1 MRRAFERTL
10 LCGVSLL
17 ALSVA
22 GGFGHARSLT
32 PGGNAVAPTMAA
44 QAAAILAAQQAAGA
58 ATQAETS
65 LARAAAA
72 LAAARKLQS
81 DAAAAAQAATSSVP
95 NGLTPGGLMPFGGSA
110 GDPLAG
116 IKADA
121 SKWLGANLPKQTT
134 SGSKVSVDIQQTQKK
149 SILYWDSFNVGTNTT
164 VNFRQSASDWI
175 ALNRVDP
182 SASPSRILGQINAMG
197 GVYLINRNGIIFGAG
212 SQVNVHTLI
221 ASSLDVGKLGS
232 DLAARDQFFLNN
244 GIADLNS
251 FSIYDKDGGAA
262 TNLIAGDIKVERG
275 ASITG
280 NILSDQVSL
289 GSPGSVYLFGA
300 NVYNSGS
307 ITAQG
312 GEVAMVA
319 ARTIDVVPNG
329 YSALPDS
336 VLGEDDKGNT
346 IKFRGTEFRLSQ
358 FASAYNTRTD
368 DPAAPFGYPTAAS
381 AKYLAGTGAVTH
393 DGLIDVSRGIVVM
406 NGDTVTIGNPTD
418 ASGHALTDSAGKLFQ
433 GVISA
438 DTSIDR
444 NSFVLLR
451 AATSVT
457 MDGVISSLPVDDGAA
472 GLTSAQSFAPAYI
485 EMSAQTNVTVGAAGL
500 ISAPAAQV
508 SLRAINFG
516 SQNEAILYQPTLVE
530 GTKKAYGQHLF
541 NQGSV
546 GNAGGN
552 INEVGSNSGDP
563 QSVLLSPGATID
575 VAGLRNVELPA
586 SYNIISFQ
594 PRAEFADMPLQRNGA
609 LYGQTM
615 YIDIRNTGTR
625 SDGTTWVG
633 TPLADASGY
642 VAKVPRSIYQLMTVG
657 GSVSLTTDLSTS
669 NGAASV
675 KTDGSI
681 TNVAGG
687 SVKFLPGMVNTTR
700 LLGSDGRIYSM
711 TNADPNMTYLGI
723 AGQFTVNHAH
733 WGVTETWSTPTQIYS
748 AGFSEGHDAGRVSVV
763 TVNPAL
769 LGTMYFGSTAGE
781 RQISGGQLPLQGS
794 LELTTPSSVQIGATA
809 SANYTTQSTYTTNLS
824 ADILSKYG
832 LSSLKVTA
840 NDFVLSD
847 GNMLNLAAG
856 GSLSVTAG
864 GAIDI
869 AGSVS
874 AAGGNVSLVT
884 DRISING
891 SFAKL
896 FKAPKD
902 PKDPS
907 GNQIAAN
914 VFVEGTI
921 DVSGRFVNDTGR
933 TAGVDAAGPAFIN
946 GGTISITTT
955 KDSASATT
963 GGYYL
968 DTTGSIL
975 LAKSSVLDVSS
986 GGYISPQGKAKTV
999 ATGVMAGK
1007 AGSISL
1013 ALYRGKE
1020 WADQEGPHHP
1030 TPGLATPAVIA
1041 LDGTLRGYGFETN
1054 GSLRL
1059 AAADT
1064 IRIGGTLQD
1073 GETSSIRIGGI
1084 ATTLPES
1091 LLTGGGFGSYIIESV
1106 KDDWSVKD
1114 DGSLVDSQII
1124 VSAGTSLT
1132 LQQKNP
1138 ASLAD
1143 YTATPTGTKLGQ
1155 QAAPQLALLAD
1166 DRRKPVDLTLRADN
1180 IKLDTGSKIIT
1191 DPKASIMMA
1200 AVTKDR
1206 SGSTSTSP
1214 KPSTPDWSVPAQSVE
1229 LLGTIID
1236 HGGSVFINSLAT
1248 HLSSDAKVDLSG
1260 TFVANSLFGTVN
1272 GPRTSGSYIAG
1283 GTFAVEGGTITTIY
1297 TYKDPTGDSSKDQ
1310 FYFTYG
1316 PAGTPQPSY
1325 LVADAGAVV
1334 DVSGA
1339 AGNIRVASARGATT
1353 SQWSW
1358 SDAGTV
1364 SADVS
1369 GFSWGGSFAAAGGRY
1384 VAADGSL
1391 QAESRANG
1399 GTVLLGGG
1407 NIFLQ
1412 QGAAGVINAP
1422 TTINVSADQLAPFD
1436 NVYLYAAAAVGGAAR
1451 IFTDLPG
1458 NTYADTDP
1466 QWGNLTISSSLN
1478 WTVTNRLHIAA
1489 GVIGAPGSGSI
1500 DARIAAPY
1508 VVLTGSG
1515 KERVAGTSTL
1525 TVNAQTIDLE
1535 SGRPSNFKQGDAL
1548 PGLDFSGFSQ
1558 VNLIASG
1565 DLRLGTLKVVNGLKT
1580 DASQTVPTEQSSFT
1594 GRLISTGNLL
1604 LSAQRIY
1611 PVSAVNFTIETRG
1624 NVKFAA
1630 PANSYTGIPLSA
1642 GGGITVIANTIDQAG
1657 NLFAPLGKIA
1667 LGNTDSAVSPIIT
1680 QSVVLEAG
1688 SLTSVSL
1695 ADTTVPYGATSDGT
1709 NWYYNASL
1717 NPLAQPPSKGL
1728 ILAGSNVTRA
1738 DGSTIDLR
1746 GGGDI
1751 QAIEWIAGKGG
1762 SRDSLTTTPSGQ
1774 TVYAL
1779 LPSQIDPIAAYDIHF
1794 ATARSADVGK
1804 TVTAGDTIPLA
1815 GTQITI
1821 DGGNGIPAGTY
1832 TLYPAHYATLPGAM
1846 RVVVYSSDNTGKNIA
1861 TGTRLPDGTVLVT
1874 GHYTQS
1880 TAPGKQSSG
1889 QTVFAVQTS
1898 SVWQQYSEY
1907 SFNGANTYYAQLAA
1921 KNNVTAPRLPMDAGR
1936 LSVSALQSIVLNG
1949 MALTQPGRDGS
1960 GNTGRGSELDISA
1973 PKLAVLSHAEYV
1985 NNDIPSGYVGLD
1997 VTQLNGFES
2006 VLIGGSRSD
2015 SPAGTLITPTASNVV
2030 VDTRG
2035 ETFSAPEILLV
2046 AQQVGQWQ
2054 EVKQSVTVGSQSVL
2068 LDLPV
2073 YVPEAGSGTVTINSG
2088 SIIQTTGVVHARLG
2102 RHYIVASDGQAP
2114 VTAQSLAAA
2123 LGGTLSGTEIVGADL
2138 AKLLDPN
2145 SPARLALGYYAN
2157 GGAQQPGRGALFV
2170 ASNDPTLQLTGPTAT
2185 GASAPALTIK
2195 FKDVAPATAV
2205 LPAGQVTGSLTL
2217 AGGDTSNSG
2226 KVAIAEGV
2234 NISTNTL
2241 TLQATA
2247 SNNAIALNTTDLHAN
2262 LVNLIAPSIGV
2273 GAATAVAGKSLV
2285 LPANSTQFADVQ
2297 TLALRALSGPVTV
2310 YGDFNSGARSLSLDA
2325 TGIALGSE
2333 VLNPG
2338 TSLNLRAG
2346 TVLAFSSS
2354 ATVQFSVGVTVT
2366 SAAGVATTYAAN
2378 TQIALDPNSK
2388 VSVAS
2393 AGTMTVAGSGGATL
2407 TRDGLISASNNITL
2421 KNTGASPSF
2430 SAPAANG
2437 NSLELAAKE
2446 IDLGSGRVNGN
2457 VVNGNFTIAGFA
2469 KVKWSADDSV
2479 VVKGPGTMALG
2490 ANGDK
2495 TDLTV
2500 STPRIFVAGATAGT
2514 PQGFAL
2520 TASGDISIVD
2530 PVTRGS
2536 AATAPD
2542 DSDET
2547 GGILTVTASN
2557 IAVGST
2563 IQAQAGTITLGAI
2576 AGNVTLNSGA
2586 YVSARGYK
2594 KTLVDVDTYLSGGK
2608 VVLYADIGANATGG
2622 GQVITDASSTVDVA
2636 TTSGGQGYGGT
2647 IEVDAL
2653 RGGATLAGRLLGAG
2667 GPGLG
2672 GRFKLDTNGAADLTA
2687 LADILLAGGLTGAID
2702 IHTRTGNLELAAGH
2716 TLKANA
2722 ISLTADDPTWV
2733 PIFAEKQLGQVVIA
2747 GTLDAD
2753 GYSGKTADGTGQA
2766 GGQIGLFGRNAVV
2779 LKSTAQLLARTS
2791 HADERGGDVM
2801 IGTAWSAAS
2810 KIDLQSGSLIDVSG
2824 GTRGGLSGGTV
2835 TLRAPLDGNN
2845 DVKIKGLDATII
2857 GARAVNIQA
2866 FLTINTD
2873 KSPNNVNGIDGSQLT
2888 TKNGKAVWDGYVD
2901 PAGAVTSDG
2910 QLIDFGA
2917 WTNVAGVALN
2927 VMPGSGYKAVPAIS
2941 VISNGSKIDGST
2953 YIDPTTGGVYNEVT
2967 DPVTGTTFRSS
2978 LQVSSIKIDN
2988 GGVYT
2993 STPTVTVT
3001 ADGKDLPSWGGKA
3014 AATAVMKYNDIS
3026 ITGVAVDNSFNGRQM
3041 QLLDGTGTSIAS
3053 GTAVVENG
3061 MLTKVTVIPGTTGT
3075 GALASIRFGGF
3086 GIKPPDVTSD
3096 HFSNVS
3102 LSVAAV
3108 TLAAGGSGY
3117 DSGVSISFSGGGASI
3132 SAAATAT
3139 MGAAVSITGVTKGY
3153 TANKLPSLI
3162 ITDSGSGSG
3171 AVASFASQTTILS
3184 GVTDGKHVFVP
3195 SAGANFIP
3203 IATSKVFNGTGDG
3216 AAVTIVPNLD
3226 HQLLY
3231 SDALANFVQGNG
3243 IQGIGVSGSY
3253 GFSGLFDR
3261 LQNGLV
3267 KQLGAD
3273 VVHVQPGI
3281 ELVNTNSTKNSGN
3294 ITVASN
3300 WNLAAGTAGNLQTG
3314 SLLTSNGNVSINYF
3328 DPALSYVNFTYR
3340 LATPWGGLDAGALT
3354 LRAAGNINV
3363 SASISDGFFQ
3373 FGNYLDK
3380 SYADAVRLYTTSR
3393 VVDPNSITYYLNDYT
3408 SSRLPIAPYQS
3419 GDIGNGISPKSEDLA
3434 SADLFP
3440 HALRVCTTDCSQ
3452 ANIKTAIAPS
3462 SWSYTLTA
3470 GSDVSSANPTAR
3482 TPLTN
3487 GGDVIVDKHGNY
3499 SQPLKASTTSVPV
3512 NIPTMVRTGTGSI
3525 TIAAARDV
3533 IMQDTVAPGVIYA
3546 AGVNTEKFADPYSLQ
3561 TVNGVSSLA
3570 VNNPDGF
3577 FEPRV
3582 LGYGGAPSSVAS
3594 ELYYGPPTAAA
3605 FPEKGGD
3612 VVIDAQRDVVGNTK
3626 VGNKVPQYYQPW
3638 LLSDVDVTPG
3648 ANVAILGAGVFAP
3661 SSTQIASQAAW
3672 WIQYGS
3678 FQQGFLSAGGN
3689 VSVLA
3694 RRDLV
3699 DVSVSVPTTG
3709 RVSGGL
3715 SPSSTPVTH
3724 VYGGG
3729 NMVVSAGRDI
3739 LGGSFY
3745 EGSGHARISSE
3756 GSVGKIGTVSRYSTS
3771 PIQLDDYPLLAV
3783 DTGQIAIAARGAI
3796 SIAGVVNPAELHAQQ
3811 PSFANPLD
3819 PLPSG
3824 KATNSLYMDTYG
3836 PDSKVRLVA
3845 EAGDLTIAISPT
3857 AITDNSVT
3865 GVTASAALYPASF
3878 EAFAL
3883 NGSLVTTGLSR
3894 TDASGAQIPLP
3905 RANIPM
3911 AGIVLSPSEH
3921 GTFELMAQDSIDL
3934 TFGYPN
3940 TTKVFD
3946 GISRP
3951 YISAGA
3957 SLIDAAFDPFQPN
3970 NGSDGSFSAA
3980 VLAHKDDVAQGI
3992 DSIAR
3997 IYAATGDITAT
4008 GSYGR
4013 RTTSDTNPVY
4023 QRIEINRPT
4032 KVFAGRDIV
4041 DLNII
4046 IQNIHASDVSSIE
4059 AGRNITYTGV
4069 NNGGGLQVAGP
4080 GFFVVQAGGDIGPFL
4095 TEARDNATETP
4106 VQEGIVSVGNSSPTP
4121 VGNIYVSAK
4130 EGGSVGIYNQSL
4142 LGPANNP
4149 RRNAALTDAAGTK
4162 QGADII
4168 TMFGVKFGVDYQ
4180 AVTDGYINPANAAAV
4195 PHNYAFN
4202 TDALRS
4208 YLKGDVVYNY
4218 LSTPAGRD
4226 ALSRNNI
4233 NLSAEGNP
4241 KVTDRNKLDRYID
4254 QLATPW
4260 NFFAGVVPSEVQ
4272 RGFVDLGSFLLRFG
4286 VLPQDQASAW
4296 VTFQALPTDLQHVF
4310 IDQLFFAE
4318 LKAVGIG
4325 QKGGTSS
4332 DTQRGYRM
4340 IETMFPARL
4349 GYTANVL
4356 GSGSNGASQLVK
4368 TGDMNLLHATVQTQ
4382 LGGDISMFGPGGNI
4396 IVGSL
4401 AAEPNSALKLRDIGI
4416 LTLGGGAINTFTDES
4431 VLVNSSRVLTTQGG
4445 DILMWSSNGNLDAGR
4460 GSKTTLSAPALQVLY
4475 DQDDYQSIDL
4485 GGFVTGAGIGT
4496 LQASS
4501 KAAASQLYLL
4511 APRGTIDFG
4520 TAGVRAS
4527 GSAVFVAPVIANASN
4542 FQVQGSTTGI
4552 PTVSVPNIGALTA
4565 GSNTAG
4571 AAAKTA
4577 ETPTATGARRQGSIF
4592 IVEVIGYGGGDGQD
4606 DQATDKKES
4615 DTTPSGNDKQ

>member
-1 MRRAFERTL
+1 MRRRQRRARLELAIRKCRSVPHRDSPVSPLGMRRAFDRTL

-32 PGGNAVAPTMAA
+32 SGGNAVAPTMAA

-81 DAAAAAQAATSSVP
+81 DAAAAAAQAATSSVP
-95 NGLTPGGLMPFGGSA
+95 NGLTAGGLMPFGGTT

-149 SILYWDSFNVGTNTT
+149 SILYWDTFNVGANTT

-175 ALNRVDP
+175 ALNRVQDP
-182 SASPSRILGQINAMG
+182 SASPSRILGQINAIG

-262 TNLIAGDIKVERG
+262 TNLIAGDVKVERG

-336 VLGEDDKGNT
+336 VLGKDDKGNT

-393 DGLIDVSRGIVVM
+393 DGVIDASRGIVVM
-406 NGDTVTIGNPTD
+406 NGDTVTIGNPKD
-418 ASGHALTDSAGKLFQ
+418 ASGHDLTDSAGRLIQ

-457 MDGVISSLPVDDGAA
+457 MNGVISSLPVDDGAA
-472 GLTSAQSFAPAYI
+472 GLTSTQSFAPAYI

-516 SQNEAILYQPTLVE
+516 SQNESILYQPTLVE

-552 INEVGSNSGDP
+552 INEVGSNSSDP

-575 VAGLRNVELPA
+575 VAGLQNVELPA

-657 GSVSLTTDLSTS
+657 GSVSLTTDLSTG

-733 WGVTETWSTPTQIYS
+733 WHVTETWSTPSQIYS
-748 AGFSEGHDAGRVSVV
+748 PGFTEGHDAGRVSVV

-809 SANYTTQSTYTTNLS
+809 SANFTTQSTYTTNLS
-824 ADILSKYG
+824 ADILSGYG

-847 GNMLNLAAG
+847 GSMLNLAAG
-856 GSLSVTAG
+856 GNLSVAAG
-864 GAIDI
+864 GVIDI
-869 AGSVS
+869 AGTVS
-874 AAGGNVSLVT
+874 AAGGSVSLVT

-902 PKDPS
+902 SS
-907 GNQIAAN
+907 GNPIAAN

-933 TAGVDAAGPAFIN
+933 TAGVDAAGSAFIN

-955 KDSASATT
+955 KDSASAT

-986 GGYISPQGKAKTV
+986 GGYISPQGKSKTV

-1059 AAADT
+1059 AAADA

-1132 LQQKNP
+1132 LQQKNL

-1155 QAAPQLALLAD
+1155 QAAPRLALLAD

-1180 IKLDTGSKIIT
+1180 IKLDMGSKIIT
-1191 DPKASIMMA
+1191 DPKASITMA

-1206 SGSTSTSP
+1206 SGSTSISP

-1229 LLGTIID
+1229 LRGTIID

-1248 HLSSDAKVDLSG
+1248 HLSSDANIDLSG

-1339 AGNIRVASARGATT
+1339 AGNIQVAGARGATT

-1458 NTYADTDP
+1458 NTYADSDP

-1535 SGRPSNFKQGDAL
+1535 SGRPSNFKPGDAL

-1565 DLRLGTLKVVNGLKT
+1565 DLRLGTLKVVNGLKP

-1594 GRLISTGNLL
+1594 GKLISTGDLL
-1604 LSAQRIY
+1604 FSAQRIY

-1667 LGNTDSAVSPIIT
+1667 LGNTDSAVSSIIT

-1709 NWYYNASL
+1709 DWYYNANL
-1717 NPLAQPPSKGL
+1717 DPLAQPPSKGL

-1751 QAIEWIAGKGG
+1751 QAMEWIAGKGG

-1774 TVYAL
+1774 TIYAL
-1779 LPSQIDPIAAYDIHF
+1779 LPSQINPIAAYDIHF
-1794 ATARSADVGK
+1794 ATTRSADAGK

-1846 RVVVYSSDNTGKNIA
+1846 RVAVYSSDNTGKNIA
-1861 TGTRLPDGTVLVT
+1861 TGTKLPDGTVLMT

-1973 PKLAVLSHAEYV
+1973 PKLAVLGHAEYV

-1997 VTQLNGFES
+1997 VAQLNGFES
-2006 VLIGGSRSD
+2006 ILIGGSRSD
-2015 SPAGTLITPTASNVV
+2015 IPSGTLITPAASNVV

-2102 RHYIVASDGQAP
+2102 RNYIVVSDGQAP

-2170 ASNDPTLQLTGPTAT
+2170 ASNDPTLQLTGPAST
-2185 GASAPALTIK
+2185 GVSAPALTIK
-2195 FKDVAPATAV
+2195 FKDVGTASAT
-2205 LPAGQVTGSLTL
+2205 LPVGPVTGSLTL
-2217 AGGDTSNSG
+2217 AGGDTSDSG
-2226 KVAIAEGV
+2226 KAVIADGAR
-2234 NISTNTL
+2234 ISTNTL

-2262 LVNLIAPSIGV
+2262 LVNLTAPTIGV
-2273 GAATAVAGKSLV
+2273 GTATAVAGKSLV
-2285 LPANSTQFADVQ
+2285 LPANNTQFDDVQ
-2297 TLALRALSGPVTV
+2297 TLALRALSGPITV
-2310 YGDFNSGARSLSLDA
+2310 YGDFNSGARSLTLDA
-2325 TGIALGSE
+2325 NGIILGTE
-2333 VLNPG
+2333 NG
-2338 TSLNLRAG
+2338 
-2346 TVLAFSSS
+2346 LAR
-2354 ATVQFSVGVTVT
+2354 
-2366 SAAGVATTYAAN
+2366 
-2378 TQIALDPNSK
+2378 D
-2388 VSVAS
+2388 AS
-2393 AGTMTVAGSGGATL
+2393 
-2407 TRDGLISASNNITL
+2407 IFASDTITL
-2421 KNTGASPSF
+2421 KTTGGPAF
-2430 SAPAANG
+2430 SGGTTANG
-2437 NSLELAAKE
+2437 NSLALVARE
-2446 IDLGSGRVNGN
+2446 IDLGNG
-2457 VVNGNFTIAGFA
+2457 VVNGSAAATYMTIGGFSN
-2469 KVKWSADDSV
+2469 VGLSASDRV
-2479 VVKGPGTMALG
+2479 VVRGPGTLTLG
-2490 ANGDK
+2490 VTNTDEV
-2495 TDLTV
+2495 DLTIT
-2500 STPRIFVAGATAGT
+2500 TPSVLVAGATGAKSQSFAITDYAGNVVI
-2514 PQGFAL
+2514 QDSVARNGV
-2520 TASGDISIVD
+2520 ASRPADSTEVG
-2530 PVTRGS
+2530 GS
-2536 AATAPD
+2536 LN
-2542 DSDET
+2542 
-2547 GGILTVTASN
+2547 ITASN
-2557 IAVGST
+2557 VTVAST
-2563 IQAQAGTITLGAI
+2563 IQAQGGTIALYAI
-2576 AGNVTLNSGA
+2576 AGNVELKSGA
-2586 YVSARGYK
+2586 YLAAGGYQ
-2594 KTLVDVDTYLSGGK
+2594 KTLVDVDTHVSGGK
-2608 VVLYADIGANATGG
+2608 IVLNADIGTDFLPLVPGA
-2622 GQVITDASSTVDVA
+2622 GQVITDANSVIDV
-2636 TTSGGQGYGGT
+2636 SQPLGGLGYGGEIDVT
-2647 IEVDAL
+2647 AL
-2653 RGGATLAGRLLGAG
+2653 RGGASIAGSLRGGG

-2672 GRFKLDTNGAADLTA
+2672 GVFKLDVQGGADLTA
-2687 LADILLAGGLTGAID
+2687 LADNLLAGGISGAID
-2702 IHTRTGNLELAAGH
+2702 IHTRTGNLELLQNH
-2716 TLKANA
+2716 TLKANSVA
-2722 ISLTADDPTWV
+2722 LTADDTAWDSNPD
-2733 PIFAEKQLGQVVIA
+2733 KQLGQIKIRGRIDA
-2747 GTLDAD
+2747 TGYGGTTLD
-2753 GYSGKTADGTGQA
+2753 GTRQA
-2766 GGQIGLFGRNAVV
+2766 GGKVGLYGANSVFLASSGVIDA
-2779 LKSTAQLLARTS
+2779 STT
-2791 HADERGGDVM
+2791 HADERGGDVT
-2801 IGTAWSAAS
+2801 IGIGWDAKS
-2810 KIDLQSGSLIDVSG
+2810 KIYLQQGAQINVSG
-2824 GTRGGLSGGTV
+2824 GTKGGLSGGTV
-2835 TLRAPLDGNN
+2835 TFRAPLDGNN
-2845 DVKIKGLDATII
+2845 DVKIAMVSNVANPSGTHGSNFYADGDKTFDELPVIDAT
-2857 GARAVNIQA
+2857 
-2866 FLTINTD
+2866 
-2873 KSPNNVNGIDGSQLT
+2873 NNVNDRSKLSIVGARSVAVNGFIAFDTTASNHGIDGSNLGWFGT
-2888 TKNGKAVWDGYVD
+2888 ID
-2901 PAGAVTSDG
+2901 PAGWYKLDQNGNLIPATDG
-2910 QLIDFGA
+2910 S
-2917 WTNVAGVALN
+2917 WTNVSGWQFSGVTTANGFSSVVGGGDPNYSVSIPNSNGAVLKNFVMGIYSFTAADNLGYAPGQTNIPVTIDPPPAGGVAAQGYGQVGADGVLLVVITN
-2927 VMPGSGYKAVPAIS
+2927 PGSGYTSPLAS
-2941 VISNGSKIDGST
+2941 VKVGPDG
-2953 YIDPTTGGVYNEVT
+2953 VV
-2967 DPVTGTTFRSS
+2967 V
-2978 LQVSSIKIDN
+2978 
-2988 GGVYT
+2988 
-2993 STPTVTVT
+2993 
-3001 ADGKDLPSWGGKA
+3001 LPSVGRF
-3014 AATAVMKYNDIS
+3014 S
-3026 ITGVAVDNSFNGRQM
+3026 GVPNSF
-3041 QLLDGTGTSIAS
+3041 LTIVSAD
-3053 GTAVVENG
+3053 VV
-3061 MLTKVTVIPGTTGT
+3061 PG
-3075 GALASIRFGGF
+3075 S
-3086 GIKPPDVTSD
+3086 
-3096 HFSNVS
+3096 
-3102 LSVAAV
+3102 
-3108 TLAAGGSGY
+3108 
-3117 DSGVSISFSGGGASI
+3117 GGAS
-3132 SAAATAT
+3132 SAAQPSVQVKWGSNGNATI
-3139 MGAAVSITGVTKGY
+3139 GFSAA
-3153 TANKLPSLI
+3153 NN
-3162 ITDSGSGSG
+3162 
-3171 AVASFASQTTILS
+3171 LS
-3184 GVTDGKHVFVP
+3184 GTSTRNADGTITFV
-3195 SAGANFIP
+3195 GNTKNFIP
-3203 IATSKVFNGTGDG
+3203 WSSSGVYDTFDPANQGKQGVANFTGDASPDRVFFG
-3216 AAVTIVPNLD
+3216 DTIS
-3226 HQLLY
+3226 QITKGTW
-3231 SDALANFVQGNG
+3231 ANNG
-3243 IQGIGVSGSY
+3243 QSY
-3253 GFSGLFDR
+3253 GFTNLFTR
-3261 LQNGLV
+3261 LTPLV
-3267 KQLGAD
+3267 NSLGAD

-3281 ELVNTNSTKNSGN
+3281 DLVNSKGD
-3294 ITVASN
+3294 ITVSSN
-3300 WNLAAGTAGNLQTG
+3300 WNLAAGTAGQLVT
-3314 SLLTSNGNVSINYF
+3314 NGGVTYF
-3328 DPALSYVNFTYR
+3328 DPASSYINFAYR

-3363 SASISDGFFQ
+3363 NASVSDGFFQ
-3373 FGNYLDK
+3373 FGNYLDQT
-3380 SYADAVRLYTTSR
+3380 YVSR
-3393 VVDPNSITYYLNDYT
+3393 VTTYLGDLAGARSIDRGNISNDGLYAYYLNNST
-3408 SSRLPIAPYQS
+3408 TVPIAPYKAAAN
-3419 GDIGNGISPKSEDLA
+3419 DISASSQDLI

-3440 HALRVCTTDCSQ
+3440 HSLRACTTDCSS
-3452 ANIKTAIAPS
+3452 ANIKTITAPA
-3462 SWSYTLTA
+3462 SWSYNLTA
-3470 GSDVSSANPTAR
+3470 GADVSSANPNAR
-3482 TPLTN
+3482 VPLARGT
-3487 GGDVIVDKHGNY
+3487 GDVIVDKHGSY
-3499 SQPLKASTTSVPV
+3499 SQTLLKDKNSGAAVTVY
-3512 NIPTMVRTGTGSI
+3512 IPTMVRTGTGNI
-3525 TIAAARDV
+3525 AVAAARDV
-3533 IMQDTVAPGVIYA
+3533 ILQDTLAPGVIYA
-3546 AGVNTEKFADPYSLQ
+3546 AGVNTEKLADPSYSLQ
-3561 TVNGVSSLA
+3561 TINGVSSIVA
-3570 VNNPDGF
+3570 GNAAGF
-3577 FEPRV
+3577 LEPRI
-3582 LGYGGAPSSVAS
+3582 LAYGNNEVAHAP
-3594 ELYYGPPTAAA
+3594 ELYYGPPIAAA

-3612 VVIDAQRDVVGNTK
+3612 VVIDAQRDVVGNTTI
-3626 VGNKVPQYYQPW
+3626 GNKVPQYYQPW
-3638 LLSDVDVTPG
+3638 LLSDTGVTPG
-3648 ANVAILGAGVFAP
+3648 SNFSALGAGVFAP
-3661 SSTQIASQAAW
+3661 SSTQIASQTAW

-3689 VSVLA
+3689 VSALA
-3694 RRDLV
+3694 GRDLV
-3699 DVSVSVPTTG
+3699 DVSVSLPTTG

-3715 SPSSTPVTH
+3715 SADSLPVTH
-3724 VYGGG
+3724 LYGSG
-3729 NMVVSAGRDI
+3729 NMVVRAGGNI

-3745 EGSGHARISSE
+3745 EGSGHASIVA
-3756 GSVGKIGTVSRYSTS
+3756 GGDIGRNGTSTVSRYASS
-3771 PIQLDDYPLLAV
+3771 ALKLRDIPLLAV
-3783 DTGQIAIAARGAI
+3783 DTGQIVMTAGGAI
-3796 SIAGVVNPAELHAQQ
+3796 TMAGVVNPAALHAQQ
-3811 PSFANPLD
+3811 PSKANPLD
-3819 PLPSG
+3819 AGNVQSP
-3824 KATNSLYMDTYG
+3824 LYMDTYG
-3836 PDSKVRLVA
+3836 PDSGVRLVA
-3845 EAGDLTIAISPT
+3845 QSGDLTITIAPPTIGTNFVQASPAT
-3857 AITDNSVT
+3857 
-3865 GVTASAALYPASF
+3865 YPASF
-3878 EAFAL
+3878 EAIAL
-3883 NGSLVTTGLSR
+3883 QGDLITTGIAEVDKVPGTTLQVP
-3894 TDASGAQIPLP
+3894 GV
-3905 RANIPM
+3905 
-3911 AGIVLSPSEH
+3911 VLSPSLH
-3921 GTFELMAQDSIDL
+3921 GAFELLAQGSIDL

-3940 TTKVFD
+3940 D
-3946 GISRP
+3946 GTVQKQPRP
-3951 YISAGA
+3951 FISAGP
-3957 SLIDAAFDPFQPN
+3957 SLIDAAFDPFRPN
-3970 NGSDGSFSAA
+3970 SGNDERFSRAI
-3980 VLAHKDDVAQGI
+3980 LAHESDEADGLDTTAK
-3992 DSIAR
+3992 
-3997 IYAATGDITAT
+3997 IYAATGDITGT
-4008 GSYGR
+4008 GRYGS
-4013 RTTSDTNPVY
+4013 RTPGDNLSVY
-4023 QRIEINRPT
+4023 QHIEINRPT
-4032 KVFAGRDIV
+4032 KVYAGRDLK

-4046 IQNIHASDVSSIE
+4046 VQNIHTGDVSTIE
-4059 AGRNITYTGV
+4059 AGRNITYTGF

-4080 GFFVVQAGGDIGPFL
+4080 GFLLVQAGGDIGPFL
-4095 TEARDNATETP
+4095 PAAQNNATEAP

-4121 VGNIYVSAK
+4121 VGNIYVASTTGAG
-4130 EGGSVGIYNQSL
+4130 GGSVGIYNQSL

-4149 RRNAALTDAAGTK
+4149 RRNAALTDTAGTK

-4168 TMFGVKFGVDYQ
+4168 TMFGVKYGIDY
-4180 AVTDGYINPANAAAV
+4180 ASVTDAYVIGGKADGTAIPFSMA
-4195 PHNYAFN
+4195 
-4202 TDALRS
+4202 ALRDIITGALPG
-4208 YLKGDVVYNY
+4208 YLKKDAIAAY
-4218 LSTPAGRD
+4218 LSTSQGQNSLSSYLNSSTGKT
-4226 ALSRNNI
+4226 ALEQL
-4233 NLSAEGNP
+4233 NLKDLFQDGTAN
-4241 KVTDRNKLDRYID
+4241 VIDRQKLD
-4254 QLATPW
+4254 
-4260 NFFAGVVPSEVQ
+4260 S
-4272 RGFVDLGSFLLRFG
+4272 FVG
-4286 VLPQDQASAW
+4286 VLAKSGLDAVWSFFRTVLPSQIQASFFD
-4296 VTFQALPTDLQHVF
+4296 VSTTSQPLMSVRL
-4310 IDQLFFAE
+4310 DQLFFAE
-4318 LKAVGIG
+4318 LKAVGID

-4606 DQATDKKES
+4606 DQADDKKES
-4615 DTTPSGNDKQ
+4615 DTTPSGNDKH

>member
-1 MRRAFERTL
+1 MRLRQRRARLELAIGKCRSVPHRDLLVSAPGMRRAFERTL

-58 ATQAETS
+58 AAQAETS

-81 DAAAAAQAATSSVP
+81 DAAAAAQAAASSVP
-95 NGLTPGGLMPFGGSA
+95 NGLTPGGLMPFGGTA

-149 SILYWDSFNVGTNTT
+149 SILYWDTFNVGANTT

-175 ALNRVDP
+175 ALNRVQDP

-336 VLGEDDKGNT
+336 VLGKDDKGNT
-346 IKFRGTEFRLSQ
+346 IKFRGREFRLSQ
-358 FASAYNTRTD
+358 FASAYNPD
-368 DPAAPFGYPTAAS
+368 DPQAPFGYPS
-381 AKYLAGTGAVTH
+381 ATGGTYLAGTGAVKH
-393 DGLIDVSRGIVVM
+393 DGLIDASRGIVVM
-406 NGDTVTIGNPTD
+406 NGDTVAIDNPTD
-418 ASGHALTDSAGKLFQ
+418 ASGHALTDSAGKLIQ
-433 GVISA
+433 GVISS

-457 MDGVISSLPVDDGAA
+457 MNGVISSLPVDDGAA
-472 GLTSAQSFAPAYI
+472 GLPSTQSFTPAYI
-485 EMSAQTNVTVGAAGL
+485 EASAQTNVTVGSSGL
-500 ISAPAAQV
+500 ISAPSAQV
-508 SLRAINFG
+508 SLNAKLF
-516 SQNEAILYQPTLVE
+516 PTTGDVPGLFQQGRV
-530 GTKKAYGQHLF
+530 GT
-541 NQGSV
+541 S
-546 GNAGGN
+546 GGN
-552 INEVGSNSGDP
+552 GPGVLPNSNAA
-563 QSVLLSPGATID
+563 QSVLLAPGATID
-575 VAGLRNVELPA
+575 VAGLQNVELPA

-723 AGQFTVNHAH
+723 AGQFTVKHAH
-733 WGVTETWSTPTQIYS
+733 WHVTETWSTPTQIYS

-781 RQISGGQLPLQGS
+781 RQIVGGQLPLQGS

-809 SANYTTQSTYTTNLS
+809 SANFTTQSKYRTNLY
-824 ADILSKYG
+824 ADILSNYG

-840 NDFVLSD
+840 NDFVLSA
-847 GNMLNLAAG
+847 GSTLNLAAG

-869 AGSVS
+869 AGTVS
-874 AAGGNVSLVT
+874 AAGGSVNLVT
-884 DRISING
+884 DRVASSSGPNA
-891 SFAKL
+891 SL
-896 FKAPKD
+896 FKAPIDK
-902 PKDPS
+902 S
-907 GNQIAAN
+907 SNVIAAS

-933 TAGVDAAGPAFIN
+933 VAGVDAAGPAFIN
-946 GGTISITTT
+946 GGTISI
-955 KDSASATT
+955 ASDKSSVAD
-963 GGYYL
+963 GAGYR

-975 LAKSSVLDVSS
+975 LATGSVLDVSS
-986 GGYISPQGKAKTV
+986 GGYISPQGKAKS
-999 ATGVMAGK
+999 ASSGVMTGK

-1013 ALYRGKE
+1013 AIYQGAK
-1020 WADQEGPHHP
+1020 WTDDPTGPIRP
-1030 TPGLATPAVIA
+1030 DPAVSKVA
-1041 LDGTLRGYGFETN
+1041 VLQLDGALRGYGFESN
-1054 GSLRL
+1054 GSLRI
-1059 AAADT
+1059 AGADT

-1073 GETSSIRIGGI
+1073 GETSSIRIGGE
-1084 ATTLPES
+1084 ATTLPVS

-1106 KDDWSVKD
+1106 ADDWSGTKAKA
-1114 DGSLVDSQII
+1114 QII

-1132 LQQKNP
+1132 FRQQNL

-1155 QAAPQLALLAD
+1155 QAAPQLALLPD
-1166 DRRKPVDLTLRADN
+1166 DQRKPVDLTLKADN
-1180 IKLDTGSKIIT
+1180 ILLDTGSKIVT
-1191 DPKASIMMA
+1191 DPKAKITLG
-1200 AVTKDR
+1200 AVVDDR
-1206 SGSTSTSP
+1206 KTN
-1214 KPSTPDWSVPAQSVE
+1214 KPSDPTWTVPAKSVE
-1229 LLGTIID
+1229 LRGTIID

-1248 HLSSDAKVDLSG
+1248 HLSSDAKIDLSG

-1297 TYKDPTGDSSKDQ
+1297 TYSDPTGDSSKDK

-1339 AGNIRVASARGATT
+1339 AGNIQVAGARGATT

-1451 IFTDLPG
+1451 IFADLPG
-1458 NTYADTDP
+1458 NTYADSDP

-1535 SGRPSNFKQGDAL
+1535 SGRPSNFKPGDAL

-1565 DLRLGTLKVVNGLKT
+1565 DLRLGTLKVVNGFKP

-1594 GRLISTGNLL
+1594 GKLISTGNLL

-1611 PVSAVNFTIETRG
+1611 PGSAVNFTIETPG
-1624 NVKFAA
+1624 SVKFAA

-1667 LGNTDSAVSPIIT
+1667 LGNTDSAVSSIIT

-1709 NWYYNASL
+1709 NWYYNANL

-1751 QAIEWIAGKGG
+1751 QAMEWIAGKGG

-1779 LPSQIDPIAAYDIHF
+1779 LPSQINPIAAYDIHF
-1794 ATARSADVGK
+1794 ATARSADAGK

-1832 TLYPAHYATLPGAM
+1832 MLYPAHYATLPGAM

-1861 TGTRLPDGTVLVT
+1861 TGTKLPDGTVLMT

-1973 PKLAVLSHAEYV
+1973 PKLAVLGHAEYV

-1997 VTQLNGFES
+1997 VAQLNGFES
-2006 VLIGGSRSD
+2006 ILIGGSRSD
-2015 SPAGTLITPTASNVV
+2015 IPSGTLITPAASNVV

-2088 SIIQTTGVVHARLG
+2088 SIIQTTGVVHAKLG
-2102 RHYIVASDGQAP
+2102 RHYVVASDGQAP

-2123 LGGTLSGTEIVGADL
+2123 LGGTLSGTEIVDAVL

-2145 SPARLALGYYAN
+2145 SPARLALSYYAN

-2170 ASNDPTLQLTGPTAT
+2170 ASNDPTLQVTGPTAT
-2185 GASAPALTIK
+2185 GVSAPTLTIK
-2195 FKDVAPATAV
+2195 FKDVATASAT
-2205 LPAGQVTGSLTL
+2205 LPAGPVTGSLTL

-2226 KVAIAEGV
+2226 KVAIADGV
-2234 NISTNTL
+2234 KISTNTL

-2366 SAAGVATTYAAN
+2366 SAAGVATSYAAN
-2378 TQIALDPNSK
+2378 TQITLDPNSK

-2457 VVNGNFTIAGFA
+2457 VVNGNFTIAGFSR
-2469 KVKWSADDSV
+2469 VKWSADDSV
-2479 VVKGPGTMALG
+2479 VVKGPGTMTLG

-2500 STPRIFVAGATAGT
+2500 STPRILVAGATAGT

-2536 AATAPD
+2536 AAAGPI

-2586 YVSARGYK
+2586 YLSARGYK

-2622 GQVITDASSTVDVA
+2622 GQIITDASSTVDVA

-2653 RGGATLAGRLLGAG
+2653 RGGATLAGRLLGTG

-2733 PIFAEKQLGQVVIA
+2733 HIFAEKQLGQIVIA
-2747 GTLDAD
+2747 GTLDAT
-2753 GYSGKTADGTGQA
+2753 GYSGSTLDGTGQA
-2766 GGQIGLFGRNAVV
+2766 GGKVALYGANSVFLASSGMIDA
-2779 LKSTAQLLARTS
+2779 STT
-2791 HADERGGDVM
+2791 HTDERGGDVT
-2801 IGTAWSAAS
+2801 IGIGWDAKS
-2810 KIDLQSGSLIDVSG
+2810 KIWLQQGTQINVSG
-2824 GTRGGLSGGTV
+2824 GTKGGLSGGTV
-2835 TLRAPLDGNN
+2835 TFRAPLDGNN
-2845 DVKIKGLDATII
+2845 DVKIAAISNVANPSGTHGSKFYADGDKTFDELPVIDAT
-2857 GARAVNIQA
+2857 
-2866 FLTINTD
+2866 
-2873 KSPNNVNGIDGSQLT
+2873 NNVNDRSKVSIVGARSVAVNGFIAFDTAAGNHGIDGSSLGWFGTIDTSGWYKGVDKDGNLIPATEGTWTSVTGFQLDKT
-2888 TKNGKAVWDGYVD
+2888 ISGGTQLPSAPPWVAVNN
-2901 PAGAVTSDG
+2901 S
-2910 QLIDFGA
+2910 
-2917 WTNVAGVALN
+2917 AGVEIARIT
-2927 VMPGSGYKAVPAIS
+2927 IS
-2941 VISNGSKIDGST
+2941 AGVETFQPDTNTLGLSKYFGQNDIPITFDA
-2953 YIDPTTGGVYNEVT
+2953 PTTPGGRT
-2967 DPVTGTTFRSS
+2967 AQGR
-2978 LQVSSIKIDN
+2978 VSF
-2988 GGVYT
+2988 
-2993 STPTVTVT
+2993 T
-3001 ADGKDLPSWGGKA
+3001 ADGVATVTITDAGTGYVTRVASVQIGDIMSVP
-3014 AATAVMKYNDIS
+3014 AATGFLSRVQSTLKIVSAS
-3026 ITGVAVDNSFNGRQM
+3026 LSLTPGSTGF
-3041 QLLDGTGTSIAS
+3041 DG
-3053 GTAVVENG
+3053 N
-3061 MLTKVTVIPGTTGT
+3061 
-3075 GALASIRFGGF
+3075 
-3086 GIKPPDVTSD
+3086 
-3096 HFSNVS
+3096 S
-3102 LSVAAV
+3102 LSVSLGVSGNNGQAIATFTKV
-3108 TLAAGGSGY
+3108 SNLSGATTMVNGSLQFVPTTSDY
-3117 DSGVSISFSGGGASI
+3117 IPLTSSGVY
-3132 SAAATAT
+3132 ATFDP
-3139 MGAAVSITGVTKGY
+3139 
-3153 TANKLPSLI
+3153 ANQGKP
-3162 ITDSGSGSG
+3162 G
-3171 AVASFASQTTILS
+3171 VASFT
-3184 GVTDGKHVFVP
+3184 G
-3195 SAGANFIP
+3195 GA
-3203 IATSKVFNGTGDG
+3203 GTGNAFFGDTVSQITKG
-3216 AAVTIVPNLD
+3216 TWS
-3226 HQLLY
+3226 H
-3231 SDALANFVQGNG
+3231 NG
-3243 IQGIGVSGSY
+3243 QSY
-3253 GFSGLFDR
+3253 GFTNLFTR
-3261 LQNGLV
+3261 LAPLV
-3267 KQLGAD
+3267 NSLGAD
-3273 VVHVQPGI
+3273 VVHVQPGVD
-3281 ELVNTNSTKNSGN
+3281 LVNSRGD
-3294 ITVASN
+3294 ITVSSN
-3300 WNLAAGTAGNLQTG
+3300 WNLAAGVVDRGKPSPTIFN
-3314 SLLTSNGNVSINYF
+3314 
-3328 DPALSYVNFTYR
+3328 PASDYIDFTYR
-3340 LATPWGGLDAGALT
+3340 LATPWGGLDAGVLS

-3363 SASISDGFFQ
+3363 NASISDGFFQ
-3373 FGNYLDK
+3373 FANYLDPI
-3380 SYADAVRLYTTSR
+3380 YAGKVNDYFASNSSLRAI
-3393 VVDPNSITYYLNDYT
+3393 DFNSIYLNDPT
-3408 SSRLPIAPYQS
+3408 SNTLLIAPYKA
-3419 GDIGNGISPKSEDLA
+3419 GDTGNGISPASQDLA
-3434 SADLFP
+3434 TADLFP
-3440 HALRVCTTDCSQ
+3440 HKLLVCTIDCSQ
-3452 ANIKTAIAPS
+3452 ANIKAVTAPS
-3462 SWSYTLTA
+3462 SWSYSLTA
-3470 GSDVSSANPTAR
+3470 GADVSSANPTAR
-3482 TPLTN
+3482 VPLAN
-3487 GGDVIVDKHGNY
+3487 DKGDVIVDKH
-3499 SQPLKASTTSVPV
+3499 ASYDQKVVGSTNPVSV
-3512 NIPTMVRTGTGSI
+3512 NIPTMIRTGSGSI
-3525 TIAAARDV
+3525 TVAAARDV
-3533 IMQDTVAPGVIYA
+3533 VLKDTAAPGVIYA
-3546 AGVNTEKFADPYSLQ
+3546 AGVNTETYANPY
-3561 TVNGVSSLA
+3561 GPSLA
-3570 VNNPDGF
+3570 VNGF
-3577 FEPRV
+3577 FEPR
-3582 LGYGGAPSSVAS
+3582 LMAYGNAAATAAAS

-3612 VVIDAQRDVVGNTK
+3612 VVIDAQRDVVGSTK
-3626 VGNKVPQYYQPW
+3626 VIAIKDENGNTVLKKVPQYYQPW
-3638 LLSDVDVTPG
+3638 LLSNSGVTPSAG
-3648 ANVAILGAGVFAP
+3648 ASILGAGVFAP
-3661 SSTQIASQAAW
+3661 VGTQIASQTAW

-3694 RRDLV
+3694 GRNMI
-3699 DVSVSVPTTG
+3699 DVSVSAPTTG
-3709 RVSGGL
+3709 RVTGGL
-3715 SPSSTPVTH
+3715 SANSTPVTH
-3724 VYGGG
+3724 LYGSG
-3729 NMVVSAGRDI
+3729 NMVVRAGGDI
-3739 LGGSFY
+3739 RGGSFY
-3745 EGSGHARISSE
+3745 EGSGHATIVA
-3756 GSVGKIGTVSRYSTS
+3756 GGDIGQNEYVYRYAKSTLKL
-3771 PIQLDDYPLLAV
+3771 PNLPLLAV
-3783 DTGQIAIAARGAI
+3783 DTGQITMTANGSIAM
-3796 SIAGVVNPAELHAQQ
+3796 AGVVNPAALHAQQ
-3811 PSFANPLD
+3811 PSKANPLEPKPD
-3819 PLPSG
+3819 PTIP
-3824 KATNSLYMDTYG
+3824 LYFDAYG
-3836 PDSKVRLVA
+3836 SASKVRLVA
-3845 EAGDLTIAISPT
+3845 QSGDVTINIAPT
-3857 AITDNSVT
+3857 AIAIIPTNALAVQ
-3865 GVTASAALYPASF
+3865 AAPATYPASF
-3878 EAFAL
+3878 EAIAL
-3883 NGSLVTTGLSR
+3883 QGNLITTGISNILNQNLNQN
-3894 TDASGAQIPLP
+3894 ASGTVPAP
-3905 RANIPM
+3905 
-3911 AGIVLSPSEH
+3911 GIVLSPSAH
-3921 GTFELMAQDSIDL
+3921 GTFNLLAQGSIDL
-3934 TFGYPN
+3934 TFGYPQ
-3940 TTKVFD
+3940 TSTSQS
-3946 GISRP
+3946 ISRP
-3951 YISAGA
+3951 LISAGP
-3957 SLIDAAFDPFQPN
+3957 SLIDAAFDPFRPN
-3970 NGSDGSFSAA
+3970 SGNDEASSRAI
-3980 VLAHKDDVAQGI
+3980 LAHESDVADGL
-3992 DSIAR
+3992 DTIAR
-3997 IYAATGDITAT
+3997 IYAATGDITGT
-4008 GSYGR
+4008 GAYGN
-4013 RTTSDTNPVY
+4013 RTRGDNLSVY
-4023 QRIEINRPT
+4023 QHIEINRPT
-4032 KVFAGRDIV
+4032 KVYAGRDLK

-4046 IQNIHASDVSSIE
+4046 VQNIHTGDVSSIE
-4059 AGRNITYTGV
+4059 AGRNIAYTGF

-4080 GFFVVQAGGDIGPFL
+4080 GFLLVQAGGDIGPFL
-4095 TEARDNATETP
+4095 PAAQNNATEAP

-4121 VGNIYVSAK
+4121 VGNIYVASTRGAG
-4130 EGGSVGIYNQSL
+4130 GGSVGIYNQSL

-4149 RRNAALTDAAGTK
+4149 RRNAVLTDAAGTK

-4168 TMFGVKFGVDYQ
+4168 TMFGTKFGIDYA
-4180 AVTDGYINPANAAAV
+4180 AVAASYIDPANAGSV
-4195 PHNYAFN
+4195 KHNYVS
-4202 TDALRS
+4202 DLRS
-4208 YLKGDVVYNY
+4208 F
-4218 LSTPAGRD
+4218 
-4226 ALSRNNI
+4226 LSRI
-4233 NLSAEGNP
+4233 GKPASDSDSDASVFAAFQGLS
-4241 KVTDRNKLDRYID
+4241 
-4254 QLATPW
+4254 
-4260 NFFAGVVPSEVQ
+4260 
-4272 RGFVDLGSFLLRFG
+4272 
-4286 VLPQDQASAW
+4286 
-4296 VTFQALPTDLQHVF
+4296 TDLQHVF
-4310 IDQLFFAE
+4310 IDQVFFAE
-4318 LKAVGIG
+4318 LKAVGID

-4577 ETPTATGARRQGSIF
+4577 ETPTATGAHRQGSIF

-4606 DQATDKKES
+4606 DQADDKKGS
-4615 DTTPSGNDKQ
+4615 DTTSSGNGKQ

>member
-1 MRRAFERTL
+1 MRLRQRCARLELAIRKCRSVPHRDSPVSPLGMRRAFDRTL

-81 DAAAAAQAATSSVP
+81 DAAAAAQAAASSVP
-95 NGLTPGGLMPFGGSA
+95 NGLTPGGLMPFGGTA

-121 SKWLGANLPKQTT
+121 SKWLGANLPKETT
-134 SGSKVSVDIQQTQKK
+134 NGSKVSVDIQQTQKK
-149 SILYWDSFNVGTNTT
+149 SILYWDTFNVGANTT

-175 ALNRVDP
+175 ALNRVQDP
-182 SASPSRILGQINAMG
+182 GASPSRILGQINAMG

-329 YSALPDS
+329 YSALPDN
-336 VLGEDDKGNT
+336 VLGKDDKGNT

-358 FASAYNTRTD
+358 FASSYND
-368 DPAAPFGYPTAAS
+368 AATADSSRPLGYPTAA
-381 AKYLAGTGAVTH
+381 AGTYLAGTGAVKH
-393 DGLIDVSRGIVVM
+393 DGLIDASRGIVVM
-406 NGDTVTIGNPTD
+406 NGDTVAIGNPKD
-418 ASGHALTDSAGKLFQ
+418 ASGHDLTDSAGRLIQ

-451 AATSVT
+451 AATSVS

-472 GLTSAQSFAPAYI
+472 GLTSPQSFAPAYI

-516 SQNEAILYQPTLVE
+516 SQNESILYQPTLVE

-575 VAGLRNVELPA
+575 VAGLQNVELPA

-594 PRAEFADMPLQRNGA
+594 PRAEFADMPLQRSGA

-700 LLGSDGRIYSM
+700 LLGSDGRIYGM

-723 AGQFTVNHAH
+723 AGQFTVKHAR

-794 LELTTPSSVQIGATA
+794 LELTTPSSVQIGAAA

-824 ADILSKYG
+824 ADILSGYG

-840 NDFVLSD
+840 NDFVLSA
-847 GNMLNLAAG
+847 GSTLNLAAG

-907 GNQIAAN
+907 GNPIAAN

-955 KDSASATT
+955 KDSASAT

-1030 TPGLATPAVIA
+1030 TPGLATPTVIA

-1106 KDDWSVKD
+1106 KDDWSMKD

-1124 VSAGTSLT
+1124 VSAGISLT
-1132 LQQKNP
+1132 LQQKNL

-1191 DPKASIMMA
+1191 DPKASITMA

-1229 LLGTIID
+1229 LRGTIID

-1339 AGNIRVASARGATT
+1339 AGNIQVAGARGATT

-1412 QGAAGVINAP
+1412 QRAAGVINAP

-1535 SGRPSNFKQGDAL
+1535 SGRPSNFKPGDA
-1548 PGLDFSGFSQ
+1548 PRGLDFSGFSQ

-1565 DLRLGTLKVVNGLKT
+1565 DLRLGTLKVVNGLT
-1580 DASQTVPTEQSSFT
+1580 DSSQTVPTEQSSFT

-1611 PVSAVNFTIETRG
+1611 PVSAVNFTIEAGTTDAAG
-1624 NVKFAA
+1624 NVKPGNVQFAA
-1630 PANSYTGIPLSA
+1630 PAGSNTTIPLSA
-1642 GGGITVIANTIDQAG
+1642 GGGITVYANTIDQAG

-1667 LGNTDSAVSPIIT
+1667 LGNTDSAVSSIIT

-1709 NWYYNASL
+1709 NWYYNANL
-1717 NPLAQPPSKGL
+1717 NPLSQPPSKGL
-1728 ILAGSNVTRA
+1728 ILAGSTVTRA

-1751 QAIEWIAGKGG
+1751 QAMEWIAGKGG

-1794 ATARSADVGK
+1794 ATARSADAGK

-1832 TLYPAHYATLPGAM
+1832 MLYPAHYATLPGAM
-1846 RVVVYSSDNTGKNIA
+1846 RVMVYSSDNTGKNIA
-1861 TGTRLPDGTVLVT
+1861 TGTRLPDGTVLMT

-1973 PKLAVLSHAEYV
+1973 PKLAVLGHAEYV

-1997 VTQLNGFES
+1997 VAQLNDFES
-2006 VLIGGSRSD
+2006 ILIGGSRSD

-2054 EVKQSVTVGSQSVL
+2054 EVKQSVTVGSQSLL

-2088 SIIQTTGVVHARLG
+2088 SIIQTTGVVHAGLG
-2102 RHYIVASDGQAP
+2102 RHYIVVSDGQAP

-2123 LGGTLSGTEIVGADL
+2123 LDGTLSGTEIVGADL

-2170 ASNDPTLQLTGPTAT
+2170 ASNDPTLQVTGPSAT
-2185 GASAPALTIK
+2185 GVSAAALTIK
-2195 FKDVAPATAV
+2195 FKDVATASAT
-2205 LPAGQVTGSLTL
+2205 LPAGPVTGSLTL

-2226 KVAIAEGV
+2226 RVATADGV
-2234 NISTNTL
+2234 KISTNTL

-2247 SNNAIALNTTDLHAN
+2247 SNNAITLNTTDLHAN

-2325 TGIALGSE
+2325 AGIALGSE

-2457 VVNGNFTIAGFA
+2457 VVNGNFTIAGFS

-2479 VVKGPGTMALG
+2479 VVKGPGTMTLG

-2514 PQGFAL
+2514 PRGFAL

-2536 AATAPD
+2536 AAAAPD
-2542 DSDET
+2542 DGDET

-2586 YVSARGYK
+2586 YLSARGYK

-2608 VVLYADIGANATGG
+2608 VVLYADIGSNATGG

-2636 TTSGGQGYGGT
+2636 TTSGGHGYGGT

-2733 PIFAEKQLGQVVIA
+2733 PIFAEKQLGQVKIR
-2747 GTLDAD
+2747 GRIDAT
-2753 GYSGKTADGTGQA
+2753 GYSGSTLDGTGQA
-2766 GGQIGLFGRNAVV
+2766 GGKVALYGANSVFLASSGMIDA
-2779 LKSTAQLLARTS
+2779 STT
-2791 HADERGGDVM
+2791 HTDERGGDVT
-2801 IGTAWSAAS
+2801 IGIGWDAKS
-2810 KIDLQSGSLIDVSG
+2810 KIWLQQGTQINVSG
-2824 GTRGGLSGGTV
+2824 GTKGGLSGGTV
-2835 TLRAPLDGNN
+2835 TFRAPLDGNN
-2845 DVKIKGLDATII
+2845 DVKIAAISNVANPSGTHGTNFYVDGDKTFDALAVIDATNDINDRSKVSI
-2857 GARAVNIQA
+2857 VGARSVAVNGFIA
-2866 FLTINTD
+2866 FDTTA
-2873 KSPNNVNGIDGSQLT
+2873 SRYGIDGASLGWFGTIDTAGWYKLDQ
-2888 TKNGKAVWDGYVD
+2888 NGNLVPATDG
-2901 PAGAVTSDG
+2901 S
-2910 QLIDFGA
+2910 
-2917 WTNVAGVALN
+2917 WTNVSGWQFSSVTTANGFSSVVGGGDPNYSVSIPNSNGAVLKNFVMGIYSFTAADNLGYAPGQTNIPVTIDPPPAGGVAAQGYGQVGADGVLLVVITN
-2927 VMPGSGYKAVPAIS
+2927 PGSGYTSPLAS
-2941 VISNGSKIDGST
+2941 VKVGPDG
-2953 YIDPTTGGVYNEVT
+2953 VV
-2967 DPVTGTTFRSS
+2967 V
-2978 LQVSSIKIDN
+2978 
-2988 GGVYT
+2988 
-2993 STPTVTVT
+2993 
-3001 ADGKDLPSWGGKA
+3001 LPSVGRF
-3014 AATAVMKYNDIS
+3014 S
-3026 ITGVAVDNSFNGRQM
+3026 GVANSF
-3041 QLLDGTGTSIAS
+3041 LTIVSAD
-3053 GTAVVENG
+3053 VV
-3061 MLTKVTVIPGTTGT
+3061 PG
-3075 GALASIRFGGF
+3075 S
-3086 GIKPPDVTSD
+3086 
-3096 HFSNVS
+3096 
-3102 LSVAAV
+3102 
-3108 TLAAGGSGY
+3108 
-3117 DSGVSISFSGGGASI
+3117 GGAS
-3132 SAAATAT
+3132 SAAQPSVQVKWGSNGNATI
-3139 MGAAVSITGVTKGY
+3139 GFSAA
-3153 TANKLPSLI
+3153 NN
-3162 ITDSGSGSG
+3162 
-3171 AVASFASQTTILS
+3171 LS
-3184 GVTDGKHVFVP
+3184 GTSTRNADGTITFV
-3195 SAGANFIP
+3195 GNTKNFIP
-3203 IATSKVFNGTGDG
+3203 WSSSGVYDTFDPANQGKQGVANFTGDASPDRVFFG
-3216 AAVTIVPNLD
+3216 DTIS
-3226 HQLLY
+3226 QITKGTW
-3231 SDALANFVQGNG
+3231 ANNG
-3243 IQGIGVSGSY
+3243 QSY
-3253 GFSGLFDR
+3253 GFTNLFTR
-3261 LQNGLV
+3261 LAPLV
-3267 KQLGAD
+3267 NSLGAD
-3273 VVHVQPGI
+3273 VVHVQPGVD
-3281 ELVNTNSTKNSGN
+3281 LVNSRGD
-3294 ITVASN
+3294 ITVSSN
-3300 WNLAAGTAGNLQTG
+3300 WNLAAGVVDRGKPSPTIFN
-3314 SLLTSNGNVSINYF
+3314 
-3328 DPALSYVNFTYR
+3328 PASDYIDFTYR
-3340 LATPWGGLDAGALT
+3340 LATPWGGLDAGVLS

-3363 SASISDGFFQ
+3363 NASISDGFFQ
-3373 FGNYLDK
+3373 FANYLDPI
-3380 SYADAVRLYTTSR
+3380 YAGKVNDYFASNSGLRAI
-3393 VVDPNSITYYLNDYT
+3393 DFNSIYLNDPT
-3408 SSRLPIAPYQS
+3408 TNTLLIAPYKA
-3419 GDIGNGISPKSEDLA
+3419 GDTGNGISPTSQDLA
-3434 SADLFP
+3434 TADLFP
-3440 HALRVCTTDCSQ
+3440 HKLLVCTIDCSQ
-3452 ANIKTAIAPS
+3452 ANIKAVTAPS
-3462 SWSYTLTA
+3462 SWSYSLTA
-3470 GSDVSSANPTAR
+3470 GADVSSANPTAR
-3482 TPLTN
+3482 VPLAN
-3487 GGDVIVDKHGNY
+3487 DKGDVIVDKH
-3499 SQPLKASTTSVPV
+3499 ASYDQKVVGSTNPVSV
-3512 NIPTMVRTGTGSI
+3512 NIPTMIRTGTGSI
-3525 TIAAARDV
+3525 TVAAARDV
-3533 IMQDTVAPGVIYA
+3533 VLKDTAAPGVIYA
-3546 AGVNTEKFADPYSLQ
+3546 AGVNTETYANPYSP
-3561 TVNGVSSLA
+3561 SLA
-3570 VNNPDGF
+3570 VNDPNGF
-3577 FEPRV
+3577 FEPR
-3582 LGYGGAPSSVAS
+3582 LMAYGNAAATAKPEPAL

-3612 VVIDAQRDVVGNTK
+3612 VVIDAQRDILGNTK
-3626 VGNKVPQYYQPW
+3626 VVAKKDENGNTVYKKVPQYYQPW
-3638 LLSDVDVTPG
+3638 LLSNSGVTPSAG
-3648 ANVAILGAGVFAP
+3648 ASILGAGVFAP
-3661 SSTQIASQAAW
+3661 AGTQIASQTAW

-3689 VSVLA
+3689 VSVFAGRNML
-3694 RRDLV
+3694 
-3699 DVSVSVPTTG
+3699 DVSVSAPTTG
-3709 RVSGGL
+3709 RVTGGL
-3715 SPSSTPVTH
+3715 SANSTPVTH
-3724 VYGGG
+3724 LYGSG
-3729 NMVVSAGRDI
+3729 NMVVRAGGDI
-3739 LGGSFY
+3739 RGGSFY
-3745 EGSGHARISSE
+3745 EGSGHASIVA
-3756 GSVGKIGTVSRYSTS
+3756 GGDIGQNDYVYRYADSTLKL
-3771 PIQLDDYPLLAV
+3771 PNLPLLAV
-3783 DTGQIAIAARGAI
+3783 DTGQITMTGSGSIAM
-3796 SIAGVVNPAELHAQQ
+3796 AGVVNPAALHAQQ
-3811 PSFANPLD
+3811 PSKANPLEPQPKPVI
-3819 PLPSG
+3819 PLYFD
-3824 KATNSLYMDTYG
+3824 AYG

-3845 EAGDLTIAISPT
+3845 QSGDVTINIAPT
-3857 AITDNSVT
+3857 AIAIIPTNALAVQ
-3865 GVTASAALYPASF
+3865 AAPATYPASF
-3878 EAFAL
+3878 EAVAL
-3883 NGSLVTTGLSR
+3883 QGNLITTGIGNILNQNLNQK
-3894 TDASGAQIPLP
+3894 ASGTVPAP
-3905 RANIPM
+3905 
-3911 AGIVLSPSEH
+3911 GIVLSPSAH
-3921 GTFELMAQDSIDL
+3921 GTFNLLAQGSIDL
-3934 TFGYPN
+3934 TFGYPQ
-3940 TTKVFD
+3940 TSTPQS
-3946 GISRP
+3946 ISRP
-3951 YISAGA
+3951 LISAGP
-3957 SLIDAAFDPFQPN
+3957 SLIDAAFDPFRPN
-3970 NGSDGSFSAA
+3970 SGNDEASSRAI
-3980 VLAHKDDVAQGI
+3980 LAHQNDVADGL
-3992 DSIAR
+3992 DTTAR
-3997 IYAATGDITAT
+3997 IYAATGDIKAT
-4008 GSYGR
+4008 GSYGK
-4013 RTTSDTNPVY
+4013 RTASSSENVY

-4032 KVFAGRDIV
+4032 SIYAGRDII
-4041 DLNII
+4041 DLNVIV
-4046 IQNIHASDVSSIE
+4046 QNIHTSDVSTIV
-4059 AGRNITYTGV
+4059 AGRNITYTGFS
-4069 NNGGGLQVAGP
+4069 NGGGLQVAGP
-4080 GFFVVQAGGDIGPFL
+4080 GFLVVQAGGDIGPFL
-4095 TEARDNATETP
+4095 PAAFDNATQAP

-4121 VGNIYVSAK
+4121 VGNIYIS
-4130 EGGSVGIYNQSL
+4130 ESTGGGSVGIYNQSL

-4168 TMFGVKFGVDYQ
+4168 TMFGTKFGVDYQ

-4286 VLPQDQASAW
+4286 ALPQDQASAW
-4296 VTFQALPTDLQHVF
+4296 VTFQGLSTDLQHVF
-4310 IDQLFFAE
+4310 IDQVFFAE
-4318 LKAVGIG
+4318 LKAVGID

-4356 GSGSNGASQLVK
+4356 GSGSNGASQLVR

-4527 GSAVFVAPVIANASN
+4527 GSAVFVAPVIANVSN

>member
-1 MRRAFERTL
+1 MRLHQRRARLELAIRKCRSVPHRDILVSPPGMRRAFERTL

-32 PGGNAVAPTMAA
+32 PGASTVVPTAAA
-44 QAAAILAAQQAAGA
+44 QQAAILAAQQAAGA
-58 ATQAETS
+58 ATQAQTS

-81 DAAAAAQAATSSVP
+81 DAAAAAQAAASSVP
-95 NGLTPGGLMPFGGSA
+95 NGLSPGGLMPFGGTA

-149 SILYWDSFNVGTNTT
+149 SILYWDTFNVGANTT

-175 ALNRVDP
+175 ALNRVQDP
-182 SASPSRILGQINAMG
+182 SASPSRILGQINAIG

-232 DLAARDQFFLNN
+232 DLATRDQFFLNN

-262 TNLIAGDIKVERG
+262 TKLIAGDIKVERG

-307 ITAQG
+307 ITTPG

-336 VLGEDDKGNT
+336 VLGKDDKGNT

-358 FASAYNTRTD
+358 FASSYYDVAG
-368 DPAAPFGYPTAAS
+368 DPSKPFGYPTGAAGT
-381 AKYLAGTGAVTH
+381 YLAGTGAVKH
-393 DGLIDVSRGIVVM
+393 DGVIDASRGILVM
-406 NGDTVTIGNPTD
+406 NGDTVAIGNPTD
-418 ASGHALTDSAGKLFQ
+418 ASGHALADSAGRLIQ
-433 GVISA
+433 GVISV

-457 MDGVISSLPVDDGAA
+457 MNGVISSLPVDDGAA
-472 GLTSAQSFAPAYI
+472 GLASTQSFAPAYI
-485 EMSAQTNVTVGAAGL
+485 EMSAQTNVTVGSNGL
-500 ISAPAAQV
+500 ISAPSAQV
-508 SLRAINFG
+508 SLNAKLF
-516 SQNEAILYQPTLVE
+516 PTGDVPNLFQQGRV
-530 GTKKAYGQHLF
+530 GT
-541 NQGSV
+541 S
-546 GNAGGN
+546 GGN
-552 INEVGSNSGDP
+552 EGGVLSNSNAA
-563 QSVLLSPGATID
+563 QSVLLSPGATVD
-575 VAGLRNVELPA
+575 VAGLQNVELPA

-657 GSVSLTTDLSTS
+657 GSVSLATDLSTS

-681 TNVAGG
+681 MNVAGG

-700 LLGSDGRIYSM
+700 LIGSDGRIYSM

-723 AGQFTVNHAH
+723 AGQFIVKHAR

-748 AGFSEGHDAGRVSVV
+748 AGFTEGHDAGRVSVV

-824 ADILSKYG
+824 ADILSGYG

-847 GNMLNLAAG
+847 GSMLNLAAG

-869 AGSVS
+869 AGTVS
-874 AAGGNVSLVT
+874 AAGGSVSLST
-884 DRISING
+884 DRVSVG
-891 SFAKL
+891 GKFSSL
-896 FKAPKD
+896 FKAPTD
-902 PKDPS
+902 QS
-907 GNQIAAN
+907 GHAIAAN
-914 VFVEGTI
+914 IFVEGTI
-921 DVSGRFVNDTGR
+921 DVSGRFVNDIGR
-933 TAGVDAAGPAFIN
+933 VAGVDAAGPAFTN
-946 GGTISITTT
+946 GGTVSITTT
-955 KDSASATT
+955 KDSTAVVD
-963 GGYYL
+963 GYL
-968 DTTGSIL
+968 DATGSIL
-975 LAKSSVLDVSS
+975 LANGSVLDVSS
-986 GGYISPQGKAKTV
+986 GGYISPQGKAKT
-999 ATGVMAGK
+999 AANGVMAGK

-1013 ALYRGKE
+1013 ALYSGGQWE
-1020 WADQEGPHHP
+1020 DINGPHHP
-1030 TPGLATPAVIA
+1030 TPNLAKPAVIG
-1041 LDGTLRGYGFETN
+1041 LDGTLRGYGFESN
-1054 GSLRL
+1054 GSLRV
-1059 AAADT
+1059 AAVGT
-1064 IRIGGTLQD
+1064 IRIEDSQ
-1073 GETSSIRIGGI
+1073 TSSIRIGGK
-1084 ATTLPES
+1084 ASTLPVS
-1091 LLTGGGFGSYIIESV
+1091 LLTGGGFGSYIIETVS
-1106 KDDWSVKD
+1106 DDWSGAD
-1114 DGSLVDSQII
+1114 AQII

-1132 LQQKNP
+1132 LQQKNL

-1155 QAAPQLALLAD
+1155 QPAPQLALLAD
-1166 DRRKPVDLTLRADN
+1166 DRRKPVDLTLRADK

-1191 DPKASIMMA
+1191 DPKASITMA

-1229 LLGTIID
+1229 LRGTIID

-1248 HLSSDAKVDLSG
+1248 HLSSDAKIDLSG

-1283 GTFAVEGGTITTIY
+1283 GTFAVEGGAITTVNTY
-1297 TYKDPTGDSSKDQ
+1297 TDPTDTNKNK
-1310 FYFTYG
+1310 FYFAYG
-1316 PAGTPQPSY
+1316 APGSAGTPQQSY

-1339 AGNIRVASARGATT
+1339 AGNIQVAGARGATT

-1384 VAADGSL
+1384 VAGDGTVHAD
-1391 QAESRANG
+1391 ARANG
-1399 GTVLLGGG
+1399 GTILLGGG

-1412 QGAAGVINAP
+1412 QGAAGVISAP
-1422 TTINVSADQLAPFD
+1422 TTLTVSADQLAPFD
-1436 NVYLYAAAAVGGAAR
+1436 NVYLYAAAAQGGAAR
-1451 IFTDLPG
+1451 IFTDVPG
-1458 NTYADTDP
+1458 TTYGDSDP
-1466 QWGNLTISSSLN
+1466 SWKALTISSSLN
-1478 WTVTNRLHIAA
+1478 WTVTSRLHIAA
-1489 GVIGAPGSGSI
+1489 GDIEAPGSGSI

-1508 VVLTGSG
+1508 VVLTGFSSI
-1515 KERVAGTSTL
+1515 KPVAGTSTL

-1535 SGRPSNFKQGDAL
+1535 SGRPSNFKPGDAQ
-1548 PGLDFSGFSQ
+1548 PGLDFSGFGQ
-1558 VNLIASG
+1558 INLIASG

-1580 DASQTVPTEQSSFT
+1580 NGNDTSATAEQSSFT
-1594 GRLISTGNLL
+1594 GKLVSAGDLL

-1611 PVSAVNFTIETRG
+1611 PVSAVNFTIETPG

-1642 GGGITVIANTIDQAG
+1642 GGGITVYAGTIEQAG

-1667 LGNTDSAVSPIIT
+1667 LGNTDSAVSKIIT

-1709 NWYYNASL
+1709 NWYYNANL

-1751 QAIEWIAGKGG
+1751 QAMEWIAGKGG

-1779 LPSQIDPIAAYDIHF
+1779 LPSQTDPIAAYDIHF
-1794 ATARSADVGK
+1794 ATARSADAGK
-1804 TVTAGDTIPLA
+1804 TVTAGDAIPLA

-1861 TGTRLPDGTVLVT
+1861 TGTKLPDGTVLVT

-1907 SFNGANTYYAQLAA
+1907 SFNGANAYYAQLAA

-1936 LSVSALQSIVLNG
+1936 LSISALQSIVMNG
-1949 MALTQPGRDGS
+1949 VARTLPGQDRN

-1973 PKLAVLSHAEYV
+1973 PKLAVVGHAGYV
-1985 NNDIPSGYVGLD
+1985 NNDIPAGYVGLD
-1997 VTQLNGFES
+1997 VAQLNDFES
-2006 VLIGGSRSD
+2006 ILIGGSRSD
-2015 SPAGTLITPTASNVV
+2015 FATGTLITPTASNVV

-2054 EVKQSVTVGSQSVL
+2054 EVTQSVTVGSQSVL

-2073 YVPEAGSGTVTINSG
+2073 YVPEAGSGTVTINTG
-2088 SIIQTTGVVHARLG
+2088 SIIKTTGVVHAGLG
-2102 RHYIVASDGQAP
+2102 RHYVVAADGQAP

-2138 AKLLDPN
+2138 AKLLDPT

-2185 GASAPALTIK
+2185 GVSAPAFTIK
-2195 FKDVAPATAV
+2195 FKDVATATAV
-2205 LPAGQVTGSLTL
+2205 LPAGPVTGSLTL

-2226 KVAIAEGV
+2226 KVAIADGV
-2234 NISTNTL
+2234 KISTNTL

-2247 SNNAIALNTTDLHAN
+2247 SNNAIAINTTDLHAN
-2262 LVNLIAPSIGV
+2262 LVNLIAPTIGV
-2273 GAATAVAGKSLV
+2273 GAASAVAGKSLV

-2354 ATVQFSVGVTVT
+2354 ATVEFSVGVTVT

-2393 AGTMTVAGSGGATL
+2393 TGTMTVAGSGGATL

-2421 KNTGASPSF
+2421 KNTGASPPV

-2457 VVNGNFTIAGFA
+2457 VVNGDFTIAGFS

-2479 VVKGPGTMALG
+2479 VVKGPGTMTLG

-2500 STPRIFVAGATAGT
+2500 STPRILVSGATAGT
-2514 PQGFAL
+2514 PQGFVL

-2536 AATAPD
+2536 AATAPA

-2576 AGNVTLNSGA
+2576 AGNVTLNPGA
-2586 YVSARGYK
+2586 YISARGYK

-2608 VVLYADIGANATGG
+2608 VVLYADIGSNATGG
-2622 GQVITDASSTVDVA
+2622 GQVITDASSTIDVA

-2653 RGGATLAGRLLGAG
+2653 RGGAMLAGRLLGTG

-2672 GRFKLDTNGAADLTA
+2672 GRFKLDTGGAADLTA

-2716 TLKANA
+2716 TLKANN
-2722 ISLTADDPTWV
+2722 ITLTADDPTWI
-2733 PIFAEKQLGQVVIA
+2733 PIFQERQLGQVIIR
-2747 GTLDAD
+2747 GTLDAT
-2753 GYSGKTADGTGQA
+2753 GYGGSTIDGTGQA
-2766 GGQIGLFGRNAVV
+2766 GGKVALYGANSVFLASSGVIDA
-2779 LKSTAQLLARTS
+2779 STT
-2791 HADERGGDVM
+2791 HADERGGDVT
-2801 IGTAWSAAS
+2801 IGIGWDAKS
-2810 KIDLQSGSLIDVSG
+2810 KIWLQQGTQINVSG

-2835 TLRAPLDGNN
+2835 TFRAPLDGNN
-2845 DVKIKGLDATII
+2845 DVKIAAISNVANPSGTHGTNFYADGDKTFDALPVIDAT
-2857 GARAVNIQA
+2857 
-2866 FLTINTD
+2866 
-2873 KSPNNVNGIDGSQLT
+2873 NNVNDRSKVGIVGARSVAVNGFIAFDTTASNHGLDGSSLGWFGT
-2888 TKNGKAVWDGYVD
+2888 ID
-2901 PAGAVTSDG
+2901 PAGWYKLDPNGNVILATDG
-2910 QLIDFGA
+2910 S
-2917 WTNVAGVALN
+2917 WTNVSGWQFSSVTTANGFTSVVSGDVSIPNSNGAVLKNFVMGIYSFTAADNLGYAPGQTNIPVTIDPPPAGGVAAQGYGQVDANGVLFVVITN
-2927 VMPGSGYKAVPAIS
+2927 PGSGYTSPLAS
-2941 VISNGSKIDGST
+2941 VKVGPNG
-2953 YIDPTTGGVYNEVT
+2953 VV
-2967 DPVTGTTFRSS
+2967 V
-2978 LQVSSIKIDN
+2978 
-2988 GGVYT
+2988 
-2993 STPTVTVT
+2993 
-3001 ADGKDLPSWGGKA
+3001 LPSVGRF
-3014 AATAVMKYNDIS
+3014 S
-3026 ITGVAVDNSFNGRQM
+3026 GVPNSF
-3041 QLLDGTGTSIAS
+3041 LTIVSAD
-3053 GTAVVENG
+3053 VV
-3061 MLTKVTVIPGTTGT
+3061 PG
-3075 GALASIRFGGF
+3075 S
-3086 GIKPPDVTSD
+3086 
-3096 HFSNVS
+3096 
-3102 LSVAAV
+3102 
-3108 TLAAGGSGY
+3108 
-3117 DSGVSISFSGGGASI
+3117 GGASSAVQPSVQVRLGNGNATI
-3132 SAAATAT
+3132 GFSAANNLSGTSKRNPDGT
-3139 MGAAVSITGVTKGY
+3139 ITFVGKTKNFIPWSSSGVYDTFDP
-3153 TANKLPSLI
+3153 ANQGKP
-3162 ITDSGSGSG
+3162 G
-3171 AVASFASQTTILS
+3171 VASF
-3184 GVTDGKHVFVP
+3184 
-3195 SAGANFIP
+3195 
-3203 IATSKVFNGTGDG
+3203 TGDTSPDRVFFG
-3216 AAVTIVPNLD
+3216 DTIS
-3226 HQLLY
+3226 QITKGTWSY
-3231 SDALANFVQGNG
+3231 NG
-3243 IQGIGVSGSY
+3243 QSY
-3253 GFSGLFDR
+3253 GFTNLFTR
-3261 LQNGLV
+3261 LAPLV
-3267 KQLGAD
+3267 DSLGAD
-3273 VVHVQPGI
+3273 VVHVQPGVD
-3281 ELVNTNSTKNSGN
+3281 LVNSKGD
-3294 ITVASN
+3294 ITVSSN
-3300 WNLAAGTAGNLQTG
+3300 WNLAAGTVGNLATDG
-3314 SLLTSNGNVSINYF
+3314 GVTYF
-3328 DPALSYVNFTYR
+3328 DPASSYVNFTYR
-3340 LATPWGGLDAGALT
+3340 LATPWGGLDAGVLS

-3363 SASISDGFFQ
+3363 NASISDGFFQ
-3373 FGNYLDK
+3373 FANYLDK
-3380 SYADAVRLYTTSR
+3380 GYTDKLANYATSR
-3393 VVDPNSITYYLNDYT
+3393 SVDLGSIYLNDYT
-3408 SSRLPIAPYQS
+3408 TGQLPIAPYKI
-3419 GDIGNGISPKSEDLA
+3419 GDSGNGISPASQDLA

-3440 HALRVCTTDCSQ
+3440 HTLLVCTVDCSQ
-3452 ANIKTAIAPS
+3452 ANIKTVTAPS
-3462 SWSYTLTA
+3462 SWAYILTA
-3470 GSDVSSANPTAR
+3470 GSDISSANPTGR
-3482 TPLTN
+3482 VPLAN
-3487 GGDVIVDKHGNY
+3487 GRGDVIVDKHGSY
-3499 SQPLKASTTSVPV
+3499 GQFLKDGTTKVDVS
-3512 NIPTMVRTGTGSI
+3512 IPTMIRTGTGNI
-3525 TIAAARDV
+3525 TISAAQDV
-3533 IMQDTVAPGVIYA
+3533 IMRDVAAPGVIYA
-3546 AGVNTEKFADPYSLQ
+3546 AGVNTATYANPYSLQ
-3561 TVNGVSSLA
+3561 ASGV
-3570 VNNPDGF
+3570 VVTNPDGF

-3582 LGYGGAPSSVAS
+3582 LGYGNAAFAAGAT

-3612 VVIDAQRDVVGNTK
+3612 VVVDAQRDVVGGTK
-3626 VGNKVPQYYQPW
+3626 VIATKDENGNTVYKKVPQYYQPW
-3638 LLSDVDVTPG
+3638 LLSNSAVTPSAG
-3648 ANVAILGAGVFAP
+3648 ASILGAGVFAP
-3661 SSTQIASQAAW
+3661 VGTQIASQTAW

-3694 RRDLV
+3694 GRNML
-3699 DVSVSVPTTG
+3699 DVSVSAPTTG
-3709 RVSGGL
+3709 RVTGGL
-3715 SPSSTPVTH
+3715 SANSTPVTH
-3724 VYGGG
+3724 LYGSG
-3729 NMVVSAGRDI
+3729 NMVVRAGGDI
-3739 LGGSFY
+3739 RGGSFY
-3745 EGSGHARISSE
+3745 EGSGHASIVA
-3756 GSVGKIGTVSRYSTS
+3756 GGDIGQNDYVYKYANSTLKL
-3771 PIQLDDYPLLAV
+3771 PNLPLLAV
-3783 DTGQIAIAARGAI
+3783 DTGQITMTANGSIAM
-3796 SIAGVVNPAELHAQQ
+3796 AGVVNPAALHAQQ
-3811 PSFANPLD
+3811 PSKANPLELKPD
-3819 PLPSG
+3819 PTLP
-3824 KATNSLYMDTYG
+3824 LYFDAYG
-3836 PDSKVRLVA
+3836 SASKVRLVA
-3845 EAGDLTIAISPT
+3845 QSGDVTIAIAPT
-3857 AITDNSVT
+3857 TIAINPANSLNVQ
-3865 GVTASAALYPASF
+3865 AAPATYPASF
-3878 EAFAL
+3878 EAIAL
-3883 NGSLVTTGLSR
+3883 QGNLITTGISNILNQN
-3894 TDASGAQIPLP
+3894 ASGASAAVPAP
-3905 RANIPM
+3905 
-3911 AGIVLSPSEH
+3911 GIVLSPSEH
-3921 GTFELMAQDSIDL
+3921 GTFNLLAQGSIDL
-3934 TFGYPN
+3934 TFGYPQ
-3940 TTKVFD
+3940 TSTSQS
-3946 GISRP
+3946 ISRP
-3951 YISAGA
+3951 LISAGP
-3957 SLIDAAFDPFQPN
+3957 SLIDAAFDPFRPN
-3970 NGSDGSFSAA
+3970 SGNDESSSRAI
-3980 VLAHKDDVAQGI
+3980 LAHENDVADGF
-3992 DSIAR
+3992 DTTAR
-3997 IYAATGDITAT
+3997 IYAATGDIKAT
-4008 GSYGR
+4008 GSYGK
-4013 RTTSDTNPVY
+4013 RTTSSTENVY

-4032 KVFAGRDIV
+4032 SIYAGRDIV

-4046 IQNIHASDVSSIE
+4046 VQNIHTSDVSTIA
-4059 AGRNITYTGV
+4059 AGRNITYTGF

-4080 GFFVVQAGGDIGPFL
+4080 GFLVVQAGGDIGPFL
-4095 TEARDNATETP
+4095 PAAFDNATQAP

-4121 VGNIYVSAK
+4121 VGNIYISEK
-4130 EGGSVGIYNQSL
+4130 TGGGSVGIYNQSL

-4149 RRNAALTDAAGTK
+4149 RRNATLTDAAGTK

-4168 TMFGVKFGVDYQ
+4168 TMFGTKFGVDYA
-4180 AVTDGYINPANAAAV
+4180 AVVNSYIDPANAGSV
-4195 PHNYAFN
+4195 KHNYMSELRSFLSRIGKPAGDSD
-4202 TDALRS
+4202 TDAS
-4208 YLKGDVVYNY
+4208 V
-4218 LSTPAGRD
+4218 
-4226 ALSRNNI
+4226 
-4233 NLSAEGNP
+4233 
-4241 KVTDRNKLDRYID
+4241 
-4254 QLATPW
+4254 
-4260 NFFAGVVPSEVQ
+4260 FA
-4272 RGFVDLGSFLLRFG
+4272 
-4286 VLPQDQASAW
+4286 A
-4296 VTFQALPTDLQHVF
+4296 FQALPADLQHVF
-4310 IDQLFFAE
+4310 IDQVFFAE

-4325 QKGGTSS
+4325 QKDGTSS

-4416 LTLGGGAINTFTDES
+4416 LTLGGGAINTFTDQS
-4431 VLVNSSRVLTTQGG
+4431 ALVNSSRVLTTQGG

-4501 KAAASQLYLL
+4501 QAAASQLYLL

-4571 AAAKTA
+4571 AAAKSA

>member
-32 PGGNAVAPTMAA
+32 PGASTVVPTAAA
-44 QAAAILAAQQAAGA
+44 QQAAILAAQQAAGA
-58 ATQAETS
+58 ATQAQTS

-81 DAAAAAQAATSSVP
+81 DAASAAQAAASSVP
-95 NGLTPGGLMPFGGSA
+95 NGLTPGGLMPFGGTA

-149 SILYWDSFNVGTNTT
+149 SILYWDTFNVGTNTT

-175 ALNRVDP
+175 ALNRVQDP
-182 SASPSRILGQINAMG
+182 SASPSRILGQINAIG

-232 DLAARDQFFLNN
+232 DLATRDQFFLNN

-262 TNLIAGDIKVERG
+262 TKLIAGDIKVERG

-307 ITAQG
+307 ITTPG

-336 VLGEDDKGNT
+336 VLGKDDKGNT

-358 FASAYNTRTD
+358 FASSYYDVAG
-368 DPAAPFGYPTAAS
+368 DPSKPFGYPTGS
-381 AKYLAGTGAVTH
+381 AGTYLAGTGAVKH
-393 DGLIDVSRGIVVM
+393 DGVIDASRGIVVM
-406 NGDTVTIGNPTD
+406 NGDTVAIGNPTD
-418 ASGHALTDSAGKLFQ
+418 ASGHALADSAGKLIQ
-433 GVISA
+433 GVISV

-457 MDGVISSLPVDDGAA
+457 MNGVISSLPVDDGAA
-472 GLTSAQSFAPAYI
+472 GLASTQSFAPAYI
-485 EMSAQTNVTVGAAGL
+485 EMSAQTNVTVGSNGL
-500 ISAPAAQV
+500 ISAPSAQV
-508 SLRAINFG
+508 SLNAKLF
-516 SQNEAILYQPTLVE
+516 PTGDVPNLFQQGRV
-530 GTKKAYGQHLF
+530 GT
-541 NQGSV
+541 S
-546 GNAGGN
+546 GGN
-552 INEVGSNSGDP
+552 EGGVLSNSNAA
-563 QSVLLSPGATID
+563 QSVLLSPGATVD
-575 VAGLRNVELPA
+575 VAGLQNVELPA

-657 GSVSLTTDLSTS
+657 GSVSLATDLSTS

-681 TNVAGG
+681 MNVAGG

-700 LLGSDGRIYSM
+700 LIGSDGRIYSM

-723 AGQFTVNHAH
+723 AGQFIVKHAR

-748 AGFSEGHDAGRVSVV
+748 AGFTEGHDAGRVSVV

-824 ADILSKYG
+824 ADILSGYG

-847 GNMLNLAAG
+847 GSMLNLAAG

-869 AGSVS
+869 AGTVS
-874 AAGGNVSLVT
+874 AAGGSVSLST
-884 DRISING
+884 DRVSVG
-891 SFAKL
+891 GKFSSL
-896 FKAPKD
+896 FKAPTD
-902 PKDPS
+902 QS
-907 GNQIAAN
+907 GHAIAAN
-914 VFVEGTI
+914 IFVEGTI
-921 DVSGRFVNDTGR
+921 DVSGRFVNDIGR
-933 TAGVDAAGPAFIN
+933 VAGVDAAGPAFTN
-946 GGTISITTT
+946 GGTVSITTT
-955 KDSASATT
+955 KDSTAVVD
-963 GGYYL
+963 GYL
-968 DTTGSIL
+968 DATGSIL
-975 LAKSSVLDVSS
+975 LANGSVLDVSS
-986 GGYISPQGKAKTV
+986 GGYISPQGKAKT
-999 ATGVMAGK
+999 AANGVMAGK

-1013 ALYRGKE
+1013 ALYSGGQWE
-1020 WADQEGPHHP
+1020 DINGPHHP
-1030 TPGLATPAVIA
+1030 TPNLAKPAVIG
-1041 LDGTLRGYGFETN
+1041 LDGTLRGYGFESN
-1054 GSLRL
+1054 GSLRV
-1059 AAADT
+1059 AAVGT
-1064 IRIGGTLQD
+1064 IRIEDSQ
-1073 GETSSIRIGGI
+1073 TSSIRIGGK
-1084 ATTLPES
+1084 ASTLPVS
-1091 LLTGGGFGSYIIESV
+1091 LLTGGGFGSYIIETVS
-1106 KDDWSVKD
+1106 DDWSGAD
-1114 DGSLVDSQII
+1114 AQII

-1132 LQQKNP
+1132 LQQKNL

-1155 QAAPQLALLAD
+1155 QPAPQLALLAD
-1166 DRRKPVDLTLRADN
+1166 DRRKPVDLTLRADK

-1191 DPKASIMMA
+1191 DPKASITMA

-1229 LLGTIID
+1229 LRGTIID

-1248 HLSSDAKVDLSG
+1248 HLSSDAKIDLSG

-1283 GTFAVEGGTITTIY
+1283 GTFAVEGGAITTVNTY
-1297 TYKDPTGDSSKDQ
+1297 TDPTDTNKNK
-1310 FYFTYG
+1310 FYFAYG
-1316 PAGTPQPSY
+1316 APGSAGTPQQTY

-1339 AGNIRVASARGATT
+1339 AGNIQVAGARGATT

-1384 VAADGSL
+1384 VAGDGTVHAD
-1391 QAESRANG
+1391 ARANG
-1399 GTVLLGGG
+1399 GTILLGGG

-1412 QGAAGVINAP
+1412 QGAAGVISAP
-1422 TTINVSADQLAPFD
+1422 TTLTVSADQLAPFD
-1436 NVYLYAAAAVGGAAR
+1436 NVYLYAAAAQGGAAR
-1451 IFTDLPG
+1451 IFTDVPG
-1458 NTYADTDP
+1458 TTYGDSDP
-1466 QWGNLTISSSLN
+1466 SWKALTISSSLN
-1478 WTVTNRLHIAA
+1478 WTVTSRLHIAA
-1489 GVIGAPGSGSI
+1489 GDIKAPGSGSI

-1508 VVLTGSG
+1508 VVLTGFSSI
-1515 KERVAGTSTL
+1515 KPVAGTSTL

-1535 SGRPSNFKQGDAL
+1535 SGRPSNFKPGDAQ
-1548 PGLDFSGFSQ
+1548 PGLDFSGFGQ
-1558 VNLIASG
+1558 INLIASG

-1580 DASQTVPTEQSSFT
+1580 NGNDTSATAEQSSFT
-1594 GRLISTGNLL
+1594 GKLVSAGDLL

-1611 PVSAVNFTIETRG
+1611 PVSAVNFTIETPG

-1642 GGGITVIANTIDQAG
+1642 GGGITVYAGTIEQAG

-1667 LGNTDSAVSPIIT
+1667 LGNTDSAVSKIIT

-1709 NWYYNASL
+1709 NWYYNANL

-1751 QAIEWIAGKGG
+1751 QAMEWIAGKGG

-1779 LPSQIDPIAAYDIHF
+1779 LPSQTDPIAAYDIHF
-1794 ATARSADVGK
+1794 ATARSADAGK
-1804 TVTAGDTIPLA
+1804 TVTAGDAIPLA

-1861 TGTRLPDGTVLVT
+1861 TGTKLPDGTVLVT

-1907 SFNGANTYYAQLAA
+1907 SFNGANAYYAQLAA

-1936 LSVSALQSIVLNG
+1936 LSISALQSIVMNG
-1949 MALTQPGRDGS
+1949 VARTLPGQDKN

-1973 PKLAVLSHAEYV
+1973 PKLAVVGHAGYV
-1985 NNDIPSGYVGLD
+1985 NNDIPAGYVGLD
-1997 VTQLNGFES
+1997 VAQLNDFES
-2006 VLIGGSRSD
+2006 ILIGGSRSD
-2015 SPAGTLITPTASNVV
+2015 FATGTLITPTASNVV

-2054 EVKQSVTVGSQSVL
+2054 EVTQSVTVGSQSVL

-2073 YVPEAGSGTVTINSG
+2073 YVPEAGSGTVTINTG
-2088 SIIQTTGVVHARLG
+2088 SIIKTTGVVHAGLG
-2102 RHYIVASDGQAP
+2102 RHYVVAADGQAP

-2138 AKLLDPN
+2138 AKLLDPT

-2185 GASAPALTIK
+2185 GVSAPALTIK
-2195 FKDVAPATAV
+2195 FKDVATATAV
-2205 LPAGQVTGSLTL
+2205 LPAGPVTGSLTL

-2226 KVAIAEGV
+2226 KVAIADGV
-2234 NISTNTL
+2234 KISTNTL

-2247 SNNAIALNTTDLHAN
+2247 SNNAIAINTTDLHAN
-2262 LVNLIAPSIGV
+2262 LVNLIAPTIGV
-2273 GAATAVAGKSLV
+2273 GAASAVAGKSLV

-2354 ATVQFSVGVTVT
+2354 ATVEFSVGVTVT

-2421 KNTGASPSF
+2421 KNTGASPPF

-2457 VVNGNFTIAGFA
+2457 VVNGNFTIAGFS

-2479 VVKGPGTMALG
+2479 VVKGPGTMTLG

-2500 STPRIFVAGATAGT
+2500 STPRILVSGATAGT
-2514 PQGFAL
+2514 PQGFVL

-2536 AATAPD
+2536 AATAPA

-2576 AGNVTLNSGA
+2576 AGNVTLNPGA
-2586 YVSARGYK
+2586 YISARGYK

-2608 VVLYADIGANATGG
+2608 VVLYADIGSNATGG
-2622 GQVITDASSTVDVA
+2622 GQVITDASSTIDVA

-2653 RGGATLAGRLLGAG
+2653 RGGAMLAGRLLGTG

-2672 GRFKLDTNGAADLTA
+2672 GRFKLDTGGAADLTA

-2716 TLKANA
+2716 TLKANN
-2722 ISLTADDPTWV
+2722 ITLTADDPTWI
-2733 PIFAEKQLGQVVIA
+2733 PIFQERQLGQVIIR
-2747 GTLDAD
+2747 GTLDAT
-2753 GYSGKTADGTGQA
+2753 GYGGSTIDGTGQA
-2766 GGQIGLFGRNAVV
+2766 GGKVALYGANSVFLASSGVIDA
-2779 LKSTAQLLARTS
+2779 STT
-2791 HADERGGDVM
+2791 HADERGGDVT
-2801 IGTAWSAAS
+2801 IGIGWDAKS
-2810 KIDLQSGSLIDVSG
+2810 KIWLQQGTQINVSG

-2835 TLRAPLDGNN
+2835 TFRAPLDGNN
-2845 DVKIKGLDATII
+2845 DVKIAAISNVANPSGTHGMNFYADGDKTFDALPVIDATNNINDRSKVSI
-2857 GARAVNIQA
+2857 VGARSVAVNGFIA
-2866 FLTINTD
+2866 FDTTAGRY
-2873 KSPNNVNGIDGSQLT
+2873 GIDGSSLGWFGT
-2888 TKNGKAVWDGYVD
+2888 ID
-2901 PAGAVTSDG
+2901 PAGWYKGVDQNGNLIPATDG
-2910 QLIDFGA
+2910 T
-2917 WTNVAGVALN
+2917 WTNVTGFQLDKTISGGTGLPSVPTSVAVKNSAGIQIATIN
-2927 VMPGSGYKAVPAIS
+2927 VSGGIDTFLPNTTTLSQYFGQSDIPITFPPPATPGGRTAQGRVSFSASGDATVTITDAGTGYLTRVTSVQIGNVTDVPAATGLFGRVLSTVKIVSASLSLAPGSTGY
-2941 VISNGSKIDGST
+2941 
-2953 YIDPTTGGVYNEVT
+2953 
-2967 DPVTGTTFRSS
+2967 
-2978 LQVSSIKIDN
+2978 
-2988 GGVYT
+2988 
-2993 STPTVTVT
+2993 
-3001 ADGKDLPSWGGKA
+3001 
-3014 AATAVMKYNDIS
+3014 
-3026 ITGVAVDNSFNGRQM
+3026 
-3041 QLLDGTGTSIAS
+3041 DGT
-3053 GTAVVENG
+3053 
-3061 MLTKVTVIPGTTGT
+3061 
-3075 GALASIRFGGF
+3075 
-3086 GIKPPDVTSD
+3086 
-3096 HFSNVS
+3096 S
-3102 LSVAAV
+3102 LSVS
-3108 TLAAGGSGY
+3108 L
-3117 DSGVSISFSGGGASI
+3117 GVSGNNGQ
-3132 SAAATAT
+3132 ATAT
-3139 MGAAVSITGVTKGY
+3139 FTKVS
-3153 TANKLPSLI
+3153 NM
-3162 ITDSGSGSG
+3162 SGSTTLVNGSLQFVPTTNDYIPLTSSG
-3171 AVASFASQTTILS
+3171 VYAAFDPANQGKPGVASFT
-3184 GVTDGKHVFVP
+3184 G
-3195 SAGANFIP
+3195 GA
-3203 IATSKVFNGTGDG
+3203 GTGNAFFGDTVSRITKG
-3216 AAVTIVPNLD
+3216 TWS
-3226 HQLLY
+3226 Y
-3231 SDALANFVQGNG
+3231 NG
-3243 IQGIGVSGSY
+3243 QSY
-3253 GFSGLFDR
+3253 GFTNLFTR
-3261 LQNGLV
+3261 LSPLV
-3267 KQLGAD
+3267 NSLGAD
-3273 VVHVQPGI
+3273 VVHVQPGVD
-3281 ELVNTNSTKNSGN
+3281 LVNSKGD
-3294 ITVASN
+3294 ITVSSN
-3300 WNLAAGTAGNLQTG
+3300 WNLAAGVVDRGKPSPTIFN
-3314 SLLTSNGNVSINYF
+3314 
-3328 DPALSYVNFTYR
+3328 PASDYIDFTYR
-3340 LATPWGGLDAGALT
+3340 LATPWGGLDAGVLS

-3363 SASISDGFFQ
+3363 NASISDGFFQ
-3373 FGNYLDK
+3373 FANYLDPV
-3380 SYADAVRLYTTSR
+3380 YAGKVNDYFASNSGLRAI
-3393 VVDPNSITYYLNDYT
+3393 DFNSIYLNDPT
-3408 SSRLPIAPYQS
+3408 SNTLLIAPYRA
-3419 GDIGNGISPKSEDLA
+3419 GDVGNGISPTSQDLA

-3440 HALRVCTTDCSQ
+3440 HKLLVCTIDCSQ
-3452 ANIKTAIAPS
+3452 ANIKAVTAPS
-3462 SWSYTLTA
+3462 SWSYMLTA
-3470 GSDVSSANPTAR
+3470 GADVSSANPTAR
-3482 TPLTN
+3482 VPLAN
-3487 GGDVIVDKHGNY
+3487 DKGDVIVDKH
-3499 SQPLKASTTSVPV
+3499 ASYDQKVVGSTASVSV
-3512 NIPTMVRTGTGSI
+3512 NIPTMIRTGTGSI
-3525 TIAAARDV
+3525 TVAAARDV
-3533 IMQDTVAPGVIYA
+3533 IMKDTDAPGVIYA
-3546 AGVNTEKFADPYSLQ
+3546 AGVNTETYANPYSP
-3561 TVNGVSSLA
+3561 SLA
-3570 VNNPDGF
+3570 VNDPNGF
-3577 FEPRV
+3577 FEPR
-3582 LGYGGAPSSVAS
+3582 LMAYGNAAATAAP

-3612 VVIDAQRDVVGNTK
+3612 VVIDAQRDVVGGTK
-3626 VGNKVPQYYQPW
+3626 VVAIKDANGNTVYKKVPQYYQPW
-3638 LLSDVDVTPG
+3638 LLSSSGVTPSAG
-3648 ANVAILGAGVFAP
+3648 ASILGAGVFAP
-3661 SSTQIASQAAW
+3661 VGTQIASQTAW

-3694 RRDLV
+3694 GRNML
-3699 DVSVSVPTTG
+3699 DVSVSAPTTG
-3709 RVSGGL
+3709 RVTGGL
-3715 SPSSTPVTH
+3715 SANSTPVTH
-3724 VYGGG
+3724 LYGGG
-3729 NMVVSAGRDI
+3729 NMVVRAGGDI
-3739 LGGSFY
+3739 RGGSFY
-3745 EGSGHARISSE
+3745 EGSGHASIVA
-3756 GSVGKIGTVSRYSTS
+3756 GGDIGQNDYVYRYANSTLKL
-3771 PIQLDDYPLLAV
+3771 PNLPLLAV
-3783 DTGQIAIAARGAI
+3783 DTGQTTMTANGSIAM
-3796 SIAGVVNPAELHAQQ
+3796 AGVVNPAALHAQQ
-3811 PSFANPLD
+3811 PSKANPLEPKPD
-3819 PLPSG
+3819 PTLP
-3824 KATNSLYMDTYG
+3824 LYFDAYG
-3836 PDSKVRLVA
+3836 SASKVRLVA
-3845 EAGDLTIAISPT
+3845 QSGDVTIAIAPT
-3857 AITDNSVT
+3857 AISINPANSLNVQ
-3865 GVTASAALYPASF
+3865 AAPATYPASF
-3878 EAFAL
+3878 EAIAL
-3883 NGSLVTTGLSR
+3883 QGNLITTGISNILNQN
-3894 TDASGAQIPLP
+3894 ASGASAAVPAP
-3905 RANIPM
+3905 
-3911 AGIVLSPSEH
+3911 GIVLSPSEH
-3921 GTFELMAQDSIDL
+3921 GTFNLLAQGSIDL
-3934 TFGYPN
+3934 TFGYPQ
-3940 TTKVFD
+3940 TSTSQS
-3946 GISRP
+3946 ISRP
-3951 YISAGA
+3951 LISAGP
-3957 SLIDAAFDPFQPN
+3957 SLIDAAFDPFRPN
-3970 NGSDGSFSAA
+3970 SGNDESSSRAI
-3980 VLAHKDDVAQGI
+3980 LAHENDVADGL
-3992 DSIAR
+3992 DTTAR
-3997 IYAATGDITAT
+3997 IYAATGDIKAT
-4008 GSYGR
+4008 GSYGK
-4013 RTTSDTNPVY
+4013 RTTSSTENVY

-4032 KVFAGRDIV
+4032 SIYAGRDIV

-4046 IQNIHASDVSSIE
+4046 VQNIHTSDVSTIA
-4059 AGRNITYTGV
+4059 AGRNITYTGF

-4080 GFFVVQAGGDIGPFL
+4080 GFLVVQAGGDIGPFL
-4095 TEARDNATETP
+4095 PAAFDNATQAP

-4121 VGNIYVSAK
+4121 VGNIYISEK
-4130 EGGSVGIYNQSL
+4130 TGGGSVGIYNQSL
-4142 LGPANNP
+4142 LGPATNP
-4149 RRNAALTDAAGTK
+4149 RRNATLTDAAGTK

-4168 TMFGVKFGVDYQ
+4168 TMFGTKFGVDYQ

-4233 NLSAEGNP
+4233 NLSADGNP
-4241 KVTDRNKLDRYID
+4241 KVIDRNKLDQYID
-4254 QLATPW
+4254 QLTSPW

-4296 VTFQALPTDLQHVF
+4296 VTFQALPADLQHVF
-4310 IDQLFFAE
+4310 ADQVFFAE

-4325 QKGGTSS
+4325 QKDGTSS
-4332 DTQRGYRM
+4332 NTQRGYRM

-4416 LTLGGGAINTFTDES
+4416 LTLGGGAINTFTDQS

-4501 KAAASQLYLL
+4501 QAAASQLYLL
-4511 APRGTIDFG
+4511 ASRGTIDFG

-4527 GSAVFVAPVIANASN
+4527 GSAVFVAPIIANASN

-4571 AAAKTA
+4571 AAAKSA

-4615 DTTPSGNDKQ
+4615 DTTSSGNDKQ

>member
-1 MRRAFERTL
+1 MRLRQRRARLELAIRKCRSVPHRDSPVSPLGMRRAFDRTL

-32 PGGNAVAPTMAA
+32 PGASAVAPTMAA
-44 QAAAILAAQQAAGA
+44 QQAAILAAQQAAGA

-95 NGLTPGGLMPFGGSA
+95 NGLTPGGLMPFGGTA

-149 SILYWDSFNVGTNTT
+149 SILYWDTFNVGANIT

-175 ALNRVDP
+175 ALNRVQDP

-336 VLGEDDKGNT
+336 VLGKDDKGNT

-358 FASAYNTRTD
+358 FASAYNNTATD
-368 DPAAPFGYPTAAS
+368 DSSRPLGYPSAA
-381 AKYLAGTGAVTH
+381 AGGKYLAGTGAVVH
-393 DGLIDVSRGIVVM
+393 DGLIDASRGIVVM
-406 NGDTVTIGNPTD
+406 NGDTVTIGNPKD
-418 ASGHALTDSAGKLFQ
+418 ASGHALTDSAGKLIQ
-433 GVISA
+433 GVISV

-457 MDGVISSLPVDDGAA
+457 MNGVISSLPVDDGAA
-472 GLTSAQSFAPAYI
+472 GLTSTQSFAPAYI
-485 EMSAQTNVTVGAAGL
+485 EASAQTNVTVGAAGL

-516 SQNEAILYQPTLVE
+516 SQNESILYQPTLVE
-530 GTKKAYGQHLF
+530 GTNKAYGQHLF

-575 VAGLRNVELPA
+575 VAGLQNVELPA

-681 TNVAGG
+681 MNVAGG

-723 AGQFTVNHAH
+723 AGQFTVKHAH
-733 WGVTETWSTPTQIYS
+733 WHVTETWSAPSQIYS
-748 AGFSEGHDAGRVSVV
+748 PGFTEGHDAGRVSVV

-809 SANYTTQSTYTTNLS
+809 SANFTTQSKYRTNLY
-824 ADILSKYG
+824 ADILSNYG

-840 NDFVLSD
+840 NDFVLSA
-847 GNMLNLAAG
+847 GSTLNLAAG

-869 AGSVS
+869 AGTVS
-874 AAGGNVSLVT
+874 AAGGSVNLVT
-884 DRISING
+884 DRVASSSGPNA
-891 SFAKL
+891 SL
-896 FKAPKD
+896 FKAPIDK
-902 PKDPS
+902 S
-907 GNQIAAN
+907 GKVIAAS

-933 TAGVDAAGPAFIN
+933 VAGVDAAGPAFIN
-946 GGTISITTT
+946 GGTISI
-955 KDSASATT
+955 ASDKSSVADGT
-963 GGYYL
+963 GYR

-975 LAKSSVLDVSS
+975 LATGSVLDVSS
-986 GGYISPQGKAKTV
+986 GGYISPQGKAKS
-999 ATGVMAGK
+999 ASSGVMTGK

-1013 ALYRGKE
+1013 AIYQGAK
-1020 WADQEGPHHP
+1020 WTDDPTGPIRP
-1030 TPGLATPAVIA
+1030 DPAVSKVA
-1041 LDGTLRGYGFETN
+1041 VLQLDGALRGYGFESN
-1054 GSLRL
+1054 GSLRI
-1059 AAADT
+1059 AGADT

-1073 GETSSIRIGGI
+1073 GETSSIRIGGE
-1084 ATTLPES
+1084 ATTLPVS

-1106 KDDWSVKD
+1106 ADDWSGTKAKA
-1114 DGSLVDSQII
+1114 QII

-1132 LQQKNP
+1132 FRQQNL

-1155 QAAPQLALLAD
+1155 QAAPQLALLPD
-1166 DRRKPVDLTLRADN
+1166 DQRKPVDLTLKADN
-1180 IKLDTGSKIIT
+1180 ILLDTGSKIVT
-1191 DPKASIMMA
+1191 DPKAKITLA
-1200 AVTKDR
+1200 AVVDDR
-1206 SGSTSTSP
+1206 KTN
-1214 KPSTPDWSVPAQSVE
+1214 KPSDPTWTVPATSVE

-1248 HLSSDAKVDLSG
+1248 HLSSDAKIDLSG

-1297 TYKDPTGDSSKDQ
+1297 TYSDPTGDSSKDK

-1339 AGNIRVASARGATT
+1339 AGNVQVAGARGATT

-1399 GTVLLGGG
+1399 GTILLGGG

-1412 QGAAGVINAP
+1412 QGAAGVISAP

-1458 NTYADTDP
+1458 NTYADSDP

-1535 SGRPSNFKQGDAL
+1535 SGRPSNFKPGDAL

-1565 DLRLGTLKVVNGLKT
+1565 DLRLGTLKVVNGLKP

-1594 GRLISTGNLL
+1594 GKLISTGNLL

-1611 PVSAVNFTIETRG
+1611 PGSAVNFTIETPG

-1667 LGNTDSAVSPIIT
+1667 LGNTDSAVSSIIT

-1709 NWYYNASL
+1709 NWYYNANL

-1751 QAIEWIAGKGG
+1751 QAMEWIAGKGG

-1779 LPSQIDPIAAYDIHF
+1779 LPSQINPIAAYDIHF
-1794 ATARSADVGK
+1794 ATARSADAGK

-1832 TLYPAHYATLPGAM
+1832 MLYPAHYATLPGAM

-1861 TGTRLPDGTVLVT
+1861 TGTKLPDGTVLMT

-1973 PKLAVLSHAEYV
+1973 PKLAVIGHAGYV

-1997 VTQLNGFES
+1997 VAQLNGFES
-2006 VLIGGSRSD
+2006 ILIGGSRSD
-2015 SPAGTLITPTASNVV
+2015 IPSGTLITPAASNVV

-2054 EVKQSVTVGSQSVL
+2054 EVKQTVTVGSQSVL
-2068 LDLPV
+2068 LDLPA
-2073 YVPEAGSGTVTINSG
+2073 YVPDAGSGTVTINSG
-2088 SIIQTTGVVHARLG
+2088 SIIQTTGVVHAGLG
-2102 RHYIVASDGQAP
+2102 RQYIVASDGQAS

-2145 SPARLALGYYAN
+2145 SPARLALSYYAN

-2170 ASNDPTLQLTGPTAT
+2170 ASNDPTLQVTGPTAT
-2185 GASAPALTIK
+2185 GVSAPALTIK
-2195 FKDVAPATAV
+2195 FKDVATASAT
-2205 LPAGQVTGSLTL
+2205 LPAGPVTGSLTL

-2226 KVAIAEGV
+2226 KVAIADGV
-2234 NISTNTL
+2234 KISTNTL

-2378 TQIALDPNSK
+2378 TQITLDPNSK

-2457 VVNGNFTIAGFA
+2457 VVNGNFTIAGFSR
-2469 KVKWSADDSV
+2469 VKWSADDSV
-2479 VVKGPGTMALG
+2479 VVKGPGTMTLG

-2500 STPRIFVAGATAGT
+2500 STPRILVAGATAGT

-2536 AATAPD
+2536 AAAGPI

-2653 RGGATLAGRLLGAG
+2653 RGDATLAGRLLGTG

-2733 PIFAEKQLGQVVIA
+2733 HIFAEKQLGQVKIR
-2747 GTLDAD
+2747 GRIDAT
-2753 GYSGKTADGTGQA
+2753 GYSGSTLDGTGQA
-2766 GGQIGLFGRNAVV
+2766 GGKVALYGANSVFLASSGMIDA
-2779 LKSTAQLLARTS
+2779 STT
-2791 HADERGGDVM
+2791 HTDERGGDVT
-2801 IGTAWSAAS
+2801 IGIGWDAKS
-2810 KIDLQSGSLIDVSG
+2810 KIWLQQGTQINVSG
-2824 GTRGGLSGGTV
+2824 GTKGGLSGGTV
-2835 TLRAPLDGNN
+2835 TFRAPLDGNN
-2845 DVKIKGLDATII
+2845 DVKIAAISNVANPSGTHGTNFYADGDKTFDALAVIDATNDINDRSKVSI
-2857 GARAVNIQA
+2857 VGARSVAVNGFIA
-2866 FLTINTD
+2866 FDTTA
-2873 KSPNNVNGIDGSQLT
+2873 SRYGIDGSSLGWFGTIDTAGWYKGVDQ
-2888 TKNGKAVWDGYVD
+2888 NGNLI
-2901 PAGAVTSDG
+2901 PATQGT
-2910 QLIDFGA
+2910 
-2917 WTNVAGVALN
+2917 WTNVTGFQLDKTISGGTGLPSVPTSVAVKNGAGIQIATISVSGGIDTFQPNTTTLSQYFGQSDIPITFPPPATPGGRTAQGRVSFSASGDATVTITDAGTGYLTRVTSVQIGNVADVPAATLFGRALST
-2927 VMPGSGYKAVPAIS
+2927 VKIVSASLSLVPGSTGY
-2941 VISNGSKIDGST
+2941 
-2953 YIDPTTGGVYNEVT
+2953 
-2967 DPVTGTTFRSS
+2967 
-2978 LQVSSIKIDN
+2978 
-2988 GGVYT
+2988 
-2993 STPTVTVT
+2993 
-3001 ADGKDLPSWGGKA
+3001 
-3014 AATAVMKYNDIS
+3014 
-3026 ITGVAVDNSFNGRQM
+3026 
-3041 QLLDGTGTSIAS
+3041 DGT
-3053 GTAVVENG
+3053 
-3061 MLTKVTVIPGTTGT
+3061 
-3075 GALASIRFGGF
+3075 
-3086 GIKPPDVTSD
+3086 
-3096 HFSNVS
+3096 S
-3102 LSVAAV
+3102 LSVS
-3108 TLAAGGSGY
+3108 L
-3117 DSGVSISFSGGGASI
+3117 GVSGNNGQ
-3132 SAAATAT
+3132 ATAT
-3139 MGAAVSITGVTKGY
+3139 FTKVS
-3153 TANKLPSLI
+3153 NL
-3162 ITDSGSGSG
+3162 SGSTTLVNGSLQFVPTTNDYIPLTSSG
-3171 AVASFASQTTILS
+3171 VYATFDPANQGKPGVASFT
-3184 GVTDGKHVFVP
+3184 G
-3195 SAGANFIP
+3195 GA
-3203 IATSKVFNGTGDG
+3203 GTGNAFFGDTVSQITKG
-3216 AAVTIVPNLD
+3216 TWS
-3226 HQLLY
+3226 H
-3231 SDALANFVQGNG
+3231 NG
-3243 IQGIGVSGSY
+3243 QSY
-3253 GFSGLFDR
+3253 GFTNLFTR
-3261 LQNGLV
+3261 LAPLV
-3267 KQLGAD
+3267 NSLGAD
-3273 VVHVQPGI
+3273 VVHVQPGVD
-3281 ELVNTNSTKNSGN
+3281 LVNSRGD
-3294 ITVASN
+3294 ITVSSN
-3300 WNLAAGTAGNLQTG
+3300 WNLAAGVVDRGKPSPTIFN
-3314 SLLTSNGNVSINYF
+3314 
-3328 DPALSYVNFTYR
+3328 PASDYIDFTYR
-3340 LATPWGGLDAGALT
+3340 LATPWGGLDAGVLS

-3363 SASISDGFFQ
+3363 NASISDGFFQ
-3373 FGNYLDK
+3373 FANYLDPI
-3380 SYADAVRLYTTSR
+3380 YAGKVNDYFASNSGLRAI
-3393 VVDPNSITYYLNDYT
+3393 DFNSIFLNDPT
-3408 SSRLPIAPYQS
+3408 SDTLLIAPYKA
-3419 GDIGNGISPKSEDLA
+3419 GDTGNGISPTSQDLA
-3434 SADLFP
+3434 TADLFP
-3440 HALRVCTTDCSQ
+3440 HKLLVCTIDCSQ
-3452 ANIKTAIAPS
+3452 ANIKAVTAPS
-3462 SWSYTLTA
+3462 SWSYSLTA
-3470 GSDVSSANPTAR
+3470 GADVSSANPTAR
-3482 TPLTN
+3482 VPLAN
-3487 GGDVIVDKHGNY
+3487 DKGDVIVDKHATYDQKVVG
-3499 SQPLKASTTSVPV
+3499 STTPVPV
-3512 NIPTMVRTGTGSI
+3512 NIPTMIRTGTGSI
-3525 TIAAARDV
+3525 TVAAARDV
-3533 IMQDTVAPGVIYA
+3533 VLKDTAAPGVIYA
-3546 AGVNTEKFADPYSLQ
+3546 AGVNTETYANPYSP
-3561 TVNGVSSLA
+3561 SLA
-3570 VNNPDGF
+3570 VNDAIGF
-3577 FEPRV
+3577 FEPR
-3582 LGYGGAPSSVAS
+3582 LMAYGNAAATAAAS

-3612 VVIDAQRDVVGNTK
+3612 VVIDAQRDVVGSTK
-3626 VGNKVPQYYQPW
+3626 VIAIKDENGNTVLKKVPQYYQPW
-3638 LLSDVDVTPG
+3638 LLSNSGVTPSAG
-3648 ANVAILGAGVFAP
+3648 ASILGAGVFAP
-3661 SSTQIASQAAW
+3661 VGTQIASQTAW
-3672 WIQYGS
+3672 WMQYGS

-3694 RRDLV
+3694 GRNMI
-3699 DVSVSVPTTG
+3699 DVSVSAPTTG
-3709 RVSGGL
+3709 RVTGGL
-3715 SPSSTPVTH
+3715 SANSTPVTH
-3724 VYGGG
+3724 LYGSG
-3729 NMVVSAGRDI
+3729 NMVVRAGGDI
-3739 LGGSFY
+3739 RGGSFY
-3745 EGSGHARISSE
+3745 EGSGHATIVA
-3756 GSVGKIGTVSRYSTS
+3756 GGDIGQNEYVYRYAKSTLKL
-3771 PIQLDDYPLLAV
+3771 PNLPLLAV
-3783 DTGQIAIAARGAI
+3783 DTGQITMTANGSIAM
-3796 SIAGVVNPAELHAQQ
+3796 AGVVNPAALHAQQ
-3811 PSFANPLD
+3811 PSKANPLEPKPD
-3819 PLPSG
+3819 PTIP
-3824 KATNSLYMDTYG
+3824 LYFDAYG
-3836 PDSKVRLVA
+3836 SASKVRLVA
-3845 EAGDLTIAISPT
+3845 QSGDVTINIAPT
-3857 AITDNSVT
+3857 AIAIIPTNALAVQ
-3865 GVTASAALYPASF
+3865 AAPATYPASF
-3878 EAFAL
+3878 EAIAL
-3883 NGSLVTTGLSR
+3883 QGNLITTGISNILNQN
-3894 TDASGAQIPLP
+3894 ASGASVPAP
-3905 RANIPM
+3905 
-3911 AGIVLSPSEH
+3911 GIVLSPSEH
-3921 GTFELMAQDSIDL
+3921 GTFNLLAQGSIDL
-3934 TFGYPN
+3934 TFGYPQ
-3940 TTKVFD
+3940 TSTPQS
-3946 GISRP
+3946 ISRP
-3951 YISAGA
+3951 LISAGP
-3957 SLIDAAFDPFQPN
+3957 SLIDAAFDPFRPN
-3970 NGSDGSFSAA
+3970 SGNDEASSRAI
-3980 VLAHKDDVAQGI
+3980 LAHENDVADGL
-3992 DSIAR
+3992 DTTAR
-3997 IYAATGDITAT
+3997 IYAATGDITGT
-4008 GSYGR
+4008 GAYGN
-4013 RTTSDTNPVY
+4013 RTRGDNLSVY
-4023 QRIEINRPT
+4023 QHIEINRPT
-4032 KVFAGRDIV
+4032 KVYAGRDLK

-4046 IQNIHASDVSSIE
+4046 VQNIHTGDVSTIE
-4059 AGRNITYTGV
+4059 AGRNIAYTGF

-4080 GFFVVQAGGDIGPFL
+4080 GFLLVQAGGDIGPFL
-4095 TEARDNATETP
+4095 PAAQNNATEAP

-4121 VGNIYVSAK
+4121 VGNIYVASTKGAG
-4130 EGGSVGIYNQSL
+4130 GGSVGIYNQSL

-4149 RRNAALTDAAGTK
+4149 RRNAALPDAAGTK

-4168 TMFGVKFGVDYQ
+4168 TMFGTKFGIDYA
-4180 AVTDGYINPANAAAV
+4180 AVAASYIDPANASSV
-4195 PHNYAFN
+4195 KHNYVS
-4202 TDALRS
+4202 DLRS
-4208 YLKGDVVYNY
+4208 F
-4218 LSTPAGRD
+4218 
-4226 ALSRNNI
+4226 LSRI
-4233 NLSAEGNP
+4233 GKPASDSDSDASVFAAFQGLS
-4241 KVTDRNKLDRYID
+4241 
-4254 QLATPW
+4254 
-4260 NFFAGVVPSEVQ
+4260 
-4272 RGFVDLGSFLLRFG
+4272 
-4286 VLPQDQASAW
+4286 
-4296 VTFQALPTDLQHVF
+4296 TDLQHVF
-4310 IDQLFFAE
+4310 IDQVFFAE
-4318 LKAVGIG
+4318 LKAVGID

-4577 ETPTATGARRQGSIF
+4577 ETPTATGARRQGSIW

-4606 DQATDKKES
+4606 DQADDKKES
-4615 DTTPSGNDKQ
+4615 DTTSSGNGKQ

>member
-1 MRRAFERTL
+1 MRLRQRRARLELAIRKCRSVPHRDLLVSAPGMRRAFERTL

-44 QAAAILAAQQAAGA
+44 QQAAILAAQQAAGA

-81 DAAAAAQAATSSVP
+81 DAAAAAQAAASSVP
-95 NGLTPGGLMPFGGSA
+95 NGLTAGGLMPFGGTA

-149 SILYWDSFNVGTNTT
+149 SILYWDTFNVGANTT

-175 ALNRVDP
+175 ALNRVQDP
-182 SASPSRILGQINAMG
+182 SASPSRIFGQINAIG

-300 NVYNSGS
+300 NVYNSGTIS
-307 ITAQG
+307 VDG

-336 VLGEDDKGNT
+336 VLGKDDKGNT

-358 FASAYNTRTD
+358 FASAYNNTATD
-368 DPAAPFGYPTAAS
+368 DSSRPLGYPTATGGT
-381 AKYLAGTGAVTH
+381 YLAGTGAVKH
-393 DGLIDVSRGIVVM
+393 DGLIDASRGIVVM
-406 NGDTVTIGNPTD
+406 NGDTVAIGNPTD
-418 ASGHALTDSAGKLFQ
+418 ASGHALTDSAGRLIQ
-433 GVISA
+433 GVISV

-472 GLTSAQSFAPAYI
+472 GLTSTQSFAPAYI

-516 SQNEAILYQPTLVE
+516 SQNESILYQPTLVE
-530 GTKKAYGQHLF
+530 GTNKAYGQHLF

-575 VAGLRNVELPA
+575 VAGLQNVELPA

-700 LLGSDGRIYSM
+700 LLGSDGRIYNM

-723 AGQFTVNHAH
+723 AGQFTVKHAH
-733 WGVTETWSTPTQIYS
+733 WHVTETWSTPTQIYS
-748 AGFSEGHDAGRVSVV
+748 AGFTEGHDAGRVSVV

-794 LELTTPSSVQIGATA
+794 LELTTPSSVQLGATA
-809 SANYTTQSTYTTNLS
+809 SANFTTQSTYTTNLS
-824 ADILSKYG
+824 ADILSGYG

-847 GNMLNLAAG
+847 GSMLNLAAG

-907 GNQIAAN
+907 GNPIAAN

-955 KDSASATT
+955 KDSASAT

-1084 ATTLPES
+1084 ATTLPDS

-1132 LQQKNP
+1132 LQQKNL

-1191 DPKASIMMA
+1191 DPKASITMA

-1214 KPSTPDWSVPAQSVE
+1214 KPSTPDWIVPAQSVE
-1229 LLGTIID
+1229 LRGTIID

-1248 HLSSDAKVDLSG
+1248 HLSSDAKIDLSG

-1283 GTFAVEGGTITTIY
+1283 GTFAVEGGTITTVY
-1297 TYKDPTGDSSKDQ
+1297 TYKDPTGDSSKDK

-1339 AGNIRVASARGATT
+1339 AGNIQVAGARGATT

-1369 GFSWGGSFAAAGGRY
+1369 GFSWGGSFAAVGGRY

-1391 QAESRANG
+1391 QSESRANG
-1399 GTVLLGGG
+1399 GTILLGGG

-1412 QGAAGVINAP
+1412 QGAAGVISAP

-1515 KERVAGTSTL
+1515 KERVAGASTL

-1535 SGRPSNFKQGDAL
+1535 SGRPSNFKPGDAL

-1580 DASQTVPTEQSSFT
+1580 DATQTVPTEQSSFT
-1594 GRLISTGNLL
+1594 GKLISTGNLL

-1611 PVSAVNFTIETRG
+1611 PVSAVNFTIETPG

-1667 LGNTDSAVSPIIT
+1667 LGNTDSAVSSIIT

-1709 NWYYNASL
+1709 NWYYNANL

-1751 QAIEWIAGKGG
+1751 QAMEWISGKGG
-1762 SRDSLTTTPSGQ
+1762 SRDNLTTTPSGQ

-1794 ATARSADVGK
+1794 ATARSADAGK

-1821 DGGNGIPAGTY
+1821 DGGTGIPAGTY

-1846 RVVVYSSDNTGKNIA
+1846 RVAVYSSDNTGKNIA
-1861 TGTRLPDGTVLVT
+1861 TGTKLPDGTVLMT

-1880 TAPGKQSSG
+1880 TALGKQSSG

-1973 PKLAVLSHAEYV
+1973 PKLAVIGHAGYV
-1985 NNDIPSGYVGLD
+1985 NNDIPPGYVGLD
-1997 VTQLNGFES
+1997 VAQLNDFES
-2006 VLIGGSRSD
+2006 ILIGGSRSD
-2015 SPAGTLITPTASNVV
+2015 SPAGTLITPAASNVV

-2123 LGGTLSGTEIVGADL
+2123 LGGTLSGTEIMGADL
-2138 AKLLDPN
+2138 AQLLDPK
-2145 SPARLALGYYAN
+2145 SPARLALGYYAY

-2226 KVAIAEGV
+2226 KVAIADGV
-2234 NISTNTL
+2234 KISTNTL

-2457 VVNGNFTIAGFA
+2457 VVNGNFTIAGFSR
-2469 KVKWSADDSV
+2469 VKWSADDSV
-2479 VVKGPGTMALG
+2479 VVKGPGTMTLG

-2608 VVLYADIGANATGG
+2608 VVLYADIGSNATGG

-2653 RGGATLAGRLLGAG
+2653 RGGATLAGRLLGTG

-2857 GARAVNIQA
+2857 GARAVNVQA

-2873 KSPNNVNGIDGSQLT
+2873 KSPNNVNGIDGSQLM
-2888 TKNGKAVWDGYVD
+2888 TKSGAKAVWDGYVD
-2901 PAGAVTSDG
+2901 PAGAVTKNG
-2910 QLIDFGA
+2910 IAPDFGT
-2917 WTNVAGVALN
+2917 WTNVTGDPFQVT
-2927 VMPGSGYKAVPAIS
+2927 PGTYTAPPNIS
-2941 VISNGSKIDGST
+2941 VDSSAGQTIAGT
-2953 YIDPTTGGVYNEVT
+2953 TFVDPQTGATFYEVT

-2978 LQVSSIKIDN
+2978 LQVTSITVTD
-2988 GGVYT
+2988 GGSYT
-2993 STPTVTVT
+2993 SAPTITLTAADGSKLPNWGVAATAKPTLAFNNVDVSALTSLADQQTYPNISNFVGNKVNLLFIDPATRATKIVGSGTLALVNGVPTVQVTSTTDTSKLPNSVFVFTSFFGGTTYEPGHISTTLKVTGATVT
-3001 ADGKDLPSWGGKA
+3001 AGGVGYA
-3014 AATAVMKYNDIS
+3014 GGIN
-3026 ITGVAVDNSFNGRQM
+3026 VAFSSDPV
-3041 QLLDGTGTSIAS
+3041 TGTSA
-3053 GTAVVENG
+3053 T
-3061 MLTKVTVIPGTTGT
+3061 
-3075 GALASIRFGGF
+3075 
-3086 GIKPPDVTSD
+3086 
-3096 HFSNVS
+3096 
-3102 LSVAAV
+3102 
-3108 TLAAGGSGY
+3108 
-3117 DSGVSISFSGGGASI
+3117 
-3132 SAAATAT
+3132 ATAT
-3139 MGAAVSITGVTKGY
+3139 MGAALTVTKVNKGY
-3153 TANKLPSLI
+3153 QSVADLPK
-3162 ITDSGSGSG
+3162 ITFAGNGG
-3171 AVASFASQTTILS
+3171 ATVSFGSQTTGLV
-3184 GVTDGKHVFVP
+3184 GTTDEAHNFVP
-3195 SAGANFIP
+3195 NGGLSFIP
-3203 IATSKVFNGTGDG
+3203 LADSKVFSGTGDAAALTAVG
-3216 AAVTIVPNLD
+3216 AYQP

-3231 SDALANFVQGNG
+3231 SDVLANFVQGNG
-3243 IQGIGVSGSY
+3243 IQGVDLSGSY

-3300 WNLAAGTAGNLQTG
+3300 WNLAAGTVDPGKASPATFNPA
-3314 SLLTSNGNVSINYF
+3314 SDYVS
-3328 DPALSYVNFTYR
+3328 FTYR
-3340 LATPWGGLDAGALT
+3340 LATPWGRLDAGVLS

-3363 SASISDGFFQ
+3363 NASISDGFFQ
-3373 FGNYLDK
+3373 FANYLDPI
-3380 SYADAVRLYTTSR
+3380 YAGKVNDYFASNSGLRAI
-3393 VVDPNSITYYLNDYT
+3393 DFNSIYLNDPT
-3408 SSRLPIAPYQS
+3408 SNTLLIAPYKA
-3419 GDIGNGISPKSEDLA
+3419 GDTGNGISPTSQDLA
-3434 SADLFP
+3434 TADLFP
-3440 HALRVCTTDCSQ
+3440 HKLLVCTIDCSQ
-3452 ANIKTAIAPS
+3452 ANIKAVTAPS
-3462 SWSYTLTA
+3462 SWSYSLTA
-3470 GSDVSSANPTAR
+3470 GADVSSANPTAR
-3482 TPLTN
+3482 VPLAN
-3487 GGDVIVDKHGNY
+3487 DKGDVIVDKH
-3499 SQPLKASTTSVPV
+3499 ASYDQKVVGSTNPISV
-3512 NIPTMVRTGTGSI
+3512 NIPTTIRTGTGSI
-3525 TIAAARDV
+3525 TVAAARDV
-3533 IMQDTVAPGVIYA
+3533 VLKDTAAPGVIYA
-3546 AGVNTEKFADPYSLQ
+3546 AGVNTETYANPYSP
-3561 TVNGVSSLA
+3561 SLA
-3570 VNNPDGF
+3570 VNGF
-3577 FEPRV
+3577 FEPR
-3582 LGYGGAPSSVAS
+3582 LMAYGNAAATAKPEPAL

-3612 VVIDAQRDVVGNTK
+3612 VVIDAQRDILGNTK
-3626 VGNKVPQYYQPW
+3626 VVAKKDENDNTVYKKVPQYYQPW
-3638 LLSDVDVTPG
+3638 LLSNSGVTPSAG
-3648 ANVAILGAGVFAP
+3648 ASILGAGVFAP
-3661 SSTQIASQAAW
+3661 AGTQMASQTAW

-3694 RRDLV
+3694 GRNML
-3699 DVSVSVPTTG
+3699 DVSVSAPTTG
-3709 RVSGGL
+3709 RVTGGL
-3715 SPSSTPVTH
+3715 SANSTPVTH
-3724 VYGGG
+3724 LYGSG
-3729 NMVVSAGRDI
+3729 NMVVRAGGDI
-3739 LGGSFY
+3739 RGGSFY
-3745 EGSGHARISSE
+3745 EGSGHASIVA
-3756 GSVGKIGTVSRYSTS
+3756 GGDIGQNDYVYRYADSTLKL
-3771 PIQLDDYPLLAV
+3771 PNLPLLAV
-3783 DTGQIAIAARGAI
+3783 DTGQITMTGSGSIAM
-3796 SIAGVVNPAELHAQQ
+3796 AGVVNPAALHAQQ
-3811 PSFANPLD
+3811 PSKANPLEPKPEPVI
-3819 PLPSG
+3819 PLYFD
-3824 KATNSLYMDTYG
+3824 AYG
-3836 PDSKVRLVA
+3836 PDSKVRVVA
-3845 EAGDLTIAISPT
+3845 QSGDVTIDIAPT
-3857 AITDNSVT
+3857 AIAIIPTNKLAVQ
-3865 GVTASAALYPASF
+3865 AAPATYPASF
-3878 EAFAL
+3878 EAVAL
-3883 NGSLVTTGLSR
+3883 QGNLITTGIGNILNQK
-3894 TDASGAQIPLP
+3894 ASGTVPAP
-3905 RANIPM
+3905 
-3911 AGIVLSPSEH
+3911 GIVLSPSAH
-3921 GTFELMAQDSIDL
+3921 GTFSLLAQGSIDL
-3934 TFGYPN
+3934 TFGYPQ
-3940 TTKVFD
+3940 TSTPQL
-3946 GISRP
+3946 ISRP
-3951 YISAGA
+3951 LISAGP
-3957 SLIDAAFDPFQPN
+3957 SLIDAAFDPFRPN
-3970 NGSDGSFSAA
+3970 SGNHEASSRAI
-3980 VLAHKDDVAQGI
+3980 LAHEDDVADGL
-3992 DSIAR
+3992 DTTAR
-3997 IYAATGDITAT
+3997 IYAATGDIKAT
-4008 GSYGR
+4008 GSYGK
-4013 RTTSDTNPVY
+4013 RTASSSENVY

-4032 KVFAGRDIV
+4032 SIYAGRDIV
-4041 DLNII
+4041 DLNVIV
-4046 IQNIHASDVSSIE
+4046 QNIHTSDVSTIV
-4059 AGRNITYTGV
+4059 AGRNIAYTGFS
-4069 NNGGGLQVAGP
+4069 NGGGLQVAGP
-4080 GFFVVQAGGDIGPFL
+4080 GFLVVQAGGDIGPFL
-4095 TEARDNATETP
+4095 PAAFDNATQAP

-4121 VGNIYVSAK
+4121 VGNIYIS
-4130 EGGSVGIYNQSL
+4130 ESTGGGSVGIYNQSL

-4149 RRNAALTDAAGTK
+4149 RRNAVLTDVAGTK

-4168 TMFGVKFGVDYQ
+4168 TMFGTKFGVDYA
-4180 AVTDGYINPANAAAV
+4180 AVAASYIDPANASSV
-4195 PHNYAFN
+4195 KHNYVS
-4202 TDALRS
+4202 DLRS
-4208 YLKGDVVYNY
+4208 F
-4218 LSTPAGRD
+4218 
-4226 ALSRNNI
+4226 LSRI
-4233 NLSAEGNP
+4233 GRPASDSDSDASVFAAFQGLS
-4241 KVTDRNKLDRYID
+4241 
-4254 QLATPW
+4254 
-4260 NFFAGVVPSEVQ
+4260 
-4272 RGFVDLGSFLLRFG
+4272 
-4286 VLPQDQASAW
+4286 
-4296 VTFQALPTDLQHVF
+4296 TDLQHVF
-4310 IDQLFFAE
+4310 IDQVFFAE
-4318 LKAVGIG
+4318 LKAVGID

-4577 ETPTATGARRQGSIF
+4577 ETPTATGARRQGSIW

-4606 DQATDKKES
+4606 DQADDKKES
-4615 DTTPSGNDKQ
+4615 DTTPSGNGKQ

>member
-1 MRRAFERTL
+1 MRLHRRRARLELAIRKCRSVPHRDSLVSPLGMRRAFDRTL

-32 PGGNAVAPTMAA
+32 PGASTVVPTAAA
-44 QAAAILAAQQAAGA
+44 QQAAILAAQQAAGA
-58 ATQAETS
+58 ATQAQTS

-81 DAAAAAQAATSSVP
+81 DAAAAAQAAASSVP
-95 NGLTPGGLMPFGGSA
+95 NGLTPGGLMPFGGTA

-149 SILYWDSFNVGTNTT
+149 SILYWDTFNVGTNTT

-175 ALNRVDP
+175 ALNRVQDP
-182 SASPSRILGQINAMG
+182 SASPSRILGQINAIG

-262 TNLIAGDIKVERG
+262 TKLIAGDIKVERG

-307 ITAQG
+307 ITAPG

-329 YSALPDS
+329 YSLLPDS
-336 VLGEDDKGNT
+336 VLGKDDKGNT

-358 FASAYNTRTD
+358 FASVYYDVAG
-368 DPAAPFGYPTAAS
+368 DPSKPFGYPTAA
-381 AKYLAGTGAVTH
+381 AGTYLAGTGAVKH
-393 DGLIDVSRGIVVM
+393 DGVIDASRGIVVM
-406 NGDTVTIGNPTD
+406 NGDTVAIGNPKD
-418 ASGHALTDSAGKLFQ
+418 ASGHDLADSAGKLIQ
-433 GVISA
+433 GVISV

-457 MDGVISSLPVDDGAA
+457 MNGVISSLPVDDGAA
-472 GLTSAQSFAPAYI
+472 GLPSTQSFAPAYI
-485 EMSAQTNVTVGAAGL
+485 EASAQTNVTVKSSGL

-508 SLRAINFG
+508 VLRATDLVG
-516 SQNEAILYQPTLVE
+516 SQNASKLYQVS
-530 GTKKAYGQHLF
+530 GMDGDTKLYGQRLF
-541 NQGSV
+541 NQG
-546 GNAGGN
+546 A
-552 INEVGSNSGDP
+552 VGSNTGGNANEVRSNSSDP
-563 QSVLLSPGATID
+563 QSVLLAPGATID
-575 VAGLRNVELPA
+575 VAGLQNVELPA

-657 GSVSLTTDLSTS
+657 GSVSLATDLSTS

-681 TNVAGG
+681 MNVAGG

-700 LLGSDGRIYSM
+700 LIGSDGRIYSM

-723 AGQFTVNHAH
+723 AGQFTVKHAR

-748 AGFSEGHDAGRVSVV
+748 AGFTEGHDAGRVSVV

-809 SANYTTQSTYTTNLS
+809 SANFTTQSTYTTNLS
-824 ADILSKYG
+824 ADILSGYG

-840 NDFVLSD
+840 NDFVLSND
-847 GNMLNLAAG
+847 SMLNLAAG
-856 GSLSVTAG
+856 GSLSVSAG

-869 AGSVS
+869 AGTVS
-874 AAGGNVSLVT
+874 AAGGSVSLST
-884 DRISING
+884 DRVSVG
-891 SFAKL
+891 GKFSSL
-896 FKAPKD
+896 FKAPTD
-902 PKDPS
+902 QS
-907 GNQIAAN
+907 GHTIAAN
-914 VFVEGTI
+914 IFVEGTI
-921 DVSGRFVNDTGR
+921 DVSGRFVNDIGR
-933 TAGVDAAGPAFIN
+933 VAGVDAAGPAFTN
-946 GGTISITTT
+946 GGTVSITTT
-955 KDSASATT
+955 KDSTAVV
-963 GGYYL
+963 GGYL
-968 DTTGSIL
+968 DATGSIL
-975 LAKSSVLDVSS
+975 LANGSVLDVSS
-986 GGYISPQGKAKTV
+986 GGYISPQGKAKTA

-1013 ALYRGKE
+1013 ALYSGKE
-1020 WADQEGPHHP
+1020 WEPINGPHPP
-1030 TPGLATPAVIA
+1030 TPNLATPAVIG
-1041 LDGTLRGYGFETN
+1041 LDGTLRGYGFESN
-1054 GSLRL
+1054 GSLRI
-1059 AAADT
+1059 AAAGT
-1064 IRIGGTLQD
+1064 IRIEDSQ
-1073 GETSSIRIGGI
+1073 TSSIRIGGQ
-1084 ATTLPES
+1084 ASTLPVS
-1091 LLTGGGFGSYIIESV
+1091 LLTSGGFGSYIIETVS
-1106 KDDWSVKD
+1106 DDWSGAKA
-1114 DGSLVDSQII
+1114 QII

-1132 LQQKNP
+1132 LQQKNL

-1155 QAAPQLALLAD
+1155 QPAPQLALLAD

-1191 DPKASIMMA
+1191 DPKASITMA

-1229 LLGTIID
+1229 LRGTIID

-1248 HLSSDAKVDLSG
+1248 HLSSDAKIDLSG

-1283 GTFAVEGGTITTIY
+1283 GTFAVEGGAITRVDTY
-1297 TYKDPTGDSSKDQ
+1297 TDPTDTSKNQ
-1310 FYFTYG
+1310 FYFTYDR
-1316 PAGTPQPSY
+1316 PGTLQTSH
-1325 LVADAGAVV
+1325 LVADAGALV

-1339 AGNIRVASARGATT
+1339 AGNIQVAGARGATT

-1384 VAADGSL
+1384 VAADGAL
-1391 QAESRANG
+1391 HADSRANG
-1399 GTVLLGGG
+1399 GTILLGGG
-1407 NIFLQ
+1407 NISLQ
-1412 QGAAGVINAP
+1412 QGAAGVISAP
-1422 TTINVSADQLAPFD
+1422 TTLTVSADQLAPFD

-1458 NTYADTDP
+1458 TTYGDSDP
-1466 QWGNLTISSSLN
+1466 SWKALTISSSLN

-1489 GVIGAPGSGSI
+1489 GDINALGSGSI

-1508 VVLTGSG
+1508 VVLTGFSSN
-1515 KERVAGTSTL
+1515 KPVAGTSTL

-1535 SGRPSNFKQGDAL
+1535 SGRPSNFKPGDAQ

-1558 VNLIASG
+1558 INLIASG

-1580 DASQTVPTEQSSFT
+1580 NGNDTSATAEQSSFT
-1594 GRLISTGNLL
+1594 GKLVSAGDLL

-1611 PVSAVNFTIETRG
+1611 PVSAVNFTIETPG

-1630 PANSYTGIPLSA
+1630 PADSYTGIPLSA
-1642 GGGITVIANTIDQAG
+1642 GGGITVYAGTIEQAG

-1667 LGNTDSAVSPIIT
+1667 LGNTDSAVSKIIT
-1680 QSVVLEAG
+1680 QLVVLEAG

-1709 NWYYNASL
+1709 NWYYNANL

-1751 QAIEWIAGKGG
+1751 QAMEWIAGKGG
-1762 SRDSLTTTPSGQ
+1762 SRDNLTTTPSGQ

-1779 LPSQIDPIAAYDIHF
+1779 LPSQTDPIAAYDIHF
-1794 ATARSADVGK
+1794 ATARSADAGK
-1804 TVTAGDTIPLA
+1804 TVTAGDAIPLA

-1861 TGTRLPDGTVLVT
+1861 TGTKLPDGTVLVT

-1936 LSVSALQSIVLNG
+1936 LSVSALRSIVLNG
-1949 MALTQPGRDGS
+1949 MALTQPGQDSS
-1960 GNTGRGSELDISA
+1960 GNIGRGSELDISA
-1973 PKLAVLSHAEYV
+1973 PKLAVLGHAGYV
-1985 NNDIPSGYVGLD
+1985 NNDIPPGYVGVDL
-1997 VTQLNGFES
+1997 TQLNGFES
-2006 VLIGGSRSD
+2006 ILIGGSRSD

-2046 AQQVGQWQ
+2046 AQQVGEWQ
-2054 EVKQSVTVGSQSVL
+2054 EIKQTVTVGSQSVL

-2088 SIIQTTGVVHARLG
+2088 SIIKTTGVVHAGPG
-2102 RHYIVASDGQAP
+2102 RNYIVVSDGQAP

-2123 LGGTLSGTEIVGADL
+2123 LDGTLSGTEIAGANL

-2145 SPARLALGYYAN
+2145 SLARLALAYYAN

-2170 ASNDPTLQLTGPTAT
+2170 ASNDPTLQVRGPSAT
-2185 GASAPALTIK
+2185 GVSAPALTIK
-2195 FKDVAPATAV
+2195 FKDVATASAT
-2205 LPAGQVTGSLTL
+2205 LPAGPVTGSLTL

-2226 KVAIAEGV
+2226 KVAIADGV
-2234 NISTNTL
+2234 KISTNTL

-2388 VSVAS
+2388 VRVAS

-2407 TRDGLISASNNITL
+2407 TRDGLISASNHITL
-2421 KNTGASPSF
+2421 KNTGASPPV

-2457 VVNGNFTIAGFA
+2457 VVNGNFTIAGFS

-2479 VVKGPGTMALG
+2479 VVKGPGTMTLG

-2500 STPRIFVAGATAGT
+2500 STPRILVAGATAGT

-2536 AATAPD
+2536 AAAAPA

-2586 YVSARGYK
+2586 YLSARGYK

-2608 VVLYADIGANATGG
+2608 VVLYADIGANATGD
-2622 GQVITDASSTVDVA
+2622 GQVITDASSTIDVA
-2636 TTSGGQGYGGT
+2636 TTSGGRGYGGT

-2653 RGGATLAGRLLGAG
+2653 RGGATLAGRLLGTG

-2672 GRFKLDTNGAADLTA
+2672 GRFKLDTKGAADLTA
-2687 LADILLAGGLTGAID
+2687 LADNLLAGGLTGGID
-2702 IHTRTGNLELAAGH
+2702 IHTRVGNLELTAGH

-2722 ISLTADDPTWV
+2722 ITLTADDTAWDSGD
-2733 PIFAEKQLGQVVIA
+2733 ASKQFGQVKIRGRIDA
-2747 GTLDAD
+2747 TGYGGSTL
-2753 GYSGKTADGTGQA
+2753 DGTGQA
-2766 GGQIGLFGRNAVV
+2766 GGKVALYGANSVFLASSGVIDA
-2779 LKSTAQLLARTS
+2779 STT
-2791 HADERGGDVM
+2791 HTDERGGDVT
-2801 IGTAWSAAS
+2801 IGIGWDAKS
-2810 KIDLQSGSLIDVSG
+2810 KIWLQQGTQINVSG
-2824 GTRGGLSGGTV
+2824 GTKGGLSGGTV
-2835 TLRAPLDGNN
+2835 TFRAPLDGNN
-2845 DVKIKGLDATII
+2845 DVKIAAISNVANPSGAHGTNFYADGDKTFDALAVIDATNNINDRSKVSI
-2857 GARAVNIQA
+2857 VGARSVAVNGFIA
-2866 FLTINTD
+2866 FDTTAGRY
-2873 KSPNNVNGIDGSQLT
+2873 GIDGSSLGWFGT
-2888 TKNGKAVWDGYVD
+2888 ID
-2901 PAGAVTSDG
+2901 PAGWYKGVDQNGNLIPATDG
-2910 QLIDFGA
+2910 T
-2917 WTNVAGVALN
+2917 WTNVTGFQLDKTISGGTGLPSVPTSVAVKNSAGIQIATIN
-2927 VMPGSGYKAVPAIS
+2927 VSGGIDTFLPNTTTLSQYFGQSDIPITFPPPATPGGRTAQGRVSFSASGDATVTITDAGTGYLTRVTSVQIGNVTDVPAATGLFGRVLSTVKIVSASLSLAPGSTGY
-2941 VISNGSKIDGST
+2941 
-2953 YIDPTTGGVYNEVT
+2953 
-2967 DPVTGTTFRSS
+2967 
-2978 LQVSSIKIDN
+2978 
-2988 GGVYT
+2988 
-2993 STPTVTVT
+2993 
-3001 ADGKDLPSWGGKA
+3001 
-3014 AATAVMKYNDIS
+3014 
-3026 ITGVAVDNSFNGRQM
+3026 
-3041 QLLDGTGTSIAS
+3041 DGT
-3053 GTAVVENG
+3053 
-3061 MLTKVTVIPGTTGT
+3061 
-3075 GALASIRFGGF
+3075 
-3086 GIKPPDVTSD
+3086 
-3096 HFSNVS
+3096 S
-3102 LSVAAV
+3102 LSVS
-3108 TLAAGGSGY
+3108 L
-3117 DSGVSISFSGGGASI
+3117 GVSGNNGQ
-3132 SAAATAT
+3132 ATAT
-3139 MGAAVSITGVTKGY
+3139 FTKVS
-3153 TANKLPSLI
+3153 NM
-3162 ITDSGSGSG
+3162 SGSTTLVNGSLQFVPTTNDYIPLTSSG
-3171 AVASFASQTTILS
+3171 VYAAFDPANQGKPGVASFT
-3184 GVTDGKHVFVP
+3184 G
-3195 SAGANFIP
+3195 GA
-3203 IATSKVFNGTGDG
+3203 GTGNAFFGDTVSQITKG
-3216 AAVTIVPNLD
+3216 TWS
-3226 HQLLY
+3226 Y
-3231 SDALANFVQGNG
+3231 NG
-3243 IQGIGVSGSY
+3243 QSY
-3253 GFSGLFDR
+3253 GFTNLFTR
-3261 LQNGLV
+3261 LSPLV
-3267 KQLGAD
+3267 NSLGAD
-3273 VVHVQPGI
+3273 VVHVQPGVD
-3281 ELVNTNSTKNSGN
+3281 LVNSKGD
-3294 ITVASN
+3294 ITVSSN
-3300 WNLAAGTAGNLQTG
+3300 WNLAAGVVDRGKPSPTIFN
-3314 SLLTSNGNVSINYF
+3314 
-3328 DPALSYVNFTYR
+3328 PASDYIDFTYR
-3340 LATPWGGLDAGALT
+3340 LATPWGGLDAGVLS

-3363 SASISDGFFQ
+3363 NASISDGFFQ
-3373 FGNYLDK
+3373 FANYLDPV
-3380 SYADAVRLYTTSR
+3380 YAGKVNDYFTSNSGLR
-3393 VVDPNSITYYLNDYT
+3393 AIDFNSIYLNDPT
-3408 SSRLPIAPYQS
+3408 SNTLLIAPYRA
-3419 GDIGNGISPKSEDLA
+3419 GDVGNGISPTSQDLA

-3440 HALRVCTTDCSQ
+3440 HKLLVCTIDCSQ
-3452 ANIKTAIAPS
+3452 ANIKAVTAPS
-3462 SWSYTLTA
+3462 SWSYMLTA
-3470 GSDVSSANPTAR
+3470 GADVSSANPTAR
-3482 TPLTN
+3482 VPLAN
-3487 GGDVIVDKHGNY
+3487 DKGDVIVDKH
-3499 SQPLKASTTSVPV
+3499 ASYDQKVVGSTAPVSV
-3512 NIPTMVRTGTGSI
+3512 NIPTMIRTGTGSI
-3525 TIAAARDV
+3525 TVAAARDV
-3533 IMQDTVAPGVIYA
+3533 IMKDTDAPGVIYA
-3546 AGVNTEKFADPYSLQ
+3546 AGVNTETYANPYSP
-3561 TVNGVSSLA
+3561 SLA
-3570 VNNPDGF
+3570 VNDPNGF
-3577 FEPRV
+3577 FEPR
-3582 LGYGGAPSSVAS
+3582 LMAYGNAAATAAP

-3612 VVIDAQRDVVGNTK
+3612 VVIDAQRDVVGGTK
-3626 VGNKVPQYYQPW
+3626 VVAIKDANGNTVYKKVPQYYQPW
-3638 LLSDVDVTPG
+3638 LLSSSGVTPSAG
-3648 ANVAILGAGVFAP
+3648 ASILGAGVFAP
-3661 SSTQIASQAAW
+3661 VGTQIASQTAW

-3694 RRDLV
+3694 GRNML
-3699 DVSVSVPTTG
+3699 DVSVSAPTTG
-3709 RVSGGL
+3709 RVTGGL
-3715 SPSSTPVTH
+3715 SANSTPVTYL
-3724 VYGGG
+3724 YGGG
-3729 NMVVSAGRDI
+3729 NMVVRAGGDI
-3739 LGGSFY
+3739 RGGSFY
-3745 EGSGHARISSE
+3745 EGSGHASIVA
-3756 GSVGKIGTVSRYSTS
+3756 GGDIGQNDYVYRYANSTLKL
-3771 PIQLDDYPLLAV
+3771 PNLPLLAV
-3783 DTGQIAIAARGAI
+3783 DTGQITMTANGSIAM
-3796 SIAGVVNPAELHAQQ
+3796 AGVVNPAALHAQQ
-3811 PSFANPLD
+3811 PSKANPLEPKPD
-3819 PLPSG
+3819 PTIP
-3824 KATNSLYMDTYG
+3824 LYFDAYG
-3836 PDSKVRLVA
+3836 SASKVRLVA
-3845 EAGDLTIAISPT
+3845 QSGDVTIAIAPT
-3857 AITDNSVT
+3857 AISINPANSLNVQ
-3865 GVTASAALYPASF
+3865 AAPATYPASF
-3878 EAFAL
+3878 EAIAL
-3883 NGSLVTTGLSR
+3883 QGNLITTGISNILNQN
-3894 TDASGAQIPLP
+3894 ASGASAAVPAP
-3905 RANIPM
+3905 
-3911 AGIVLSPSEH
+3911 GIVLSPSEH
-3921 GTFELMAQDSIDL
+3921 GTFNLLAQGSIDL
-3934 TFGYPN
+3934 TFGYPQ
-3940 TTKVFD
+3940 TSTSQS
-3946 GISRP
+3946 ISRP
-3951 YISAGA
+3951 LISAGP
-3957 SLIDAAFDPFQPN
+3957 SLIDAAFDPFRPN
-3970 NGSDGSFSAA
+3970 SGNDESSSRAI
-3980 VLAHKDDVAQGI
+3980 LAHENDVADGF
-3992 DSIAR
+3992 DTTAR
-3997 IYAATGDITAT
+3997 IYAATGDIKAT
-4008 GSYGR
+4008 GSYGK
-4013 RTTSDTNPVY
+4013 RTTSSTENVY

-4032 KVFAGRDIV
+4032 SIYAGRDIV

-4046 IQNIHASDVSSIE
+4046 VQNIHTSDVSTIA
-4059 AGRNITYTGV
+4059 AGRNITYTGF

-4080 GFFVVQAGGDIGPFL
+4080 GFLVVQAGGDIGPFL
-4095 TEARDNATETP
+4095 PAAFDNATQAP

-4121 VGNIYVSAK
+4121 VGNIYISEK
-4130 EGGSVGIYNQSL
+4130 TGGGSVGIYNQSL

-4149 RRNAALTDAAGTK
+4149 RRNATLTDAAGTK

-4168 TMFGVKFGVDYQ
+4168 TMFGTKFGIDYA
-4180 AVTDGYINPANAAAV
+4180 AVAASYIDPANANSV
-4195 PHNYAFN
+4195 KHNYVSDLRSFLSRIGKPASDGD
-4202 TDALRS
+4202 TDAS
-4208 YLKGDVVYNY
+4208 V
-4218 LSTPAGRD
+4218 
-4226 ALSRNNI
+4226 
-4233 NLSAEGNP
+4233 
-4241 KVTDRNKLDRYID
+4241 
-4254 QLATPW
+4254 
-4260 NFFAGVVPSEVQ
+4260 FA
-4272 RGFVDLGSFLLRFG
+4272 
-4286 VLPQDQASAW
+4286 A
-4296 VTFQALPTDLQHVF
+4296 FQALPADLQHVF
-4310 IDQLFFAE
+4310 IDQVFFAE

-4325 QKGGTSS
+4325 QKDGTSS

-4416 LTLGGGAINTFTDES
+4416 LTLGGGAINTFTDQS

-4501 KAAASQLYLL
+4501 QAAASQLYLL

-4571 AAAKTA
+4571 AAAKSA

>member
-1 MRRAFERTL
+1 MRLRQRRARLELAIGKCRSVPHRDLLVSPPGMRRAFERTL

-32 PGGNAVAPTMAA
+32 PGANAVAPTMAA
-44 QAAAILAAQQAAGA
+44 QQAAILAAQQAAGA

-95 NGLTPGGLMPFGGSA
+95 NGLTPGGLMPFGGTA

-149 SILYWDSFNVGTNTT
+149 SILYWDTFNVGANTT

-175 ALNRVDP
+175 ALNRVQDP
-182 SASPSRILGQINAMG
+182 SASPSRIFGQINAIG

-232 DLAARDQFFLNN
+232 DLATRDQFFLNN

-262 TNLIAGDIKVERG
+262 TKLIAGDIKVERG

-336 VLGEDDKGNT
+336 VLGKDDKGNT
-346 IKFRGTEFRLSQ
+346 IKFRGREFRLSQ
-358 FASAYNTRTD
+358 FASAYNPD
-368 DPAAPFGYPTAAS
+368 DPQAPFGYPS
-381 AKYLAGTGAVTH
+381 ATGGTYLAGTGAVKH
-393 DGLIDVSRGIVVM
+393 DGLIDASRGIVVM
-406 NGDTVTIGNPTD
+406 NGDTVAIDNPTD
-418 ASGHALTDSAGKLFQ
+418 ASGHALTDSAGKLIQ
-433 GVISA
+433 GVISS

-457 MDGVISSLPVDDGAA
+457 MNGVISSLPVDDGAA
-472 GLTSAQSFAPAYI
+472 GLTSTQSFTPAYI
-485 EMSAQTNVTVGAAGL
+485 EASAQTNVTVGSSGL
-500 ISAPAAQV
+500 ISAPSAQV
-508 SLRAINFG
+508 SLNAKLF
-516 SQNEAILYQPTLVE
+516 PTTGDVPGLFQQGRV
-530 GTKKAYGQHLF
+530 GTT
-541 NQGSV
+541 
-546 GNAGGN
+546 GGN
-552 INEVGSNSGDP
+552 GPGVLPNSNAA
-563 QSVLLSPGATID
+563 QSVLLAPGATID
-575 VAGLRNVELPA
+575 VAGLQNVELPA

-657 GSVSLTTDLSTS
+657 GSVSLATDLSTS

-681 TNVAGG
+681 MNVAGG

-700 LLGSDGRIYSM
+700 LLGSDGRIYGM

-723 AGQFTVNHAH
+723 AGQFTVKHAH
-733 WGVTETWSTPTQIYS
+733 WHVTETWSTPTQIYS
-748 AGFSEGHDAGRVSVV
+748 AGFTEGHDAGRVSVV

-794 LELTTPSSVQIGATA
+794 LDLTTPSSVQIGATA
-809 SANYTTQSTYTTNLS
+809 SANFTTQSTYTTNLS
-824 ADILSKYG
+824 ADILSGYG

-847 GNMLNLAAG
+847 GSMLNLAAG

-884 DRISING
+884 DRVSING

-902 PKDPS
+902 SKDPS
-907 GNQIAAN
+907 GNPIAAN

-921 DVSGRFVNDTGR
+921 DVSGRFVNDIGR
-933 TAGVDAAGPAFIN
+933 TTGVDAAGPAFIN

-955 KDSASATT
+955 KDSASAT

-975 LAKSSVLDVSS
+975 LAKRSVLDVSS
-986 GGYISPQGKAKTV
+986 GGYISPQGKAKTA

-1030 TPGLATPAVIA
+1030 TRDLATPAVIA

-1073 GETSSIRIGGI
+1073 GETSSIRIGGQ
-1084 ATTLPES
+1084 ARPLPVS
-1091 LLTGGGFGSYIIESV
+1091 LLTGGGFGSYIIETVS
-1106 KDDWSVKD
+1106 DDWS
-1114 DGSLVDSQII
+1114 GAGAQII

-1132 LQQKNP
+1132 LQQKNL

-1143 YTATPTGTKLGQ
+1143 YTAMPTGTKLGQ
-1155 QAAPQLALLAD
+1155 QTAPQLALLAD

-1180 IKLDTGSKIIT
+1180 IKLDAGSKIFT
-1191 DPKASIMMA
+1191 DPKASITMA

-1229 LLGTIID
+1229 LRGTIID

-1248 HLSSDAKVDLSG
+1248 HLSSDAKIDLSG

-1272 GPRTSGSYIAG
+1272 GARTSGSYIAG

-1297 TYKDPTGDSSKDQ
+1297 TYRDPTGDSSKDK

-1339 AGNIRVASARGATT
+1339 AGNIQVAGARGATT

-1384 VAADGSL
+1384 VAADGTL
-1391 QAESRANG
+1391 HAESRANG

-1458 NTYADTDP
+1458 NIYADTDP
-1466 QWGNLTISSSLN
+1466 QWGKLTISSSLN

-1535 SGRPSNFKQGDAL
+1535 SGRPSNFKPGDAQ

-1580 DASQTVPTEQSSFT
+1580 DPSQTVPTEQSSFT

-1611 PVSAVNFTIETRG
+1611 PGSAVNFTIETPG

-1667 LGNTDSAVSPIIT
+1667 LGNTDSAVSSIIT

-1709 NWYYNASL
+1709 NWYYNANL

-1751 QAIEWIAGKGG
+1751 QAMEWIAGKGG

-1779 LPSQIDPIAAYDIHF
+1779 LPSQINPIAAYDIHF
-1794 ATARSADVGK
+1794 ATARSADAGK

-1861 TGTRLPDGTVLVT
+1861 TGTKLPDGTVLVT
-1874 GHYTQS
+1874 GHYMQS

-1985 NNDIPSGYVGLD
+1985 NDDIPSGYVGLD
-1997 VTQLNGFES
+1997 VAQLNGFES
-2006 VLIGGSRSD
+2006 ILIGGSRSD
-2015 SPAGTLITPTASNVV
+2015 SPSSTLITPAASNVV

-2054 EVKQSVTVGSQSVL
+2054 EVKQTVTVGSQSVL

-2073 YVPEAGSGTVTINSG
+2073 YVPEAGSGMVTINAG
-2088 SIIQTTGVVHARLG
+2088 SIIKTTGVVHAKLG
-2102 RHYIVASDGQAP
+2102 RNYVVVSDGQAP

-2123 LGGTLSGTEIVGADL
+2123 LGGTFSGTEIAGADL
-2138 AKLLDPN
+2138 AKLLDLT

-2170 ASNDPTLQLTGPTAT
+2170 ASNDPTLQVTGPSAT
-2185 GASAPALTIK
+2185 GVSAPALTIK
-2195 FKDVAPATAV
+2195 FKDVATASAT
-2205 LPAGQVTGSLTL
+2205 LPAGPVTGSLTL

-2226 KVAIAEGV
+2226 RVATADGV
-2234 NISTNTL
+2234 KISTNTL

-2247 SNNAIALNTTDLHAN
+2247 SNNAITLNTTDLHAN

-2273 GAATAVAGKSLV
+2273 GAATAIAGKSLV

-2388 VSVAS
+2388 IRVAS

-2457 VVNGNFTIAGFA
+2457 VVNGNFTIAGFSR
-2469 KVKWSADDSV
+2469 VKWSADDSV
-2479 VVKGPGTMALG
+2479 VVKGPGTMTLG

-2500 STPRIFVAGATAGT
+2500 STPRILVAGATAGT

-2520 TASGDISIVD
+2520 TVSGDISIVD

-2536 AATAPD
+2536 AAAAPD

-2586 YVSARGYK
+2586 YLSARGYK

-2622 GQVITDASSTVDVA
+2622 GQVITDASSTIDVA
-2636 TTSGGQGYGGT
+2636 TTSGGHGYGGT
-2647 IEVDAL
+2647 IEVDTL
-2653 RGGATLAGRLLGAG
+2653 RGGATLAGRLLGTG

-2687 LADILLAGGLTGAID
+2687 LADNLLAGGLTGAID

-2791 HADERGGDVM
+2791 HADERGGDVL

-2824 GTRGGLSGGTV
+2824 GTKGGLSGGTV

-2857 GARAVNIQA
+2857 GARAVNVQA
-2866 FLTINTD
+2866 FLTVNTD
-2873 KSPNNVNGIDGSQLT
+2873 KSPNNINGIDGSQLM
-2888 TKNGKAVWDGYVD
+2888 TKSGAKVVWDGYVD
-2901 PAGAVTSDG
+2901 PAGSVTKNG
-2910 QLIDFGA
+2910 IAPDFGT
-2917 WTNVAGVALN
+2917 WTNVTGDPFQVT
-2927 VMPGSGYKAVPAIS
+2927 PGTYTAPPNIS
-2941 VISNGSKIDGST
+2941 VVSSAGQTIAGT
-2953 YIDPTTGGVYNEVT
+2953 TFVDPQTGATFYEVT

-2978 LQVSSIKIDN
+2978 LQVTSITVTD
-2988 GGVYT
+2988 GGSYT
-2993 STPTVTVT
+2993 SAPTITLTAADGSKLPNWGVPATAKPTLAFNNVDVSALTSLADQQTYPNISNFVGNKVNLLFIDPATGATKIVGSGTLALVNGVPTVQVTSTTDTSKLPNSVFVFTSFFGGTTYEPGHISTTLKVTGATVT
-3001 ADGKDLPSWGGKA
+3001 AGGVGYA
-3014 AATAVMKYNDIS
+3014 GGIN
-3026 ITGVAVDNSFNGRQM
+3026 VAFSSDPV
-3041 QLLDGTGTSIAS
+3041 TGTS
-3053 GTAVVENG
+3053 
-3061 MLTKVTVIPGTTGT
+3061 
-3075 GALASIRFGGF
+3075 
-3086 GIKPPDVTSD
+3086 
-3096 HFSNVS
+3096 
-3102 LSVAAV
+3102 
-3108 TLAAGGSGY
+3108 
-3117 DSGVSISFSGGGASI
+3117 
-3132 SAAATAT
+3132 ATAT
-3139 MGAAVSITGVTKGY
+3139 AIMGAALTVTTVSKGY
-3153 TANKLPSLI
+3153 QSVADLPK
-3162 ITDSGSGSG
+3162 ITFAGNGG
-3171 AVASFASQTTILS
+3171 ATVSFGSQTTGLV
-3184 GVTDGKHVFVP
+3184 GTTDEAHNFVP
-3195 SAGANFIP
+3195 NGGLSFIP
-3203 IATSKVFNGTGDG
+3203 LADSKVFSGTGDAAALTAVG
-3216 AAVTIVPNLD
+3216 AYQP

-3231 SDALANFVQGNG
+3231 SDVLANFVQGNG
-3243 IQGIGVSGSY
+3243 IQGVDLSGSY

-3300 WNLAAGTAGNLQTG
+3300 WNLAAGKVDPGKASPATFNPA
-3314 SLLTSNGNVSINYF
+3314 SDYVS
-3328 DPALSYVNFTYR
+3328 FTYR

-3363 SASISDGFFQ
+3363 NASISDGFFQ
-3373 FGNYLDK
+3373 FGNYLDPTYVGQV
-3380 SYADAVRLYTTSR
+3380 SAYLGANLAAARSIDRGNISRDGLYA
-3393 VVDPNSITYYLNDYT
+3393 YYLNDGAAV
-3408 SSRLPIAPYQS
+3408 PIAPYNAAA
-3419 GDIGNGISPKSEDLA
+3419 NGISPTSQDLIL
-3434 SADLFP
+3434 ADLFP
-3440 HALRVCTTDCSQ
+3440 HTLRACTTDCSA
-3452 ANIKTAIAPS
+3452 ANIKPITAPA
-3462 SWSYTLTA
+3462 SWAYTLAA
-3470 GSDVSSANPTAR
+3470 GADVSSANPSAR
-3482 TPLTN
+3482 VPLARGT
-3487 GGDVIVDKHGNY
+3487 GDVIVDKHGSYNQ
-3499 SQPLKASTTSVPV
+3499 SLLEDRFTKASVTVY
-3512 NIPTMVRTGTGSI
+3512 IPTMVRTGTGSI
-3525 TIAAARDV
+3525 AIAAARDV
-3533 IMQDTVAPGVIYA
+3533 ILQDTLAPGVIYA
-3546 AGVNTEKFADPYSLQ
+3546 AGVNTEKLADPSYSLQ
-3561 TVNGVSSLA
+3561 TINGVSSLIA
-3570 VNNPDGF
+3570 GNAAGF
-3577 FEPRV
+3577 FEPRI
-3582 LGYGGAPSSVAS
+3582 LAYGNNEVDHAP

-3612 VVIDAQRDVVGNTK
+3612 VTIDAQRDVVGNTT

-3638 LLSDVDVTPG
+3638 LLSDTGVTPG
-3648 ANVAILGAGVFAP
+3648 SNFSALGAGVFAP
-3661 SSTQIASQAAW
+3661 SSTQIASQTAW

-3694 RRDLV
+3694 GHDLV
-3699 DVSVSVPTTG
+3699 GVSVSLPTTG

-3715 SPSSTPVTH
+3715 SADSLPVTH
-3724 VYGGG
+3724 LYGSG
-3729 NMVVSAGRDI
+3729 NMVVRAGGDI

-3745 EGSGHARISSE
+3745 EGSGHASIVA
-3756 GSVGKIGTVSRYSTS
+3756 GGDIGQNGDNSTVSRYASS
-3771 PIQLDDYPLLAV
+3771 ALKLPDVPLLAV
-3783 DTGQIAIAARGAI
+3783 DTGQITMTAAGTI
-3796 SIAGVVNPAELHAQQ
+3796 TMAGVVNPAALHAQQ
-3811 PSFANPLD
+3811 PSKANPLD
-3819 PLPSG
+3819 TGNIQSP
-3824 KATNSLYMDTYG
+3824 LYMDTYG
-3836 PDSKVRLVA
+3836 PDSAVRVLA
-3845 EAGDLTIAISPT
+3845 KSGDLTITIAPPT
-3857 AITDNSVT
+3857 IGTNYVQ
-3865 GVTASAALYPASF
+3865 AAPATYPASF
-3878 EAFAL
+3878 EAVAL
-3883 NGSLVTTGLSR
+3883 QGDLITTGIAEITKVAGSTL
-3894 TDASGAQIPLP
+3894 QMP
-3905 RANIPM
+3905 
-3911 AGIVLSPSEH
+3911 GIVLSPSLH
-3921 GTFELMAQDSIDL
+3921 GSFELLAQGSIDL
-3934 TFGYPN
+3934 TFGYP
-3940 TTKVFD
+3940 TD
-3946 GISRP
+3946 GTELGNPRP
-3951 YISAGA
+3951 FISAGP
-3957 SLIDAAFDPFQPN
+3957 SLIDAAFDPFRPN
-3970 NGSDGSFSAA
+3970 SGNNERFSRAI
-3980 VLAHKDDVAQGI
+3980 LAHESDVADGL
-3992 DSIAR
+3992 DTIAR
-3997 IYAATGDITAT
+3997 IYAATGDITGT
-4008 GSYGR
+4008 GHYGN
-4013 RTTSDTNPVY
+4013 RTRGDNLNVY
-4023 QRIEINRPT
+4023 QHIEINRPT
-4032 KVFAGRDIV
+4032 KVYAGRDLK

-4046 IQNIHASDVSSIE
+4046 VQNIHTGDVSTIE
-4059 AGRNITYTGV
+4059 AGRNIAYTGF

-4080 GFFVVQAGGDIGPFL
+4080 GFLVVQAGGDIGPFL
-4095 TEARDNATETP
+4095 PAAFDNATAAP

-4121 VGNIYVSAK
+4121 VGNDYVMSTTG
-4130 EGGSVGIYNQSL
+4130 GGSVGIYNQSL

-4168 TMFGVKFGVDYQ
+4168 TMFGTKFGIDY
-4180 AVTDGYINPANAAAV
+4180 AAV
-4195 PHNYAFN
+4195 AASYIDPTNASSVKHNYVS
-4202 TDALRS
+4202 DLRS
-4208 YLKGDVVYNY
+4208 F
-4218 LSTPAGRD
+4218 
-4226 ALSRNNI
+4226 LSRI
-4233 NLSAEGNP
+4233 GKPASDSDSDAS
-4241 KVTDRNKLDRYID
+4241 V
-4254 QLATPW
+4254 
-4260 NFFAGVVPSEVQ
+4260 FA
-4272 RGFVDLGSFLLRFG
+4272 
-4286 VLPQDQASAW
+4286 A
-4296 VTFQALPTDLQHVF
+4296 FQALPADLQHVF
-4310 IDQLFFAE
+4310 TDEVFFAE
-4318 LKAVGIG
+4318 LKAVGID

>member
-32 PGGNAVAPTMAA
+32 PGASTVVPTAAA
-44 QAAAILAAQQAAGA
+44 QQAAIQAAQQAAGA
-58 ATQAETS
+58 ATQAQAS

-81 DAAAAAQAATSSVP
+81 DAAAAAQAAASSVP
-95 NGLTPGGLMPFGGSA
+95 NGLTSGGLMPFGGTA

-121 SKWLGANLPKQTT
+121 SKWLGANLPQQTT

-149 SILYWDSFNVGTNTT
+149 SILYWDTFNVGANTT

-175 ALNRVDP
+175 ALNRVQDP
-182 SASPSRILGQINAMG
+182 SASPSRILGQINAIG

-232 DLAARDQFFLNN
+232 DLATRDQFFLNN

-262 TNLIAGDIKVERG
+262 TKLIAGDIKVERG

-329 YSALPDS
+329 YSLLPDS
-336 VLGEDDKGNT
+336 VLGKDDKGNT

-358 FASAYNTRTD
+358 FASVYNPD
-368 DPAAPFGYPTAAS
+368 DPQAPFGYPKTNT
-381 AKYLAGTGAVTH
+381 YLPGTGAVAH
-393 DGLIDVSRGIVVM
+393 DGLIDASRGIVVM
-406 NGDTVTIGNPTD
+406 NGDTVAIGNPKD
-418 ASGHALTDSAGKLFQ
+418 ASGHDLADSAGKLIQ
-433 GVISA
+433 GVISV

-457 MDGVISSLPVDDGAA
+457 MNGVISSLPVDDGAA
-472 GLTSAQSFAPAYI
+472 GLASTQSFTPAYI
-485 EMSAQTNVTVGAAGL
+485 EASAQTNVTVGSSGL
-500 ISAPAAQV
+500 ISAPSAQV
-508 SLRAINFG
+508 SLNAKLF
-516 SQNEAILYQPTLVE
+516 PTGDVPNLFQQGRV
-530 GTKKAYGQHLF
+530 GT
-541 NQGSV
+541 S
-546 GNAGGN
+546 GGN
-552 INEVGSNSGDP
+552 EGGVLPNSNAA
-563 QSVLLSPGATID
+563 QSVLLAPGATID
-575 VAGLRNVELPA
+575 VAGLQNVELPA

-657 GSVSLTTDLSTS
+657 GSVSLTTDLSTN

-681 TNVAGG
+681 MNVAGG

-700 LLGSDGRIYSM
+700 LIGSDGRIYSM
-711 TNADPNMTYLGI
+711 TNADPNMTYVGI
-723 AGQFTVNHAH
+723 AGQFIVKHAR

-748 AGFSEGHDAGRVSVV
+748 AGFTEGHDAGRVSVV

-794 LELTTPSSVQIGATA
+794 LELTTPSSVQIGAAA
-809 SANYTTQSTYTTNLS
+809 STNYTTQSTYTTNLS
-824 ADILSKYG
+824 ADILSGYG

-840 NDFVLSD
+840 NDFVLSS
-847 GNMLNLAAG
+847 GSMLNLAAG
-856 GSLSVTAG
+856 GSLSVNAG

-869 AGSVS
+869 AGTVS
-874 AAGGNVSLVT
+874 AAGGSVSLST
-884 DRISING
+884 DRISVG
-891 SFAKL
+891 GKFSSL
-896 FKAPKD
+896 FKAPTD
-902 PKDPS
+902 QS
-907 GNQIAAN
+907 GHTIAAN
-914 VFVEGTI
+914 IFVEGTI
-921 DVSGRFVNDTGR
+921 DVSGRLVNDIGR
-933 TAGVDAAGPAFIN
+933 VAGVDAAGPAFIN

-955 KDSASATT
+955 KDSTAVA
-963 GGYYL
+963 GGYL
-968 DTTGSIL
+968 DATGSIL
-975 LAKSSVLDVSS
+975 LANGSLLDVSS
-986 GGYISPQGKAKTV
+986 GGYISPQGKAKTA

-1013 ALYRGKE
+1013 ALYSGKE
-1020 WADQEGPHHP
+1020 WEDINGPHHP
-1030 TPGLATPAVIA
+1030 TPNLATPAVIG
-1041 LDGTLRGYGFETN
+1041 LDGTLRGYGFESN
-1054 GSLRL
+1054 GSLRI
-1059 AAADT
+1059 AATGT
-1064 IRIGGTLQD
+1064 IRIED
-1073 GETSSIRIGGI
+1073 NHTSSIRIGGQ
-1084 ATTLPES
+1084 ASTLPVS
-1091 LLTGGGFGSYIIESV
+1091 LLTSGGFGSYIIETVS
-1106 KDDWSVKD
+1106 DDWS
-1114 DGSLVDSQII
+1114 GAGAQII

-1132 LQQKNP
+1132 LQQKNL

-1155 QAAPQLALLAD
+1155 QPAPQLALLAD
-1166 DRRKPVDLTLRADN
+1166 DRRKPVDLTLRADK

-1191 DPKASIMMA
+1191 DPKASITLA

-1214 KPSTPDWSVPAQSVE
+1214 KPSNPDWSVPAQSVE
-1229 LLGTIID
+1229 LRGTIID

-1248 HLSSDAKVDLSG
+1248 HLSSDAKIDLSG

-1283 GTFAVEGGTITTIY
+1283 GTFAVEGGAITTVD

-1316 PAGTPQPSY
+1316 APGSAGTPQQSY
-1325 LVADAGAVV
+1325 LVADAGALV

-1339 AGNIRVASARGATT
+1339 AGNIQVAGARGATT

-1384 VAADGSL
+1384 VAGDGTLHAD
-1391 QAESRANG
+1391 ARANG
-1399 GTVLLGGG
+1399 GTILLGGG
-1407 NIFLQ
+1407 NISLQ
-1412 QGAAGVINAP
+1412 QGAAGVISAP
-1422 TTINVSADQLAPFD
+1422 TTLIVSADQLAPFD
-1436 NVYLYAAAAVGGAAR
+1436 NVYLYAAGAVGGAAR

-1458 NTYADTDP
+1458 NTYGDSDP
-1466 QWGNLTISSSLN
+1466 SWKALAISSSLN

-1515 KERVAGTSTL
+1515 KDRVAGTSTL

-1535 SGRPSNFKQGDAL
+1535 SGRPSNFKPGDAL

-1580 DASQTVPTEQSSFT
+1580 DPAQTVPTEQSSFT
-1594 GRLISTGNLL
+1594 GKLVSTGNLL

-1611 PVSAVNFTIETRG
+1611 PVSAVNFTIETPG

-1642 GGGITVIANTIDQAG
+1642 GGGITVIANSIDQAG

-1667 LGNTDSAVSPIIT
+1667 LGNTDRAVSQIIT
-1680 QSVVLEAG
+1680 QSVMLEPG

-1695 ADTTVPYGATSDGT
+1695 VDTTVPYGATSDGT
-1709 NWYYNASL
+1709 NWYYNANL

-1751 QAIEWIAGKGG
+1751 QAMEWIAGKGG
-1762 SRDSLTTTPSGQ
+1762 SRDSLTTTPSVQ

-1779 LPSQIDPIAAYDIHF
+1779 LPSQTDPIAAYDIHF
-1794 ATARSADVGK
+1794 ATARSADAGK
-1804 TVTAGDTIPLA
+1804 TVTAGDAIPLA
-1815 GTQITI
+1815 GTQVTI

-1846 RVVVYSSDNTGKNIA
+1846 RVVVYSNDNTGKNIA
-1861 TGTRLPDGTVLVT
+1861 TGTKLPDGTVLVT

-1880 TAPGKQSSG
+1880 TAPGKQSFG
-1889 QTVFAVQTS
+1889 QTVFAVQTG

-1949 MALTQPGRDGS
+1949 MALTQPGGDSS

-1973 PKLAVLSHAEYV
+1973 PKLAVLGHAEYV
-1985 NNDIPSGYVGLD
+1985 NNDIPAGYVGLD
-1997 VTQLNGFES
+1997 VAQLNGFES
-2006 VLIGGSRSD
+2006 ILIGGSRSD

-2054 EVKQSVTVGSQSVL
+2054 AVTQSVTVGSQSVL

-2088 SIIQTTGVVHARLG
+2088 SIINTTGVVHAGLG
-2102 RHYIVASDGQAP
+2102 RNYIVVSDGQAP
-2114 VTAQSLAAA
+2114 VTAQSLATA

-2138 AKLLDPN
+2138 ARLLDPN

-2170 ASNDPTLQLTGPTAT
+2170 ASNDPTLQVTGPSAT
-2185 GASAPALTIK
+2185 GVSAPALTIK
-2195 FKDVAPATAV
+2195 FKDVATASAT
-2205 LPAGQVTGSLTL
+2205 LPAGPVTGSLTL

-2226 KVAIAEGV
+2226 KVAIADGV
-2234 NISTNTL
+2234 KISTNTL

-2378 TQIALDPNSK
+2378 TQIALDPSSK

-2393 AGTMTVAGSGGATL
+2393 AGTMTVAGSAGATL

-2457 VVNGNFTIAGFA
+2457 VVNGNFTIAGFS

-2479 VVKGPGTMALG
+2479 VVKGPGAMTLG

-2500 STPRIFVAGATAGT
+2500 STPRILVAGATAGT

-2536 AATAPD
+2536 AAAAPA

-2586 YVSARGYK
+2586 YLSARGYK

-2608 VVLYADIGANATGG
+2608 VVLYADIGTNATGG
-2622 GQVITDASSTVDVA
+2622 GQVITDASSTIDVA
-2636 TTSGGQGYGGT
+2636 TTSGGRGYGGS

-2653 RGGATLAGRLLGAG
+2653 RGSATLAGRLLGAG

-2672 GRFKLDTNGAADLTA
+2672 GRFKLDTKGAADLTA
-2687 LADILLAGGLTGAID
+2687 LADNLLAGGLTGAID
-2702 IHTRTGNLELAAGH
+2702 IHTRTGNLELTAGH

-2722 ISLTADDPTWV
+2722 ITLTADDTAWDSGD
-2733 PIFAEKQLGQVVIA
+2733 AGKQFGQVKIRGRVDA
-2747 GTLDAD
+2747 TGYGGSTLD
-2753 GYSGKTADGTGQA
+2753 GSGQA
-2766 GGQIGLFGRNAVV
+2766 GGKVALYGANSVFLASSGVIDA
-2779 LKSTAQLLARTS
+2779 STT
-2791 HADERGGDVM
+2791 HTDERGGDVT
-2801 IGTAWSAAS
+2801 IGIGWDAKS
-2810 KIDLQSGSLIDVSG
+2810 KIWLQQGTQINVSG
-2824 GTRGGLSGGTV
+2824 GTKGGMSGGTV
-2835 TLRAPLDGNN
+2835 TFRAPLDGNN
-2845 DVKIKGLDATII
+2845 DVKIAAISNVANPSGTHGTNFYADGDKTFDALAVIDATNNINDRSKVSI
-2857 GARAVNIQA
+2857 VGARSVAVNGFIA
-2866 FLTINTD
+2866 FDTTAGRY
-2873 KSPNNVNGIDGSQLT
+2873 GIDGSSLGWFGT
-2888 TKNGKAVWDGYVD
+2888 ID
-2901 PAGAVTSDG
+2901 PAGWYKGVDQNGNLIPATDG
-2910 QLIDFGA
+2910 I
-2917 WTNVAGVALN
+2917 WTNVTGFQLDKTISGGTGLPSVPTSVAVKNSAGIQIATIN
-2927 VMPGSGYKAVPAIS
+2927 VSGGIDTFLPNTTTLSQYFGQSDIPITFPPPATPGGRTAQGRVSFSASGDATVTITDAGTGYLTRVTSVQIGNVTDVPAATGLFGRVLSTVKIVSASLSLAPGSTGY
-2941 VISNGSKIDGST
+2941 
-2953 YIDPTTGGVYNEVT
+2953 
-2967 DPVTGTTFRSS
+2967 
-2978 LQVSSIKIDN
+2978 
-2988 GGVYT
+2988 
-2993 STPTVTVT
+2993 
-3001 ADGKDLPSWGGKA
+3001 
-3014 AATAVMKYNDIS
+3014 
-3026 ITGVAVDNSFNGRQM
+3026 
-3041 QLLDGTGTSIAS
+3041 DGT
-3053 GTAVVENG
+3053 
-3061 MLTKVTVIPGTTGT
+3061 
-3075 GALASIRFGGF
+3075 
-3086 GIKPPDVTSD
+3086 
-3096 HFSNVS
+3096 S
-3102 LSVAAV
+3102 LSVSLAV
-3108 TLAAGGSGY
+3108 SGNN
-3117 DSGVSISFSGGGASI
+3117 GQ
-3132 SAAATAT
+3132 ATAT
-3139 MGAAVSITGVTKGY
+3139 FTKVS
-3153 TANKLPSLI
+3153 NM
-3162 ITDSGSGSG
+3162 SGSTTLVNGSLQFVPTTNDYIPLTSSG
-3171 AVASFASQTTILS
+3171 VYAAFDPANQGKPGVASFT
-3184 GVTDGKHVFVP
+3184 G
-3195 SAGANFIP
+3195 GA
-3203 IATSKVFNGTGDG
+3203 GTGHAFFGD
-3216 AAVTIVPNLD
+3216 TIS
-3226 HQLLY
+3226 QITKGTWSY
-3231 SDALANFVQGNG
+3231 NG
-3243 IQGIGVSGSY
+3243 QSY
-3253 GFSGLFDR
+3253 GFTNLFTR
-3261 LQNGLV
+3261 LAPLV
-3267 KQLGAD
+3267 NSLGAD
-3273 VVHVQPGI
+3273 VVHVQPGVD
-3281 ELVNTNSTKNSGN
+3281 LVNSKGD
-3294 ITVASN
+3294 ITVSSN
-3300 WNLAAGTAGNLQTG
+3300 WNLAAGVVDRGKPSPTIFN
-3314 SLLTSNGNVSINYF
+3314 
-3328 DPALSYVNFTYR
+3328 PASDYIDFTYR
-3340 LATPWGGLDAGALT
+3340 LATPWGGLDAGVLS

-3363 SASISDGFFQ
+3363 NASISDGFFQ
-3373 FGNYLDK
+3373 FANYLDPI
-3380 SYADAVRLYTTSR
+3380 YAGKVNEYFASNGGSR
-3393 VVDPNSITYYLNDYT
+3393 AIDFNSIYLNDPT
-3408 SSRLPIAPYQS
+3408 SNTLLIAPYKA
-3419 GDIGNGISPKSEDLA
+3419 GDTGNGISPTSQDLA
-3434 SADLFP
+3434 TADLFP
-3440 HALRVCTTDCSQ
+3440 HKLLVCTIDCSQ
-3452 ANIKTAIAPS
+3452 ANIKAVTAPS
-3462 SWSYTLTA
+3462 SWSYSLTA
-3470 GSDVSSANPTAR
+3470 GADVSSANPTAR
-3482 TPLTN
+3482 VPLAN
-3487 GGDVIVDKHGNY
+3487 DKGDVIVDKHASYDQKVVG
-3499 SQPLKASTTSVPV
+3499 STTPVSV
-3512 NIPTMVRTGTGSI
+3512 NIPTMIRTGTGSI
-3525 TIAAARDV
+3525 TVAAARDV
-3533 IMQDTVAPGVIYA
+3533 IMKDTDAPGVIYA
-3546 AGVNTEKFADPYSLQ
+3546 AGVNTETYANPYSP
-3561 TVNGVSSLA
+3561 SLA
-3570 VNNPDGF
+3570 VNDPNSF
-3577 FEPRV
+3577 FEPR
-3582 LGYGGAPSSVAS
+3582 LMAYGNAAATAAP

-3612 VVIDAQRDVVGNTK
+3612 VVIDAQRDVVGGAKVIAIKDANGNTVYK
-3626 VGNKVPQYYQPW
+3626 KVPQYYQPW
-3638 LLSDVDVTPG
+3638 LLSNSSVTPSAG
-3648 ANVAILGAGVFAP
+3648 ASILGAGVFAP
-3661 SSTQIASQAAW
+3661 AGTQIASQTAW

-3694 RRDLV
+3694 GRNML
-3699 DVSVSVPTTG
+3699 DVSVSAPTTG
-3709 RVSGGL
+3709 RVTGGL
-3715 SPSSTPVTH
+3715 SANSTPVTH
-3724 VYGGG
+3724 LYGSG
-3729 NMVVSAGRDI
+3729 NMVVRAGGDI
-3739 LGGSFY
+3739 RGGSFY
-3745 EGSGHARISSE
+3745 EGSGHASIVA
-3756 GSVGKIGTVSRYSTS
+3756 GGDIGQNDYIYRYANSTLKL
-3771 PIQLDDYPLLAV
+3771 PNLPLLAV
-3783 DTGQIAIAARGAI
+3783 DTGQITMTANGSIAM
-3796 SIAGVVNPAELHAQQ
+3796 AGVVNPAALHAQQ
-3811 PSFANPLD
+3811 PSKANPLEAKPD
-3819 PLPSG
+3819 PTIP
-3824 KATNSLYMDTYG
+3824 LYFDAYG
-3836 PDSKVRLVA
+3836 SASKVRLVA
-3845 EAGDLTIAISPT
+3845 QSGDVTIDIAPT
-3857 AITDNSVT
+3857 AIAINPANSLNVR
-3865 GVTASAALYPASF
+3865 AAPATYPASF
-3878 EAFAL
+3878 EAIAL
-3883 NGSLVTTGLSR
+3883 QGNLITTGISNILNQN
-3894 TDASGAQIPLP
+3894 ASGASAAVPAP
-3905 RANIPM
+3905 
-3911 AGIVLSPSEH
+3911 GIVLSPSEH
-3921 GTFELMAQDSIDL
+3921 GTFNLLAQGSIDL
-3934 TFGYPN
+3934 TFGYPQ
-3940 TTKVFD
+3940 TSAAQS
-3946 GISRP
+3946 ISRP
-3951 YISAGA
+3951 LISAGP
-3957 SLIDAAFDPFQPN
+3957 SLIDAAFDPFRPN
-3970 NGSDGSFSAA
+3970 SGNDEASSRAI
-3980 VLAHKDDVAQGI
+3980 LAHENDVADGL
-3992 DSIAR
+3992 DTTAR
-3997 IYAATGDITAT
+3997 IYAVTGDIKAT
-4008 GSYGR
+4008 GSYGK
-4013 RTTSDTNPVY
+4013 RTTSSSENVY

-4032 KVFAGRDIV
+4032 SIYAGRDIV
-4041 DLNII
+4041 DLNVIV
-4046 IQNIHASDVSSIE
+4046 QNIHTSDVSTIV
-4059 AGRNITYTGV
+4059 AGRNITYTGFS
-4069 NNGGGLQVAGP
+4069 NGGGLQVAGP
-4080 GFFVVQAGGDIGPFL
+4080 GFLMVQAGGDIGPFL
-4095 TEARDNATETP
+4095 PAAFDNATQAP

-4121 VGNIYVSAK
+4121 VGNTYISNTTG
-4130 EGGSVGIYNQSL
+4130 GGSVGIYNQSL

-4149 RRNAALTDAAGTK
+4149 RRNAVLTDAAGTK

-4168 TMFGVKFGVDYQ
+4168 TMFGVKYGIDY
-4180 AVTDGYINPANAAAV
+4180 ASVTDAYVIGGKASNTALP
-4195 PHNYAFN
+4195 FN
-4202 TDALRS
+4202 MAALRDIIS
-4208 YLKGDVVYNY
+4208 GALPGYLKKDSIAAY
-4218 LSTPAGRD
+4218 LSTPQGQD
-4226 ALSRNNI
+4226 ALSSYLNSSTGKTALAQL
-4233 NLSAEGNP
+4233 NLKDLFQDGTAN
-4241 KVTDRNKLDRYID
+4241 VIDRTKLDSFTD
-4254 QLATPW
+4254 VLAKNGLDAVW
-4260 NFFAGVVPSEVQ
+4260 SFF
-4272 RGFVDLGSFLLRFG
+4272 RT
-4286 VLPQDQASAW
+4286 VLPSQIQASFFD
-4296 VTFQALPTDLQHVF
+4296 VSTTSQPLMFVRL
-4310 IDQLFFAE
+4310 DQLFFAE

-4356 GSGSNGASQLVK
+4356 GSGSNGANQLVK

-4416 LTLGGGAINTFTDES
+4416 LTLGGGAINTFTDQS

-4501 KAAASQLYLL
+4501 SAAASQLYLL

>member
-1 MRRAFERTL
+1 MRLRQRRARLELAIRKCRSVPHSDSLVSPLGMRRAFDRTL

-44 QAAAILAAQQAAGA
+44 QQAAILAAQQAAGA

-95 NGLTPGGLMPFGGSA
+95 NGLTLGGLMPFGGTA

-149 SILYWDSFNVGTNTT
+149 SILYWDTFNVGANTT

-175 ALNRVDP
+175 ALNRVQDP
-182 SASPSRILGQINAMG
+182 SASPSRILGQINAIG

-336 VLGEDDKGNT
+336 VLGKDDKGNT
-346 IKFRGTEFRLSQ
+346 IKFRGREFRLSQ
-358 FASAYNTRTD
+358 FALAYNPD
-368 DPAAPFGYPTAAS
+368 DPQAPFGYPHTS
-381 AKYLAGTGAVTH
+381 TYLPGTGAVVH
-393 DGLIDVSRGIVVM
+393 DGLIDASRGIVVM

-418 ASGHALTDSAGKLFQ
+418 ASGHALTESAGKLIQ

-457 MDGVISSLPVDDGAA
+457 MNGVISSLPVDDGAA
-472 GLTSAQSFAPAYI
+472 GLPSTQSFTPAYI
-485 EMSAQTNVTVGAAGL
+485 EASAQTNVTVGSSGL
-500 ISAPAAQV
+500 ISAPSAQV
-508 SLRAINFG
+508 SLNAKLF
-516 SQNEAILYQPTLVE
+516 PTTGDVPGLFQQGRV
-530 GTKKAYGQHLF
+530 GT
-541 NQGSV
+541 S
-546 GNAGGN
+546 GGN
-552 INEVGSNSGDP
+552 GPGVLPNSNAA
-563 QSVLLSPGATID
+563 QSVLLAPGATID
-575 VAGLRNVELPA
+575 VAGLQNVELPA

-669 NGAASV
+669 NGAASI

-723 AGQFTVNHAH
+723 AGQFTVKHAH
-733 WGVTETWSTPTQIYS
+733 WHVTETWSTPTQIYS
-748 AGFSEGHDAGRVSVV
+748 PGFTDGHDAGRVSVV

-809 SANYTTQSTYTTNLS
+809 SANFTAQSTYTTNLS

-840 NDFVLSD
+840 NDFVLSS
-847 GNMLNLAAG
+847 GSTLNLAAG

-869 AGSVS
+869 AGTVS
-874 AAGGNVSLVT
+874 AAGGSVNLVT
-884 DRISING
+884 DRVASSSGPNA
-891 SFAKL
+891 SL
-896 FKAPKD
+896 FKAPIDK
-902 PKDPS
+902 S
-907 GNQIAAN
+907 GNVIAAS

-933 TAGVDAAGPAFIN
+933 VAGVDAAGPAFIN
-946 GGTISITTT
+946 GGTISIASD
-955 KDSASATT
+955 KSSADAS
-963 GGYYL
+963 GIR

-975 LAKSSVLDVSS
+975 LATGSLLDVSS
-986 GGYISPQGKAKTV
+986 GGYISPQGKAKS
-999 ATGVMAGK
+999 ASSGVMTGK

-1013 ALYRGKE
+1013 AIYQGAK
-1020 WADQEGPHHP
+1020 WTDDPTGPIRP
-1030 TPGLATPAVIA
+1030 DPAVSKVA
-1041 LDGTLRGYGFETN
+1041 VLQLDGALRGYGFESN
-1054 GSLRL
+1054 GSLRI
-1059 AAADT
+1059 AGADT

-1073 GETSSIRIGGI
+1073 GETSSIRIGGK
-1084 ATTLPES
+1084 ATTLPVS

-1106 KDDWSVKD
+1106 ADDWSGTKAKA
-1114 DGSLVDSQII
+1114 QIL

-1132 LQQKNP
+1132 LQQQNL

-1155 QAAPQLALLAD
+1155 QAAPQLALLPD
-1166 DRRKPVDLTLRADN
+1166 DQRKPVDLTLKADN
-1180 IKLDTGSKIIT
+1180 ILLDTGSKIVT
-1191 DPKASIMMA
+1191 DPKAKITLA
-1200 AVTKDR
+1200 AVVDDR
-1206 SGSTSTSP
+1206 KTN
-1214 KPSTPDWSVPAQSVE
+1214 KPSDPTWTVPAQSVE
-1229 LLGTIID
+1229 LRGTIID

-1248 HLSSDAKVDLSG
+1248 HLSSDAKIDLSG

-1283 GTFAVEGGTITTIY
+1283 GTFAAEGGTITTIY
-1297 TYKDPTGDSSKDQ
+1297 TYRDPTGDSSKDK

-1339 AGNIRVASARGATT
+1339 AGNIQVAGARGATT

-1384 VAADGSL
+1384 VANDGTLHAD
-1391 QAESRANG
+1391 SRANG
-1399 GTVLLGGG
+1399 GTILLGGG

-1458 NTYADTDP
+1458 NTYADSDP
-1466 QWGNLTISSSLN
+1466 QWGNLTISNSLN

-1535 SGRPSNFKQGDAL
+1535 SGRPSNFKPGDAL

-1611 PVSAVNFTIETRG
+1611 PVSAVNFTIETPG

-1630 PANSYTGIPLSA
+1630 PASSYTGIPLSA

-1695 ADTTVPYGATSDGT
+1695 ADTTVPYGSTSDGT

-1751 QAIEWIAGKGG
+1751 QAMEWIAGKGG
-1762 SRDSLTTTPSGQ
+1762 SRDSLTTTPPGQ

-1832 TLYPAHYATLPGAM
+1832 MLYPAHYATLPGAM

-1861 TGTRLPDGTVLVT
+1861 TGTKLPDGTVLMT

-1973 PKLAVLSHAEYV
+1973 PKLAVLGHAGYV

-1997 VTQLNGFES
+1997 VAQLNGFES
-2006 VLIGGSRSD
+2006 ILIGGSRSD
-2015 SPAGTLITPTASNVV
+2015 ITSGTLITPAASNVV

-2123 LGGTLSGTEIVGADL
+2123 LGGTLSGTEIVAADL

-2170 ASNDPTLQLTGPTAT
+2170 ASNDPTLQVTGPTAT

-2195 FKDVAPATAV
+2195 FKDVATASAT
-2205 LPAGQVTGSLTL
+2205 LPAGPVAGSLTL

-2226 KVAIAEGV
+2226 KVTIADGV
-2234 NISTNTL
+2234 SISTNTL

-2354 ATVQFSVGVTVT
+2354 ATVQFSVGVTVM

-2388 VSVAS
+2388 VRVAS
-2393 AGTMTVAGSGGATL
+2393 AGTMTVAGSGSATL
-2407 TRDGLISASNNITL
+2407 TRDGLISASNNVTL

-2457 VVNGNFTIAGFA
+2457 VVNGNFTIAGFSR
-2469 KVKWSADDSV
+2469 VKWSADDSV
-2479 VVKGPGTMALG
+2479 VVKGPGTMTLG

-2500 STPRIFVAGATAGT
+2500 STPRILVAGATAGT

-2536 AATAPD
+2536 AAAAPD

-2608 VVLYADIGANATGG
+2608 VVLYADIGSNATGG
-2622 GQVITDASSTVDVA
+2622 GQVITDASSTIDVA
-2636 TTSGGQGYGGT
+2636 TTSGGHGYGGT

-2653 RGGATLAGRLLGAG
+2653 RGGATLAGRLLGTG

-2747 GTLDAD
+2747 GALDAD

-2791 HADERGGDVM
+2791 HSDERGGDVM

-2824 GTRGGLSGGTV
+2824 GTRGGLSGGTL

-2845 DVKIKGLDATII
+2845 DVKIKGLDATIV
-2857 GARAVNIQA
+2857 GARAVNVQA
-2866 FLTINTD
+2866 FLTVNTD

-2888 TKNGKAVWDGYVD
+2888 TKSGAKAVWDGYVD
-2901 PAGAVTSDG
+2901 PAGSVTSDG

-2927 VMPGSGYKAVPAIS
+2927 VVPGSGYKAVPAIS

-3041 QLLDGTGTSIAS
+3041 QLLDGTGKSIAS

-3061 MLTKVTVIPGTTGT
+3061 MLTKVTVTSGTTGT

-3086 GIKPPDVTSD
+3086 GVKPPDVTSD
-3096 HFSNVS
+3096 HFSNVT

-3162 ITDSGSGSG
+3162 ITASGSGSG
-3171 AVASFASQTTILS
+3171 AVASFASQTTILG

-3203 IATSKVFNGTGDG
+3203 IATSKVFDGTADN
-3216 AAVTIVPNLD
+3216 ASLTIVPNLD

-3231 SDALANFVQGNG
+3231 SDVLANFVQGNG
-3243 IQGIGVSGSY
+3243 IQGASLTGSY
-3253 GFSGLFDR
+3253 RFSGLFDR

-3281 ELVNTNSTKNSGN
+3281 ELVNSSSTKNGGN

-3408 SSRLPIAPYQS
+3408 SSGLPIAPYQS

-3440 HALRVCTTDCSQ
+3440 HALRVCTTGCSQ
-3452 ANIKTAIAPS
+3452 ANIKTVIAPS
-3462 SWSYTLTA
+3462 SWSYTLAA
-3470 GSDVSSANPTAR
+3470 GSDISSANPTAR

-3499 SQPLKASTTSVPV
+3499 SQPLKTSTTSVPV
-3512 NIPTMVRTGTGSI
+3512 NIPTMVRTGTGNI
-3525 TIAAARDV
+3525 TIAATRDV

-3612 VVIDAQRDVVGNTK
+3612 VVIDAQRDVLGNTK

-3745 EGSGHARISSE
+3745 EGSGHARISSG

-3921 GTFELMAQDSIDL
+3921 GTFELMAQDNIDL

-3970 NGSDGSFSAA
+3970 NGSDGSFSAT

-4168 TMFGVKFGVDYQ
+4168 TMFGVKFGVDYA
-4180 AVTDGYINPANAAAV
+4180 AVAASYIDPANASSV
-4195 PHNYAFN
+4195 KHNYVS
-4202 TDALRS
+4202 DLRS
-4208 YLKGDVVYNY
+4208 F
-4218 LSTPAGRD
+4218 
-4226 ALSRNNI
+4226 LSRI
-4233 NLSAEGNP
+4233 GKPASDSDSDAS
-4241 KVTDRNKLDRYID
+4241 V
-4254 QLATPW
+4254 
-4260 NFFAGVVPSEVQ
+4260 FA
-4272 RGFVDLGSFLLRFG
+4272 
-4286 VLPQDQASAW
+4286 A
-4296 VTFQALPTDLQHVF
+4296 FQALPADLQHVF
-4310 IDQLFFAE
+4310 IDEVFFAE

-4401 AAEPNSALKLRDIGI
+4401 AAEPNAALKLRDIGI

-4501 KAAASQLYLL
+4501 SAAASQLYLL

>member
-32 PGGNAVAPTMAA
+32 PGANAVAPTAAA
-44 QAAAILAAQQAAGA
+44 QQAAIQAAQQAAGA
-58 ATQAETS
+58 ATQAQAS

-72 LAAARKLQS
+72 LGAARKLQS
-81 DAAAAAQAATSSVP
+81 DAAAAAQAAGSSVP
-95 NGLTPGGLMPFGGSA
+95 NGLTPGGLMPFGGTAS
-110 GDPLAG
+110 DPLAG

-121 SKWLGANLPKQTT
+121 SKWLGANAPKQTT
-134 SGSKVSVDIQQTQKK
+134 STSSSKVSVDIQQTQKK
-149 SILYWDSFNVGTNTT
+149 SILYWDTFNVGANTT
-164 VNFRQSASDWI
+164 VNFWQSASDWI
-175 ALNRVDP
+175 ALNRVQDP
-182 SASPSRILGQINAMG
+182 SASPSRILGQISAIG

-232 DLAARDQFFLNN
+232 DLATRDKFFLDQ
-244 GIADLNS
+244 GIANLNS

-262 TNLIAGDIKVERG
+262 TKLIAGDIRVERG
-275 ASITG
+275 ASITA

-307 ITAQG
+307 ITVHG

-319 ARTIDVVPNG
+319 ARMIDVVPNG

-336 VLGEDDKGNT
+336 VLGKDDKGNT
-346 IKFRGTEFRLSQ
+346 VKFPGTEFRLSQ
-358 FASAYNTRTD
+358 FASSYNPD
-368 DPAAPFGYPTAAS
+368 DPQAPFGYPHSNT
-381 AKYLAGTGAVTH
+381 YLPGTGAVVH
-393 DGLIDVSRGIVVM
+393 DGLIDASRGIVVM
-406 NGDTVTIGNPTD
+406 NGDTVAIGNPKD
-418 ASGHALTDSAGKLFQ
+418 ASGHDLTDSAGKLIQ
-433 GVISA
+433 GVISV

-457 MDGVISSLPVDDGAA
+457 MNGVISSLPVDDGAK
-472 GLTSAQSFAPAYI
+472 GLTSAQSFTPAYI
-485 EMSAQTNVTVGAAGL
+485 EASAQTNVTVGSSGL
-500 ISAPAAQV
+500 ISAPSAQV
-508 SLRAINFG
+508 SLNAKVFPTGDVPNLFQQGRVG
-516 SQNEAILYQPTLVE
+516 TSGGNEAGVLPNSNAAQSILL
-530 GTKKAYGQHLF
+530 A
-541 NQGSV
+541 
-546 GNAGGN
+546 
-552 INEVGSNSGDP
+552 
-563 QSVLLSPGATID
+563 PGATID
-575 VAGLRNVELPA
+575 VAGLQNVELPA
-586 SYNIISFQ
+586 SYNIIAFTPLAQ
-594 PRAEFADMPLQRNGA
+594 FADMPLQRPPYAAVGA
-609 LYGQTM
+609 DGKGAVYGQTL
-615 YIDIRNTGTR
+615 YIDIRNSGTR
-625 SDGTTWVG
+625 SDGTSWVG
-633 TPLADASGY
+633 TPLADASGD
-642 VAKVPRSIYQLMTVG
+642 VAKVPRSIQQLMTVG
-657 GSVSLTTDLSTS
+657 GSISLKTDLTTT
-669 NGAASV
+669 NGAPSV

-681 TNVAGG
+681 MNVAGG

-700 LLGSDGRIYSM
+700 LIGSDGRIYSM

-723 AGQFTVNHAH
+723 AGQFIVKHAR

-748 AGFSEGHDAGRVSVV
+748 AGFTEGHDAGRVSVV

-809 SANYTTQSTYTTNLS
+809 SANFTTQSTYTTNLS
-824 ADILSKYG
+824 ADILSGYG

-840 NDFVLSD
+840 NDFVLSS
-847 GNMLNLAAG
+847 GSALNLAAG

-884 DRISING
+884 DRDSVSGNFTA
-891 SFAKL
+891 SL

-902 PKDPS
+902 SS
-907 GNQIAAN
+907 GKSIAAN

-946 GGTISITTT
+946 GGSISI
-955 KDSASATT
+955 ATGKSSDGAT
-963 GGYYL
+963 GSIR

-975 LAKSSVLDVSS
+975 LAAGSILDVSS
-986 GGYISPQGKAKTV
+986 GGYVSSQGKAKTV
-999 ATGVMAGK
+999 ATGLMAGK
-1007 AGSISL
+1007 GGNISL
-1013 ALYRGKE
+1013 AIYQGAR
-1020 WADQEGPHHP
+1020 WADPNSPGPQKP
-1030 TPGLATPAVIA
+1030 TPGPGNSIAVLQ
-1041 LDGTLRGYGFETN
+1041 LDGALRGYGFESN
-1054 GSLRL
+1054 GNLRI
-1059 AAADT
+1059 AGADT
-1064 IRIGGTLQD
+1064 IRIGGKLQD
-1073 GETSSIRIGGI
+1073 GETSSIRINGN

-1114 DGSLVDSQII
+1114 DGSPVAGQII
-1124 VSAGTSLT
+1124 VSAETSLT
-1132 LQQKNP
+1132 FQQQNL

-1143 YTATPTGTKLGQ
+1143 YSAMPTGTKLGQ
-1155 QAAPQLALLAD
+1155 QAAPQLVLVPD
-1166 DRRKPVDLTLRADN
+1166 NQRKAVDLTLKADN
-1180 IKLDTGSKIIT
+1180 ITLDTGSKIIT
-1191 DPKASIMMA
+1191 DPKAKITMA
-1200 AVTKDR
+1200 AVTSDR
-1206 SGSTSTSP
+1206 RGATTADP
-1214 KPSTPDWSVPAQSVE
+1214 KLNLATPNTPDWNVPATSVE
-1229 LLGTIID
+1229 LRGTIID

-1248 HLSSDAKVDLSG
+1248 HLSSDAKIDLSG

-1272 GPRTSGSYIAG
+1272 RPRTSGSYIAG
-1283 GTFAVEGGTITTIY
+1283 GTFAVEGGAITTVY

-1316 PAGTPQPSY
+1316 PPGSPGTPQQSY
-1325 LVADAGAVV
+1325 LVADAGALV

-1339 AGNIRVASARGATT
+1339 AGNIQVAGARGATT

-1384 VAADGSL
+1384 VANDGTVHAD
-1391 QAESRANG
+1391 SRANG
-1399 GTVLLGGG
+1399 GTILLGGG

-1412 QGAAGVINAP
+1412 QGAAGVISAP
-1422 TTINVSADQLAPFD
+1422 TTLTVSADQLAPFD
-1436 NVYLYAAAAVGGAAR
+1436 NVYLYAAGAVGGAAR

-1458 NTYADTDP
+1458 NTYADRDP

-1478 WTVTNRLHIAA
+1478 WTVANRLHIAA
-1489 GVIGAPGSGSI
+1489 GVIAAPGSGSI

-1515 KERVAGTSTL
+1515 NDRVAGTSTL

-1535 SGRPSNFKQGDAL
+1535 SGRPSNFKPGDAL

-1580 DASQTVPTEQSSFT
+1580 DAAQTVPTEQSSFT
-1594 GRLISTGNLL
+1594 GKLISTGNLL

-1611 PVSAVNFTIETRG
+1611 PVSAVNFTIETPG

-1630 PANSYTGIPLSA
+1630 PANSYTRIPLSA

-1667 LGNTDSAVSPIIT
+1667 LGNTDRAVSQIIT
-1680 QSVVLEAG
+1680 QSVVLESG

-1709 NWYYNASL
+1709 NWYYNANL

-1751 QAIEWIAGKGG
+1751 QAMEWIAGKGG

-1779 LPSQIDPIAAYDIHF
+1779 LPSQTDPIAAYDIHF
-1794 ATARSADVGK
+1794 ATARSADAGK
-1804 TVTAGDTIPLA
+1804 TVTAGDAIPLA

-1861 TGTRLPDGTVLVT
+1861 TGTKLPDGTVLVT

-1907 SFNGANTYYAQLAA
+1907 SFNGANAYYAQLAA

-1949 MALTQPGRDGS
+1949 MVLTQPGRDGS

-1973 PKLAVLSHAEYV
+1973 PKLAVLGHAEYV
-1985 NNDIPSGYVGLD
+1985 NNDIPAGYVGVD
-1997 VTQLNGFES
+1997 VAQLNGFES
-2006 VLIGGSRSD
+2006 ILIGGSRSD

-2054 EVKQSVTVGSQSVL
+2054 EVTQTVTVGSQSVL

-2073 YVPEAGSGTVTINSG
+2073 YVPEAGSGTVTVNSG
-2088 SIIQTTGVVHARLG
+2088 SIITTTGVVHAGLG
-2102 RHYIVASDGQAP
+2102 RHYIVVSDGQAP

-2138 AKLLDPN
+2138 AKLLDPT

-2170 ASNDPTLQLTGPTAT
+2170 ASNDPTLQVTGPSAT
-2185 GASAPALTIK
+2185 GVSAPALTIK
-2195 FKDVAPATAV
+2195 FKDVATASAT
-2205 LPAGQVTGSLTL
+2205 LPAGPVTGSLTL
-2217 AGGDTSNSG
+2217 TGGDTSNSG
-2226 KVAIAEGV
+2226 KVAIADGV
-2234 NISTNTL
+2234 KISTNTL

-2262 LVNLIAPSIGV
+2262 LVNLIAPSIGI
-2273 GAATAVAGKSLV
+2273 GAATAVAGKSLL

-2325 TGIALGSE
+2325 SGIALGSE
-2333 VLNPG
+2333 VLNSG
-2338 TSLNLRAG
+2338 ASLNLRAG

-2393 AGTMTVAGSGGATL
+2393 AGAMTVAGSGGATL

-2457 VVNGNFTIAGFA
+2457 VVNGNFTIAGFS

-2479 VVKGPGTMALG
+2479 VVKGPGTMTLG

-2536 AATAPD
+2536 AAAAPA

-2586 YVSARGYK
+2586 YLSARGYK

-2608 VVLYADIGANATGG
+2608 VLLYADIGANATGD
-2622 GQVITDASSTVDVA
+2622 GQVITDASSTIDVA
-2636 TTSGGQGYGGT
+2636 TTSGGRGYGGT

-2653 RGGATLAGRLLGAG
+2653 RGGATLAGRLLGTG

-2672 GRFKLDTNGAADLTA
+2672 GRFKLDTKGAADLTA
-2687 LADILLAGGLTGAID
+2687 LADNLLAGGLTGAID
-2702 IHTRTGNLELAAGH
+2702 IHTRTGNLELTAGH

-2722 ISLTADDPTWV
+2722 ITLTADDTAWDSGD
-2733 PIFAEKQLGQVVIA
+2733 ASKQFGQVKIR
-2747 GTLDAD
+2747 GRIDAT
-2753 GYSGKTADGTGQA
+2753 GYSGSTLDGTGQA
-2766 GGQIGLFGRNAVV
+2766 GGKVALYGANSVFLASSGVIDA
-2779 LKSTAQLLARTS
+2779 STT
-2791 HADERGGDVM
+2791 HTDERGGDVT
-2801 IGTAWSAAS
+2801 IGIGWDAKS
-2810 KIDLQSGSLIDVSG
+2810 KIWLQQGTQINVSG
-2824 GTRGGLSGGTV
+2824 GTKGGLSGGTV
-2835 TLRAPLDGNN
+2835 TFRAPLDGNN
-2845 DVKIKGLDATII
+2845 DVKIAAISNVANPSGTHGTNFYADGDKTFDALAVIDATNNINDGSKVSI
-2857 GARAVNIQA
+2857 VGARSVAVNGFIA
-2866 FLTINTD
+2866 FDTTAGRY
-2873 KSPNNVNGIDGSQLT
+2873 GIDGSSLGWFGT
-2888 TKNGKAVWDGYVD
+2888 ID
-2901 PAGAVTSDG
+2901 PAGWYKGVDPNGNLIPATDG
-2910 QLIDFGA
+2910 T
-2917 WTNVAGVALN
+2917 WTNVTGFQLDKTISGGTGLPSVPTSVAVKNSAGIQIATINVSGGIETFLPNTTTLSQYFGQSDIPITFPPPATPGGRTAQGRVSFSTSGDATVTITDAGTGYLTRVTSVQIGNVTDVPAATGLFGRVLSTVKVVSASLSLAPGSTGYDGTSLSVSLGVSGNNGQATATFTKVSNMSGSTTLVNGSLQFVPTTNDYIPLTSSGVYAAFDPANQGKPGVA
-2927 VMPGSGYKAVPAIS
+2927 SF
-2941 VISNGSKIDGST
+2941 
-2953 YIDPTTGGVYNEVT
+2953 TGGAG
-2967 DPVTGTTFRSS
+2967 TGNAFFGDT
-2978 LQVSSIKIDN
+2978 VSQ
-2988 GGVYT
+2988 
-2993 STPTVTVT
+2993 
-3001 ADGKDLPSWGGKA
+3001 
-3014 AATAVMKYNDIS
+3014 
-3026 ITGVAVDNSFNGRQM
+3026 ITKGTWSFNGQ
-3041 QLLDGTGTSIAS
+3041 
-3053 GTAVVENG
+3053 
-3061 MLTKVTVIPGTTGT
+3061 
-3075 GALASIRFGGF
+3075 
-3086 GIKPPDVTSD
+3086 
-3096 HFSNVS
+3096 
-3102 LSVAAV
+3102 
-3108 TLAAGGSGY
+3108 
-3117 DSGVSISFSGGGASI
+3117 
-3132 SAAATAT
+3132 
-3139 MGAAVSITGVTKGY
+3139 
-3153 TANKLPSLI
+3153 
-3162 ITDSGSGSG
+3162 
-3171 AVASFASQTTILS
+3171 
-3184 GVTDGKHVFVP
+3184 
-3195 SAGANFIP
+3195 
-3203 IATSKVFNGTGDG
+3203 
-3216 AAVTIVPNLD
+3216 
-3226 HQLLY
+3226 
-3231 SDALANFVQGNG
+3231 
-3243 IQGIGVSGSY
+3243 SY
-3253 GFSGLFDR
+3253 GFTNLFTR
-3261 LQNGLV
+3261 LAPLV
-3267 KQLGAD
+3267 NSLGAD
-3273 VVHVQPGI
+3273 VVHVQPGVD
-3281 ELVNTNSTKNSGN
+3281 LVNSKGD
-3294 ITVASN
+3294 ITVSSN
-3300 WNLAAGTAGNLQTG
+3300 WNLAAGVVDRGKPSPTIFN
-3314 SLLTSNGNVSINYF
+3314 
-3328 DPALSYVNFTYR
+3328 PASDYIDFTYR
-3340 LATPWGGLDAGALT
+3340 LATPWGGLDAGVLS

-3363 SASISDGFFQ
+3363 NASISDGFFQ
-3373 FGNYLDK
+3373 FGNYLDTNYQ
-3380 SYADAVRLYTTSR
+3380 SAVGLYAGPNGTSR
-3393 VVDPNSITYYLNDYT
+3393 WIDKYGNNYTAYTYYLIDAA
-3408 SSRLPIAPYQS
+3408 SGAAPQAPYNAA
-3419 GDIGNGISPKSEDLA
+3419 GNSISPTSQDLV

-3440 HALRVCTTDCSQ
+3440 HTLLVCTVDCSQ
-3452 ANIKTAIAPS
+3452 ANIKTVTAPS
-3462 SWSYTLTA
+3462 SWSYNFTA
-3470 GSDVSSANPTAR
+3470 GADVSSANPNTRIPLAR
-3482 TPLTN
+3482 GT
-3487 GGDVIVDKHGNY
+3487 GDVIVDKHGSYDQALLRDN
-3499 SQPLKASTTSVPV
+3499 PANAGKASASVD
-3512 NIPTMVRTGTGSI
+3512 IPTMVRTGTGSI
-3525 TIAAARDV
+3525 NIAAARDV
-3533 IMQDTVAPGVIYA
+3533 ILRDTAAPGVIYA
-3546 AGVNTEKFADPYSLQ
+3546 AGVNTSTYANPYSVQ
-3561 TVNGVSSLA
+3561 TVNGVPS
-3570 VNNPDGF
+3570 VVVTNPDGF

-3582 LGYGGAPSSVAS
+3582 LAYGNNADVRGAAD
-3594 ELYYGPPTAAA
+3594 LYYGPPTAAA

-3612 VVIDAQRDVVGNTK
+3612 VFIDAQRDIIGNVTTDKK
-3626 VGNKVPQYYQPW
+3626 VLQYYQPW
-3638 LLSDVDVTPG
+3638 LLSNSGVTPSAG
-3648 ANVAILGAGVFAP
+3648 ASILGAGVFAP
-3661 SSTQIASQAAW
+3661 VGTQIASQTAW

-3694 RRDLV
+3694 GRNML
-3699 DVSVSVPTTG
+3699 DVSVSAPTSG
-3709 RVSGGL
+3709 RVTGGL
-3715 SPSSTPVTH
+3715 SANSTPVTH
-3724 VYGGG
+3724 LYGSG
-3729 NMVVSAGRDI
+3729 NMVVRAGGDI
-3739 LGGSFY
+3739 RGGSFY
-3745 EGSGHARISSE
+3745 EGSGHASIVA
-3756 GSVGKIGTVSRYSTS
+3756 GGDIGQNEYVYRYANSTLKL
-3771 PIQLDDYPLLAV
+3771 PDLPLLAV
-3783 DTGQIAIAARGAI
+3783 DTGQITMTANGSIAM
-3796 SIAGVVNPAELHAQQ
+3796 AGVVNPAALHAQQ
-3811 PSFANPLD
+3811 PS
-3819 PLPSG
+3819 
-3824 KATNSLYMDTYG
+3824 KANSLEPKPEPVTPLYFDAYG
-3836 PDSKVRLVA
+3836 PDSKVRVVA
-3845 EAGDLTIAISPT
+3845 QSGDVTIGIAPT
-3857 AITDNSVT
+3857 AIDL
-3865 GVTASAALYPASF
+3865 GVVHAVAAAYPASF
-3878 EAFAL
+3878 EAVAL
-3883 NGSLVTTGLSR
+3883 QGSLTTTGIDKLLNVA
-3894 TDASGAQIPLP
+3894 TVPTP
-3905 RANIPM
+3905 
-3911 AGIVLSPSEH
+3911 GIVLSPSEH
-3921 GTFELMAQDSIDL
+3921 GTFNLLAQGSIDL
-3934 TFGYPN
+3934 TFGYPQ
-3940 TTKVFD
+3940 TSTQQL
-3946 GISRP
+3946 ISRP
-3951 YISAGA
+3951 LISAGP
-3957 SLIDAAFDPFQPN
+3957 SLIDAAFDPFRPN
-3970 NGSDGSFSAA
+3970 SGNDEASSRAI
-3980 VLAHKDDVAQGI
+3980 LAHENDVADGL
-3992 DSIAR
+3992 DTTAR
-3997 IYAATGDITAT
+3997 IYAATGDIKAT
-4008 GSYGR
+4008 GSYGQ
-4013 RTTSDTNPVY
+4013 RTTSSSENVY

-4032 KVFAGRDIV
+4032 SIYAGRDIV
-4041 DLNII
+4041 DLNVIV
-4046 IQNIHASDVSSIE
+4046 QNIHTSDVSTIV
-4059 AGRNITYTGV
+4059 AGRNITYTGF

-4080 GFFVVQAGGDIGPFL
+4080 GFLVVQAGGDIGPFL
-4095 TEARDNATETP
+4095 PAAFDNATQAP

-4121 VGNIYVSAK
+4121 VGNTYISNSTG
-4130 EGGSVGIYNQSL
+4130 GGSVGIYNQSL

-4241 KVTDRNKLDRYID
+4241 KVIDRNKLDRYID

-4286 VLPQDQASAW
+4286 ALPQDQASAW

-4310 IDQLFFAE
+4310 IDQVFSAE
-4318 LKAVGIG
+4318 LKAVGVG
-4325 QKGGTSS
+4325 QQGGTSS

-4416 LTLGGGAINTFTDES
+4416 LTLGGGAINTFTDQS

-4501 KAAASQLYLL
+4501 SAAASQLYLL

-4571 AAAKTA
+4571 AAAKSA

-4615 DTTPSGNDKQ
+4615 DTTPTGNDKQ

>member
-1 MRRAFERTL
+1 MRLRQRRARLELAIRKCRSVPHRDSLVSPLGMRRAFDRTL

-95 NGLTPGGLMPFGGSA
+95 NGLTPGGLMPFGGTA

-149 SILYWDSFNVGTNTT
+149 SILYWDTFNVGANTT

-175 ALNRVDP
+175 ALNRVQDP
-182 SASPSRILGQINAMG
+182 SASPSRILGQINAIG

-336 VLGEDDKGNT
+336 VLGKDDKGNT
-346 IKFRGTEFRLSQ
+346 IKFRGREFRLSQ
-358 FASAYNTRTD
+358 FALAYNPD
-368 DPAAPFGYPTAAS
+368 DPQAPFGYPHTS
-381 AKYLAGTGAVTH
+381 TYLPGTGAVVH
-393 DGLIDVSRGIVVM
+393 DGLIDASRGIVVM

-418 ASGHALTDSAGKLFQ
+418 ASGHALTESAGKLIQ

-457 MDGVISSLPVDDGAA
+457 MNGVISSLPVDDGAA
-472 GLTSAQSFAPAYI
+472 GLPSTQSFTPAYI
-485 EMSAQTNVTVGAAGL
+485 EASAQTNVTVGSSGL
-500 ISAPAAQV
+500 ISAPSAQV
-508 SLRAINFG
+508 SLNAKLF
-516 SQNEAILYQPTLVE
+516 PTTGDVPGLFQQGRV
-530 GTKKAYGQHLF
+530 GT
-541 NQGSV
+541 S
-546 GNAGGN
+546 GGN
-552 INEVGSNSGDP
+552 GPGVLPNSNAA
-563 QSVLLSPGATID
+563 QSVLLAPGATID
-575 VAGLRNVELPA
+575 VAGLQNVELPA

-625 SDGTTWVG
+625 SDGTIWVG

-711 TNADPNMTYLGI
+711 TKADPNMTYLGI
-723 AGQFTVNHAH
+723 AGQFTVKHAH
-733 WGVTETWSTPTQIYS
+733 WRVTETWSTPTQIYS
-748 AGFSEGHDAGRVSVV
+748 AGFIEGHDAGRVSVV

-794 LELTTPSSVQIGATA
+794 LDLTTPSSVQIGATA
-809 SANYTTQSTYTTNLS
+809 SANFTTQSTYTTNLS

-840 NDFVLSD
+840 NDFVLSS
-847 GNMLNLAAG
+847 GSTLNLAAG

-869 AGSVS
+869 AGTVS
-874 AAGGNVSLVT
+874 AAGGSVNLVT
-884 DRISING
+884 DRVASSSGPNA
-891 SFAKL
+891 SL
-896 FKAPKD
+896 FKAPIDK
-902 PKDPS
+902 S
-907 GNQIAAN
+907 GNVIAAS

-933 TAGVDAAGPAFIN
+933 VAGVDAAGPAFIN
-946 GGTISITTT
+946 GGTISIASD
-955 KDSASATT
+955 KSSADAS
-963 GGYYL
+963 GIR

-975 LAKSSVLDVSS
+975 LATGSLLDVSS
-986 GGYISPQGKAKTV
+986 GGYISPQGKAKS
-999 ATGVMAGK
+999 ASSGVMTGK

-1013 ALYRGKE
+1013 AIYQGAK
-1020 WADQEGPHHP
+1020 WTDDPTGPIRP
-1030 TPGLATPAVIA
+1030 DPAVSKVA
-1041 LDGTLRGYGFETN
+1041 VLQLDGALRGYGFESN
-1054 GSLRL
+1054 GSLRI
-1059 AAADT
+1059 AGADT

-1073 GETSSIRIGGI
+1073 GETSSIRIGGK
-1084 ATTLPES
+1084 ATTLPVS

-1106 KDDWSVKD
+1106 ADDWSGTKAKA
-1114 DGSLVDSQII
+1114 QIL

-1132 LQQKNP
+1132 LQQQNL

-1155 QAAPQLALLAD
+1155 QAAPQLALLPD
-1166 DRRKPVDLTLRADN
+1166 DQRKPVDLTLKADN
-1180 IKLDTGSKIIT
+1180 ILLDTGSKIVT
-1191 DPKASIMMA
+1191 DPKAKITLA
-1200 AVTKDR
+1200 AVVDDR
-1206 SGSTSTSP
+1206 KTN
-1214 KPSTPDWSVPAQSVE
+1214 KPSDPTWTVPAQSVE
-1229 LLGTIID
+1229 LRGTIVD
-1236 HGGSVFINSLAT
+1236 HGGSIFINSLAT
-1248 HLSSDAKVDLSG
+1248 HLSSDAKIDLSG

-1283 GTFAVEGGTITTIY
+1283 GTFAVEDGTITTIY
-1297 TYKDPTGDSSKDQ
+1297 TYRDPTGDSSKDK

-1339 AGNIRVASARGATT
+1339 AGNIQVAGARGATT

-1384 VAADGSL
+1384 VANDGTLHAD
-1391 QAESRANG
+1391 SRANG
-1399 GTVLLGGG
+1399 GTILLGGG

-1458 NTYADTDP
+1458 NTYADSDP
-1466 QWGNLTISSSLN
+1466 QWGNLTISNSLN

-1515 KERVAGTSTL
+1515 NERVAGTSTL

-1535 SGRPSNFKQGDAL
+1535 SGRPSNFKPGDAL

-1611 PVSAVNFTIETRG
+1611 PVSAVNFTIETPG
-1624 NVKFAA
+1624 NVEFAA
-1630 PANSYTGIPLSA
+1630 PASSYTGIPLSA

-1709 NWYYNASL
+1709 NWYYNANL

-1751 QAIEWIAGKGG
+1751 QAMEWIAGKGG

-1832 TLYPAHYATLPGAM
+1832 MLYPAHYATLPGAM

-1861 TGTRLPDGTVLVT
+1861 TGTKLPDGTVLMT

-1973 PKLAVLSHAEYV
+1973 PKLAVLGHAEYV

-1997 VTQLNGFES
+1997 VAQLNGFES
-2006 VLIGGSRSD
+2006 ILIGGSRSD
-2015 SPAGTLITPTASNVV
+2015 IPSGTLITPAASNVV

-2123 LGGTLSGTEIVGADL
+2123 LGGTLSGTEIVAADL

-2157 GGAQQPGRGALFV
+2157 GGAQQPGRGVLFV

-2185 GASAPALTIK
+2185 GASAPALAIK

-2226 KVAIAEGV
+2226 KVAIADGV
-2234 NISTNTL
+2234 KISTNTL

-2247 SNNAIALNTTDLHAN
+2247 SNNAIALNTTDLHVN

-2388 VSVAS
+2388 VRVAS
-2393 AGTMTVAGSGGATL
+2393 AGTMTVAGSGSAAL
-2407 TRDGLISASNNITL
+2407 TRDGLISASKNVTL

-2457 VVNGNFTIAGFA
+2457 VVNGNFTIAGFSR
-2469 KVKWSADDSV
+2469 VKWSADDSV
-2479 VVKGPGTMALG
+2479 VVKGPGTMTLG

-2500 STPRIFVAGATAGT
+2500 STPRILVAGATAGT

-2536 AATAPD
+2536 AAAAPD

-2608 VVLYADIGANATGG
+2608 IVLYADIGSNATGG
-2622 GQVITDASSTVDVA
+2622 GQVITDASSTIDVA
-2636 TTSGGQGYGGT
+2636 TTSGGHGYGGT

-2653 RGGATLAGRLLGAG
+2653 RGGATLTGRLLGAG

-2791 HADERGGDVM
+2791 HSDERGGDVM

-2845 DVKIKGLDATII
+2845 DVKIKGLDATIV
-2857 GARAVNIQA
+2857 GARAVNVQA
-2866 FLTINTD
+2866 FLTVNTD

-2888 TKNGKAVWDGYVD
+2888 TKSGAKAVWDGYVD
-2901 PAGAVTSDG
+2901 PAGSVTSDG

-2927 VMPGSGYKAVPAIS
+2927 VIPGSGYKAVPAIS

-3041 QLLDGTGTSIAS
+3041 QLLDGTGKSIAS

-3061 MLTKVTVIPGTTGT
+3061 ILTKVTVTSGTTGT

-3086 GIKPPDVTSD
+3086 GVKPPDVTSD
-3096 HFSNVS
+3096 HFSNVT

-3108 TLAAGGSGY
+3108 TLAVGGSGY

-3162 ITDSGSGSG
+3162 ITASGSGSG

-3203 IATSKVFNGTGDG
+3203 IATSKVFDGTADN
-3216 AAVTIVPNLD
+3216 ASLTIVPNLD

-3231 SDALANFVQGNG
+3231 SDVLANFVQGNG
-3243 IQGIGVSGSY
+3243 IQGASLTGSY

-3267 KQLGAD
+3267 KQLSAD

-3281 ELVNTNSTKNSGN
+3281 ELVNSSSTKNGGN

-3408 SSRLPIAPYQS
+3408 SSGLPIAPYQS

-3452 ANIKTAIAPS
+3452 ANIKTVIAPS

-3499 SQPLKASTTSVPV
+3499 SQPLKTSTTSVPV
-3512 NIPTMVRTGTGSI
+3512 NIPTMVRTGTGNI
-3525 TIAAARDV
+3525 TIAATRDV

-3546 AGVNTEKFADPYSLQ
+3546 AGVNTEKFADPYGLQ
-3561 TVNGVSSLA
+3561 TVNGVPSLA

-3715 SPSSTPVTH
+3715 SLSSTPVTH

-3745 EGSGHARISSE
+3745 EGSGHARISSG

-4168 TMFGVKFGVDYQ
+4168 TMFGVKFGVDYA
-4180 AVTDGYINPANAAAV
+4180 AVAASYIDPANASSV
-4195 PHNYAFN
+4195 KHNYVS
-4202 TDALRS
+4202 DLRS
-4208 YLKGDVVYNY
+4208 F
-4218 LSTPAGRD
+4218 
-4226 ALSRNNI
+4226 LSRI
-4233 NLSAEGNP
+4233 GKPASDSDSDAS
-4241 KVTDRNKLDRYID
+4241 V
-4254 QLATPW
+4254 
-4260 NFFAGVVPSEVQ
+4260 FAAFQ
-4272 RGFVDLGSFLLRFG
+4272 T
-4286 VLPQDQASAW
+4286 LPA
-4296 VTFQALPTDLQHVF
+4296 DLQHVF
-4310 IDQLFFAE
+4310 IDEVFFAE

-4325 QKGGTSS
+4325 QKSGTSS

-4401 AAEPNSALKLRDIGI
+4401 AAEPNAALKLRDIGI

-4501 KAAASQLYLL
+4501 SAAASQLYLL

>member
-32 PGGNAVAPTMAA
+32 PGASTVVPTAAA
-44 QAAAILAAQQAAGA
+44 QQAAILAAQQAAGA
-58 ATQAETS
+58 ATQAQAS

-81 DAAAAAQAATSSVP
+81 DAAAAAQAAASSVP
-95 NGLTPGGLMPFGGSA
+95 NGLTPGGLMPFGGTA

-121 SKWLGANLPKQTT
+121 SKWLGANLPQQTT

-149 SILYWDSFNVGTNTT
+149 SILYWDTFNVGANTT

-175 ALNRVDP
+175 ALNRVQDP
-182 SASPSRILGQINAMG
+182 SASPSRILGQINAIG

-232 DLAARDQFFLNN
+232 DLATRDQFFLNN

-262 TNLIAGDIKVERG
+262 TKLIASDIKVERG

-329 YSALPDS
+329 YSLLPDS
-336 VLGEDDKGNT
+336 VLGKDDKGNT

-358 FASAYNTRTD
+358 FASVYNPD
-368 DPAAPFGYPTAAS
+368 DPQAPFGYPKTNT
-381 AKYLAGTGAVTH
+381 YLPGTGAVAH
-393 DGLIDVSRGIVVM
+393 DGLIDASRGIVVM
-406 NGDTVTIGNPTD
+406 NGDTVAIGNPKD
-418 ASGHALTDSAGKLFQ
+418 ASGHDLADSAGKLIQ
-433 GVISA
+433 GVISV

-457 MDGVISSLPVDDGAA
+457 MNGVISSLPVDDGAA
-472 GLTSAQSFAPAYI
+472 GLASTQSFTPAYI
-485 EMSAQTNVTVGAAGL
+485 EASAQTNVTVGSSGL
-500 ISAPAAQV
+500 ISAPSAQV
-508 SLRAINFG
+508 SLNAKLF
-516 SQNEAILYQPTLVE
+516 PTGDVPNLFQQGRV
-530 GTKKAYGQHLF
+530 GT
-541 NQGSV
+541 S
-546 GNAGGN
+546 GGN
-552 INEVGSNSGDP
+552 EGGVLPNSNAA
-563 QSVLLSPGATID
+563 QSVLLAPGATID
-575 VAGLRNVELPA
+575 VAGLQNVELPA

-657 GSVSLTTDLSTS
+657 GSVSLTTDLSTN

-681 TNVAGG
+681 MNVAGG

-700 LLGSDGRIYSM
+700 LIGSDGRIYSM
-711 TNADPNMTYLGI
+711 TNADPNVTYVGI
-723 AGQFTVNHAH
+723 AGQFIVKHAR

-748 AGFSEGHDAGRVSVV
+748 AGFTEGHDAGRVSVV

-794 LELTTPSSVQIGATA
+794 LELTTPSSVQIGAAA
-809 SANYTTQSTYTTNLS
+809 STNYTTQSTYTTNLS
-824 ADILSKYG
+824 ADILSGYG

-840 NDFVLSD
+840 NDFVLSS
-847 GNMLNLAAG
+847 GSMLNLAAG
-856 GSLSVTAG
+856 GSLSVNAG

-869 AGSVS
+869 AGTVS
-874 AAGGNVSLVT
+874 AAGGSVSLST
-884 DRISING
+884 DRISVG
-891 SFAKL
+891 GKFSSL
-896 FKAPKD
+896 FKAPTD
-902 PKDPS
+902 QS
-907 GNQIAAN
+907 GHTIAAN
-914 VFVEGTI
+914 IFVEGTI
-921 DVSGRFVNDTGR
+921 DVSGRLVNDIGR
-933 TAGVDAAGPAFIN
+933 VAGVDAAGPAFIN

-955 KDSASATT
+955 KDSTAVA
-963 GGYYL
+963 GGYL
-968 DTTGSIL
+968 DATGSIL
-975 LAKSSVLDVSS
+975 LANGSVVDVSS
-986 GGYISPQGKAKTV
+986 GGYISPQGKAKTA

-1013 ALYRGKE
+1013 ALYSGKE
-1020 WADQEGPHHP
+1020 WEDINGPHHP
-1030 TPGLATPAVIA
+1030 TPNLATPAVIG
-1041 LDGTLRGYGFETN
+1041 LDGTLRGYGFESN
-1054 GSLRL
+1054 GSLRI
-1059 AAADT
+1059 AATGT
-1064 IRIGGTLQD
+1064 IRIEDSQ
-1073 GETSSIRIGGI
+1073 TSSIRIGGQ
-1084 ATTLPES
+1084 ASTLPVS
-1091 LLTGGGFGSYIIESV
+1091 LLTSGGFGSYIIETVS
-1106 KDDWSVKD
+1106 DDWS
-1114 DGSLVDSQII
+1114 GAGAQII

-1132 LQQKNP
+1132 LQQKNL

-1155 QAAPQLALLAD
+1155 QPAPQLALLAD
-1166 DRRKPVDLTLRADN
+1166 DRRKPVDLTLRADK

-1191 DPKASIMMA
+1191 DPKASITLA

-1214 KPSTPDWSVPAQSVE
+1214 KPSNPDWSVPAQSVE
-1229 LLGTIID
+1229 LRGTIID

-1248 HLSSDAKVDLSG
+1248 HLSSDAKIDLSG

-1283 GTFAVEGGTITTIY
+1283 GTFAVEGGAITTVD

-1316 PAGTPQPSY
+1316 APGSAGTPQQSY

-1339 AGNIRVASARGATT
+1339 AGNIQVAGARGATT

-1384 VAADGSL
+1384 VAGDGTVHAD
-1391 QAESRANG
+1391 ARANG
-1399 GTVLLGGG
+1399 GTILLGGG
-1407 NIFLQ
+1407 NISLQ
-1412 QGAAGVINAP
+1412 QGDAGAISAP
-1422 TTINVSADQLAPFD
+1422 TTLIVSADQLAPFD
-1436 NVYLYAAAAVGGAAR
+1436 NVYLYAAGAVGGAAR

-1458 NTYADTDP
+1458 NTYGDSDP
-1466 QWGNLTISSSLN
+1466 SWKALTISSSLN

-1515 KERVAGTSTL
+1515 KDRVAGTSTL

-1535 SGRPSNFKQGDAL
+1535 SGRPSNFKPGDAL

-1580 DASQTVPTEQSSFT
+1580 DPAQTVPTEQSSFT
-1594 GRLISTGNLL
+1594 GKLVSTGNLL

-1611 PVSAVNFTIETRG
+1611 PVSAVNFTIETPG

-1642 GGGITVIANTIDQAG
+1642 GGGITVIANSIDQAG

-1709 NWYYNASL
+1709 NWYYNANL

-1751 QAIEWIAGKGG
+1751 QAMEWIAGKGG

-1779 LPSQIDPIAAYDIHF
+1779 LPSQTDPIAAYDIHF
-1794 ATARSADVGK
+1794 ATARSADAGK
-1804 TVTAGDTIPLA
+1804 TVTAGDAIPLA
-1815 GTQITI
+1815 GTQVTI
-1821 DGGNGIPAGTY
+1821 DGGNGISAGTY

-1861 TGTRLPDGTVLVT
+1861 TGTKLPDGTVLVT

-1889 QTVFAVQTS
+1889 QTVFAVQTG

-1949 MALTQPGRDGS
+1949 MALTQPGRDSS

-1973 PKLAVLSHAEYV
+1973 PKLAVLGHAEYV
-1985 NNDIPSGYVGLD
+1985 NNDIPAGYVGLD
-1997 VTQLNGFES
+1997 VAQLNGFES
-2006 VLIGGSRSD
+2006 ILIGGSRSD
-2015 SPAGTLITPTASNVV
+2015 SPAGTLIAPTASNVV

-2054 EVKQSVTVGSQSVL
+2054 AVTQSVTVGSQSVL

-2073 YVPEAGSGTVTINSG
+2073 YVPEAGSGTVTINSS
-2088 SIIQTTGVVHARLG
+2088 SIINATGVVHAGLG
-2102 RHYIVASDGQAP
+2102 RNYIVVSDGQAP
-2114 VTAQSLAAA
+2114 VTAQSLATA

-2170 ASNDPTLQLTGPTAT
+2170 ASNDPTLQVTGPSAT
-2185 GASAPALTIK
+2185 GVSAPALTIK
-2195 FKDVAPATAV
+2195 FKDVATASAT
-2205 LPAGQVTGSLTL
+2205 LPAGPVTGSLTL

-2226 KVAIAEGV
+2226 KVAIADGV
-2234 NISTNTL
+2234 KISTNTL

-2285 LPANSTQFADVQ
+2285 LPANNTQFADVQ

-2310 YGDFNSGARSLSLDA
+2310 YGDFNSGARGLSLDA

-2393 AGTMTVAGSGGATL
+2393 AGTMTVAGSAGATL

-2457 VVNGNFTIAGFA
+2457 VVNGNFTIAGFS

-2479 VVKGPGTMALG
+2479 VVKGPGAMTLG

-2500 STPRIFVAGATAGT
+2500 STPRILVAGATAGT

-2536 AATAPD
+2536 AATAPA

-2586 YVSARGYK
+2586 YLSARGYK

-2608 VVLYADIGANATGG
+2608 VVLYADIGTNATGG
-2622 GQVITDASSTVDVA
+2622 GQVITDASSTIDVA
-2636 TTSGGQGYGGT
+2636 TTSGGRGYGGS

-2672 GRFKLDTNGAADLTA
+2672 GRFKLDTKGAADLTA
-2687 LADILLAGGLTGAID
+2687 LADNLLAGGLTGAID
-2702 IHTRTGNLELAAGH
+2702 IHTRTGNLELTAGH

-2722 ISLTADDPTWV
+2722 ITLTADDTAWDSGD
-2733 PIFAEKQLGQVVIA
+2733 AGKQFGQVKIR
-2747 GTLDAD
+2747 GRIDAT
-2753 GYSGKTADGTGQA
+2753 GYGGSTPDGTGQA
-2766 GGQIGLFGRNAVV
+2766 GGKVALYGANSVFLASSGVIDA
-2779 LKSTAQLLARTS
+2779 STT
-2791 HADERGGDVM
+2791 HTDERGGDVT
-2801 IGTAWSAAS
+2801 IGIGWDAKS
-2810 KIDLQSGSLIDVSG
+2810 KIWLQQGTQINVSG
-2824 GTRGGLSGGTV
+2824 GTKGGLSGGTV
-2835 TLRAPLDGNN
+2835 TFRAPLDGNN
-2845 DVKIKGLDATII
+2845 DVKIAAISNVANPSGTHGTNFYADGDKTFDALAVIDATNNINDRSKVSI
-2857 GARAVNIQA
+2857 VGARSVAVNGFIA
-2866 FLTINTD
+2866 FDTTAGRY
-2873 KSPNNVNGIDGSQLT
+2873 GIDGSSLGWFGT
-2888 TKNGKAVWDGYVD
+2888 ID
-2901 PAGAVTSDG
+2901 PAGWYKGVDQNGNLIPATDG
-2910 QLIDFGA
+2910 T
-2917 WTNVAGVALN
+2917 WTNVAGFQLDKTISGGTGLPSVPTSVAVKNSAGIQIATIN
-2927 VMPGSGYKAVPAIS
+2927 VSGGIDTFLPNTTTLSQYFGQSDIPITFPPPATPGGRTAQGRVSFSASG
-2941 VISNGSKIDGST
+2941 D
-2953 YIDPTTGGVYNEVT
+2953 
-2967 DPVTGTTFRSS
+2967 
-2978 LQVSSIKIDN
+2978 
-2988 GGVYT
+2988 
-2993 STPTVTVT
+2993 PTVTITDAGTGYLTRVT
-3001 ADGKDLPSWGGKA
+3001 SVQIGNVTGVP
-3014 AATAVMKYNDIS
+3014 AATGLFGRVLSTVKIVSASLSLAPDSTGYDGTSLSVSLGVSGNNGQATATFTKVSNMSGSTTLVNGSLQFVPTTNDYIPLTS
-3026 ITGVAVDNSFNGRQM
+3026 SGVYAAFDPANQGKPGVASFTG
-3041 QLLDGTGTSIAS
+3041 GTGTGHAF
-3053 GTAVVENG
+3053 
-3061 MLTKVTVIPGTTGT
+3061 
-3075 GALASIRFGGF
+3075 FG
-3086 GIKPPDVTSD
+3086 DT
-3096 HFSNVS
+3096 
-3102 LSVAAV
+3102 
-3108 TLAAGGSGY
+3108 
-3117 DSGVSISFSGGGASI
+3117 ISQI
-3132 SAAATAT
+3132 
-3139 MGAAVSITGVTKGY
+3139 TKGTWSY
-3153 TANKLPSLI
+3153 
-3162 ITDSGSGSG
+3162 
-3171 AVASFASQTTILS
+3171 
-3184 GVTDGKHVFVP
+3184 
-3195 SAGANFIP
+3195 
-3203 IATSKVFNGTGDG
+3203 NG
-3216 AAVTIVPNLD
+3216 
-3226 HQLLY
+3226 Q
-3231 SDALANFVQGNG
+3231 
-3243 IQGIGVSGSY
+3243 SY
-3253 GFSGLFDR
+3253 GFTNLFTR
-3261 LQNGLV
+3261 LAPLV
-3267 KQLGAD
+3267 NSLGAD
-3273 VVHVQPGI
+3273 VVHVQPGVD
-3281 ELVNTNSTKNSGN
+3281 LVNSKGD
-3294 ITVASN
+3294 ITVSSN
-3300 WNLAAGTAGNLQTG
+3300 WNLAAGVVDRGKPSPTIFN
-3314 SLLTSNGNVSINYF
+3314 
-3328 DPALSYVNFTYR
+3328 PASDYIDFTYR
-3340 LATPWGGLDAGALT
+3340 LATPWGGLDAGVLS

-3363 SASISDGFFQ
+3363 NASISDGFFQ
-3373 FGNYLDK
+3373 FANYLDPI
-3380 SYADAVRLYTTSR
+3380 YAGKVNDYFASNGGSR
-3393 VVDPNSITYYLNDYT
+3393 AIDFNSIYLNDPT
-3408 SSRLPIAPYQS
+3408 SNTLLIAPYKA
-3419 GDIGNGISPKSEDLA
+3419 GDAGNGISPTSQDLA
-3434 SADLFP
+3434 TADLFP
-3440 HALRVCTTDCSQ
+3440 HKLLVCTIDCSQ
-3452 ANIKTAIAPS
+3452 ANIKAVTAPS
-3462 SWSYTLTA
+3462 SWSYSLTA
-3470 GSDVSSANPTAR
+3470 GADVSSANPTAR
-3482 TPLTN
+3482 VPLAN
-3487 GGDVIVDKHGNY
+3487 DKGDVIVDKHASYDQKVVG
-3499 SQPLKASTTSVPV
+3499 STTPVSV
-3512 NIPTMVRTGTGSI
+3512 NIPTMIRTGTGSI
-3525 TIAAARDV
+3525 TVAAARDV
-3533 IMQDTVAPGVIYA
+3533 IMKDTDAPGVIYA
-3546 AGVNTEKFADPYSLQ
+3546 AGVNTETYANPYSP
-3561 TVNGVSSLA
+3561 SLA
-3570 VNNPDGF
+3570 VNDPNGF
-3577 FEPRV
+3577 FEPR
-3582 LGYGGAPSSVAS
+3582 LMAYGNAAATAAP

-3612 VVIDAQRDVVGNTK
+3612 VVIDAQRDVVGGAKVIAIKDANGNTVYK
-3626 VGNKVPQYYQPW
+3626 KVPQYYQPW
-3638 LLSDVDVTPG
+3638 LLSNSSVTPSAG
-3648 ANVAILGAGVFAP
+3648 ASILGAGVFAP
-3661 SSTQIASQAAW
+3661 AGTQIASQTAW

-3694 RRDLV
+3694 GRNML
-3699 DVSVSVPTTG
+3699 DVSVSAPTTG
-3709 RVSGGL
+3709 RVTGGL
-3715 SPSSTPVTH
+3715 SANSTPVTH
-3724 VYGGG
+3724 LYGSG
-3729 NMVVSAGRDI
+3729 NMVVRAGGDI
-3739 LGGSFY
+3739 RGGSFY
-3745 EGSGHARISSE
+3745 EGSGHASIVA
-3756 GSVGKIGTVSRYSTS
+3756 GGDIGQNDYIYRYANSTLKL
-3771 PIQLDDYPLLAV
+3771 PNLPLLAV
-3783 DTGQIAIAARGAI
+3783 DTGQITMTANGSIAM
-3796 SIAGVVNPAELHAQQ
+3796 AGVVNPAALHAQQ
-3811 PSFANPLD
+3811 PSKANPLEAKPD
-3819 PLPSG
+3819 PTIP
-3824 KATNSLYMDTYG
+3824 LYFDAYG
-3836 PDSKVRLVA
+3836 SASKVRLVA
-3845 EAGDLTIAISPT
+3845 QSGDVTIDIAPT
-3857 AITDNSVT
+3857 AIAINPANSLNVR
-3865 GVTASAALYPASF
+3865 AAPATYPASF
-3878 EAFAL
+3878 EAIAL
-3883 NGSLVTTGLSR
+3883 QGNLITTGISNILNQN
-3894 TDASGAQIPLP
+3894 ASGASAAVPAP
-3905 RANIPM
+3905 
-3911 AGIVLSPSEH
+3911 GIVLSPSEH
-3921 GTFELMAQDSIDL
+3921 GTFNLLAQGSIDL
-3934 TFGYPN
+3934 TFGYPQ
-3940 TTKVFD
+3940 TSAAQS
-3946 GISRP
+3946 ISRP
-3951 YISAGA
+3951 LISAGP
-3957 SLIDAAFDPFQPN
+3957 SLIDAAFDPFRPN
-3970 NGSDGSFSAA
+3970 SGNDEASSRAI
-3980 VLAHKDDVAQGI
+3980 LAHENDVADGL
-3992 DSIAR
+3992 DTTAR
-3997 IYAATGDITAT
+3997 IYAVTGDIKVT
-4008 GSYGR
+4008 GSYGK
-4013 RTTSDTNPVY
+4013 RTTSSSENVY

-4032 KVFAGRDIV
+4032 SIYAGRDIV
-4041 DLNII
+4041 DLNVIV
-4046 IQNIHASDVSSIE
+4046 QNIHTSDVSTIV
-4059 AGRNITYTGV
+4059 AGRNITYTGFS
-4069 NNGGGLQVAGP
+4069 NGGGLQVAGP
-4080 GFFVVQAGGDIGPFL
+4080 GFLVVQAGGDIGPFL
-4095 TEARDNATETP
+4095 PAAFDNATQAP

-4121 VGNIYVSAK
+4121 VGNTYISNTTG
-4130 EGGSVGIYNQSL
+4130 GGSVGIYNQSL

-4149 RRNAALTDAAGTK
+4149 RRNAVLTDAAGTK
-4162 QGADII
+4162 QGADIV
-4168 TMFGVKFGVDYQ
+4168 TMFGVKYGIDY
-4180 AVTDGYINPANAAAV
+4180 ASVTDAYVIGGKAGNTALP
-4195 PHNYAFN
+4195 FN
-4202 TDALRS
+4202 MAALRDIIS
-4208 YLKGDVVYNY
+4208 GALPGYLKKDSIAAY
-4218 LSTPAGRD
+4218 LSTPQGQD
-4226 ALSRNNI
+4226 ALSSYLNSSTGKTALAQL
-4233 NLSAEGNP
+4233 NLKDLFQDGTAN
-4241 KVTDRNKLDRYID
+4241 VIDRTKLDSFTD
-4254 QLATPW
+4254 VLAKNGLDAVW
-4260 NFFAGVVPSEVQ
+4260 SFF
-4272 RGFVDLGSFLLRFG
+4272 RT
-4286 VLPQDQASAW
+4286 VLPSQIQASFFD
-4296 VTFQALPTDLQHVF
+4296 VSTTSQPLMSVRL
-4310 IDQLFFAE
+4310 DQLFFAE

-4416 LTLGGGAINTFTDES
+4416 LTLGGGAINTFTDQS

-4501 KAAASQLYLL
+4501 SAAASQLYLL

>member
-1 MRRAFERTL
+1 MRLRSAGALDWKLQSESARSVPHRDSPVSPLGMRRAFDRTL

-81 DAAAAAQAATSSVP
+81 DAAAAAQAAASSVP
-95 NGLTPGGLMPFGGSA
+95 NGLTPGGLMPFGGTA

-149 SILYWDSFNVGTNTT
+149 SILYWDTFNVGANTT

-175 ALNRVDP
+175 ALNRVQDP
-182 SASPSRILGQINAMG
+182 SASPSRILGQINAIG

-300 NVYNSGS
+300 NVYNSGT

-336 VLGEDDKGNT
+336 VLGKDDKGNT

-358 FASAYNTRTD
+358 FASSYNTVTG
-368 DPAAPFGYPTAAS
+368 DPSRPLGYPTAAGGT
-381 AKYLAGTGAVTH
+381 YLAGTGAVKH
-393 DGLIDVSRGIVVM
+393 DGVIDASRGIVVV

-418 ASGHALTDSAGKLFQ
+418 ASGHDLTDSAGRLIQ

-457 MDGVISSLPVDDGAA
+457 MNGVISSLPVDDGAA
-472 GLTSAQSFAPAYI
+472 GLTSTQSFAPAYI
-485 EMSAQTNVTVGAAGL
+485 EMSAQTNVTVGAGGL
-500 ISAPAAQV
+500 ISAPAAEV

-516 SQNEAILYQPTLVE
+516 SQNEAILYQPTLVS
-530 GTKKAYGQHLF
+530 GTTKAYGQHLF

-552 INEVGSNSGDP
+552 INEVGSNSRDP

-575 VAGLRNVELPA
+575 VAGLQNVELPA

-687 SVKFLPGMVNTTR
+687 SVKFLAGMVNTTR

-723 AGQFTVNHAH
+723 AGQFTVKHAH
-733 WGVTETWSTPTQIYS
+733 WHVTETWSTPSQIYS
-748 AGFSEGHDAGRVSVV
+748 PGFTEGHDAGGV
-763 TVNPAL
+763 TVATVVPS
-769 LGTMYFGSTAGE
+769 LGTIYFGSTAGE
-781 RQISGGQLPLQGS
+781 RQIIGGQLPLQGS

-809 SANYTTQSTYTTNLS
+809 SANYTTQSTYTTNLY
-824 ADILSKYG
+824 ADILSNYG
-832 LSSLKVTA
+832 LSSLKVTT
-840 NDFVLSD
+840 NDFVLSA
-847 GNMLNLAAG
+847 GSTLNLAAG

-869 AGSVS
+869 AGTVS
-874 AAGGNVSLVT
+874 AAGGSVNLVT
-884 DRISING
+884 DRVG
-891 SFAKL
+891 SSSGPNASL
-896 FKAPKD
+896 FKAPIDK
-902 PKDPS
+902 S
-907 GNQIAAN
+907 GNVIAAN

-933 TAGVDAAGPAFIN
+933 VAGVDAAGPAFIN
-946 GGTISITTT
+946 GGTISIASD
-955 KDSASATT
+955 KSSADAS
-963 GGYYL
+963 GIR

-975 LAKSSVLDVSS
+975 LANSSLLDVSS
-986 GGYISPQGKAKTV
+986 GGYISPQGKAKS
-999 ATGVMAGK
+999 ASSGVMTGK

-1013 ALYRGKE
+1013 AIYQGAK
-1020 WADQEGPHHP
+1020 WTDDPTGPIRP
-1030 TPGLATPAVIA
+1030 DPAVSKVA
-1041 LDGTLRGYGFETN
+1041 VLQLDGALRGYGFESN
-1054 GSLRL
+1054 GSLRI
-1059 AAADT
+1059 AGADT

-1073 GETSSIRIGGI
+1073 GETSSIRIGGE
-1084 ATTLPES
+1084 ATTLPVS
-1091 LLTGGGFGSYIIESV
+1091 LLTGGGFGSYVIESV
-1106 KDDWSVKD
+1106 KDDWSGAK
-1114 DGSLVDSQII
+1114 SQII
-1124 VSAGTSLT
+1124 VSTGTSLT
-1132 LQQKNP
+1132 LQQQNL

-1155 QAAPQLALLAD
+1155 QAAPQLALLPD
-1166 DRRKPVDLTLRADN
+1166 DQRKPVDLTLKADN
-1180 IKLDTGSKIIT
+1180 ILLDTGSKIVT
-1191 DPKASIMMA
+1191 DPKAKITLA
-1200 AVTKDR
+1200 AVVDDR
-1206 SGSTSTSP
+1206 KTN
-1214 KPSTPDWSVPAQSVE
+1214 KPSDPTWTVPAASVE
-1229 LLGTIID
+1229 LLGFIVD
-1236 HGGSVFINSLAT
+1236 HGGTVFINALTT
-1248 HLSSDAKVDLSG
+1248 HLSSDAKIDLSG
-1260 TFVANSLFGTVN
+1260 TFVANSQFGTVN

-1283 GTFAVEGGTITTIY
+1283 GTFAVEAGTINQNQTQTSY
-1297 TYKDPTGDSSKDQ
+1297 AYSLPDAAHFPN
-1310 FYFTYG
+1310 
-1316 PAGTPQPSY
+1316 Y
-1325 LVADAGAVV
+1325 LVADAGALV

-1339 AGNIRVASARGATT
+1339 AGNIRVAGARGATT

-1384 VAADGSL
+1384 VAGDGTVHAD
-1391 QAESRANG
+1391 SRANG
-1399 GTVLLGGG
+1399 GTILLGGG
-1407 NIFLQ
+1407 NITLQ
-1412 QGAAGVINAP
+1412 QGAAGVIRAP
-1422 TTINVSADQLAPFD
+1422 TALTVSADQLAPFD
-1436 NVYLYAAAAVGGAAR
+1436 NVYLYAAAAEGGAAR

-1458 NTYADTDP
+1458 NTYGDKDP
-1466 QWGNLTISSSLN
+1466 LWATLTISGSLD
-1478 WTVTNRLHIAA
+1478 WTVANRLHIAA
-1489 GVIGAPGSGSI
+1489 GIISAPKSGSV
-1500 DARIAAPY
+1500 DAHIAASY
-1508 VVLTGSG
+1508 VALTGSSMDS
-1515 KERVAGTSTL
+1515 VAGTSTL

-1535 SGRPSNFKQGDAL
+1535 SGRPSNFKPGDPQ
-1548 PGLDFSGFSQ
+1548 PGLVFSGFSQ
-1558 VNLIASG
+1558 VNLIAGG

-1580 DASQTVPTEQSSFT
+1580 DSTDTTATAEQSSFT
-1594 GRLISTGNLL
+1594 GKLISTGNLL

-1611 PVSAVNFTIETRG
+1611 PVSAVNFTIETPG

-1667 LGNTDSAVSPIIT
+1667 LGNTDSAVSSIIT

-1709 NWYYNASL
+1709 NWYYNANL

-1751 QAIEWIAGKGG
+1751 QAMEWIGGKGG

-1794 ATARSADVGK
+1794 ATARSADAGN

-1821 DGGNGIPAGTY
+1821 DGGDGIPAGTY

-1861 TGTRLPDGTVLVT
+1861 TGTKLPDGTVLMT

-1907 SFNGANTYYAQLAA
+1907 SFSGANTYYAQLAA

-1973 PKLAVLSHAEYV
+1973 PKLAVRGHAGYV

-1997 VTQLNGFES
+1997 VAQLNGFES
-2006 VLIGGSRSD
+2006 ILIGGSRSD

-2102 RHYIVASDGQAP
+2102 RHYIVASDGQA

-2123 LGGTLSGTEIVGADL
+2123 LDGTLSGTEIVGADL
-2138 AKLLDPN
+2138 AKLLDPD
-2145 SPARLALGYYAN
+2145 SPARLALSYYSN

-2170 ASNDPTLQLTGPTAT
+2170 ASNDPTLQLTGPSAT

-2195 FKDVAPATAV
+2195 FKDVATASAV

-2217 AGGDTSNSG
+2217 AGGDTGNSG
-2226 KVAIAEGV
+2226 KVAIADGV
-2234 NISTNTL
+2234 KISTNTL

-2297 TLALRALSGPVTV
+2297 TLALRALSGPLTV

-2338 TSLNLRAG
+2338 ASLNLRAG

-2354 ATVQFSVGVTVT
+2354 ATVQFSIGVTVT
-2366 SAAGVATTYAAN
+2366 SAAGVATSYAAN

-2407 TRDGLISASNNITL
+2407 TRDGLISASNDITL

-2430 SAPAANG
+2430 SAPTANG

-2457 VVNGNFTIAGFA
+2457 VVNGNFTIAGFSR
-2469 KVKWSADDSV
+2469 VKWSADDSV
-2479 VVKGPGTMALG
+2479 VVKGPGTMTLG

-2500 STPRIFVAGATAGT
+2500 STSRILVAGATAGT

-2536 AATAPD
+2536 DATAPD

-2608 VVLYADIGANATGG
+2608 VVLYADIGSNATGG

-2747 GTLDAD
+2747 GALDAD

-2824 GTRGGLSGGTV
+2824 GTKGGLSGGTV

-2857 GARAVNIQA
+2857 GARAVNVQA
-2866 FLTINTD
+2866 FLTINTG

-2888 TKNGKAVWDGYVD
+2888 TKSGAKVVWDGYVD
-2901 PAGAVTSDG
+2901 PAGSVTSDG
-2910 QLIDFGA
+2910 TLIDFGA
-2917 WTNVAGVALN
+2917 WTNVTGVALN
-2927 VMPGSGYKAVPAIS
+2927 VTPGSGYKTVPAIS
-2941 VISNGSKIDGST
+2941 VVINGSQVNSTT

-2988 GGVYT
+2988 GGTYT

-3001 ADGKDLPSWGGKA
+3001 ASDGKELPAWGSKA
-3014 AATAVMKYNDIS
+3014 AAQVSMRYNGIVLANGGFSLVDS
-3026 ITGVAVDNSFNGRQM
+3026 LGAYTGDRVVT
-3041 QLLDGTGTSIAS
+3041 LLDTAGNKLAS
-3053 GTAVVENG
+3053 GNAHLTNG
-3061 MLTKVTVIPGTTGT
+3061 IVTDVSFDANTTGT
-3075 GALASIRFGGF
+3075 AITGTPAKIHFVVLFGAQLPEIPASQFSA
-3086 GIKPPDVTSD
+3086 VT
-3096 HFSNVS
+3096 

-3108 TLAAGGSGY
+3108 TLTTGGSGY
-3117 DSGVSISFSGGGASI
+3117 TGAANVSFSGGGASV

-3153 TANKLPSLI
+3153 TDKLPSLVI
-3162 ITDSGSGSG
+3162 SAIGASSG
-3171 AVASFASQTTILS
+3171 AIASFASLPTVLS
-3184 GVTDGKHVFVP
+3184 GVTDSDHVFVP
-3195 SAGANFIP
+3195 SQGTNFIP

-3231 SDALANFVQGNG
+3231 SDVLANFVQGNG
-3243 IQGIGVSGSY
+3243 IQGAGLTGSY

-3267 KQLGAD
+3267 KQLGTD

-3281 ELVNTNSTKNSGN
+3281 EFVNTNSTKNGGN

-3314 SLLTSNGNVSINYF
+3314 SLLTSKGTVPINYF
-3328 DPALSYVNFTYR
+3328 DPALSYVNFAYR

-3452 ANIKTAIAPS
+3452 ANIKTVIAPS

-3482 TPLTN
+3482 TPLMN

-3499 SQPLKASTTSVPV
+3499 SQPLKTSTTSVPV

-3612 VVIDAQRDVVGNTK
+3612 VVIDAQRDAVGNTK

-3694 RRDLV
+3694 GRDLV

-3729 NMVVSAGRDI
+3729 NMAVSAGRDI

-3745 EGSGHARISSE
+3745 EGSGHARISAG
-3756 GSVGKIGTVSRYSTS
+3756 GSVGKIGTVSRYATS
-3771 PIQLDDYPLLAV
+3771 PLKLDDYPLLAV

-3819 PLPSG
+3819 PLASG
-3824 KATNSLYMDTYG
+3824 KATNSLYMDIYG

-3845 EAGDLTIAISPT
+3845 ETGDLTIAISPT
-3857 AITDNSVT
+3857 AITDKSVT
-3865 GVTASAALYPASF
+3865 GITAAAALYPASF
-3878 EAFAL
+3878 EALAL
-3883 NGSLVTTGLSR
+3883 NGSLVTTGLSS
-3894 TDASGAQIPLP
+3894 TDASGARIPLP
-3905 RANIPM
+3905 NALIPM

-3946 GISRP
+3946 SVSRP

-3970 NGSDGSFSAA
+3970 NGFDGSFSAA

-3992 DSIAR
+3992 NSIAR

-4095 TEARDNATETP
+4095 TAARDNATEAP
-4106 VQEGIVSVGNSSPTP
+4106 VQEGIVSVGNSNPTP
-4121 VGNIYVSAK
+4121 VGNIYFSAK

-4149 RRNAALTDAAGTK
+4149 RRNAVLTDAAGTK

-4168 TMFGVKFGVDYQ
+4168 TMFGTKFGIDYA
-4180 AVTDGYINPANAAAV
+4180 AVAASYIDPANASSV
-4195 PHNYAFN
+4195 KHNYVS
-4202 TDALRS
+4202 DLRS
-4208 YLKGDVVYNY
+4208 F
-4218 LSTPAGRD
+4218 
-4226 ALSRNNI
+4226 LSRI
-4233 NLSAEGNP
+4233 GKPASDSDSDASVFAAFQGLS
-4241 KVTDRNKLDRYID
+4241 
-4254 QLATPW
+4254 
-4260 NFFAGVVPSEVQ
+4260 
-4272 RGFVDLGSFLLRFG
+4272 
-4286 VLPQDQASAW
+4286 
-4296 VTFQALPTDLQHVF
+4296 TDLQHVF
-4310 IDQLFFAE
+4310 IDQVFFAE
-4318 LKAVGIG
+4318 LKAVGID

-4382 LGGDISMFGPGGNI
+4382 RGGDISMFGPGGNI

-4577 ETPTATGARRQGSIF
+4577 ETPTATGARRQGSIW

-4606 DQATDKKES
+4606 DQAGDKKES

>member
-1 MRRAFERTL
+1 MRLHQRRARLELAIGKCRSVPHRDLLVSAPGMRRAFERTL

-95 NGLTPGGLMPFGGSA
+95 NGLTPGGLMPFGGTA

-121 SKWLGANLPKQTT
+121 SKWLGANLPKETT
-134 SGSKVSVDIQQTQKK
+134 NGSKVSVDIQQTQKK

-175 ALNRVDP
+175 ALNRVQDP
-182 SASPSRILGQINAMG
+182 GASPSRILGQINAMG

-336 VLGEDDKGNT
+336 VLGKDDKGNT

-358 FASAYNTRTD
+358 FASVYNTVP
-368 DPAAPFGYPTAAS
+368 DPFLPLGYPSAA
-381 AKYLAGTGAVTH
+381 AGGKYLAGTGAVVH
-393 DGLIDVSRGIVVM
+393 DGLIDASRGIVVM
-406 NGDTVTIGNPTD
+406 NGDAVTIGNPKD
-418 ASGHALTDSAGKLFQ
+418 ASGHALTDSAGKLIQ
-433 GVISA
+433 GVISV

-457 MDGVISSLPVDDGAA
+457 MNGVISSLPVDDGAA
-472 GLTSAQSFAPAYI
+472 GLTSTQSFAPAYI
-485 EMSAQTNVTVGAAGL
+485 EVSAQTNVTVGSSGL
-500 ISAPAAQV
+500 ISAPSAQV
-508 SLRAINFG
+508 SLNAKLF
-516 SQNEAILYQPTLVE
+516 PTTGDVPGLFQQGRV
-530 GTKKAYGQHLF
+530 GT
-541 NQGSV
+541 S
-546 GNAGGN
+546 GGN
-552 INEVGSNSGDP
+552 GPGVLPNSNAA
-563 QSVLLSPGATID
+563 QSVLLAPGATID
-575 VAGLRNVELPA
+575 VAGLQNVELPA

-733 WGVTETWSTPTQIYS
+733 WHVTETWSTPSQIYS
-748 AGFSEGHDAGRVSVV
+748 PGFTEGHDAGRVSIV

-794 LELTTPSSVQIGATA
+794 LELTTPSSVQIGAAA
-809 SANYTTQSTYTTNLS
+809 SANFTTQSTYTTNLS
-824 ADILSKYG
+824 ADILSGYG

-847 GNMLNLAAG
+847 GSMLNLAAG
-856 GSLSVTAG
+856 GNLSVAAG
-864 GAIDI
+864 GVIDI
-869 AGSVS
+869 AGTVS
-874 AAGGNVSLVT
+874 AAGGSVSLVT

-902 PKDPS
+902 TKDPS
-907 GNQIAAN
+907 GNPIAAN
-914 VFVEGTI
+914 IFVEGTI

-955 KDSASATT
+955 KDSASAT

-968 DTTGSIL
+968 ETTGSIL

-1073 GETSSIRIGGI
+1073 GETSSIRIGGQ
-1084 ATTLPES
+1084 ARTLPVS
-1091 LLTGGGFGSYIIESV
+1091 LLTGGGFGSYIIETVS
-1106 KDDWSVKD
+1106 DDWS
-1114 DGSLVDSQII
+1114 GAGAQII

-1132 LQQKNP
+1132 FQQQNL

-1180 IKLDTGSKIIT
+1180 IKLDTGSKIVT
-1191 DPKASIMMA
+1191 DPKASITMA

-1206 SGSTSTSP
+1206 SGSTSISP
-1214 KPSTPDWSVPAQSVE
+1214 KPSAPDWSVPAQSVE
-1229 LLGTIID
+1229 LRGTIID

-1248 HLSSDAKVDLSG
+1248 HLSSDAKIDLSG

-1316 PAGTPQPSY
+1316 SAGTPQPSY

-1339 AGNIRVASARGATT
+1339 AGNIQVAGARGATT

-1384 VAADGSL
+1384 VAGDGSL

-1399 GTVLLGGG
+1399 GTILLGGG

-1458 NTYADTDP
+1458 NTYADSDP
-1466 QWGNLTISSSLN
+1466 QWGKLTISSSLN

-1535 SGRPSNFKQGDAL
+1535 SGRPSNFKPGDAL

-1565 DLRLGTLKVVNGLKT
+1565 DLRLGTLKVVNGLKP

-1594 GRLISTGNLL
+1594 GKLISTGNLL

-1611 PVSAVNFTIETRG
+1611 PVSAVNFTIETPG

-1667 LGNTDSAVSPIIT
+1667 LGNTDSAASPIIT
-1680 QSVVLEAG
+1680 QSVVLAPG

-1709 NWYYNASL
+1709 DWYYNANL

-1751 QAIEWIAGKGG
+1751 QAMEWIAGKGG

-1779 LPSQIDPIAAYDIHF
+1779 LPSQINPIAAYDIHF
-1794 ATARSADVGK
+1794 ATARSADAGK
-1804 TVTAGDTIPLA
+1804 TVTTGDTIPLA

-1861 TGTRLPDGTVLVT
+1861 TGTKLPDGTVLMT

-1936 LSVSALQSIVLNG
+1936 LSVSALRSIVLNG
-1949 MALTQPGRDGS
+1949 MALTQPGQDSS
-1960 GNTGRGSELDISA
+1960 GNIGRGSELDISA
-1973 PKLAVLSHAEYV
+1973 PKLAVIGHAGYI
-1985 NNDIPSGYVGLD
+1985 NNDIPAGYVGLD

-2006 VLIGGSRSD
+2006 ILIGGSRSGIT
-2015 SPAGTLITPTASNVV
+2015 SGTLIAPTASNVV

-2102 RHYIVASDGQAP
+2102 RNYIVVSDGQAP

-2170 ASNDPTLQLTGPTAT
+2170 ASNDPTLQLTGPAST
-2185 GASAPALTIK
+2185 GVSAPALAIK
-2195 FKDVAPATAV
+2195 FKDVATASAT
-2205 LPAGQVTGSLTL
+2205 LPAGPVTGSLTL
-2217 AGGDTSNSG
+2217 AGGDTSDSG
-2226 KVAIAEGV
+2226 KAVIADGAR
-2234 NISTNTL
+2234 ISTNTL

-2262 LVNLIAPSIGV
+2262 LVNLTAPTIGV
-2273 GAATAVAGKSLV
+2273 GTATAVAGKSLV
-2285 LPANSTQFADVQ
+2285 LPANNTQFADVQ
-2297 TLALRALSGPVTV
+2297 ALALRALSGPITV
-2310 YGDFNSGARSLSLDA
+2310 YGNFNSGARDLTLDA
-2325 TGIALGSE
+2325 NGITLGTE
-2333 VLNPG
+2333 N
-2338 TSLNLRAG
+2338 
-2346 TVLAFSSS
+2346 
-2354 ATVQFSVGVTVT
+2354 
-2366 SAAGVATTYAAN
+2366 GVAHDAS
-2378 TQIALDPNSK
+2378 I
-2388 VSVAS
+2388 VAS
-2393 AGTMTVAGSGGATL
+2393 DT
-2407 TRDGLISASNNITL
+2407 ITL
-2421 KNTGASPSF
+2421 KTTDGPAF
-2430 SAPAANG
+2430 SGGTTANG
-2437 NSLELAAKE
+2437 NSLALVARE
-2446 IDLGSGRVNGN
+2446 IDLGNG
-2457 VVNGNFTIAGFA
+2457 VVNGSAAATYMTIGGFSN
-2469 KVKWSADDSV
+2469 VGLSASDRV
-2479 VVKGPGTMALG
+2479 VVRGPGTLTLG
-2490 ANGDK
+2490 VTNADK
-2495 TDLTV
+2495 VDLTIT
-2500 STPRIFVAGATAGT
+2500 TPSVLVAGATGAKSQSFAITDYAGNVVI
-2514 PQGFAL
+2514 QDSVARNGV
-2520 TASGDISIVD
+2520 ASRPVD
-2530 PVTRGS
+2530 STEVGGS
-2536 AATAPD
+2536 LN
-2542 DSDET
+2542 
-2547 GGILTVTASN
+2547 ITASN
-2557 IAVGST
+2557 VTVAST
-2563 IQAQAGTITLGAI
+2563 IQAQGGTIALYAI
-2576 AGNVTLNSGA
+2576 AGNVELKSGA
-2586 YVSARGYK
+2586 YLAAGGYK
-2594 KTLVDVDTYLSGGK
+2594 KTLVDVDTHVSGGK
-2608 VVLYADIGANATGG
+2608 IVLNADIGTDFLPLVPGA
-2622 GQVITDASSTVDVA
+2622 GQVITDANSVIDV
-2636 TTSGGQGYGGT
+2636 SQPLGGLGYGGEIDVT
-2647 IEVDAL
+2647 AL
-2653 RGGATLAGRLLGAG
+2653 RGGASIAGSLRGGG

-2672 GRFKLDTNGAADLTA
+2672 GVFKLDVQGGADLTA
-2687 LADILLAGGLTGAID
+2687 LADNLLAGGISGAID
-2702 IHTRTGNLELAAGH
+2702 IHTRTGNLELLQNH
-2716 TLKANA
+2716 TLKANSVA
-2722 ISLTADDPTWV
+2722 LTADDTAWDSNPD
-2733 PIFAEKQLGQVVIA
+2733 KQFGQIKIRGRIDA
-2747 GTLDAD
+2747 TGYGGTTLD
-2753 GYSGKTADGTGQA
+2753 GTRQA
-2766 GGQIGLFGRNAVV
+2766 GGKVGLYGANSVFLASSGVIDA
-2779 LKSTAQLLARTS
+2779 STT
-2791 HADERGGDVM
+2791 HADERGGDVT
-2801 IGTAWSAAS
+2801 IGIGWDAKS
-2810 KIDLQSGSLIDVSG
+2810 KIYLQQGAQINVSG
-2824 GTRGGLSGGTV
+2824 GTKGGLSGGTV
-2835 TLRAPLDGNN
+2835 TFRAPLDGNN
-2845 DVKIKGLDATII
+2845 DVKIAMVSNVANPSGTHGTNFYVDGDKTFDALAVIDATNDINDRSKVSI
-2857 GARAVNIQA
+2857 VGARSVAVNGFIA
-2866 FLTINTD
+2866 FDTTA
-2873 KSPNNVNGIDGSQLT
+2873 SHHGIDGSNLGWFGT
-2888 TKNGKAVWDGYVD
+2888 ID
-2901 PAGAVTSDG
+2901 PAGWYKLDQNGNLIPATDG
-2910 QLIDFGA
+2910 S
-2917 WTNVAGVALN
+2917 WTNVSGWQFSGVTTANGFSSVVGGGDPNYSVSIPNSNGAVLKNFVMGIYSFTAADNLGYAPGQTNIPVTIDPPPAGGVAAQGYGQVGADGVLLVVITN
-2927 VMPGSGYKAVPAIS
+2927 PGSGYTSPLAS
-2941 VISNGSKIDGST
+2941 VKVGPDG
-2953 YIDPTTGGVYNEVT
+2953 VV
-2967 DPVTGTTFRSS
+2967 V
-2978 LQVSSIKIDN
+2978 
-2988 GGVYT
+2988 
-2993 STPTVTVT
+2993 
-3001 ADGKDLPSWGGKA
+3001 LPSVGRF
-3014 AATAVMKYNDIS
+3014 S
-3026 ITGVAVDNSFNGRQM
+3026 GVPNSF
-3041 QLLDGTGTSIAS
+3041 LTIVSAD
-3053 GTAVVENG
+3053 VV
-3061 MLTKVTVIPGTTGT
+3061 PG
-3075 GALASIRFGGF
+3075 S
-3086 GIKPPDVTSD
+3086 
-3096 HFSNVS
+3096 
-3102 LSVAAV
+3102 
-3108 TLAAGGSGY
+3108 
-3117 DSGVSISFSGGGASI
+3117 GGAS
-3132 SAAATAT
+3132 SAAQPSVQVKWGSNGNATI
-3139 MGAAVSITGVTKGY
+3139 GFSAA
-3153 TANKLPSLI
+3153 NN
-3162 ITDSGSGSG
+3162 
-3171 AVASFASQTTILS
+3171 LS
-3184 GVTDGKHVFVP
+3184 GTSTRNADGTITFV
-3195 SAGANFIP
+3195 GNTKNFIP
-3203 IATSKVFNGTGDG
+3203 WSSSGVYDTFDPANQGKQGVANFTGDASPDRVFFG
-3216 AAVTIVPNLD
+3216 DTIS
-3226 HQLLY
+3226 QITKGTW
-3231 SDALANFVQGNG
+3231 ANNG
-3243 IQGIGVSGSY
+3243 QSY
-3253 GFSGLFDR
+3253 GFTNLFTR
-3261 LQNGLV
+3261 LTPLV
-3267 KQLGAD
+3267 NSLGAD

-3281 ELVNTNSTKNSGN
+3281 DLVNSKGD
-3294 ITVASN
+3294 ITVSSN
-3300 WNLAAGTAGNLQTG
+3300 WNLAAGTAGQLVT
-3314 SLLTSNGNVSINYF
+3314 NGGVTYF
-3328 DPALSYVNFTYR
+3328 DPASSYINFAYR

-3363 SASISDGFFQ
+3363 NASVSDGFFQ
-3373 FGNYLDK
+3373 FGNYLDQT
-3380 SYADAVRLYTTSR
+3380 YVSR
-3393 VVDPNSITYYLNDYT
+3393 VTTYLGDLAGARSIDRGNISNDGLYAYYLNNST
-3408 SSRLPIAPYQS
+3408 AVPIAPYKAAAN
-3419 GDIGNGISPKSEDLA
+3419 DISASSQDLI

-3440 HALRVCTTDCSQ
+3440 HSLRACTTDCSS
-3452 ANIKTAIAPS
+3452 ANIKTITAPA
-3462 SWSYTLTA
+3462 SWSYNLTA
-3470 GSDVSSANPTAR
+3470 GADVSSANPNAR
-3482 TPLTN
+3482 VPLARGT
-3487 GGDVIVDKHGNY
+3487 GDVIVDKHGSY
-3499 SQPLKASTTSVPV
+3499 SQTLLKDKNSGAAVTVY
-3512 NIPTMVRTGTGSI
+3512 IPTMVRTGTGNI
-3525 TIAAARDV
+3525 AVAAARDV
-3533 IMQDTVAPGVIYA
+3533 ILQDTLAPGVIYA
-3546 AGVNTEKFADPYSLQ
+3546 AGVNTEKLADPSYSLQ
-3561 TVNGVSSLA
+3561 TINGVSSIVA
-3570 VNNPDGF
+3570 GNAAGF
-3577 FEPRV
+3577 LEPRI
-3582 LGYGGAPSSVAS
+3582 LAYGNNEVAHAP
-3594 ELYYGPPTAAA
+3594 ELYYGPPIAAA

-3612 VVIDAQRDVVGNTK
+3612 VVIDAQRDVVGNTTI
-3626 VGNKVPQYYQPW
+3626 GNKVPQYYQPW
-3638 LLSDVDVTPG
+3638 LLSDTGVTPG
-3648 ANVAILGAGVFAP
+3648 SNFSALGAGVFAP
-3661 SSTQIASQAAW
+3661 SSTQIASQTAW

-3694 RRDLV
+3694 GRDLV
-3699 DVSVSVPTTG
+3699 DVSVSLPTTG

-3715 SPSSTPVTH
+3715 SADSLPVTH
-3724 VYGGG
+3724 LYGSG
-3729 NMVVSAGRDI
+3729 NMVVRAGGNI

-3745 EGSGHARISSE
+3745 EGSGHASIVA
-3756 GSVGKIGTVSRYSTS
+3756 GGDIGRNGDNSTVSRYASS
-3771 PIQLDDYPLLAV
+3771 ALKLPDVPLLAV
-3783 DTGQIAIAARGAI
+3783 DTGQIAMTAGGAI
-3796 SIAGVVNPAELHAQQ
+3796 TMAGVVNPAALHAQQ
-3811 PSFANPLD
+3811 PSKANPLD
-3819 PLPSG
+3819 TGNIQSP
-3824 KATNSLYMDTYG
+3824 LYMDTYG
-3836 PDSKVRLVA
+3836 PDSAVRVLA
-3845 EAGDLTIAISPT
+3845 KSGDLTITIAPPT
-3857 AITDNSVT
+3857 IGTNYVQ
-3865 GVTASAALYPASF
+3865 AAPATYPASF
-3878 EAFAL
+3878 EAVAL
-3883 NGSLVTTGLSR
+3883 QGDLITTGIAEITKVAGSTL
-3894 TDASGAQIPLP
+3894 QMP
-3905 RANIPM
+3905 
-3911 AGIVLSPSEH
+3911 GIVLSPSLH
-3921 GTFELMAQDSIDL
+3921 GSFELLAQGSIDL
-3934 TFGYPN
+3934 TFGYP
-3940 TTKVFD
+3940 TD
-3946 GISRP
+3946 GTVLGNPRP
-3951 YISAGA
+3951 FISAGP
-3957 SLIDAAFDPFQPN
+3957 SLIDAAFDPFRPN
-3970 NGSDGSFSAA
+3970 SGNNERFSRAI
-3980 VLAHKDDVAQGI
+3980 LAHESDVADGL
-3992 DSIAR
+3992 DTIAR
-3997 IYAATGDITAT
+3997 IYAATGDITGT
-4008 GSYGR
+4008 GHYGN
-4013 RTTSDTNPVY
+4013 RTPGDNLNIY
-4023 QRIEINRPT
+4023 QHIEINRPT
-4032 KVFAGRDIV
+4032 KVYAGRDLK

-4046 IQNIHASDVSSIE
+4046 VQNIHTGDVSTIE
-4059 AGRNITYTGV
+4059 AGRNITYTGF

-4080 GFFVVQAGGDIGPFL
+4080 GFLLVQAGGDIGPFL
-4095 TEARDNATETP
+4095 PAAQNNATEAP

-4121 VGNIYVSAK
+4121 VGNIYVASTTGAG
-4130 EGGSVGIYNQSL
+4130 GGSVGIYNQSL

-4168 TMFGVKFGVDYQ
+4168 TMFGTKFGIDYA
-4180 AVTDGYINPANAAAV
+4180 AVAASYIDPANAGSV
-4195 PHNYAFN
+4195 KHNYVS
-4202 TDALRS
+4202 DLRS
-4208 YLKGDVVYNY
+4208 F
-4218 LSTPAGRD
+4218 
-4226 ALSRNNI
+4226 LSRI
-4233 NLSAEGNP
+4233 GKPASDSDSDAS
-4241 KVTDRNKLDRYID
+4241 V
-4254 QLATPW
+4254 
-4260 NFFAGVVPSEVQ
+4260 FAA
-4272 RGFVDLGSFLLRFG
+4272 L
-4286 VLPQDQASAW
+4286 
-4296 VTFQALPTDLQHVF
+4296 QALPTDLQHVF
-4310 IDQLFFAE
+4310 IDQVFFAE
-4318 LKAVGIG
+4318 LKAVGID

-4606 DQATDKKES
+4606 DQADDKKES
-4615 DTTPSGNDKQ
+4615 DTTSSGNGKQ

>member
-1 MRRAFERTL
+1 MPHRDSLVSPLGMRRAFDRTL

-32 PGGNAVAPTMAA
+32 PGASTVVPTAAA
-44 QAAAILAAQQAAGA
+44 QQAAILAAQQAAGA
-58 ATQAETS
+58 ATQAQTS

-81 DAAAAAQAATSSVP
+81 DAAAAAQAAASSVP
-95 NGLTPGGLMPFGGSA
+95 NGLTPGGLMPFGGTA

-149 SILYWDSFNVGTNTT
+149 SILYWDTFNVGTNTT

-175 ALNRVDP
+175 ALNRVQDP
-182 SASPSRILGQINAMG
+182 SASPSRILGQINAIG

-262 TNLIAGDIKVERG
+262 TKLIAGDIKVERG

-307 ITAQG
+307 ITAPG

-329 YSALPDS
+329 YSLLPDS
-336 VLGEDDKGNT
+336 VLGKDDKGNT

-358 FASAYNTRTD
+358 FASVYYDVAG
-368 DPAAPFGYPTAAS
+368 DPSKPFGYPTAA
-381 AKYLAGTGAVTH
+381 AGTYLAGTGAVKH
-393 DGLIDVSRGIVVM
+393 DGVIDASRGIVVM
-406 NGDTVTIGNPTD
+406 NGDTVAIGNPKD
-418 ASGHALTDSAGKLFQ
+418 ASGHDLADSAGKLIQ
-433 GVISA
+433 GVISV

-457 MDGVISSLPVDDGAA
+457 MNGVISSLPVDDGAA
-472 GLTSAQSFAPAYI
+472 GLPSTQSFAPAYI
-485 EMSAQTNVTVGAAGL
+485 EASAQTNVTVKSSGL

-508 SLRAINFG
+508 VLRATDLVG
-516 SQNEAILYQPTLVE
+516 SQNASKLYQVS
-530 GTKKAYGQHLF
+530 GMDGDTKLYGQRLF
-541 NQGSV
+541 NQG
-546 GNAGGN
+546 A
-552 INEVGSNSGDP
+552 VGSNTGGNANEVRSNSSDP
-563 QSVLLSPGATID
+563 QSVLLAPGATID
-575 VAGLRNVELPA
+575 VAGLQNVELPA

-657 GSVSLTTDLSTS
+657 GSVSLATDLSTS

-681 TNVAGG
+681 MNVAGG

-700 LLGSDGRIYSM
+700 LIGSDGRIYSM

-723 AGQFTVNHAH
+723 AGQFTVKHAR

-748 AGFSEGHDAGRVSVV
+748 AGFTEGHDAGRVSVV

-809 SANYTTQSTYTTNLS
+809 SANFTTQSTYTTNLS
-824 ADILSKYG
+824 ADILSGYG

-840 NDFVLSD
+840 NDFVLSND
-847 GNMLNLAAG
+847 SMLNLAAG
-856 GSLSVTAG
+856 GSLSVSAG

-869 AGSVS
+869 AGTVS
-874 AAGGNVSLVT
+874 AAGGSVSLST
-884 DRISING
+884 DRVSVG
-891 SFAKL
+891 GKFSSL
-896 FKAPKD
+896 FKAPTD
-902 PKDPS
+902 QS
-907 GNQIAAN
+907 GHTIAAN
-914 VFVEGTI
+914 IFVEGTI
-921 DVSGRFVNDTGR
+921 DVSGRFVNDIGR
-933 TAGVDAAGPAFIN
+933 VAGVDAAGPAFTN
-946 GGTISITTT
+946 GGTVSITTT
-955 KDSASATT
+955 KDSTAVV
-963 GGYYL
+963 GGYL
-968 DTTGSIL
+968 DATGSIL
-975 LAKSSVLDVSS
+975 LANGSVLDVSS
-986 GGYISPQGKAKTV
+986 GGYISPQGKAKTA

-1013 ALYRGKE
+1013 ALYSGKE
-1020 WADQEGPHHP
+1020 WEPINGPHPP
-1030 TPGLATPAVIA
+1030 TPNLATPAVIG
-1041 LDGTLRGYGFETN
+1041 LDGTLRGYGFESN
-1054 GSLRL
+1054 GSLRI
-1059 AAADT
+1059 AAAGT
-1064 IRIGGTLQD
+1064 IRIEDSQ
-1073 GETSSIRIGGI
+1073 TSSIRIGGQ
-1084 ATTLPES
+1084 ASTLPVS
-1091 LLTGGGFGSYIIESV
+1091 LLTSGGFGSYIIETVS
-1106 KDDWSVKD
+1106 DDWSGAKA
-1114 DGSLVDSQII
+1114 QII

-1132 LQQKNP
+1132 LQQKNL

-1155 QAAPQLALLAD
+1155 QPAPQLALLAD

-1191 DPKASIMMA
+1191 DPKASITMA

-1229 LLGTIID
+1229 LRGTIID

-1248 HLSSDAKVDLSG
+1248 HLSSDAKIDLSG

-1283 GTFAVEGGTITTIY
+1283 GTFAVEGGAITRVDTY
-1297 TYKDPTGDSSKDQ
+1297 TDPTDTSKNQ
-1310 FYFTYG
+1310 FYFTYDR
-1316 PAGTPQPSY
+1316 PGTLQTSH
-1325 LVADAGAVV
+1325 LVADAGALV

-1339 AGNIRVASARGATT
+1339 AGNIQVAGARGATT

-1384 VAADGSL
+1384 VAADGAL
-1391 QAESRANG
+1391 HADSRANG
-1399 GTVLLGGG
+1399 GTILLGGG
-1407 NIFLQ
+1407 NISLQ
-1412 QGAAGVINAP
+1412 QGAAGVISAP
-1422 TTINVSADQLAPFD
+1422 TTLTVSADQLAPFD

-1458 NTYADTDP
+1458 TTYGDSDP
-1466 QWGNLTISSSLN
+1466 SWKALTISSSLN

-1489 GVIGAPGSGSI
+1489 GDINALGSGSI

-1508 VVLTGSG
+1508 VVLTGFSSN
-1515 KERVAGTSTL
+1515 KPVAGTSTL

-1535 SGRPSNFKQGDAL
+1535 SGRPSNFKPGDAQ

-1558 VNLIASG
+1558 INLIASG

-1580 DASQTVPTEQSSFT
+1580 NGNDTSATAEQSSFT
-1594 GRLISTGNLL
+1594 GKLVSAGDLL

-1611 PVSAVNFTIETRG
+1611 PVSAVNFTIETPG

-1630 PANSYTGIPLSA
+1630 PADSYTGIPLSA
-1642 GGGITVIANTIDQAG
+1642 GGGITVYAGTIEQAG

-1667 LGNTDSAVSPIIT
+1667 LGNTDSAVSKIIT
-1680 QSVVLEAG
+1680 QLVVLEAG

-1709 NWYYNASL
+1709 NWYYNANL

-1751 QAIEWIAGKGG
+1751 QAMEWIAGKGG
-1762 SRDSLTTTPSGQ
+1762 SRDNLTTTPSGQ

-1779 LPSQIDPIAAYDIHF
+1779 LPSQTDPIAAYDIHF
-1794 ATARSADVGK
+1794 ATARSADAGK
-1804 TVTAGDTIPLA
+1804 TVTAGDAIPLA

-1861 TGTRLPDGTVLVT
+1861 TGTKLPDGTVLVT

-1936 LSVSALQSIVLNG
+1936 LSVSALRSIVLNG
-1949 MALTQPGRDGS
+1949 MALTQPGQDSS
-1960 GNTGRGSELDISA
+1960 GNIGRGSELDISA
-1973 PKLAVLSHAEYV
+1973 PKLAVLGHAGYV
-1985 NNDIPSGYVGLD
+1985 NNDIPPGYVGVDL
-1997 VTQLNGFES
+1997 TQLNGFES
-2006 VLIGGSRSD
+2006 ILIGGSRSD

-2046 AQQVGQWQ
+2046 AQQVGEWQ
-2054 EVKQSVTVGSQSVL
+2054 EIKQTVTVGSQSVL

-2088 SIIQTTGVVHARLG
+2088 SIIKTTGVVHAGPG
-2102 RHYIVASDGQAP
+2102 RNYIVVSDGQAP

-2123 LGGTLSGTEIVGADL
+2123 LDGTLSGTEIAGANL

-2145 SPARLALGYYAN
+2145 SLARLALAYYAN

-2170 ASNDPTLQLTGPTAT
+2170 ASNDPTLQVRGPSAT
-2185 GASAPALTIK
+2185 GVSAPALTIK
-2195 FKDVAPATAV
+2195 FKDVATASAT
-2205 LPAGQVTGSLTL
+2205 LPAGPVTGSLTL

-2226 KVAIAEGV
+2226 KVAIADGV
-2234 NISTNTL
+2234 KISTNTL

-2388 VSVAS
+2388 VRVAS

-2407 TRDGLISASNNITL
+2407 TRDGLISASNHITL
-2421 KNTGASPSF
+2421 KNTGASPPV

-2457 VVNGNFTIAGFA
+2457 VVNGNFTIAGFS

-2479 VVKGPGTMALG
+2479 VVKGPGTMTLG

-2500 STPRIFVAGATAGT
+2500 STPRILVAGATAGT

-2536 AATAPD
+2536 AAAAPA

-2586 YVSARGYK
+2586 YLSARGYK

-2608 VVLYADIGANATGG
+2608 VVLYADIGANATGD
-2622 GQVITDASSTVDVA
+2622 GQVITDASSTIDVA
-2636 TTSGGQGYGGT
+2636 TTSGGRGYGGT

-2653 RGGATLAGRLLGAG
+2653 RGGATLAGRLLGTG

-2672 GRFKLDTNGAADLTA
+2672 GRFKLDTKGAADLTA
-2687 LADILLAGGLTGAID
+2687 LADNLLAGGLTGGID
-2702 IHTRTGNLELAAGH
+2702 IHTRVGNLELTAGH

-2722 ISLTADDPTWV
+2722 ITLTADDTAWDSGD
-2733 PIFAEKQLGQVVIA
+2733 ASKQFGQVKIRGRIDA
-2747 GTLDAD
+2747 TGYGGSTL
-2753 GYSGKTADGTGQA
+2753 DGTGQA
-2766 GGQIGLFGRNAVV
+2766 GGKVALYGANSVFLASSGVIDA
-2779 LKSTAQLLARTS
+2779 STT
-2791 HADERGGDVM
+2791 HTDERGGDVT
-2801 IGTAWSAAS
+2801 IGIGWDAKS
-2810 KIDLQSGSLIDVSG
+2810 KIWLQQGTQINVSG
-2824 GTRGGLSGGTV
+2824 GTKGGLSGGTV
-2835 TLRAPLDGNN
+2835 TFRAPLDGNN
-2845 DVKIKGLDATII
+2845 DVKIAAISNVANPSGAHGTNFYADGDKTFDALAVIDATNNINDRSKVSI
-2857 GARAVNIQA
+2857 VGARSVAVNGFIA
-2866 FLTINTD
+2866 FDTTAGRY
-2873 KSPNNVNGIDGSQLT
+2873 GIDGSSLGWFGT
-2888 TKNGKAVWDGYVD
+2888 ID
-2901 PAGAVTSDG
+2901 PAGWYKGVDQNGNLIPATDG
-2910 QLIDFGA
+2910 T
-2917 WTNVAGVALN
+2917 WTNVTGFQLDKTISGGTGLPSVPTSVAVKNSAGIQIATIN
-2927 VMPGSGYKAVPAIS
+2927 VSGGIDTFLPNTTTLSQYFGQSDIPITFPPPATPGGRTAQGRVSFSASGDATVTITDAGTGYLTRVTSVQIGNVTDVPAATGLFGRVLSTVKIVSASLSLAPGSTGY
-2941 VISNGSKIDGST
+2941 
-2953 YIDPTTGGVYNEVT
+2953 
-2967 DPVTGTTFRSS
+2967 
-2978 LQVSSIKIDN
+2978 
-2988 GGVYT
+2988 
-2993 STPTVTVT
+2993 
-3001 ADGKDLPSWGGKA
+3001 
-3014 AATAVMKYNDIS
+3014 
-3026 ITGVAVDNSFNGRQM
+3026 
-3041 QLLDGTGTSIAS
+3041 DGT
-3053 GTAVVENG
+3053 
-3061 MLTKVTVIPGTTGT
+3061 
-3075 GALASIRFGGF
+3075 
-3086 GIKPPDVTSD
+3086 
-3096 HFSNVS
+3096 S
-3102 LSVAAV
+3102 LSVS
-3108 TLAAGGSGY
+3108 L
-3117 DSGVSISFSGGGASI
+3117 GVSGNNGQ
-3132 SAAATAT
+3132 ATAT
-3139 MGAAVSITGVTKGY
+3139 FTKVS
-3153 TANKLPSLI
+3153 NM
-3162 ITDSGSGSG
+3162 SGSTTLVNGSLQFVPTTNDYIPLTSSG
-3171 AVASFASQTTILS
+3171 VYAAFDPANQGKPGVASFT
-3184 GVTDGKHVFVP
+3184 G
-3195 SAGANFIP
+3195 GA
-3203 IATSKVFNGTGDG
+3203 GTGNAFFGDTVSQITKG
-3216 AAVTIVPNLD
+3216 TWS
-3226 HQLLY
+3226 Y
-3231 SDALANFVQGNG
+3231 NG
-3243 IQGIGVSGSY
+3243 QSY
-3253 GFSGLFDR
+3253 GFTNLFTR
-3261 LQNGLV
+3261 LSPLV
-3267 KQLGAD
+3267 NSLGAD
-3273 VVHVQPGI
+3273 VVHVQPGVD
-3281 ELVNTNSTKNSGN
+3281 LVNSKGD
-3294 ITVASN
+3294 ITVSSN
-3300 WNLAAGTAGNLQTG
+3300 WNLAAGVVDRGKPSPTIFN
-3314 SLLTSNGNVSINYF
+3314 
-3328 DPALSYVNFTYR
+3328 PASDYIDFTYR
-3340 LATPWGGLDAGALT
+3340 LATPWGGLDAGVLS

-3363 SASISDGFFQ
+3363 NASISDGFFQ
-3373 FGNYLDK
+3373 FANYLDPV
-3380 SYADAVRLYTTSR
+3380 YAGKVNDYFTSNSGLR
-3393 VVDPNSITYYLNDYT
+3393 AIDFNSIYLNDPT
-3408 SSRLPIAPYQS
+3408 SNTLLIAPYRA
-3419 GDIGNGISPKSEDLA
+3419 GDVGNGISPTSQDLA

-3440 HALRVCTTDCSQ
+3440 HKLLVCTIDCSQ
-3452 ANIKTAIAPS
+3452 ANIKAVTAPS
-3462 SWSYTLTA
+3462 SWSYMLTA
-3470 GSDVSSANPTAR
+3470 GADVSSANPTAR
-3482 TPLTN
+3482 VPLAN
-3487 GGDVIVDKHGNY
+3487 DKGDVIVDKH
-3499 SQPLKASTTSVPV
+3499 ASYDQKVVGSTAPVSV
-3512 NIPTMVRTGTGSI
+3512 NIPTMIRTGTGSI
-3525 TIAAARDV
+3525 TVAAARDV
-3533 IMQDTVAPGVIYA
+3533 IMKDTDAPGVIYA
-3546 AGVNTEKFADPYSLQ
+3546 AGVNTETYANPYSP
-3561 TVNGVSSLA
+3561 SLA
-3570 VNNPDGF
+3570 VNDPNGF
-3577 FEPRV
+3577 FEPR
-3582 LGYGGAPSSVAS
+3582 LMAYGNAAATAAP

-3612 VVIDAQRDVVGNTK
+3612 VVIDAQRDVVGGTK
-3626 VGNKVPQYYQPW
+3626 VVAIKDANGNTVYKKVPQYYQPW
-3638 LLSDVDVTPG
+3638 LLSSSGVTPSAG
-3648 ANVAILGAGVFAP
+3648 ASILGAGVFAP
-3661 SSTQIASQAAW
+3661 VGTQIASQTAW

-3694 RRDLV
+3694 GRNML
-3699 DVSVSVPTTG
+3699 DVSVSAPTTG
-3709 RVSGGL
+3709 RVTGGL
-3715 SPSSTPVTH
+3715 SANSTPVTYL
-3724 VYGGG
+3724 YGGG
-3729 NMVVSAGRDI
+3729 NMVVRAGGDI
-3739 LGGSFY
+3739 RGGSFY
-3745 EGSGHARISSE
+3745 EGSGHASIVA
-3756 GSVGKIGTVSRYSTS
+3756 GGDIGQNDYVYRYANSTLKL
-3771 PIQLDDYPLLAV
+3771 PNLPLLAV
-3783 DTGQIAIAARGAI
+3783 DTGQITMTANGSIAM
-3796 SIAGVVNPAELHAQQ
+3796 AGVVNPAALHAQQ
-3811 PSFANPLD
+3811 PSKANPLEPKPD
-3819 PLPSG
+3819 PTIP
-3824 KATNSLYMDTYG
+3824 LYFDAYG
-3836 PDSKVRLVA
+3836 SASKVRLVA
-3845 EAGDLTIAISPT
+3845 QSGDVTIAIAPT
-3857 AITDNSVT
+3857 AISINPANSLNVQ
-3865 GVTASAALYPASF
+3865 AAPATYPASF
-3878 EAFAL
+3878 EAIAL
-3883 NGSLVTTGLSR
+3883 QGNLITTGISNILNQN
-3894 TDASGAQIPLP
+3894 ASGASAAVPAP
-3905 RANIPM
+3905 
-3911 AGIVLSPSEH
+3911 GIVLSPSEH
-3921 GTFELMAQDSIDL
+3921 GTFNLLAQGSIDL
-3934 TFGYPN
+3934 TFGYPQ
-3940 TTKVFD
+3940 TSTSQS
-3946 GISRP
+3946 ISRP
-3951 YISAGA
+3951 LISAGP
-3957 SLIDAAFDPFQPN
+3957 SLIDAAFDPFRPN
-3970 NGSDGSFSAA
+3970 SGNDESSSRAI
-3980 VLAHKDDVAQGI
+3980 LAHENDVADGF
-3992 DSIAR
+3992 DTTAR
-3997 IYAATGDITAT
+3997 IYAATGDIKAT
-4008 GSYGR
+4008 GSYGK
-4013 RTTSDTNPVY
+4013 RTTSSTENVY

-4032 KVFAGRDIV
+4032 SIYAGRDIV

-4046 IQNIHASDVSSIE
+4046 VQNIHTSDVSTIA
-4059 AGRNITYTGV
+4059 AGRNITYTGF

-4080 GFFVVQAGGDIGPFL
+4080 GFLVVQAGGDIGPFL
-4095 TEARDNATETP
+4095 PAAFDNATQAP

-4121 VGNIYVSAK
+4121 VGNIYISEK
-4130 EGGSVGIYNQSL
+4130 TGGGSVGIYNQSL

-4149 RRNAALTDAAGTK
+4149 RRNATLTDAAGTK

-4168 TMFGVKFGVDYQ
+4168 TMFGTKFGIDYA
-4180 AVTDGYINPANAAAV
+4180 AVAASYIDPANANSV
-4195 PHNYAFN
+4195 KHNYVSDLRSFLSRIGKPASDGD
-4202 TDALRS
+4202 TDAS
-4208 YLKGDVVYNY
+4208 V
-4218 LSTPAGRD
+4218 
-4226 ALSRNNI
+4226 
-4233 NLSAEGNP
+4233 
-4241 KVTDRNKLDRYID
+4241 
-4254 QLATPW
+4254 
-4260 NFFAGVVPSEVQ
+4260 FA
-4272 RGFVDLGSFLLRFG
+4272 
-4286 VLPQDQASAW
+4286 A
-4296 VTFQALPTDLQHVF
+4296 FQALPADLQHVF
-4310 IDQLFFAE
+4310 IDQVFFAE

-4325 QKGGTSS
+4325 QKDGTSS

-4416 LTLGGGAINTFTDES
+4416 LTLGGGAINTFTDQS

-4501 KAAASQLYLL
+4501 QAAASQLYLL

-4571 AAAKTA
+4571 AAAKSA

>member
-1 MRRAFERTL
+1 MRLRQRRARLELAIRKCRSVPHRDRLVSPPGMRRAFDRTL

-22 GGFGHARSLT
+22 GGFGHARSLP
-32 PGGNAVAPTMAA
+32 PGGNAVVPTAAA
-44 QAAAILAAQQAAGA
+44 QQAAIQAAQQAAGA
-58 ATQAETS
+58 ANQAQVS

-72 LAAARKLQS
+72 LGAARKLQS
-81 DAAAAAQAATSSVP
+81 DAAAAARAAASSVP
-95 NGLTPGGLMPFGGSA
+95 NGLTPGGLMPFGGTA

-121 SKWLGANLPKQTT
+121 SKWLGANLPKQTQT
-134 SGSKVSVDIQQTQKK
+134 TDGSKVSVDIQQTQKK
-149 SILYWDSFNVGTNTT
+149 SILYWDTFNVGANTT
-164 VNFRQSASDWI
+164 VNFLQSASDWI
-175 ALNRVDP
+175 ALNRVQDP
-182 SASPSRILGQINAMG
+182 SASPSRILGKINAIG

-232 DLAARDQFFLNN
+232 DLATRDQFFLNN

-251 FSIYDKDGGAA
+251 FSIYDKNGGAA

-329 YSALPDS
+329 YSVLPDD
-336 VLGEDDKGNT
+336 VLGKDDKGKT

-358 FASAYNTRTD
+358 FASSYNPD
-368 DPAAPFGYPTAAS
+368 DPQAPFGYPHTS
-381 AKYLAGTGAVTH
+381 TYLQGTGAVVH
-393 DGLIDVSRGIVVM
+393 DGLIDAARGIVVM
-406 NGDTVTIGNPTD
+406 NGDTVAIGNPKD
-418 ASGHALTDSAGKLFQ
+418 ASGHDLADSTGKLIR
-433 GVISA
+433 GVISV

-457 MDGVISSLPVDDGAA
+457 MNGVISSRPMDDGAA
-472 GLTSAQSFAPAYI
+472 GLPSTQSFTPAYI
-485 EMSAQTNVTVGAAGL
+485 EMTAQTNVEVGSSGL
-500 ISAPAAQV
+500 ISAPSAQV
-508 SLRAINFG
+508 VLNAQVFSHLRTING
-516 SQNEAILYQPTLVE
+516 VQVVVPN
-530 GTKKAYGQHLF
+530 LF
-541 NQGSV
+541 NQGMTAAGG
-546 GNAGGN
+546 GNADVLPN
-552 INEVGSNSGDP
+552 SNAA

-575 VAGLRNVELPA
+575 VAGLQNVELPA

-681 TNVAGG
+681 MNVAGG

-700 LLGSDGRIYSM
+700 LIGSDGRIYSM

-723 AGQFTVNHAH
+723 AGQFTVKHAR

-748 AGFSEGHDAGRVSVV
+748 AGFTEGHDAGSVKVV

-781 RQISGGQLPLQGS
+781 RQISGGLLPLQGS

-824 ADILSKYG
+824 ADILSGYG

-840 NDFVLSD
+840 NDFVLSS
-847 GNMLNLAAG
+847 GSTLNLAAG

-869 AGSVS
+869 AGTVS
-874 AAGGNVSLVT
+874 AAGGSVDLVT
-884 DRISING
+884 DRVASTGGPNA
-891 SFAKL
+891 SL
-896 FKAPKD
+896 FKAPIDK
-902 PKDPS
+902 S
-907 GNQIAAN
+907 GKVIAAN

-933 TAGVDAAGPAFIN
+933 VAGVDAVGPAFIN
-946 GGTISITTT
+946 GGTISITTNKSSLDT
-955 KDSASATT
+955 S
-963 GGYYL
+963 GIR

-975 LAKSSVLDVSS
+975 LASGSVLDVSS
-986 GGYISPQGKAKTV
+986 GGYISAQGKAKT
-999 ATGVMAGK
+999 ASSGVMAGK
-1007 AGSISL
+1007 AGGISL
-1013 ALYRGKE
+1013 AIYQGAIWKE
-1020 WADQEGPHHP
+1020 PLQGSP
-1030 TPGLATPAVIA
+1030 TRPDPAVSKVA
-1041 LDGTLRGYGFETN
+1041 VLQLDGALRGYGFESN

-1059 AAADT
+1059 AGADT
-1064 IRIGGTLQD
+1064 IRIGGKLQD
-1073 GETSSIRIGGI
+1073 GETSSIRVGGE
-1084 ATTLPES
+1084 ASTLPES

-1106 KDDWSVKD
+1106 KDDWSVKR
-1114 DGSLVDSQII
+1114 DGSLVDANII

-1132 LQQKNP
+1132 LQQKNLS
-1138 ASLAD
+1138 SLAD
-1143 YTATPTGTKLGQ
+1143 YTAMSTGTKLGQ
-1155 QAAPQLALLAD
+1155 QAAPQLALLPD
-1166 DRRKPVDLTLRADN
+1166 DQRKAVDLTLKADN

-1191 DPKASIMMA
+1191 DPKARITMA
-1200 AVTKDR
+1200 AVVADR
-1206 SGSTSTSP
+1206 STI
-1214 KPSTPDWSVPAQSVE
+1214 KPSDPTWNVPAGSVE
-1229 LLGTIID
+1229 LFGSIVD
-1236 HGGSVFINSLAT
+1236 HGGTVFINALKT
-1248 HLSSDAKVDLSG
+1248 HLSSQAKIDLSG
-1260 TFVANSLFGTVN
+1260 TFVANSQFGTIK
-1272 GPRTSGSYIAG
+1272 GPATSGTYIAG
-1283 GTFAVEGGTITTIY
+1283 GTFAVEAGAIELNQTKTSYAYAPPGG
-1297 TYKDPTGDSSKDQ
+1297 
-1310 FYFTYG
+1310 
-1316 PAGTPQPSY
+1316 ANY
-1325 LVADAGAVV
+1325 LVADAGALV

-1339 AGNIRVASARGATT
+1339 AGNIQVAGARGATT

-1384 VAADGSL
+1384 VGGDGAVHAD
-1391 QAESRANG
+1391 SRANG
-1399 GTVLLGGG
+1399 GTILLGGG
-1407 NIFLQ
+1407 NISLQ
-1412 QGAAGVINAP
+1412 QGAAGVISAP
-1422 TTINVSADQLAPFD
+1422 TTLTVSADQLAPFD
-1436 NVYLYAAAAVGGAAR
+1436 NVYLYAAAAMGGAAR

-1458 NTYADTDP
+1458 TTYGDTDP
-1466 QWGNLTISSSLN
+1466 SWKALTISSSLD

-1489 GVIGAPGSGSI
+1489 GTISAPGSGSI

-1515 KERVAGTSTL
+1515 SDRVAGTSTL
-1525 TVNAQTIDLE
+1525 TVKAQTIDLE
-1535 SGRPSNFKQGDAL
+1535 SGRPSNFKPGDTL
-1548 PGLDFSGFSQ
+1548 PGLDFLGFSQ

-1565 DLRLGTLKVVNGLKT
+1565 DLRLGTLKVVNGLNT
-1580 DASQTVPTEQSSFT
+1580 STTGTVPTEQSSFT
-1594 GRLISTGNLL
+1594 GKLLSTGDLL

-1611 PVSAVNFTIETRG
+1611 PVSAVNFTIETPG

-1642 GGGITVIANTIDQAG
+1642 GGGITVIAKTIDQAG

-1667 LGNTDSAVSPIIT
+1667 LGNTDSAVSTIIT
-1680 QSVVLEAG
+1680 QSVVLEPG

-1695 ADTTVPYGATSDGT
+1695 ADTTVPYGATADGT
-1709 NWYYNASL
+1709 NWYYNANL
-1717 NPLAQPPSKGL
+1717 NPLSQPPSKGL
-1728 ILAGSNVTRA
+1728 ILAGSTVTRA

-1751 QAIEWIAGKGG
+1751 QAMEWIAGKGG

-1779 LPSQIDPIAAYDIHF
+1779 LPSQTDPIAAYDIHF

-1804 TVTAGDTIPLA
+1804 TVTAGDAIPLA

-1861 TGTRLPDGTVLVT
+1861 TGTKLPDGTVLVT

-1880 TAPGKQSSG
+1880 TLPGKQSSG

-1898 SVWQQYSEY
+1898 SVWRQYSEY
-1907 SFNGANTYYAQLAA
+1907 SLNGANTYYAQLAA

-1936 LSVSALQSIVLNG
+1936 LSVSALQSIVMNG

-1960 GNTGRGSELDISA
+1960 GNIGRGSELDISA
-1973 PKLAVLSHAEYV
+1973 PKLAVLGHAEYV
-1985 NNDIPSGYVGLD
+1985 NNDIPAGYVGLD
-1997 VTQLNGFES
+1997 VAQLNGFES
-2006 VLIGGSRSD
+2006 ILIGGSRSD
-2015 SPAGTLITPTASNVV
+2015 IPTGTLITPAASNVV

-2054 EVKQSVTVGSQSVL
+2054 EVKQTVTVGSQSVL

-2088 SIIQTTGVVHARLG
+2088 SIIKTTGVVHARLG
-2102 RHYIVASDGQAP
+2102 RHYVVVADGQAP

-2138 AKLLDPN
+2138 AKLLDPQN
-2145 SPARLALGYYAN
+2145 PARLALGYYAN

-2170 ASNDPTLQLTGPTAT
+2170 ASNDPTLQVTGPSAT
-2185 GASAPALTIK
+2185 GVLAPALTIK
-2195 FKDVAPATAV
+2195 FKDVAPATAT
-2205 LPAGQVTGSLTL
+2205 LPAGPVTGSLTL
-2217 AGGDTSNSG
+2217 AGGDTSDSG
-2226 KVAIAEGV
+2226 KVVIADGAR
-2234 NISTNTL
+2234 ISTNTL

-2457 VVNGNFTIAGFA
+2457 VVNGNFTIAGFSKA
-2469 KVKWSADDSV
+2469 KWSADDSV
-2479 VVKGPGTMALG
+2479 VVKGPGKMTLG
-2490 ANGDK
+2490 ANGDT

-2500 STPRIFVAGATAGT
+2500 STPRILVAGATAGT
-2514 PQGFAL
+2514 PQGYAL

-2536 AATAPD
+2536 AATAPV

-2586 YVSARGYK
+2586 YISARGYK

-2608 VVLYADIGANATGG
+2608 VVLYADIGSNATGG
-2622 GQVITDASSTVDVA
+2622 GQVITDASSTIDVA
-2636 TTSGGQGYGGT
+2636 TTSGGHGYGGT
-2647 IEVDAL
+2647 IEVDAV
-2653 RGGATLAGRLLGAG
+2653 RGGAALSGRLLGAG

-2672 GRFKLDTNGAADLTA
+2672 GRFKLDTGGAADLTA

-2722 ISLTADDPTWV
+2722 ISLTADDPTWI
-2733 PIFAEKQLGQVVIA
+2733 PIFAEKQLGQVIIA

-2779 LKSTAQLLARTS
+2779 LKSTAQLLARTA

-2824 GTRGGLSGGTV
+2824 GTKGGLSGGTV

-2857 GARAVNIQA
+2857 GARAVNVQA

-2873 KSPNNVNGIDGSQLT
+2873 KSPNNVNGIDGSQLIA
-2888 TKNGKAVWDGYVD
+2888 TKSGTKVAWDGYVD
-2901 PAGAVTSDG
+2901 PKGSVTNDG

-2927 VMPGSGYKAVPAIS
+2927 VIPGSDYKTVPAIS
-2941 VISNGSKIDGST
+2941 VVNNGSNIDGTT
-2953 YIDPTTGGVYNEVT
+2953 YIDPTTGGVYNQVT

-2978 LQVSSIKIDN
+2978 LQVSSIKIDS

-3026 ITGVAVDNSFNGRQM
+3026 ITGVAVDDSFNGRQM
-3041 QLLDGTGTSIAS
+3041 QLLDGTGKQIAS
-3053 GTAVVENG
+3053 GTAVVESG
-3061 MLTKVTVIPGTTGT
+3061 MLTKVTVDPGTTGT

-3086 GIKPPDVTSD
+3086 GTKPADVTSD
-3096 HFSNVS
+3096 HFSSVT

-3117 DSGVSISFSGGGASI
+3117 TGVANVSFSGGGATV
-3132 SAAATAT
+3132 SAAATAS
-3139 MGAAVSITGVTKGY
+3139 MGAAVTITGVKKGY
-3153 TANKLPSLI
+3153 KDTLPSLV
-3162 ITDSGSGSG
+3162 ITGSGSG
-3171 AVASFASQTTILS
+3171 AIASFAAQSTVLS
-3184 GVTDGKHVFVP
+3184 GATDKDHVFVP
-3195 SAGANFIP
+3195 SLGANFVP
-3203 IATSKVFNGTGDG
+3203 FATSKVFDGTADN
-3216 AAVTIVPNLD
+3216 ASLTIVPNQD

-3231 SDALANFVQGNG
+3231 SDVLANFVQGNG
-3243 IQGIGVSGSY
+3243 IQGIGLTGSY

-3281 ELVNTNSTKNSGN
+3281 ELVNTSSTKNSGN

-3300 WNLAAGTAGNLQTG
+3300 WNLAAGTAGNLQSVSLPTSAG
-3314 SLLTSNGNVSINYF
+3314 SVTINAF

-3354 LRAAGNINV
+3354 LRTAGNINV
-3363 SASISDGFFQ
+3363 NASISDGFFQ
-3373 FGNYLDK
+3373 FGNYLDN
-3380 SYADAVRLYTTSR
+3380 SYADAVRLYVTSR
-3393 VVDPNSITYYLNDYT
+3393 TVDPNTLTYYLNDYT
-3408 SSRLPIAPYQS
+3408 SSQLPVAPYQP
-3419 GDIGNGISPKSEDLA
+3419 GDIGNSISPKSEDLA

-3440 HALRVCTTDCSQ
+3440 HALRVCTTDCSP
-3452 ANIKTAIAPS
+3452 ANIKTVIAPS

-3482 TPLTN
+3482 ASLAN
-3487 GGDVIVDKHGNY
+3487 GGGDVIVDKRGSY
-3499 SQPLKASTTSVPV
+3499 SQPLKTSTTPVTV

-3525 TIAAARDV
+3525 TIAAGRDV

-3546 AGVNTEKFADPYSLQ
+3546 AGVNTEKFANPYSLQ
-3561 TVNGVSSLA
+3561 TVNGVSSL
-3570 VNNPDGF
+3570 VVSNPDGF

-3582 LGYGGAPSSVAS
+3582 LGYGGAVS
-3594 ELYYGPPTAAA
+3594 YYGPPTAAA

-3612 VVIDAQRDVVGNTK
+3612 VVIDAQRDVVGNTTI
-3626 VGNKVPQYYQPW
+3626 GNKVPQYYQPW

-3648 ANVAILGAGVFAP
+3648 ANVSALGAGVFAP

-3694 RRDLV
+3694 GRDLV
-3699 DVSVSVPTTG
+3699 DVSVSLPTTG

-3724 VYGGG
+3724 VYDGG
-3729 NMVVSAGRDI
+3729 NMVVTAGRDV

-3745 EGSGHARISSE
+3745 EGSGHARISAG
-3756 GSVGKIGTVSRYSTS
+3756 GSVGKNGTVSRYATS
-3771 PIQLDDYPLLAV
+3771 PIKLDDVPVLAV
-3783 DTGQIAIAARGAI
+3783 DTGQIAITARGSI

-3811 PSFANPLD
+3811 PSLANPLD
-3819 PLPSG
+3819 PLPRG
-3824 KATNSLYMDTYG
+3824 IPTNSLYMDTYG

-3845 EAGDLTIAISPT
+3845 EAGDLTISISPT

-3865 GVTASAALYPASF
+3865 GITAAAALYPASF
-3878 EAFAL
+3878 EAIAL
-3883 NGSLVTTGLSR
+3883 NGSLVTTGLST

-3905 RANIPM
+3905 RASIPM
-3911 AGIVLSPSEH
+3911 PGIVLSPSEH
-3921 GTFELMAQDSIDL
+3921 GTFVLMAHDSIDL
-3934 TFGYPN
+3934 TFGYPTN
-3940 TTKVFD
+3940 TTEVFN

-3957 SLIDAAFDPFQPN
+3957 SLIDTAFDPFQPN
-3970 NGSDGSFSAA
+3970 NGFDGSFSGA

-3992 DSIAR
+3992 NSIAR

-4008 GSYGR
+4008 GSYGK
-4013 RTTSDTNPVY
+4013 RTTSDLNPGY
-4023 QRIEINRPT
+4023 QHIEINRPT
-4032 KVFAGRDIV
+4032 KIFAGGNIV

-4046 IQNIHASDVSSIE
+4046 IQNIHAGDVSSIE
-4059 AGRNITYTGV
+4059 AGRNITYTGF

-4080 GFFVVQAGGDIGPFL
+4080 GFLVVQAGGDIGPFL
-4095 TEARDNATETP
+4095 PAARDNAIEAP
-4106 VQEGIVSVGNSSPTP
+4106 VQEGIVSVGNSNLTP
-4121 VGNIYVSAK
+4121 VGNIYVSALD
-4130 EGGSVGIYNQSL
+4130 GGSVGLYNQSL

-4168 TMFGVKFGVDYQ
+4168 TMFGTKFGVDYA
-4180 AVTDGYINPANAAAV
+4180 AVVNSYIDPANAGGV
-4195 PHNYAFN
+4195 KHNYMSELRSFLSRVDKPASDSD
-4202 TDALRS
+4202 TDAS
-4208 YLKGDVVYNY
+4208 V
-4218 LSTPAGRD
+4218 
-4226 ALSRNNI
+4226 
-4233 NLSAEGNP
+4233 
-4241 KVTDRNKLDRYID
+4241 
-4254 QLATPW
+4254 
-4260 NFFAGVVPSEVQ
+4260 FA
-4272 RGFVDLGSFLLRFG
+4272 
-4286 VLPQDQASAW
+4286 A
-4296 VTFQALPTDLQHVF
+4296 FQALPADLQHVF
-4310 IDQLFFAE
+4310 IDQVFFAE

-4325 QKGGTSS
+4325 QVGGASS

-4340 IETMFPARL
+4340 VETMFPARL
-4349 GYTANVL
+4349 GYTANAL
-4356 GSGSNGASQLVK
+4356 GGGSNGAGQLVK

-4501 KAAASQLYLL
+4501 AAAASQLYLL

-4577 ETPTATGARRQGSIF
+4577 EPPTASGARRQGSIF

-4606 DQATDKKES
+4606 DQAADKKES
-4615 DTTPSGNDKQ
+4615 DTTSSGNGKP

>member
-1 MRRAFERTL
+1 MRVHQRRARLELVIRKCRSVPHRDILVSPPGMRRAFERTL

-32 PGGNAVAPTMAA
+32 PGASTVVPTAAA
-44 QAAAILAAQQAAGA
+44 QQAAILAAQQAAGA
-58 ATQAETS
+58 ATQAQTS

-81 DAAAAAQAATSSVP
+81 DAAAAAQAAASSVP
-95 NGLTPGGLMPFGGSA
+95 NGLTPGGLMPFGGTA

-149 SILYWDSFNVGTNTT
+149 SILYWDMFNVGTNTT

-175 ALNRVDP
+175 ALNRVQDP
-182 SASPSRILGQINAMG
+182 SASPSRILGQINAIG

-262 TNLIAGDIKVERG
+262 TKLIAGDIKVERG

-336 VLGEDDKGNT
+336 VLGKDDKGNT

-358 FASAYNTRTD
+358 FASSYYDVAG
-368 DPAAPFGYPTAAS
+368 DPFKPFGYPTGAAGT
-381 AKYLAGTGAVTH
+381 YLAGTGAVKH
-393 DGLIDVSRGIVVM
+393 DGVIDASRGIVVM
-406 NGDTVTIGNPTD
+406 NGDTVAIGNPTD
-418 ASGHALTDSAGKLFQ
+418 ASGHALADSAGKLIQ
-433 GVISA
+433 GVISV

-457 MDGVISSLPVDDGAA
+457 MNGVISSLPVDDGAA
-472 GLTSAQSFAPAYI
+472 GLASTQSFGPAYI
-485 EMSAQTNVTVGAAGL
+485 EMSAQTNVTVGSNGL
-500 ISAPAAQV
+500 ISAPSAQV
-508 SLRAINFG
+508 SLNAKLF
-516 SQNEAILYQPTLVE
+516 PTGDVPNLFQQGRV
-530 GTKKAYGQHLF
+530 GT
-541 NQGSV
+541 S
-546 GNAGGN
+546 GGN
-552 INEVGSNSGDP
+552 EGGVLSNSNAA
-563 QSVLLSPGATID
+563 QSVLLSPGATVD
-575 VAGLRNVELPA
+575 VAGLQNVELPA

-681 TNVAGG
+681 MNVAGG

-700 LLGSDGRIYSM
+700 LIGSDGRIYSV

-723 AGQFTVNHAH
+723 AGQFIVKHAR

-748 AGFSEGHDAGRVSVV
+748 AGFTEGHDAGRVSVV

-809 SANYTTQSTYTTNLS
+809 SANFTTQSTYTTNLS
-824 ADILSKYG
+824 ADILSGYG

-840 NDFVLSD
+840 NDFVLS
-847 GNMLNLAAG
+847 GGSALNLAAG

-884 DRISING
+884 DRDSVSS
-891 SFAKL
+891 SFTTSL

-902 PKDPS
+902 SS
-907 GNQIAAN
+907 GKSIAAN

-933 TAGVDAAGPAFIN
+933 TAGVDATGPAFIN
-946 GGTISITTT
+946 GGSISI
-955 KDSASATT
+955 ATGKSSEGEGT
-963 GGYYL
+963 AGIR

-975 LAKSSVLDVSS
+975 LAAGSVLDVSS
-986 GGYISPQGKAKTV
+986 GGYVSSQGKAKIV

-1007 AGSISL
+1007 GGNISL
-1013 ALYRGKE
+1013 AIYQGAA
-1020 WADQEGPHHP
+1020 WVGPS
-1030 TPGLATPAVIA
+1030 TPGPERPSPVAGNPIAVLQ
-1041 LDGTLRGYGFETN
+1041 LDGALRGYGFENN

-1059 AAADT
+1059 AGADT
-1064 IRIGGTLQD
+1064 IRIGGKLQD
-1073 GETSSIRIGGI
+1073 GETSSIRINGS

-1106 KDDWSVKD
+1106 KDDWSVKG
-1114 DGSLVDSQII
+1114 DGSIVDANII
-1124 VSAGTSLT
+1124 VSASTSLT
-1132 LQQKNP
+1132 FQQKNLS
-1138 ASLAD
+1138 SLAD
-1143 YTATPTGTKLGQ
+1143 YTAMSTGTKLGQ
-1155 QAAPQLALLAD
+1155 QAAPQLALLPD
-1166 DRRKPVDLTLRADN
+1166 DQRKAVDLTLKADN
-1180 IKLDTGSKIIT
+1180 IKLDTGSKIVT
-1191 DPKASIMMA
+1191 DPKAKITMA
-1200 AVTKDR
+1200 AVTGDR
-1206 SGSTSTSP
+1206 RGATSTDPKLIVP
-1214 KPSTPDWSVPAQSVE
+1214 KPSTPDWNVPATSVE
-1229 LLGTIID
+1229 LRGTIID

-1248 HLSSDAKVDLSG
+1248 HLSSDAKIDLSG
-1260 TFVANSLFGTVN
+1260 TFVANSLFGAVN

-1283 GTFAVEGGTITTIY
+1283 GTFAVEGGAITTVNTY
-1297 TYKDPTGDSSKDQ
+1297 TDPTDTNKNK
-1310 FYFTYG
+1310 FYFAYG
-1316 PAGTPQPSY
+1316 APGSAGTPQQSY
-1325 LVADAGAVV
+1325 LVADAGALV

-1339 AGNIRVASARGATT
+1339 AGNIQVAGARGATT

-1384 VAADGSL
+1384 VAADGTVH
-1391 QAESRANG
+1391 ADSRANG
-1399 GTVLLGGG
+1399 GTILLGGG
-1407 NIFLQ
+1407 NISLQ
-1412 QGAAGVINAP
+1412 QGAAGVISAP
-1422 TTINVSADQLAPFD
+1422 TTLTVSADQLAPFD

-1458 NTYADTDP
+1458 TTHGDSDP
-1466 QWGNLTISSSLN
+1466 SWKALTISSSLN

-1489 GVIGAPGSGSI
+1489 GDINAPGSGSI

-1508 VVLTGSG
+1508 VVLTGFSSN
-1515 KERVAGTSTL
+1515 KPVAGTSTL

-1535 SGRPSNFKQGDAL
+1535 SGRPSNFKPGDAQ

-1558 VNLIASG
+1558 INLIASG

-1580 DASQTVPTEQSSFT
+1580 NGNDTSATAEQSSFT
-1594 GRLISTGNLL
+1594 GKLVSAGDLL

-1611 PVSAVNFTIETRG
+1611 PVSAVNFTIETPG

-1642 GGGITVIANTIDQAG
+1642 GGGITVYAGTIEQAG

-1667 LGNTDSAVSPIIT
+1667 LGNTDSAVSKIIT
-1680 QSVVLEAG
+1680 QSVVLEPG

-1709 NWYYNASL
+1709 NWYYNANL

-1751 QAIEWIAGKGG
+1751 QAMEWIAGKGG

-1779 LPSQIDPIAAYDIHF
+1779 LPSQTDPIAAYDIHF
-1794 ATARSADVGK
+1794 ATARSADAGK
-1804 TVTAGDTIPLA
+1804 TITAGDTVPLA
-1815 GTQITI
+1815 GTRITI

-1861 TGTRLPDGTVLVT
+1861 TGTKLPDGTVLVT

-1907 SFNGANTYYAQLAA
+1907 SFNGANAYYAQLAA

-1936 LSVSALQSIVLNG
+1936 LSISALRSIVLNG
-1949 MALTQPGRDGS
+1949 MALTQPGQDSS
-1960 GNTGRGSELDISA
+1960 GNIGRGSELDISA
-1973 PKLAVLSHAEYV
+1973 PKLAVLGHAGYV
-1985 NNDIPSGYVGLD
+1985 NNDIPPGYVGVDL
-1997 VTQLNGFES
+1997 TQLNGFES
-2006 VLIGGSRSD
+2006 ILIGGSRND
-2015 SPAGTLITPTASNVV
+2015 SPAATLITPTASNVV

-2054 EVKQSVTVGSQSVL
+2054 EVKQTVTVGSQSVL

-2088 SIIQTTGVVHARLG
+2088 SIIKTTGVVHAGPG
-2102 RHYIVASDGQAP
+2102 RNYIVVSDGQAP

-2123 LGGTLSGTEIVGADL
+2123 LDGTLSGTEIVGANL

-2145 SPARLALGYYAN
+2145 SLARLALSYYAN

-2170 ASNDPTLQLTGPTAT
+2170 ASNDPTLQVRGPSAT
-2185 GASAPALTIK
+2185 GVSAPALTIK
-2195 FKDVAPATAV
+2195 FKDVATASAT
-2205 LPAGQVTGSLTL
+2205 LPAGPVTGSLTL

-2226 KVAIAEGV
+2226 KVAIADGV
-2234 NISTNTL
+2234 KISTNTL

-2393 AGTMTVAGSGGATL
+2393 TGTMTVAGSGGATL

-2421 KNTGASPSF
+2421 KNTGASPPV

-2457 VVNGNFTIAGFA
+2457 VVNGNFTIAGFS

-2479 VVKGPGTMALG
+2479 VVKGPGTMTLG

-2500 STPRIFVAGATAGT
+2500 STPRILVAGATAGT

-2536 AATAPD
+2536 AAAAPA

-2586 YVSARGYK
+2586 YLSARGYK

-2608 VVLYADIGANATGG
+2608 VVLYADIGANATGD
-2622 GQVITDASSTVDVA
+2622 GQVITDASSTIDVA

-2653 RGGATLAGRLLGAG
+2653 RGSATLAGRLLGTG

-2672 GRFKLDTNGAADLTA
+2672 GRFKLDTKGAADLTA
-2687 LADILLAGGLTGAID
+2687 LADNLLAGGLTGGID
-2702 IHTRTGNLELAAGH
+2702 IHTRTGNLELTAGH

-2722 ISLTADDPTWV
+2722 ITLTADDTAWDSGDASNQ
-2733 PIFAEKQLGQVVIA
+2733 FGQVKIRGRIDA
-2747 GTLDAD
+2747 TGYGGSTL
-2753 GYSGKTADGTGQA
+2753 DGTGQA
-2766 GGQIGLFGRNAVV
+2766 GGKVALYGANSVFLASSGVIDA
-2779 LKSTAQLLARTS
+2779 STT
-2791 HADERGGDVM
+2791 HTDERGGDVT
-2801 IGTAWSAAS
+2801 IGIGWDAKS
-2810 KIDLQSGSLIDVSG
+2810 KIWLQQGTQINVSG
-2824 GTRGGLSGGTV
+2824 GTKGGLSGGTV
-2835 TLRAPLDGNN
+2835 TFRAPLDGNN
-2845 DVKIKGLDATII
+2845 DVKIAAISNVANPSGAHGTNFYADGDKTFDALAVIDAT
-2857 GARAVNIQA
+2857 
-2866 FLTINTD
+2866 
-2873 KSPNNVNGIDGSQLT
+2873 NNVNDRSKVSIVGARSVAVNGFIAFDTTAGRYGIDGSSLGWFGT
-2888 TKNGKAVWDGYVD
+2888 ID
-2901 PAGAVTSDG
+2901 PAGWYKGVDQNGNLIPATDG
-2910 QLIDFGA
+2910 T
-2917 WTNVAGVALN
+2917 WTNVTGFQLDKTISGGTGLPSVPTSVAVKNSAGIQIATIN
-2927 VMPGSGYKAVPAIS
+2927 VSGGIDTFLPNTTTLSQYFGQSDIPITFPPPATPGGRIAQGRVSFSASGDATVTITDAGTGYLTRVTSVQIGNVTDVPAATGLFGRVLSTVKIVSASLSLAPGSTGY
-2941 VISNGSKIDGST
+2941 
-2953 YIDPTTGGVYNEVT
+2953 
-2967 DPVTGTTFRSS
+2967 
-2978 LQVSSIKIDN
+2978 
-2988 GGVYT
+2988 
-2993 STPTVTVT
+2993 
-3001 ADGKDLPSWGGKA
+3001 
-3014 AATAVMKYNDIS
+3014 
-3026 ITGVAVDNSFNGRQM
+3026 
-3041 QLLDGTGTSIAS
+3041 DGT
-3053 GTAVVENG
+3053 
-3061 MLTKVTVIPGTTGT
+3061 
-3075 GALASIRFGGF
+3075 
-3086 GIKPPDVTSD
+3086 
-3096 HFSNVS
+3096 S
-3102 LSVAAV
+3102 LSVS
-3108 TLAAGGSGY
+3108 L
-3117 DSGVSISFSGGGASI
+3117 GVSGNNGQ
-3132 SAAATAT
+3132 ATAT
-3139 MGAAVSITGVTKGY
+3139 FTKVS
-3153 TANKLPSLI
+3153 NM
-3162 ITDSGSGSG
+3162 SGSTTLVNGSLQFVPTTNDYIPLTSSG
-3171 AVASFASQTTILS
+3171 VYAAFDPANQGKPGVASFT
-3184 GVTDGKHVFVP
+3184 G
-3195 SAGANFIP
+3195 GA
-3203 IATSKVFNGTGDG
+3203 GTGNAFFGDTVSQITKG
-3216 AAVTIVPNLD
+3216 TWS
-3226 HQLLY
+3226 Y
-3231 SDALANFVQGNG
+3231 NG
-3243 IQGIGVSGSY
+3243 QSY
-3253 GFSGLFDR
+3253 GFTNLFTR
-3261 LQNGLV
+3261 LSPLV
-3267 KQLGAD
+3267 NSLGAD
-3273 VVHVQPGI
+3273 VVHVQPGVD
-3281 ELVNTNSTKNSGN
+3281 LVNSKGD
-3294 ITVASN
+3294 ITVSSN
-3300 WNLAAGTAGNLQTG
+3300 WNLAAGVVDRGKPSPTIFN
-3314 SLLTSNGNVSINYF
+3314 
-3328 DPALSYVNFTYR
+3328 PASDYIDFTYR
-3340 LATPWGGLDAGALT
+3340 LATPWGGLDAGVLS

-3363 SASISDGFFQ
+3363 NASISDGFFQ
-3373 FGNYLDK
+3373 FANYLDPV
-3380 SYADAVRLYTTSR
+3380 YAGKVNDYFASNSGLRAI
-3393 VVDPNSITYYLNDYT
+3393 DFNSIYLNDPT
-3408 SSRLPIAPYQS
+3408 SNTLLIAPYRA
-3419 GDIGNGISPKSEDLA
+3419 GDVGNGISPTSQDLA

-3440 HALRVCTTDCSQ
+3440 HKLLVCTIDCSQ
-3452 ANIKTAIAPS
+3452 ANIKAVTAPS
-3462 SWSYTLTA
+3462 SWSYMLTA
-3470 GSDVSSANPTAR
+3470 GADVSSANPTAR
-3482 TPLTN
+3482 VPLAN
-3487 GGDVIVDKHGNY
+3487 DKGDVIVDKH
-3499 SQPLKASTTSVPV
+3499 ASYDQKVVGSTAPVSV
-3512 NIPTMVRTGTGSI
+3512 NIPTMIRTGTGSI
-3525 TIAAARDV
+3525 TVAAARDV
-3533 IMQDTVAPGVIYA
+3533 IMKDTDAPGVIYA
-3546 AGVNTEKFADPYSLQ
+3546 AGVNTETYANPYSP
-3561 TVNGVSSLA
+3561 SLA
-3570 VNNPDGF
+3570 VNDPNGF
-3577 FEPRV
+3577 FEPR
-3582 LGYGGAPSSVAS
+3582 LMAYGNAAATAAP

-3612 VVIDAQRDVVGNTK
+3612 VVIDAQRDVVGGTK
-3626 VGNKVPQYYQPW
+3626 VVAIKDANGNTVYKKVPQYYQPW
-3638 LLSDVDVTPG
+3638 LLSSSGVTPSAG
-3648 ANVAILGAGVFAP
+3648 ASILGAGVFAP
-3661 SSTQIASQAAW
+3661 VGTQIASQTAW

-3694 RRDLV
+3694 GRNML
-3699 DVSVSVPTTG
+3699 DVSVSAPTTG
-3709 RVSGGL
+3709 RVTGGL
-3715 SPSSTPVTH
+3715 SANSTPVTH
-3724 VYGGG
+3724 LYGGG
-3729 NMVVSAGRDI
+3729 NMVVRAGRDI
-3739 LGGSFY
+3739 RGGSFY
-3745 EGSGHARISSE
+3745 EGSGHASIVA
-3756 GSVGKIGTVSRYSTS
+3756 GGDIGQNDYVYRYANSTLKL
-3771 PIQLDDYPLLAV
+3771 PNLPLLAV
-3783 DTGQIAIAARGAI
+3783 DTGQITMTANGSIAM
-3796 SIAGVVNPAELHAQQ
+3796 AGVVNPAALHAQQ
-3811 PSFANPLD
+3811 PSKANPLEPKPD
-3819 PLPSG
+3819 PTLP
-3824 KATNSLYMDTYG
+3824 LYFDAYG
-3836 PDSKVRLVA
+3836 SASKVRLVA
-3845 EAGDLTIAISPT
+3845 QSGDVTIAIAPT
-3857 AITDNSVT
+3857 AISINPANSLNVQ
-3865 GVTASAALYPASF
+3865 AAPATYPASF
-3878 EAFAL
+3878 EAIAL
-3883 NGSLVTTGLSR
+3883 QGNLITTGISNILNQN
-3894 TDASGAQIPLP
+3894 ASGASAAVPAP
-3905 RANIPM
+3905 
-3911 AGIVLSPSEH
+3911 GIVLSPSEH
-3921 GTFELMAQDSIDL
+3921 GTFNLLAQGSIDL
-3934 TFGYPN
+3934 TFGYPQ
-3940 TTKVFD
+3940 TSTSQS
-3946 GISRP
+3946 ISRP
-3951 YISAGA
+3951 LISAGP
-3957 SLIDAAFDPFQPN
+3957 SLIDAAFDPFRPN
-3970 NGSDGSFSAA
+3970 SGNDESSSRAI
-3980 VLAHKDDVAQGI
+3980 LAHENDVADGL
-3992 DSIAR
+3992 DTTAR
-3997 IYAATGDITAT
+3997 IYAATGDIKAT
-4008 GSYGR
+4008 GSYGK
-4013 RTTSDTNPVY
+4013 RTTSSTENVY

-4032 KVFAGRDIV
+4032 SIYAGRDIV

-4046 IQNIHASDVSSIE
+4046 VQNIHTSDVSTIA
-4059 AGRNITYTGV
+4059 AGRNITYTGF

-4080 GFFVVQAGGDIGPFL
+4080 GFLVVQAGGDIGPFL
-4095 TEARDNATETP
+4095 PAAFDNATQAP

-4121 VGNIYVSAK
+4121 VGNIYISEK
-4130 EGGSVGIYNQSL
+4130 TGGGSVGIYNQSL

-4149 RRNAALTDAAGTK
+4149 RRNATLTDAAGTK

-4168 TMFGVKFGVDYQ
+4168 TMFGTKFGVDYA
-4180 AVTDGYINPANAAAV
+4180 AVAASYIDPANASSV
-4195 PHNYAFN
+4195 KHNYVSE
-4202 TDALRS
+4202 LRS
-4208 YLKGDVVYNY
+4208 F
-4218 LSTPAGRD
+4218 
-4226 ALSRNNI
+4226 LSRI
-4233 NLSAEGNP
+4233 GKPASDSDSDAS
-4241 KVTDRNKLDRYID
+4241 V
-4254 QLATPW
+4254 
-4260 NFFAGVVPSEVQ
+4260 FA
-4272 RGFVDLGSFLLRFG
+4272 
-4286 VLPQDQASAW
+4286 A
-4296 VTFQALPTDLQHVF
+4296 FQALPTDLQHVF
-4310 IDQLFFAE
+4310 IDQVFFAE

-4325 QKGGTSS
+4325 QKDGTSS

-4416 LTLGGGAINTFTDES
+4416 LTLGGGAINTFTDQS

-4501 KAAASQLYLL
+4501 QAAASQLYLL

-4571 AAAKTA
+4571 AAAKSA

>member
-1 MRRAFERTL
+1 MRLRQRRARLELAIRKCRSVPHRDILVSPPGMRRAFERTL

-32 PGGNAVAPTMAA
+32 PGASTVVPTAAA
-44 QAAAILAAQQAAGA
+44 QQAAILAAQQAAGA
-58 ATQAETS
+58 ATQAQTS

-81 DAAAAAQAATSSVP
+81 DAAAAAQAAASSVP
-95 NGLTPGGLMPFGGSA
+95 NGLTPGGLMPFGGTA

-149 SILYWDSFNVGTNTT
+149 SILYWDTFNVGTNTT

-175 ALNRVDP
+175 ALNRVQDP
-182 SASPSRILGQINAMG
+182 SASPSRILGQINAIG

-212 SQVNVHTLI
+212 SQVNVHTMI

-262 TNLIAGDIKVERG
+262 TKLIAGDIKVERG
-275 ASITG
+275 AFITG

-307 ITAQG
+307 ITAPG

-329 YSALPDS
+329 YSLLPDS
-336 VLGEDDKGNT
+336 VLGKDDKGNT

-358 FASAYNTRTD
+358 FASVYNPD
-368 DPAAPFGYPTAAS
+368 DPQAPFGYPKTS
-381 AKYLAGTGAVTH
+381 TYLPGTGAVVH
-393 DGLIDVSRGIVVM
+393 DGLIDASRGIVVM
-406 NGDTVTIGNPTD
+406 NGDTVAIGNPKD
-418 ASGHALTDSAGKLFQ
+418 ASGHGLADSTGKLIQ
-433 GVISA
+433 GVISV

-457 MDGVISSLPVDDGAA
+457 MNGVISSLPVDDGAA
-472 GLTSAQSFAPAYI
+472 GLTSTQSFAPAYI
-485 EMSAQTNVTVGAAGL
+485 EMTAQTNVEVGSNGL
-500 ISAPAAQV
+500 ISAPSAQV
-508 SLRAINFG
+508 ALNAQIFSHLRTING
-516 SQNEAILYQPTLVE
+516 EQVVVPN
-530 GTKKAYGQHLF
+530 LF
-541 NQGSV
+541 NQGMTSTGG
-546 GNAGGN
+546 GNADVLPN
-552 INEVGSNSGDP
+552 SNAA
-563 QSVLLSPGATID
+563 QSVLLAPGATID
-575 VAGLRNVELPA
+575 VAGLQNVELPA

-625 SDGTTWVG
+625 SDGTAWVG

-681 TNVAGG
+681 MNVAGG

-700 LLGSDGRIYSM
+700 LIGSDGRIYSM

-723 AGQFTVNHAH
+723 AGQFTVKHAR

-748 AGFSEGHDAGRVSVV
+748 AGFTEGHDAGRVSVV

-809 SANYTTQSTYTTNLS
+809 SANFTTQSTYTTNLS
-824 ADILSKYG
+824 ADILSGYG

-840 NDFVLSD
+840 NDFVLS
-847 GNMLNLAAG
+847 GGSMLNLAAG
-856 GSLSVTAG
+856 GSLSVNAG

-869 AGSVS
+869 AGTVS
-874 AAGGNVSLVT
+874 AAGGSVDLVT
-884 DRISING
+884 DRVAS
-891 SFAKL
+891 SSQPL
-896 FKAPKD
+896 FKAPIDKSGKD
-902 PKDPS
+902 
-907 GNQIAAN
+907 IAAN

-921 DVSGRFVNDTGR
+921 DVSGRFVNDIGR
-933 TAGVDAAGPAFIN
+933 VAGVDAAGPAYIN
-946 GGTISITTT
+946 GGSISIATSKSS
-955 KDSASATT
+955 KDRI
-963 GGYYL
+963 

-975 LAKSSVLDVSS
+975 LAKSAVLDVSS
-986 GGYISPQGKAKTV
+986 GGYISPQGKAKT
-999 ATGVMAGK
+999 ASSGVMAGK

-1013 ALYRGKE
+1013 AIYQGLVWRLPTDG
-1020 WADQEGPHHP
+1020 ADP
-1030 TPGLATPAVIA
+1030 TLPDPSLSRSIAVIG
-1041 LDGTLRGYGFETN
+1041 LDGTLRGYGFESN
-1054 GSLRL
+1054 GSLRI
-1059 AAADT
+1059 AGADT
-1064 IRIGGTLQD
+1064 IRIGGELQA
-1073 GETSSIRIGGI
+1073 GETSSIRVNGI

-1091 LLTGGGFGSYIIESV
+1091 LLTGGGFGSYTLESV
-1106 KDDWSVKD
+1106 SDGWS
-1114 DGSLVDSQII
+1114 GAAANII
-1124 VSAGTSLT
+1124 VSAGTSLAF
-1132 LQQKNP
+1132 QQQNF

-1143 YTATPTGTKLGQ
+1143 YTATSTGTKLGQ
-1155 QAAPQLALLAD
+1155 QATPQLALLPD
-1166 DRRKPVDLTLRADN
+1166 NQRKAVDLTLKADN
-1180 IKLDTGSKIIT
+1180 IKLDTGSKIVT
-1191 DPKASIMMA
+1191 DPKAKITLA
-1200 AVTKDR
+1200 AVVDDR
-1206 SGSTSTSP
+1206 KTN
-1214 KPSTPDWSVPAQSVE
+1214 KPSDPTWTVPAKSVE
-1229 LLGTIID
+1229 LRGTIID

-1248 HLSSDAKVDLSG
+1248 HLLSDAKIDLSG

-1283 GTFAVEGGTITTIY
+1283 GTFAVEGGTITTVN

-1310 FYFTYG
+1310 FYFAYG
-1316 PAGTPQPSY
+1316 APGSAGTPQQSY

-1339 AGNIRVASARGATT
+1339 AGNIQVAGARGATT

-1384 VAADGSL
+1384 VTGDGTVHAD
-1391 QAESRANG
+1391 ARANG
-1399 GTVLLGGG
+1399 GTILLGGG

-1412 QGAAGVINAP
+1412 QGAAGVISAP
-1422 TTINVSADQLAPFD
+1422 TTLTVSADQLAPFD
-1436 NVYLYAAAAVGGAAR
+1436 NVYLYAAGAVGGAAR

-1458 NTYADTDP
+1458 NTYGDSDP

-1489 GVIGAPGSGSI
+1489 GVITAPASGSV
-1500 DARIAAPY
+1500 DAHIAASY
-1508 VVLTGSG
+1508 VALTGSG
-1515 KERVAGTSTL
+1515 KNPAAGTSTL

-1535 SGRPSNFKQGDAL
+1535 SGRPSNFKPGDAQ

-1580 DASQTVPTEQSSFT
+1580 DPSQTVPTEQSSFT
-1594 GRLISTGNLL
+1594 GKLVSAGDLL

-1611 PVSAVNFTIETRG
+1611 PVSAVNFTIEAGTTDAAGNVKPG

-1630 PANSYTGIPLSA
+1630 PAGSNTTIPLSA
-1642 GGGITVIANTIDQAG
+1642 GGGISVYAGTIEQAG

-1667 LGNTDSAVSPIIT
+1667 LGNTDSAVSKIIT
-1680 QSVVLEAG
+1680 QSVVLEPG

-1709 NWYYNASL
+1709 NWYYNANL

-1751 QAIEWIAGKGG
+1751 QAMEWIAGKGG

-1779 LPSQIDPIAAYDIHF
+1779 LPSQTDPIAAYDIHF
-1794 ATARSADVGK
+1794 ATARSADAGK
-1804 TVTAGDTIPLA
+1804 TVTAGDTVPLA

-1861 TGTRLPDGTVLVT
+1861 TGTKLPDGTVLVT
-1874 GHYTQS
+1874 GHYAQS

-1936 LSVSALQSIVLNG
+1936 LSISALQSIVMNG
-1949 MALTQPGRDGS
+1949 VARTLPGQDKN

-1973 PKLAVLSHAEYV
+1973 PKLAVVGHAGYV
-1985 NNDIPSGYVGLD
+1985 NNDIPAGYVGLD
-1997 VTQLNGFES
+1997 VAQLNDFES
-2006 VLIGGSRSD
+2006 ILIGGSRSD
-2015 SPAGTLITPTASNVV
+2015 FATGTLITPTASNVV

-2054 EVKQSVTVGSQSVL
+2054 EVTQSVTVGSQSVL

-2073 YVPEAGSGTVTINSG
+2073 YVPEAGSGTVTISTG
-2088 SIIQTTGVVHARLG
+2088 SIIKTTGVVHAGLG
-2102 RHYIVASDGQAP
+2102 RHYVVAADGQAP

-2138 AKLLDPN
+2138 AKLLDPT

-2185 GASAPALTIK
+2185 GVSAPALTIK
-2195 FKDVAPATAV
+2195 FKDVATATAV
-2205 LPAGQVTGSLTL
+2205 LPAGPVTGSLTL
-2217 AGGDTSNSG
+2217 TGGDTSNSG
-2226 KVAIAEGV
+2226 KVAIADGV
-2234 NISTNTL
+2234 KISTNTL

-2247 SNNAIALNTTDLHAN
+2247 SNNAIAINTTDLHAN
-2262 LVNLIAPSIGV
+2262 LVNLIAPTIGV
-2273 GAATAVAGKSLV
+2273 GAASAVAGKSLV

-2354 ATVQFSVGVTVT
+2354 ATVEFSVGVTVT

-2421 KNTGASPSF
+2421 KNTGASPPF

-2457 VVNGNFTIAGFA
+2457 VVNGNFTIAGFS

-2479 VVKGPGTMALG
+2479 VVKGPGTMTLG

-2500 STPRIFVAGATAGT
+2500 STPRILVSGATAGT
-2514 PQGFAL
+2514 PQGFVL

-2536 AATAPD
+2536 AATAPA

-2576 AGNVTLNSGA
+2576 AGNVTLNPGA
-2586 YVSARGYK
+2586 YISARGYK

-2608 VVLYADIGANATGG
+2608 VVLYADIGSNATGG
-2622 GQVITDASSTVDVA
+2622 GQVITDASSTIDVA

-2653 RGGATLAGRLLGAG
+2653 RGGAMLAGRLLGTG

-2672 GRFKLDTNGAADLTA
+2672 GRFKLDTGGAADLTA

-2716 TLKANA
+2716 TLKANN
-2722 ISLTADDPTWV
+2722 ITLTADDPTWI
-2733 PIFAEKQLGQVVIA
+2733 PIFQERQLGQVIIR
-2747 GTLDAD
+2747 GTLDAT
-2753 GYSGKTADGTGQA
+2753 GYGGSTIDGTGQA
-2766 GGQIGLFGRNAVV
+2766 GGKVALYGANSVFLASSGVIDA
-2779 LKSTAQLLARTS
+2779 STT
-2791 HADERGGDVM
+2791 HADERGGDVT
-2801 IGTAWSAAS
+2801 IGIGWDAKS
-2810 KIDLQSGSLIDVSG
+2810 KIWLQQGTQINVSG

-2835 TLRAPLDGNN
+2835 TFRAPLDGNN
-2845 DVKIKGLDATII
+2845 DVKIAAISNVANPSGTHGMNFYADGDKTFDALPVIDATNNINDRSKVSIVGARSVAVNGFIAFDTTASNHGLDGSSLGWFGTI
-2857 GARAVNIQA
+2857 
-2866 FLTINTD
+2866 
-2873 KSPNNVNGIDGSQLT
+2873 
-2888 TKNGKAVWDGYVD
+2888 D
-2901 PAGAVTSDG
+2901 PAGWYKLDPNGNVILATDG
-2910 QLIDFGA
+2910 S
-2917 WTNVAGVALN
+2917 WTNVSGWQFSSVTTANGFTSVVSGDVSIPNSNGAVLKNFVMGIYSFTAADNLGYAPGQTNIPVTIDPPPAGGVAALGYGQVDAN
-2927 VMPGSGYKAVPAIS
+2927 GVLFVVITNPGSGYTSPLAS
-2941 VISNGSKIDGST
+2941 VKVGPNG
-2953 YIDPTTGGVYNEVT
+2953 VV
-2967 DPVTGTTFRSS
+2967 V
-2978 LQVSSIKIDN
+2978 
-2988 GGVYT
+2988 
-2993 STPTVTVT
+2993 
-3001 ADGKDLPSWGGKA
+3001 LPSVGRF
-3014 AATAVMKYNDIS
+3014 S
-3026 ITGVAVDNSFNGRQM
+3026 GVPNSF
-3041 QLLDGTGTSIAS
+3041 LTIVSAD
-3053 GTAVVENG
+3053 VV
-3061 MLTKVTVIPGTTGT
+3061 PG
-3075 GALASIRFGGF
+3075 S
-3086 GIKPPDVTSD
+3086 
-3096 HFSNVS
+3096 
-3102 LSVAAV
+3102 
-3108 TLAAGGSGY
+3108 
-3117 DSGVSISFSGGGASI
+3117 GGASSAVQPSVQVRLGNGNATI
-3132 SAAATAT
+3132 GFSAANNLSGTSKRNPDGT
-3139 MGAAVSITGVTKGY
+3139 ITFVGKTKNFIPWSSSGVYDTFDP
-3153 TANKLPSLI
+3153 ANQGKP
-3162 ITDSGSGSG
+3162 G
-3171 AVASFASQTTILS
+3171 VASF
-3184 GVTDGKHVFVP
+3184 
-3195 SAGANFIP
+3195 
-3203 IATSKVFNGTGDG
+3203 TGDTSPDRVFFG
-3216 AAVTIVPNLD
+3216 DTIS
-3226 HQLLY
+3226 QIAKGTWSY
-3231 SDALANFVQGNG
+3231 NG
-3243 IQGIGVSGSY
+3243 QSY
-3253 GFSGLFDR
+3253 GFTNLFTR
-3261 LQNGLV
+3261 LAPLV
-3267 KQLGAD
+3267 DSLGAD
-3273 VVHVQPGI
+3273 VVHVQPGVD
-3281 ELVNTNSTKNSGN
+3281 LVNSKGD
-3294 ITVASN
+3294 ITVSSN
-3300 WNLAAGTAGNLQTG
+3300 WNLAAGTVGNLATDG
-3314 SLLTSNGNVSINYF
+3314 GVTYF
-3328 DPALSYVNFTYR
+3328 DPASSYVNFTYR
-3340 LATPWGGLDAGALT
+3340 LATPWGGLDAGVLS

-3363 SASISDGFFQ
+3363 NASISDGFFQ
-3373 FGNYLDK
+3373 FANYLDK
-3380 SYADAVRLYTTSR
+3380 GYTDKLANYATSR
-3393 VVDPNSITYYLNDYT
+3393 SVDLGSIYLNDYT
-3408 SSRLPIAPYQS
+3408 TGQLPIAPYKI
-3419 GDIGNGISPKSEDLA
+3419 GDSGNGISPASQDLA

-3440 HALRVCTTDCSQ
+3440 HTLLVCTVDCNQ
-3452 ANIKTAIAPS
+3452 ANIKTVTAPS
-3462 SWSYTLTA
+3462 SWAYILTA
-3470 GSDVSSANPTAR
+3470 GSDVSSANPTGR
-3482 TPLTN
+3482 VPLAN
-3487 GGDVIVDKHGNY
+3487 GRGDVIVDKHGSY
-3499 SQPLKASTTSVPV
+3499 GQFLKDGTTKVDVS
-3512 NIPTMVRTGTGSI
+3512 IPTMIRTGTGNI
-3525 TIAAARDV
+3525 TISAAQDV
-3533 IMQDTVAPGVIYA
+3533 IMRDVAAPGVIYA
-3546 AGVNTEKFADPYSLQ
+3546 AGVNTATYANPYSLQ
-3561 TVNGVSSLA
+3561 ASGV
-3570 VNNPDGF
+3570 VVTNPDGF

-3582 LGYGGAPSSVAS
+3582 LGYGNAAFAAGAT

-3612 VVIDAQRDVVGNTK
+3612 VVIDAQRDVVGGTK
-3626 VGNKVPQYYQPW
+3626 VIAIKDANGNTVYKKVPQYYQPW
-3638 LLSDVDVTPG
+3638 LLSNSGVTPSAG
-3648 ANVAILGAGVFAP
+3648 ASILGAGVFAP
-3661 SSTQIASQAAW
+3661 VGTQIASQTAW

-3694 RRDLV
+3694 GRNML
-3699 DVSVSVPTTG
+3699 DVSVSAPTTG
-3709 RVSGGL
+3709 RVTGGL
-3715 SPSSTPVTH
+3715 SANSTPVTH
-3724 VYGGG
+3724 LYGSG
-3729 NMVVSAGRDI
+3729 NMVVRAGGDI
-3739 LGGSFY
+3739 RGGSFY
-3745 EGSGHARISSE
+3745 EGSGHASIVA
-3756 GSVGKIGTVSRYSTS
+3756 GGDIGQNDYVYRYANSTLKL
-3771 PIQLDDYPLLAV
+3771 PNLPLLAV
-3783 DTGQIAIAARGAI
+3783 DTGQITMTANGSIAM
-3796 SIAGVVNPAELHAQQ
+3796 AGVVNPAALHAQQ
-3811 PSFANPLD
+3811 PSRANPLD
-3819 PLPSG
+3819 TGNVQSP
-3824 KATNSLYMDTYG
+3824 LYMDTYG

-3845 EAGDLTIAISPT
+3845 QSGDVTIAIAPT
-3857 AITDNSVT
+3857 AIRIQPANSLNVL
-3865 GVTASAALYPASF
+3865 AAPATYPASF
-3878 EAFAL
+3878 EAIAL
-3883 NGSLVTTGLSR
+3883 QGNLITTGIGDILKQNVLANAA
-3894 TDASGAQIPLP
+3894 ASVPTP
-3905 RANIPM
+3905 
-3911 AGIVLSPSEH
+3911 GIVLSPSLH
-3921 GTFELMAQDSIDL
+3921 GTFNLLAQGNIDL
-3934 TFGYPN
+3934 TFGYPD
-3940 TTKVFD
+3940 TSAPQS
-3946 GISRP
+3946 ISRP
-3951 YISAGA
+3951 LISAGP
-3957 SLIDAAFDPFQPN
+3957 SLIDAAFDPFRPN
-3970 NGSDGSFSAA
+3970 SGNGEASSRAL
-3980 VLAHKDDVAQGI
+3980 LAHENDVADGLETT
-3992 DSIAR
+3992 AR
-3997 IYAATGDITAT
+3997 IYAATGDIKAT
-4008 GSYGR
+4008 GSFGV
-4013 RTTSDTNPVY
+4013 RTIGDGQRVY

-4032 KVFAGRDIV
+4032 SIYAGRDIV
-4041 DLNII
+4041 DLNVIV
-4046 IQNIHASDVSSIE
+4046 QNIHASDVSTIA
-4059 AGRNITYTGV
+4059 AGRNITYTGFQ
-4069 NNGGGLQVAGP
+4069 NGGGLQVAGP
-4080 GFFVVQAGGDIGPFL
+4080 GFLVVQAGGDIGPFL
-4095 TEARDNATETP
+4095 PAAFDNATQAP

-4121 VGNIYVSAK
+4121 VGNIYISNTTG
-4130 EGGSVGIYNQSL
+4130 GGSVGIYNQSL

-4149 RRNAALTDAAGTK
+4149 RRNAVLTDVAGTK

-4168 TMFGVKFGVDYQ
+4168 TMFGTKFGVDYA
-4180 AVTDGYINPANAAAV
+4180 AVAASYIDPANASSV
-4195 PHNYAFN
+4195 KHNYVSDLRSFLSRIGKPAGDSD
-4202 TDALRS
+4202 TDAS
-4208 YLKGDVVYNY
+4208 V
-4218 LSTPAGRD
+4218 
-4226 ALSRNNI
+4226 
-4233 NLSAEGNP
+4233 
-4241 KVTDRNKLDRYID
+4241 
-4254 QLATPW
+4254 
-4260 NFFAGVVPSEVQ
+4260 FA
-4272 RGFVDLGSFLLRFG
+4272 
-4286 VLPQDQASAW
+4286 A
-4296 VTFQALPTDLQHVF
+4296 FQALPTDLQHVF
-4310 IDQLFFAE
+4310 IDQVFFAE

-4325 QKGGTSS
+4325 QKDGTSS

-4416 LTLGGGAINTFTDES
+4416 LTLGGGAINTFTDQS

-4501 KAAASQLYLL
+4501 QAAASQLYLL

-4527 GSAVFVAPVIANASN
+4527 GSAVFVAPIIANASN

-4571 AAAKTA
+4571 AAAKSA

-4615 DTTPSGNDKQ
+4615 DTTSSGNDKQ

>member
-95 NGLTPGGLMPFGGSA
+95 NGLTPGGLMPFGGTA

-149 SILYWDSFNVGTNTT
+149 SILYWDTFNVGANTT

-175 ALNRVDP
+175 ALNRVQDP

-336 VLGEDDKGNT
+336 VLGKDDKGNT

-358 FASAYNTRTD
+358 FASVYNTVP
-368 DPAAPFGYPTAAS
+368 DPFLPLGYPSAA
-381 AKYLAGTGAVTH
+381 AGGKYLAGTGAVVH
-393 DGLIDVSRGIVVM
+393 DGLIDASRGIVVM
-406 NGDTVTIGNPTD
+406 NGDTVTIGNPKD
-418 ASGHALTDSAGKLFQ
+418 ASGHALTDSAGKLIQ
-433 GVISA
+433 GVISV

-457 MDGVISSLPVDDGAA
+457 MNGVISSLPVDDGAA
-472 GLTSAQSFAPAYI
+472 GLTSTQSFAPAYI
-485 EMSAQTNVTVGAAGL
+485 EVSAQTNVTVGSSGL
-500 ISAPAAQV
+500 ISAPSAQV
-508 SLRAINFG
+508 SLNAKLF
-516 SQNEAILYQPTLVE
+516 PTTGDVPGLFQQGRV
-530 GTKKAYGQHLF
+530 GT
-541 NQGSV
+541 S
-546 GNAGGN
+546 GGN
-552 INEVGSNSGDP
+552 GPGVLPNSNAA
-563 QSVLLSPGATID
+563 QSVLLAPGATID
-575 VAGLRNVELPA
+575 VAGLQNVELPA

-657 GSVSLTTDLSTS
+657 GSVSLATDLSTS

-733 WGVTETWSTPTQIYS
+733 WHVTETWSTPSQIYS
-748 AGFSEGHDAGRVSVV
+748 PGFTEGHDAGRVSVV

-809 SANYTTQSTYTTNLS
+809 SANFTTQSTYTTNLS
-824 ADILSKYG
+824 ADILSGYG

-847 GNMLNLAAG
+847 GSMLNLAAG
-856 GSLSVTAG
+856 GNLSVAAG
-864 GAIDI
+864 GVIDI
-869 AGSVS
+869 AGTVS
-874 AAGGNVSLVT
+874 AAGGSVSLVT

-902 PKDPS
+902 TKDPS
-907 GNQIAAN
+907 GNPIAAN
-914 VFVEGTI
+914 IFVEGTI

-955 KDSASATT
+955 KDSASAT

-968 DTTGSIL
+968 ETTGSIL

-1073 GETSSIRIGGI
+1073 GETSSIRIGGQ
-1084 ATTLPES
+1084 ARTLPVS
-1091 LLTGGGFGSYIIESV
+1091 LLTGGGFGSYIIETVS
-1106 KDDWSVKD
+1106 DDWS
-1114 DGSLVDSQII
+1114 GAGAQII

-1132 LQQKNP
+1132 LQQKNL

-1191 DPKASIMMA
+1191 DPKASITMA

-1206 SGSTSTSP
+1206 SGSTSISP

-1229 LLGTIID
+1229 LRGTIID

-1248 HLSSDAKVDLSG
+1248 HLSSDAKIDLSG

-1316 PAGTPQPSY
+1316 SAGTPQPSY

-1339 AGNIRVASARGATT
+1339 AGNIQVAGARGATT

-1384 VAADGSL
+1384 VAGDGTL
-1391 QAESRANG
+1391 HAESRANG
-1399 GTVLLGGG
+1399 GTILLGGG

-1412 QGAAGVINAP
+1412 QGAAGVISAP
-1422 TTINVSADQLAPFD
+1422 TTINVSVDQLAPFD

-1458 NTYADTDP
+1458 NTYADSDP

-1489 GVIGAPGSGSI
+1489 GVIRAPGSGSI

-1535 SGRPSNFKQGDAL
+1535 SGRPSNFKPGDAL

-1565 DLRLGTLKVVNGLKT
+1565 DLRLGTLKVVNGLKP

-1594 GRLISTGNLL
+1594 GKLISTGNLL

-1611 PVSAVNFTIETRG
+1611 PVSAVNFTIETPG

-1667 LGNTDSAVSPIIT
+1667 LGNTDSAVSSIIT

-1709 NWYYNASL
+1709 DWYYNANL

-1751 QAIEWIAGKGG
+1751 QAMEWIAGKGG

-1779 LPSQIDPIAAYDIHF
+1779 LPSQINPIAAYDIHF
-1794 ATARSADVGK
+1794 ATARSADAGK

-1861 TGTRLPDGTVLVT
+1861 TGTKLPDGTVLMT

-1936 LSVSALQSIVLNG
+1936 LSVSALRSIVLNG
-1949 MALTQPGRDGS
+1949 MALTQPGQDSS
-1960 GNTGRGSELDISA
+1960 GNIGRGSELDISA
-1973 PKLAVLSHAEYV
+1973 PKLAVIGHAGYI
-1985 NNDIPSGYVGLD
+1985 NNDIPAGYVGLD

-2006 VLIGGSRSD
+2006 ILIGGSRSD
-2015 SPAGTLITPTASNVV
+2015 ITSGTLIAPTASNVV

-2054 EVKQSVTVGSQSVL
+2054 EVKQTVTVGSQSVL

-2073 YVPEAGSGTVTINSG
+2073 YVPETGSGTVTINSG
-2088 SIIQTTGVVHARLG
+2088 SIIQTTGIVHARLG
-2102 RHYIVASDGQAP
+2102 RNYIVVSDGQAP

-2138 AKLLDPN
+2138 AKLLDSN

-2170 ASNDPTLQLTGPTAT
+2170 ASNDPTLQVTGPSAI
-2185 GASAPALTIK
+2185 GVSAPALAIK
-2195 FKDVAPATAV
+2195 FKDVATASAT
-2205 LPAGQVTGSLTL
+2205 LPAGPVTGSLTL
-2217 AGGDTSNSG
+2217 AGGDTSGSG
-2226 KVAIAEGV
+2226 KAVIADGAR
-2234 NISTNTL
+2234 ISTNTL

-2262 LVNLIAPSIGV
+2262 LVNLTAPTIGV
-2273 GAATAVAGKSLV
+2273 GTATAVAGKSLV
-2285 LPANSTQFADVQ
+2285 LPANNTQFADVQ
-2297 TLALRALSGPVTV
+2297 TLALRALSGPITV
-2310 YGDFNSGARSLSLDA
+2310 YGNFNSGARNLTLDA
-2325 TGIALGSE
+2325 NGITLGTE
-2333 VLNPG
+2333 N
-2338 TSLNLRAG
+2338 
-2346 TVLAFSSS
+2346 
-2354 ATVQFSVGVTVT
+2354 
-2366 SAAGVATTYAAN
+2366 GVAHDAS
-2378 TQIALDPNSK
+2378 I
-2388 VSVAS
+2388 VAS
-2393 AGTMTVAGSGGATL
+2393 DT
-2407 TRDGLISASNNITL
+2407 ITL
-2421 KNTGASPSF
+2421 KTTGGPAF
-2430 SAPAANG
+2430 SGGTTANG
-2437 NSLELAAKE
+2437 NSLALVARE
-2446 IDLGSGRVNGN
+2446 IDLGNG
-2457 VVNGNFTIAGFA
+2457 VVNGSAAATYMTIGGFSN
-2469 KVKWSADDSV
+2469 VGLSANDRV
-2479 VVKGPGTMALG
+2479 VVRGPGTLTLG
-2490 ANGDK
+2490 VTNADK
-2495 TDLTV
+2495 VDLTIT
-2500 STPRIFVAGATAGT
+2500 TPSVLVAGATGAKSQSFAITDYAGNVVI
-2514 PQGFAL
+2514 QDSVARNGV
-2520 TASGDISIVD
+2520 ASRPADSTEVG
-2530 PVTRGS
+2530 GS
-2536 AATAPD
+2536 LN
-2542 DSDET
+2542 
-2547 GGILTVTASN
+2547 ITASN
-2557 IAVGST
+2557 VTVAST
-2563 IQAQAGTITLGAI
+2563 IQAQGGTIALYAI
-2576 AGNVTLNSGA
+2576 AGNVELKSGA
-2586 YVSARGYK
+2586 YLAAGGYK
-2594 KTLVDVDTYLSGGK
+2594 KTLVDVDTHVSGGK
-2608 VVLYADIGANATGG
+2608 IVLNADIGTDFLPLVPGA
-2622 GQVITDASSTVDVA
+2622 GQVITDANSVIDV
-2636 TTSGGQGYGGT
+2636 SQPLGGLGYGGEIDVT
-2647 IEVDAL
+2647 AL
-2653 RGGATLAGRLLGAG
+2653 RGGASIAGSLRGGG

-2672 GRFKLDTNGAADLTA
+2672 GVFKLDVQGGADLTA
-2687 LADILLAGGLTGAID
+2687 LADNLLAGGISGAID
-2702 IHTRTGNLELAAGH
+2702 IHTRTGNLELLQNH
-2716 TLKANA
+2716 TLKANSVA
-2722 ISLTADDPTWV
+2722 LTADDTAWDSNPD
-2733 PIFAEKQLGQVVIA
+2733 KQFGQIKIRGRIDA
-2747 GTLDAD
+2747 TGYGGTTLD
-2753 GYSGKTADGTGQA
+2753 GTRQA
-2766 GGQIGLFGRNAVV
+2766 GGKVGLYGANSVFLASSGVIDA
-2779 LKSTAQLLARTS
+2779 STT
-2791 HADERGGDVM
+2791 HADERGGDVT
-2801 IGTAWSAAS
+2801 IGIGWDAKS
-2810 KIDLQSGSLIDVSG
+2810 KIYLQQGAQINVSG
-2824 GTRGGLSGGTV
+2824 GTKGGLSGGTV
-2835 TLRAPLDGNN
+2835 TFRAPLDGNN
-2845 DVKIKGLDATII
+2845 DVKIAMVSNVANPSGTHGSNFYADGDKTFDELPVIDAT
-2857 GARAVNIQA
+2857 
-2866 FLTINTD
+2866 
-2873 KSPNNVNGIDGSQLT
+2873 NNVNDRSKLSIVGARSVAVNGFIAFDTTASNHGIDGSNLGWFGT
-2888 TKNGKAVWDGYVD
+2888 ID
-2901 PAGAVTSDG
+2901 PAGWYKLDQNGNLIPATDG
-2910 QLIDFGA
+2910 S
-2917 WTNVAGVALN
+2917 WTNVSGWQFSGVTTANGFSSVVGGGDPNYSVSIPNSNGAVLKNFVMGIYSFTAADNLGYAPGQTNIPVTIDPPPAGGVAAQGYGQVGADGVLLVVITN
-2927 VMPGSGYKAVPAIS
+2927 PGSGYTSPLASVKVGPDGVVVLPSVGRFSGVPNSFLTIVSADVVPGSGGAGSAAQPS
-2941 VISNGSKIDGST
+2941 VQVKWGSNGNATIGFSAANNLSG
-2953 YIDPTTGGVYNEVT
+2953 
-2967 DPVTGTTFRSS
+2967 
-2978 LQVSSIKIDN
+2978 
-2988 GGVYT
+2988 T
-2993 STPTVTVT
+2993 STRN
-3001 ADGKDLPSWGGKA
+3001 ADG
-3014 AATAVMKYNDIS
+3014 T
-3026 ITGVAVDNSFNGRQM
+3026 ITFVGN
-3041 QLLDGTGTSIAS
+3041 
-3053 GTAVVENG
+3053 
-3061 MLTKVTVIPGTTGT
+3061 TK
-3075 GALASIRFGGF
+3075 
-3086 GIKPPDVTSD
+3086 
-3096 HFSNVS
+3096 
-3102 LSVAAV
+3102 
-3108 TLAAGGSGY
+3108 
-3117 DSGVSISFSGGGASI
+3117 
-3132 SAAATAT
+3132 
-3139 MGAAVSITGVTKGY
+3139 
-3153 TANKLPSLI
+3153 
-3162 ITDSGSGSG
+3162 
-3171 AVASFASQTTILS
+3171 
-3184 GVTDGKHVFVP
+3184 
-3195 SAGANFIP
+3195 NFIP
-3203 IATSKVFNGTGDG
+3203 WSSSGVYDTFDPANQGKQGVANFTGDASPDRVFFG
-3216 AAVTIVPNLD
+3216 DTISQITKGTWTN
-3226 HQLLY
+3226 
-3231 SDALANFVQGNG
+3231 NG
-3243 IQGIGVSGSY
+3243 QSY
-3253 GFSGLFDR
+3253 GFTNLFTR
-3261 LQNGLV
+3261 LTPLV
-3267 KQLGAD
+3267 NSLGAD

-3281 ELVNTNSTKNSGN
+3281 DLVNSKGD
-3294 ITVASN
+3294 ITVSSN
-3300 WNLAAGTAGNLQTG
+3300 WNLAAGTAGQLVT
-3314 SLLTSNGNVSINYF
+3314 NGGVTYF
-3328 DPALSYVNFTYR
+3328 DPASSYINFAYR

-3363 SASISDGFFQ
+3363 NASVSDGFFQ
-3373 FGNYLDK
+3373 FGNYLDQT
-3380 SYADAVRLYTTSR
+3380 YVSR
-3393 VVDPNSITYYLNDYT
+3393 VTTYLGDLAGARSIDRGNISNDGLYAYYLNNST
-3408 SSRLPIAPYQS
+3408 TVPIAPYKAAAN
-3419 GDIGNGISPKSEDLA
+3419 DISASSQDLI

-3440 HALRVCTTDCSQ
+3440 HSLRACTTDCSS
-3452 ANIKTAIAPS
+3452 ANIKTITAPA
-3462 SWSYTLTA
+3462 SWSYNLTA
-3470 GSDVSSANPTAR
+3470 GADVSSANPNAR
-3482 TPLTN
+3482 VPLARGT
-3487 GGDVIVDKHGNY
+3487 GDVIVDKHGSY
-3499 SQPLKASTTSVPV
+3499 SQTLLKDKNSGAAVTVY
-3512 NIPTMVRTGTGSI
+3512 IPTMVRTGTGNI
-3525 TIAAARDV
+3525 AVAAARDV
-3533 IMQDTVAPGVIYA
+3533 ILQDTLAPGVIYA
-3546 AGVNTEKFADPYSLQ
+3546 AGVNTEKLADPSYSLQ
-3561 TVNGVSSLA
+3561 TINGVSSIVA
-3570 VNNPDGF
+3570 GNAAGF
-3577 FEPRV
+3577 LEPRI
-3582 LGYGGAPSSVAS
+3582 LAYGNNEVAHAP
-3594 ELYYGPPTAAA
+3594 ELYYGPPIAAA

-3612 VVIDAQRDVVGNTK
+3612 VVIDAQRDVVGNTTI
-3626 VGNKVPQYYQPW
+3626 GNKVPQYYQPW
-3638 LLSDVDVTPG
+3638 LLSDTGVTPG
-3648 ANVAILGAGVFAP
+3648 SNFSALGAGVFAP
-3661 SSTQIASQAAW
+3661 SSTQIASQTAW

-3694 RRDLV
+3694 GRDLV
-3699 DVSVSVPTTG
+3699 DVSVSLPTTG

-3715 SPSSTPVTH
+3715 SADSLPVTH
-3724 VYGGG
+3724 LYGSG
-3729 NMVVSAGRDI
+3729 NMVVRAGGNI

-3745 EGSGHARISSE
+3745 EGSGHASIVA
-3756 GSVGKIGTVSRYSTS
+3756 GGDIGRNGTSTVSRYASS
-3771 PIQLDDYPLLAV
+3771 ALKLRDIPLLAV
-3783 DTGQIAIAARGAI
+3783 DTGQIVMTAGGAI
-3796 SIAGVVNPAELHAQQ
+3796 TMAGVVNPAALHAQQ
-3811 PSFANPLD
+3811 PSKANPLD
-3819 PLPSG
+3819 AGNVQSP
-3824 KATNSLYMDTYG
+3824 LYMDTYG
-3836 PDSKVRLVA
+3836 PDSGVRLVA
-3845 EAGDLTIAISPT
+3845 QSGDLTITIAPPTIGTNFVQASPAT
-3857 AITDNSVT
+3857 
-3865 GVTASAALYPASF
+3865 YPASF
-3878 EAFAL
+3878 EAIAL
-3883 NGSLVTTGLSR
+3883 QGDLITTGIAEIDKVPGTTLQVP
-3894 TDASGAQIPLP
+3894 GV
-3905 RANIPM
+3905 
-3911 AGIVLSPSEH
+3911 VLSPSLH
-3921 GTFELMAQDSIDL
+3921 GAFELLAQGSIDL

-3940 TTKVFD
+3940 D
-3946 GISRP
+3946 GTVQKQPRP
-3951 YISAGA
+3951 FISAGP
-3957 SLIDAAFDPFQPN
+3957 SLIDAAFDPFRPN
-3970 NGSDGSFSAA
+3970 SGNDERFSRAI
-3980 VLAHKDDVAQGI
+3980 LAHESDEADGLDTTAK
-3992 DSIAR
+3992 
-3997 IYAATGDITAT
+3997 IYAATGDITGT
-4008 GSYGR
+4008 GRYGS
-4013 RTTSDTNPVY
+4013 RTPGDNLNVY
-4023 QRIEINRPT
+4023 QHIEINRPT
-4032 KVFAGRDIV
+4032 KVYAGRDLK

-4046 IQNIHASDVSSIE
+4046 VQNIHASDVSSIE
-4059 AGRNITYTGV
+4059 AGRNITYTGF

-4080 GFFVVQAGGDIGPFL
+4080 GFLLVQAGGDIGPFL
-4095 TEARDNATETP
+4095 PAAQNNATEAP

-4121 VGNIYVSAK
+4121 VGNIYVASTTGAG
-4130 EGGSVGIYNQSL
+4130 GGSVGIYNQSL

-4168 TMFGVKFGVDYQ
+4168 TMFGTKFGIDYA
-4180 AVTDGYINPANAAAV
+4180 AVAASYIDPANAGSV
-4195 PHNYAFN
+4195 KHNYVS
-4202 TDALRS
+4202 DLRS
-4208 YLKGDVVYNY
+4208 F
-4218 LSTPAGRD
+4218 
-4226 ALSRNNI
+4226 LSRI
-4233 NLSAEGNP
+4233 GKPASDSDSDAS
-4241 KVTDRNKLDRYID
+4241 V
-4254 QLATPW
+4254 
-4260 NFFAGVVPSEVQ
+4260 FAA
-4272 RGFVDLGSFLLRFG
+4272 L
-4286 VLPQDQASAW
+4286 
-4296 VTFQALPTDLQHVF
+4296 QALPTDLQHVF
-4310 IDQLFFAE
+4310 IDQVFFAE
-4318 LKAVGIG
+4318 LKAVGID

-4368 TGDMNLLHATVQTQ
+4368 IGDMNLLHATVQTQ

>member
-1 MRRAFERTL
+1 MRLHQRRARLELAIRKCRSVPHRDILVSPPGMRRAFERTL

-32 PGGNAVAPTMAA
+32 PGASTVVPTAAA
-44 QAAAILAAQQAAGA
+44 QQAAILAAQQAAGA
-58 ATQAETS
+58 ATQAQTS

-81 DAAAAAQAATSSVP
+81 DAAAAAQAAASSVP
-95 NGLTPGGLMPFGGSA
+95 NGLTPGGLMPSGGTA

-149 SILYWDSFNVGTNTT
+149 SILYWDTFNVGTNTT

-175 ALNRVDP
+175 ALNRVQDP
-182 SASPSRILGQINAMG
+182 SASPSRILGQINAIG

-232 DLAARDQFFLNN
+232 DLATRDQFFLNN

-262 TNLIAGDIKVERG
+262 TKLIAGDIKVERG

-307 ITAQG
+307 ITTPG

-336 VLGEDDKGNT
+336 VLGKDDKGNT

-358 FASAYNTRTD
+358 FASSYYDVAG
-368 DPAAPFGYPTAAS
+368 DPSKPFGYPTGAAGT
-381 AKYLAGTGAVTH
+381 YLAGTGAVKH
-393 DGLIDVSRGIVVM
+393 DGVIDASRGIVVM
-406 NGDTVTIGNPTD
+406 NGDTVAIGNPTD
-418 ASGHALTDSAGKLFQ
+418 ASGHALADSAGKLIQ
-433 GVISA
+433 GVISV

-457 MDGVISSLPVDDGAA
+457 MNGVISSLPVDDGAA
-472 GLTSAQSFAPAYI
+472 GLASTQSFAPAYI
-485 EMSAQTNVTVGAAGL
+485 EMSAQTNVTVGSNGL
-500 ISAPAAQV
+500 ISAPSAQV
-508 SLRAINFG
+508 SLNAKLF
-516 SQNEAILYQPTLVE
+516 PTGDVPNLFQQGRV
-530 GTKKAYGQHLF
+530 GT
-541 NQGSV
+541 S
-546 GNAGGN
+546 GGN
-552 INEVGSNSGDP
+552 EGGVLSNSNAA
-563 QSVLLSPGATID
+563 QSVLLSPGATVD
-575 VAGLRNVELPA
+575 VAGLQNVELPA

-657 GSVSLTTDLSTS
+657 GSVSLATDLSTS

-681 TNVAGG
+681 MNVAGG

-700 LLGSDGRIYSM
+700 LIGSDGRIYSM

-723 AGQFTVNHAH
+723 AGQFTVKHAR

-748 AGFSEGHDAGRVSVV
+748 AGFTEGHDAGRVSVV

-809 SANYTTQSTYTTNLS
+809 SANFTTQSTYTTNLS
-824 ADILSKYG
+824 ADILSNYG

-840 NDFVLSD
+840 NDFVLS
-847 GNMLNLAAG
+847 GGSTLNLAAG

-869 AGSVS
+869 AGTVS
-874 AAGGNVSLVT
+874 AAGGSVSLST
-884 DRISING
+884 DRVSVG
-891 SFAKL
+891 GKFSSL
-896 FKAPKD
+896 FKAPTD
-902 PKDPS
+902 QS
-907 GNQIAAN
+907 GHAIAAN
-914 VFVEGTI
+914 IFVEGTI
-921 DVSGRFVNDTGR
+921 DVSGRFVNDIGR
-933 TAGVDAAGPAFIN
+933 VAGVDAAGPAFTN
-946 GGTISITTT
+946 GGTISLSTAM
-955 KDSASATT
+955 DSTAVT
-963 GGYYL
+963 GGYL
-968 DTTGSIL
+968 DATGSIL
-975 LAKSSVLDVSS
+975 LANGSLLDVSS
-986 GGYISPQGKAKTV
+986 GGYISAQGKAKTA

-1007 AGSISL
+1007 AGAISL
-1013 ALYRGKE
+1013 ALYSGGQWE
-1020 WADQEGPHHP
+1020 DINGPHHP
-1030 TPGLATPAVIA
+1030 TPNLAKPAVIG
-1041 LDGTLRGYGFETN
+1041 LDGTLRGYGFESN
-1054 GSLRL
+1054 GSLRI
-1059 AAADT
+1059 AAAGT
-1064 IRIGGTLQD
+1064 IRIEDSQ
-1073 GETSSIRIGGI
+1073 TSSIRIGGQ
-1084 ATTLPES
+1084 ASTLPVS
-1091 LLTGGGFGSYIIESV
+1091 LLTGGGFGSYIIETVS
-1106 KDDWSVKD
+1106 DDWS
-1114 DGSLVDSQII
+1114 GAGAQII

-1132 LQQKNP
+1132 LQQKNL

-1155 QAAPQLALLAD
+1155 QPAPQLALLAD

-1180 IKLDTGSKIIT
+1180 IRLDTGSTIIT
-1191 DPKASIMMA
+1191 DPKASITMA

-1229 LLGTIID
+1229 LRGTIID

-1248 HLSSDAKVDLSG
+1248 HLSSDAKIDLSG

-1272 GPRTSGSYIAG
+1272 GPRTSGSYIVG
-1283 GTFAVEGGTITTIY
+1283 GTFAVEGGTITTVY

-1316 PAGTPQPSY
+1316 PPGSAGTPQQSY

-1339 AGNIRVASARGATT
+1339 AGNIQVAGARGATT

-1384 VAADGSL
+1384 VGGDGAVHAD
-1391 QAESRANG
+1391 SRANG
-1399 GTVLLGGG
+1399 GTILLGGG
-1407 NIFLQ
+1407 NISLQ
-1412 QGAAGVINAP
+1412 QGAAGVISAP
-1422 TTINVSADQLAPFD
+1422 TTLNVSADQLAPFD
-1436 NVYLYAAAAVGGAAR
+1436 NVYLYAAGAVGGAAR

-1458 NTYADTDP
+1458 NIYGDKDP
-1466 QWGNLTISSSLN
+1466 QWGALTISSSLN

-1489 GVIGAPGSGSI
+1489 GVISAPGSGSI

-1515 KERVAGTSTL
+1515 NNPVAGTSTL

-1535 SGRPSNFKQGDAL
+1535 SGRPSNFKPGDAL

-1580 DASQTVPTEQSSFT
+1580 DPAQTVPTEQSSFT
-1594 GRLISTGNLL
+1594 GKLVSTGDLL

-1611 PVSAVNFTIETRG
+1611 PVSAVNFTIETPG

-1642 GGGITVIANTIDQAG
+1642 GGGITVYAGTIEQAG

-1667 LGNTDSAVSPIIT
+1667 LGNTDSAVSKIIT
-1680 QSVVLEAG
+1680 QSVVLEPG

-1709 NWYYNASL
+1709 NWYYNANL

-1751 QAIEWIAGKGG
+1751 QAMEWIAGKGG
-1762 SRDSLTTTPSGQ
+1762 SRDSLTMTPSGQ

-1779 LPSQIDPIAAYDIHF
+1779 LPSQTDPIAAYDIHF
-1794 ATARSADVGK
+1794 ATARSADAGK
-1804 TVTAGDTIPLA
+1804 TITAGDTVPLA

-1861 TGTRLPDGTVLVT
+1861 TGTKLADGTVLVT

-1889 QTVFAVQTS
+1889 QTLFAVQTNA
-1898 SVWQQYSEY
+1898 VWKQYSEY
-1907 SFNGANTYYAQLAA
+1907 SFNGANTYYTQLAA

-1936 LSVSALQSIVLNG
+1936 LSVSALRSIVLNG
-1949 MALTQPGRDGS
+1949 MALTQPGQDSS
-1960 GNTGRGSELDISA
+1960 GNIGRGSELDISA
-1973 PKLAVLSHAEYV
+1973 PKLAVLGHAGYV
-1985 NNDIPSGYVGLD
+1985 NNDIPPGYVGVDL
-1997 VTQLNGFES
+1997 TQLNGFES
-2006 VLIGGSRSD
+2006 ILIGGSRSD
-2015 SPAGTLITPTASNVV
+2015 SPAATLITPTASNVV

-2088 SIIQTTGVVHARLG
+2088 SIIKTTGVVHAGPG
-2102 RHYIVASDGQAP
+2102 RNYIVVSDGQAP

-2123 LGGTLSGTEIVGADL
+2123 LDGTLSGTEIAGANL

-2145 SPARLALGYYAN
+2145 SLARLALAYYAN

-2170 ASNDPTLQLTGPTAT
+2170 ASNDPTLQVRGPSAT
-2185 GASAPALTIK
+2185 GVSAPALTIK
-2195 FKDVAPATAV
+2195 FKDVATASAT
-2205 LPAGQVTGSLTL
+2205 LPAGPVTGSLTL

-2226 KVAIAEGV
+2226 KVAIADGV
-2234 NISTNTL
+2234 KISTNTL

-2421 KNTGASPSF
+2421 KNTGASPPV

-2457 VVNGNFTIAGFA
+2457 VVNGNFTIAGFS

-2479 VVKGPGTMALG
+2479 VVKGPGAMTLG

-2500 STPRIFVAGATAGT
+2500 STPRILVAGATAGT

-2536 AATAPD
+2536 AAAAPA

-2586 YVSARGYK
+2586 YLSARGYK

-2608 VVLYADIGANATGG
+2608 VVLYADIGANATGD
-2622 GQVITDASSTVDVA
+2622 GQVITDASSTIDVA
-2636 TTSGGQGYGGT
+2636 TTSGGRGYGGT

-2653 RGGATLAGRLLGAG
+2653 RGGATLAGRLLGTG

-2672 GRFKLDTNGAADLTA
+2672 GRFKLDTKGAADLTA
-2687 LADILLAGGLTGAID
+2687 LADNLLAGGLTGGID
-2702 IHTRTGNLELAAGH
+2702 IHTRVGNLELTAGH

-2722 ISLTADDPTWV
+2722 ITLTADDTAWDSGD
-2733 PIFAEKQLGQVVIA
+2733 ASKQFGQVKIRGRIDA
-2747 GTLDAD
+2747 TGYGGSTL
-2753 GYSGKTADGTGQA
+2753 DGTGQA
-2766 GGQIGLFGRNAVV
+2766 GGKVALYGANSVFLASSGVIDA
-2779 LKSTAQLLARTS
+2779 STT
-2791 HADERGGDVM
+2791 HTDERGGDVT
-2801 IGTAWSAAS
+2801 IGIGWDAKS
-2810 KIDLQSGSLIDVSG
+2810 KIWLQQGTQINVSG
-2824 GTRGGLSGGTV
+2824 GTKGGLSGGTV
-2835 TLRAPLDGNN
+2835 TFRAPLDGNN
-2845 DVKIKGLDATII
+2845 DVKIAAISNVANPSGAHGTNFYADGDKIFDALAVIDATNNINDRSKVSI
-2857 GARAVNIQA
+2857 VGARSVAVNGFIA
-2866 FLTINTD
+2866 FDTTAGRY
-2873 KSPNNVNGIDGSQLT
+2873 GIDGSSLGWFGT
-2888 TKNGKAVWDGYVD
+2888 ID
-2901 PAGAVTSDG
+2901 PAGWYKGVDQNGNLIPATDG
-2910 QLIDFGA
+2910 T
-2917 WTNVAGVALN
+2917 WTNVTGFQLDKTISGGTGLPSVPTSVAVKNSAGIQIATIN
-2927 VMPGSGYKAVPAIS
+2927 VSGGIDTFLPNTTTLSQYFGQSDIPITFPPPATPGGRTAQGRVSFSASGDATVTITDAGTGYLTRVTSVQIGNVTDVPAATGLFGRVLSTVKIVSASLSLAPGSTGY
-2941 VISNGSKIDGST
+2941 
-2953 YIDPTTGGVYNEVT
+2953 
-2967 DPVTGTTFRSS
+2967 
-2978 LQVSSIKIDN
+2978 
-2988 GGVYT
+2988 
-2993 STPTVTVT
+2993 
-3001 ADGKDLPSWGGKA
+3001 
-3014 AATAVMKYNDIS
+3014 
-3026 ITGVAVDNSFNGRQM
+3026 
-3041 QLLDGTGTSIAS
+3041 DGT
-3053 GTAVVENG
+3053 
-3061 MLTKVTVIPGTTGT
+3061 
-3075 GALASIRFGGF
+3075 
-3086 GIKPPDVTSD
+3086 
-3096 HFSNVS
+3096 S
-3102 LSVAAV
+3102 LSVS
-3108 TLAAGGSGY
+3108 L
-3117 DSGVSISFSGGGASI
+3117 GVSGNNGQ
-3132 SAAATAT
+3132 ATAT
-3139 MGAAVSITGVTKGY
+3139 FTKVS
-3153 TANKLPSLI
+3153 NM
-3162 ITDSGSGSG
+3162 SGSTTLVNGSLQFVPTTNDYIPLTSSG
-3171 AVASFASQTTILS
+3171 VYAAFDPANQGKPGVASFI
-3184 GVTDGKHVFVP
+3184 G
-3195 SAGANFIP
+3195 GA
-3203 IATSKVFNGTGDG
+3203 GTGNAFFGDTVSQITKG
-3216 AAVTIVPNLD
+3216 TWS
-3226 HQLLY
+3226 Y
-3231 SDALANFVQGNG
+3231 NG
-3243 IQGIGVSGSY
+3243 QSY
-3253 GFSGLFDR
+3253 GFTNLFTR
-3261 LQNGLV
+3261 LSPLV
-3267 KQLGAD
+3267 NSLGAD
-3273 VVHVQPGI
+3273 VVHVQPGVD
-3281 ELVNTNSTKNSGN
+3281 LVNSKGD
-3294 ITVASN
+3294 ITVSSN
-3300 WNLAAGTAGNLQTG
+3300 WNLAAGVVDRGKPSPTIFN
-3314 SLLTSNGNVSINYF
+3314 
-3328 DPALSYVNFTYR
+3328 PASDYIDFTYR
-3340 LATPWGGLDAGALT
+3340 LATPWGGLDAGALS

-3363 SASISDGFFQ
+3363 NASISDGFFQ
-3373 FGNYLDK
+3373 FANYLDPV
-3380 SYADAVRLYTTSR
+3380 YAGKVNDYFASNSGLRAI
-3393 VVDPNSITYYLNDYT
+3393 DFNSIYLNDPT
-3408 SSRLPIAPYQS
+3408 SNTLLIAPYRA
-3419 GDIGNGISPKSEDLA
+3419 GDVGNGISPTSQDIA

-3440 HALRVCTTDCSQ
+3440 HKLLVCTIDCSQ
-3452 ANIKTAIAPS
+3452 ANIKAVTAPS
-3462 SWSYTLTA
+3462 SWSYMLTA
-3470 GSDVSSANPTAR
+3470 GADVSSANPTAR
-3482 TPLTN
+3482 VPLAN
-3487 GGDVIVDKHGNY
+3487 DKGDVIVDKH
-3499 SQPLKASTTSVPV
+3499 ASYDQKVVGSTAPVSV
-3512 NIPTMVRTGTGSI
+3512 NIPTMIRTGTGSI
-3525 TIAAARDV
+3525 TVAAARDV
-3533 IMQDTVAPGVIYA
+3533 IMKDTDAPGVIYA
-3546 AGVNTEKFADPYSLQ
+3546 AGVNTETYANPYSP
-3561 TVNGVSSLA
+3561 SLA
-3570 VNNPDGF
+3570 VNDPNGF
-3577 FEPRV
+3577 FEPR
-3582 LGYGGAPSSVAS
+3582 LMAYGNAAATAAP

-3612 VVIDAQRDVVGNTK
+3612 VVIDAQRDVVGGTK
-3626 VGNKVPQYYQPW
+3626 VVAIKDANGNTVYKKVPQYYQPW
-3638 LLSDVDVTPG
+3638 LLSSSGVTPSAG
-3648 ANVAILGAGVFAP
+3648 ASILGAGVFAP
-3661 SSTQIASQAAW
+3661 VGTQIASQTAW

-3694 RRDLV
+3694 GRNML
-3699 DVSVSVPTTG
+3699 DVSVSAPTTG
-3709 RVSGGL
+3709 RVTGGL
-3715 SPSSTPVTH
+3715 SANSTPVTH
-3724 VYGGG
+3724 LYGGG
-3729 NMVVSAGRDI
+3729 NMVVRAGGDI
-3739 LGGSFY
+3739 RGGSFY
-3745 EGSGHARISSE
+3745 EGSGHASIVA
-3756 GSVGKIGTVSRYSTS
+3756 GGDIGQNDYVYRYANSTLKL
-3771 PIQLDDYPLLAV
+3771 PNLPLLAV
-3783 DTGQIAIAARGAI
+3783 DTGQITMTANGSIAM
-3796 SIAGVVNPAELHAQQ
+3796 AGVVNPAALHAQQ
-3811 PSFANPLD
+3811 PSKANPLEPKPD
-3819 PLPSG
+3819 PTIP
-3824 KATNSLYMDTYG
+3824 LYFDAYG
-3836 PDSKVRLVA
+3836 SASKVRLVA
-3845 EAGDLTIAISPT
+3845 QSGDVTIAIAPT
-3857 AITDNSVT
+3857 AIAINPGNSLHVQ
-3865 GVTASAALYPASF
+3865 AAPATYPASF
-3878 EAFAL
+3878 EAIAL
-3883 NGSLVTTGLSR
+3883 QGNLITTGISNILNQNV
-3894 TDASGAQIPLP
+3894 SGASAAVPAP
-3905 RANIPM
+3905 
-3911 AGIVLSPSEH
+3911 GIVLSPSEH
-3921 GTFELMAQDSIDL
+3921 GTFNLLAQGGIDL
-3934 TFGYPN
+3934 TFGYPQ
-3940 TTKVFD
+3940 TSTSQS
-3946 GISRP
+3946 ISRP
-3951 YISAGA
+3951 FISAGP
-3957 SLIDAAFDPFQPN
+3957 SLIDAAFDPFRPN
-3970 NGSDGSFSAA
+3970 SGNDAA
-3980 VLAHKDDVAQGI
+3980 SSRAILAHENDVADGL
-3992 DSIAR
+3992 DTTAR
-3997 IYAATGDITAT
+3997 IYAATGDIKAT
-4008 GSYGR
+4008 GNYGKR
-4013 RTTSDTNPVY
+4013 SLNSPPEEKVY
-4023 QRIEINRPT
+4023 QHIEINRPISIY
-4032 KVFAGRDIV
+4032 AGRDIV
-4041 DLNII
+4041 DLNVIV
-4046 IQNIHASDVSSIE
+4046 QNIHTSDVSTIA
-4059 AGRNITYTGV
+4059 AGRNITYTGF

-4080 GFFVVQAGGDIGPFL
+4080 GFLVVQAGGDIGPFL
-4095 TEARDNATETP
+4095 PAAFDNATQAP

-4121 VGNIYVSAK
+4121 VGNIYISNSTG
-4130 EGGSVGIYNQSL
+4130 GGSVGIYNQSL

-4149 RRNAALTDAAGTK
+4149 RRNAVLTDVAGTK

-4168 TMFGVKFGVDYQ
+4168 TMFGTKFGIDYA
-4180 AVTDGYINPANAAAV
+4180 AVAASYIDPANANSV
-4195 PHNYAFN
+4195 KHNYVSELRSFLSRIGKPASDSD
-4202 TDALRS
+4202 TDAS
-4208 YLKGDVVYNY
+4208 V
-4218 LSTPAGRD
+4218 
-4226 ALSRNNI
+4226 
-4233 NLSAEGNP
+4233 
-4241 KVTDRNKLDRYID
+4241 
-4254 QLATPW
+4254 
-4260 NFFAGVVPSEVQ
+4260 FA
-4272 RGFVDLGSFLLRFG
+4272 
-4286 VLPQDQASAW
+4286 A
-4296 VTFQALPTDLQHVF
+4296 FQALPADLQHVF
-4310 IDQLFFAE
+4310 IDQVFFAE

-4325 QKGGTSS
+4325 QKDGTSS

-4340 IETMFPARL
+4340 IEAMFPARL

-4416 LTLGGGAINTFTDES
+4416 LTLGGGAINTFTDQS

-4501 KAAASQLYLL
+4501 QAAASQLYLL

-4571 AAAKTA
+4571 AAAKSA

>member
-1 MRRAFERTL
+1 MRLHQRRARLELAIRKCRSVPHRDILVSPPGMRRAFERTL

-32 PGGNAVAPTMAA
+32 PGASTVVPTAAA
-44 QAAAILAAQQAAGA
+44 QQAAILAAQQAAGA
-58 ATQAETS
+58 ATQAQTS

-81 DAAAAAQAATSSVP
+81 DAAAAAQAAASSVP
-95 NGLTPGGLMPFGGSA
+95 NGLSPGGLMPFGGTA

-149 SILYWDSFNVGTNTT
+149 SILYWDTFNVGANTT

-175 ALNRVDP
+175 ALNRVQDP
-182 SASPSRILGQINAMG
+182 SASPSRILGQINAIG

-232 DLAARDQFFLNN
+232 DLATRDQFFLNN

-262 TNLIAGDIKVERG
+262 TKLIAGDIKVERG

-307 ITAQG
+307 ITAPG

-329 YSALPDS
+329 YSLLPDS
-336 VLGEDDKGNT
+336 VLGKDDKGNT

-358 FASAYNTRTD
+358 FASVYNPD
-368 DPAAPFGYPTAAS
+368 DPQAPFGYPKTS
-381 AKYLAGTGAVTH
+381 TYLPGTGAVVH
-393 DGLIDVSRGIVVM
+393 DGLIDASRGIVVM
-406 NGDTVTIGNPTD
+406 NGDTVAIGNPKD
-418 ASGHALTDSAGKLFQ
+418 ASGHGLADSTGKLIQ
-433 GVISA
+433 GVISV

-457 MDGVISSLPVDDGAA
+457 MNGVISSLPVDDGAA
-472 GLTSAQSFAPAYI
+472 GLTSTQSFAPAYI
-485 EMSAQTNVTVGAAGL
+485 EMTAQTNVEVGSNGL
-500 ISAPAAQV
+500 ISAPSAQV
-508 SLRAINFG
+508 ALNAQIFSHLRTING
-516 SQNEAILYQPTLVE
+516 EQVVVPN
-530 GTKKAYGQHLF
+530 LF
-541 NQGSV
+541 NQGMTSTGG
-546 GNAGGN
+546 GNADVLPN
-552 INEVGSNSGDP
+552 SNAA
-563 QSVLLSPGATID
+563 QSVLLAPGATID
-575 VAGLRNVELPA
+575 VAGLQNVELPA

-625 SDGTTWVG
+625 SDGTAWVG

-681 TNVAGG
+681 MNVAGG

-700 LLGSDGRIYSM
+700 LIGSDGRIYSM

-723 AGQFTVNHAH
+723 AGQFTVKHAR

-748 AGFSEGHDAGRVSVV
+748 AGFTEGHDAGRVSVV

-809 SANYTTQSTYTTNLS
+809 SANFTTQSTYTTNLS
-824 ADILSKYG
+824 ADILSGYG

-840 NDFVLSD
+840 NDFVLSND
-847 GNMLNLAAG
+847 SMLNLAAG
-856 GSLSVTAG
+856 GSLSVSAG

-869 AGSVS
+869 AGTVS
-874 AAGGNVSLVT
+874 AAGGSVSLST
-884 DRISING
+884 DRVSVG
-891 SFAKL
+891 GKFSSL
-896 FKAPKD
+896 FKAPTD
-902 PKDPS
+902 QS
-907 GNQIAAN
+907 GHAIAAN
-914 VFVEGTI
+914 IFVEGTI
-921 DVSGRFVNDTGR
+921 DVSGRFVNDIGR
-933 TAGVDAAGPAFIN
+933 VAGVDAAGPAFTN
-946 GGTISITTT
+946 GGTVSITTT
-955 KDSASATT
+955 KDSTAVV
-963 GGYYL
+963 GGYL
-968 DTTGSIL
+968 DATGSIL
-975 LAKSSVLDVSS
+975 LANGSVLDVSS
-986 GGYISPQGKAKTV
+986 GGYISPQGKAKTA

-1013 ALYRGKE
+1013 ALYSGKE
-1020 WADQEGPHHP
+1020 WEPINGPHPP
-1030 TPGLATPAVIA
+1030 TPNLATPAVIG
-1041 LDGTLRGYGFETN
+1041 LDGTLRGYGFESN
-1054 GSLRL
+1054 GSLRI
-1059 AAADT
+1059 AAAGT
-1064 IRIGGTLQD
+1064 IRIEDSQ
-1073 GETSSIRIGGI
+1073 TSSIRIGGQ
-1084 ATTLPES
+1084 ASTLPVS
-1091 LLTGGGFGSYIIESV
+1091 LLTSGGFGSYIIETVS
-1106 KDDWSVKD
+1106 DDWSGAKA
-1114 DGSLVDSQII
+1114 QII

-1132 LQQKNP
+1132 LQQKNL

-1155 QAAPQLALLAD
+1155 QPAPQLALLAD

-1191 DPKASIMMA
+1191 DPKASITMA

-1229 LLGTIID
+1229 LRGTIID

-1248 HLSSDAKVDLSG
+1248 HLSSDAKIDLSG

-1283 GTFAVEGGTITTIY
+1283 GTFAVEGGTITTVY
-1297 TYKDPTGDSSKDQ
+1297 TYKDPTGDSSKDKL
-1310 FYFTYG
+1310 YFTYG
-1316 PAGTPQPSY
+1316 PPGSAGTPQQSY

-1339 AGNIRVASARGATT
+1339 AGNIQVAGARGATT

-1384 VAADGSL
+1384 VANDGTLHAD
-1391 QAESRANG
+1391 ARANG
-1399 GTVLLGGG
+1399 GTILLGGG
-1407 NIFLQ
+1407 NISLQ
-1412 QGAAGVINAP
+1412 QGAAGVISAP
-1422 TTINVSADQLAPFD
+1422 TTLTVSADQLAPFD

-1458 NTYADTDP
+1458 TTYGDSDP
-1466 QWGNLTISSSLN
+1466 SWKALTISSSLN

-1489 GVIGAPGSGSI
+1489 GDINAPGSGSI

-1508 VVLTGSG
+1508 VVLTGFSSN
-1515 KERVAGTSTL
+1515 KPVAGTSTL

-1535 SGRPSNFKQGDAL
+1535 SGRPSNFKPGDAQ

-1558 VNLIASG
+1558 INLIASG

-1580 DASQTVPTEQSSFT
+1580 NGNDTSATAEQSSFT
-1594 GRLISTGNLL
+1594 GKLVSAGDLL

-1611 PVSAVNFTIETRG
+1611 PVSAVNFTIETPG

-1667 LGNTDSAVSPIIT
+1667 LGNTDSAVSKIIT

-1709 NWYYNASL
+1709 NWYYNANL

-1728 ILAGSNVTRA
+1728 ILAGSNVTRV

-1751 QAIEWIAGKGG
+1751 QAMEWIAGKGG

-1779 LPSQIDPIAAYDIHF
+1779 LPSQTDPIAAYDIHF
-1794 ATARSADVGK
+1794 ATARSADAGK
-1804 TVTAGDTIPLA
+1804 TVTAGDAIPLA

-1861 TGTRLPDGTVLVT
+1861 TGTKLPDGTVLVT

-1936 LSVSALQSIVLNG
+1936 LSISALQSIVMNG
-1949 MALTQPGRDGS
+1949 VARTLPGQDKN

-1973 PKLAVLSHAEYV
+1973 PKLAVVGHAGYV
-1985 NNDIPSGYVGLD
+1985 NNDIPAGYVGLD
-1997 VTQLNGFES
+1997 VAQLNGFES
-2006 VLIGGSRSD
+2006 ILIGGSRSD
-2015 SPAGTLITPTASNVV
+2015 FATGTLITPTASNVV

-2054 EVKQSVTVGSQSVL
+2054 EVTQSVTVGSQSVL

-2073 YVPEAGSGTVTINSG
+2073 YVPEAGSGTVTINTG
-2088 SIIQTTGVVHARLG
+2088 SIIKTTGVVHAGLG
-2102 RHYIVASDGQAP
+2102 RHYVVAADGQAP

-2138 AKLLDPN
+2138 AKLLDPT

-2185 GASAPALTIK
+2185 GVSAPALTIK
-2195 FKDVAPATAV
+2195 FKDVATATAV
-2205 LPAGQVTGSLTL
+2205 LPAGPVTGSLTL

-2226 KVAIAEGV
+2226 KVAIADGV
-2234 NISTNTL
+2234 KISTNTL

-2247 SNNAIALNTTDLHAN
+2247 SNNAIAINTTDLHAN

-2273 GAATAVAGKSLV
+2273 GAASAVAGKSLV

-2354 ATVQFSVGVTVT
+2354 ATVEFSVGVTVT

-2421 KNTGASPSF
+2421 KNTGASPPF

-2457 VVNGNFTIAGFA
+2457 VVNGNFTIAGFS

-2479 VVKGPGTMALG
+2479 VVKGPGTMTLG

-2500 STPRIFVAGATAGT
+2500 STPRILVSGATAGT
-2514 PQGFAL
+2514 PQGFVL

-2536 AATAPD
+2536 AATAPA

-2576 AGNVTLNSGA
+2576 AGNVTLNPGA
-2586 YVSARGYK
+2586 YISARGYK

-2608 VVLYADIGANATGG
+2608 VVLYADIGSNATGG
-2622 GQVITDASSTVDVA
+2622 GQVITDASSTIDVA

-2653 RGGATLAGRLLGAG
+2653 RGGAMLAGRLLGTG

-2672 GRFKLDTNGAADLTA
+2672 GRFKLDTGGAADLTA

-2716 TLKANA
+2716 TLKANN
-2722 ISLTADDPTWV
+2722 ITLTADDPTWI
-2733 PIFAEKQLGQVVIA
+2733 PIFQERQLGQVIIR
-2747 GTLDAD
+2747 GTLDAT
-2753 GYSGKTADGTGQA
+2753 GYGGSTIDGTGQA
-2766 GGQIGLFGRNAVV
+2766 GGKVALYGANSVFLASSGVIDA
-2779 LKSTAQLLARTS
+2779 STT
-2791 HADERGGDVM
+2791 HADERGGDVT
-2801 IGTAWSAAS
+2801 IGIGWDAKS
-2810 KIDLQSGSLIDVSG
+2810 KIWLQQGTQINVSG

-2835 TLRAPLDGNN
+2835 TFRAPLDGNN
-2845 DVKIKGLDATII
+2845 DVKIAAISNVANPSGTHGMNFYADGDKTFDALPVIDATNNINDRSKVSIVGARSVAVNGFIAFDTTASNHGLDGSSLGWFGTI
-2857 GARAVNIQA
+2857 
-2866 FLTINTD
+2866 
-2873 KSPNNVNGIDGSQLT
+2873 
-2888 TKNGKAVWDGYVD
+2888 D
-2901 PAGAVTSDG
+2901 PAGWYKLDPNGNVILATDG
-2910 QLIDFGA
+2910 S
-2917 WTNVAGVALN
+2917 WTNVSGWQLSSVTTANGFTSVVSGDVSIPNSNGAVLKNFVMGIYSFTAADNLGYAPGQTNIPVTIDPPPAGGVAALGYGQVDAN
-2927 VMPGSGYKAVPAIS
+2927 GVLFVVITNPGSGYTSPLAS
-2941 VISNGSKIDGST
+2941 VKVGPNG
-2953 YIDPTTGGVYNEVT
+2953 VV
-2967 DPVTGTTFRSS
+2967 V
-2978 LQVSSIKIDN
+2978 
-2988 GGVYT
+2988 
-2993 STPTVTVT
+2993 
-3001 ADGKDLPSWGGKA
+3001 LPSVGRF
-3014 AATAVMKYNDIS
+3014 S
-3026 ITGVAVDNSFNGRQM
+3026 GVPNSF
-3041 QLLDGTGTSIAS
+3041 LTIVSAD
-3053 GTAVVENG
+3053 VV
-3061 MLTKVTVIPGTTGT
+3061 PG
-3075 GALASIRFGGF
+3075 S
-3086 GIKPPDVTSD
+3086 
-3096 HFSNVS
+3096 
-3102 LSVAAV
+3102 
-3108 TLAAGGSGY
+3108 
-3117 DSGVSISFSGGGASI
+3117 GGASSAVQPSVQVRLGNGNATI
-3132 SAAATAT
+3132 GFSAANNLSGTSKRNPDGT
-3139 MGAAVSITGVTKGY
+3139 ITFVGKTKNFIPWSSSGVYDTFDP
-3153 TANKLPSLI
+3153 ANQGKP
-3162 ITDSGSGSG
+3162 G
-3171 AVASFASQTTILS
+3171 VASF
-3184 GVTDGKHVFVP
+3184 
-3195 SAGANFIP
+3195 
-3203 IATSKVFNGTGDG
+3203 TGDTSPDRVFFG
-3216 AAVTIVPNLD
+3216 DTIS
-3226 HQLLY
+3226 QITKGTWSY
-3231 SDALANFVQGNG
+3231 NG
-3243 IQGIGVSGSY
+3243 QSY
-3253 GFSGLFDR
+3253 GFTNLFTR
-3261 LQNGLV
+3261 LAPLV
-3267 KQLGAD
+3267 DSLGAD
-3273 VVHVQPGI
+3273 VVHVQPGVD
-3281 ELVNTNSTKNSGN
+3281 LVTSKGD
-3294 ITVASN
+3294 ITVSSN
-3300 WNLAAGTAGNLQTG
+3300 WNLAAGTVGNLATDG
-3314 SLLTSNGNVSINYF
+3314 GVTYF
-3328 DPALSYVNFTYR
+3328 DPASSYVNFTYR
-3340 LATPWGGLDAGALT
+3340 LATPWGGLDAGVLS

-3363 SASISDGFFQ
+3363 NASISDGFFQ
-3373 FGNYLDK
+3373 FANYLDK
-3380 SYADAVRLYTTSR
+3380 GYTDKLANYATSR
-3393 VVDPNSITYYLNDYT
+3393 SVDLGSIYLNDYT
-3408 SSRLPIAPYQS
+3408 TGQLPIAPYKI
-3419 GDIGNGISPKSEDLA
+3419 GDSGNGISPASQDLA

-3440 HALRVCTTDCSQ
+3440 HTLLVCTVDCSQ
-3452 ANIKTAIAPS
+3452 ANIKTVTAPS
-3462 SWSYTLTA
+3462 SWAYILTA
-3470 GSDVSSANPTAR
+3470 GSDVSSANPTGR
-3482 TPLTN
+3482 VPLAN
-3487 GGDVIVDKHGNY
+3487 GRGDVIVDKHGSY
-3499 SQPLKASTTSVPV
+3499 GQFLKDGTTKVDVS
-3512 NIPTMVRTGTGSI
+3512 IPTMIRTGTGNI
-3525 TIAAARDV
+3525 TISAAQDV
-3533 IMQDTVAPGVIYA
+3533 IMRDVAAPGVIYA
-3546 AGVNTEKFADPYSLQ
+3546 AGVNTATYANPYSLQ
-3561 TVNGVSSLA
+3561 ASGV
-3570 VNNPDGF
+3570 VVTNPDGF

-3582 LGYGGAPSSVAS
+3582 LGYGNAAFAAGAT

-3612 VVIDAQRDVVGNTK
+3612 VVIDAQRDVVGGTK
-3626 VGNKVPQYYQPW
+3626 VIATKDANGNTVYKKVPQYYQPW
-3638 LLSDVDVTPG
+3638 LLSNSGVTPSAG
-3648 ANVAILGAGVFAP
+3648 ASILGAGVFAP
-3661 SSTQIASQAAW
+3661 VGTQIASQTAW

-3694 RRDLV
+3694 GRNML
-3699 DVSVSVPTTG
+3699 DVSVSAPTTG
-3709 RVSGGL
+3709 RVTGGL
-3715 SPSSTPVTH
+3715 SANSTPVTH
-3724 VYGGG
+3724 LYGSG
-3729 NMVVSAGRDI
+3729 NMIVRAGGDI
-3739 LGGSFY
+3739 RGGSFY
-3745 EGSGHARISSE
+3745 EGSGHASIVAGGDIGQNDYVYRYASSTL
-3756 GSVGKIGTVSRYSTS
+3756 KL
-3771 PIQLDDYPLLAV
+3771 PNLPLLAV
-3783 DTGQIAIAARGAI
+3783 DTGQITMTANGSIAM
-3796 SIAGVVNPAELHAQQ
+3796 AGVVNPAALHAQQ
-3811 PSFANPLD
+3811 PSRANPLD
-3819 PLPSG
+3819 TGNVQSP
-3824 KATNSLYMDTYG
+3824 LYMDTYG

-3845 EAGDLTIAISPT
+3845 QSGDVTIAIAPT
-3857 AITDNSVT
+3857 AIRIQPANSLNVL
-3865 GVTASAALYPASF
+3865 AAPATYPASF
-3878 EAFAL
+3878 EAIAL
-3883 NGSLVTTGLSR
+3883 QGNLITTGIGDILKQNVLANA
-3894 TDASGAQIPLP
+3894 TASVPTP
-3905 RANIPM
+3905 
-3911 AGIVLSPSEH
+3911 GIVLSPSLH
-3921 GTFELMAQDSIDL
+3921 GTFNLLAQGNIDL
-3934 TFGYPN
+3934 TFGYPD
-3940 TTKVFD
+3940 TSAPQS
-3946 GISRP
+3946 ISRP
-3951 YISAGA
+3951 LISAGP
-3957 SLIDAAFDPFQPN
+3957 SLIDAAFDPFRPN
-3970 NGSDGSFSAA
+3970 SGNGEASSRAL
-3980 VLAHKDDVAQGI
+3980 LAHENDVADGLETT
-3992 DSIAR
+3992 AR
-3997 IYAATGDITAT
+3997 IYAATGDIKAT
-4008 GSYGR
+4008 GSFGV
-4013 RTTSDTNPVY
+4013 RTIGDGQRVY

-4032 KVFAGRDIV
+4032 SIYAGRDIV
-4041 DLNII
+4041 DLNVIV
-4046 IQNIHASDVSSIE
+4046 QNIHASDVSTIA
-4059 AGRNITYTGV
+4059 AGRNITYTGFQ
-4069 NNGGGLQVAGP
+4069 NGGGLQVAGP
-4080 GFFVVQAGGDIGPFL
+4080 GFLVVQAGGDIGPFL
-4095 TEARDNATETP
+4095 PAAFDNATQAP

-4121 VGNIYVSAK
+4121 VGNIYISNTTG
-4130 EGGSVGIYNQSL
+4130 GGSVGIYNQSL
-4142 LGPANNP
+4142 LGPSNNP
-4149 RRNAALTDAAGTK
+4149 RRNATLTDAAGTK

-4168 TMFGVKFGVDYQ
+4168 TMFGTKFGVDYA
-4180 AVTDGYINPANAAAV
+4180 AVAASYIDPANASSV
-4195 PHNYAFN
+4195 KHNYVSE
-4202 TDALRS
+4202 LRS
-4208 YLKGDVVYNY
+4208 F
-4218 LSTPAGRD
+4218 
-4226 ALSRNNI
+4226 LSRI
-4233 NLSAEGNP
+4233 GKPASDSDSDAS
-4241 KVTDRNKLDRYID
+4241 V
-4254 QLATPW
+4254 
-4260 NFFAGVVPSEVQ
+4260 FA
-4272 RGFVDLGSFLLRFG
+4272 
-4286 VLPQDQASAW
+4286 A
-4296 VTFQALPTDLQHVF
+4296 FQALPTDLQHVF
-4310 IDQLFFAE
+4310 IDQVFFAE

-4325 QKGGTSS
+4325 QKDGTSS

-4356 GSGSNGASQLVK
+4356 GSGSNGASQLVR

-4416 LTLGGGAINTFTDES
+4416 LTLGGGAINTFTDQS

-4501 KAAASQLYLL
+4501 QAAASQLYLL

-4571 AAAKTA
+4571 AAAKSA

-4615 DTTPSGNDKQ
+4615 DTTSSGNDKQ

>member
-1 MRRAFERTL
+1 MPHRDSLVSPLGMRRAFDRTL

-32 PGGNAVAPTMAA
+32 PGASTVVPTAAA
-44 QAAAILAAQQAAGA
+44 QQAAILAAQQAAGA
-58 ATQAETS
+58 ATQAQTS

-81 DAAAAAQAATSSVP
+81 DAAAAAQAAASSVP
-95 NGLTPGGLMPFGGSA
+95 NGLTPGGLMPFGGTA

-149 SILYWDSFNVGTNTT
+149 SILYWDTFNVGANTT

-175 ALNRVDP
+175 ALNRVQDP
-182 SASPSRILGQINAMG
+182 SASPSRILGQINAIG

-262 TNLIAGDIKVERG
+262 TKLIAGDIKVERG

-336 VLGEDDKGNT
+336 VLGKDDKGNT

-358 FASAYNTRTD
+358 FASSYYDVAG
-368 DPAAPFGYPTAAS
+368 DPFKPFGYPTGAAGT
-381 AKYLAGTGAVTH
+381 YLAGTGAVKH
-393 DGLIDVSRGIVVM
+393 DGVIDASRGIVVM
-406 NGDTVTIGNPTD
+406 NGDTVAIGNPTD
-418 ASGHALTDSAGKLFQ
+418 ASGHALADSAGKLIQ
-433 GVISA
+433 GVISV

-457 MDGVISSLPVDDGAA
+457 MNGVISSLPVDDGAA
-472 GLTSAQSFAPAYI
+472 GLASTQSFAPAYI
-485 EMSAQTNVTVGAAGL
+485 EMSAQTNVTVGSNGL
-500 ISAPAAQV
+500 IAAPSAQV
-508 SLRAINFG
+508 SLNAKLF
-516 SQNEAILYQPTLVE
+516 PTGDVPNLFQQGRV
-530 GTKKAYGQHLF
+530 GT
-541 NQGSV
+541 S
-546 GNAGGN
+546 GGN
-552 INEVGSNSGDP
+552 EGGVLSNSNAA
-563 QSVLLSPGATID
+563 QSVLLSPGATVD
-575 VAGLRNVELPA
+575 VAGLQNVELPA

-657 GSVSLTTDLSTS
+657 GSVSLATDLSTS

-681 TNVAGG
+681 MNVAGG
-687 SVKFLPGMVNTTR
+687 SVKFLPGMVNPTR
-700 LLGSDGRIYSM
+700 LIGSDGRIYSM

-723 AGQFTVNHAH
+723 AGQFIVKHAR

-748 AGFSEGHDAGRVSVV
+748 AGFTEGHDAGRVSVV

-824 ADILSKYG
+824 ADILSGYG
-832 LSSLKVTA
+832 LSSLKVKA
-840 NDFVLSD
+840 NDFVLS
-847 GNMLNLAAG
+847 GGSTLNLAAG

-874 AAGGNVSLVT
+874 AAGGSVSLLT
-884 DRISING
+884 DRDSVSSN
-891 SFAKL
+891 FTTL

-902 PKDPS
+902 SS
-907 GNQIAAN
+907 GKSIAAN

-933 TAGVDAAGPAFIN
+933 TAGVDATGPAFIN
-946 GGTISITTT
+946 GGSISI
-955 KDSASATT
+955 ATGKSSQSEGT
-963 GGYYL
+963 AGIR

-975 LAKSSVLDVSS
+975 LAAGSILDVSS
-986 GGYISPQGKAKTV
+986 GGYVSSQGKAKTV
-999 ATGVMAGK
+999 ATGLMAGK
-1007 AGSISL
+1007 GGNISL
-1013 ALYRGKE
+1013 AIYQGAA
-1020 WADQEGPHHP
+1020 WVGPNTAGQERPSPVAGNPI
-1030 TPGLATPAVIA
+1030 AVLQ
-1041 LDGTLRGYGFETN
+1041 LDGALRGYGFESN

-1059 AAADT
+1059 AGADT
-1064 IRIGGTLQD
+1064 IRIGGKLQD
-1073 GETSSIRIGGI
+1073 GETSSIRINGS

-1106 KDDWSVKD
+1106 KDDWSPKD
-1114 DGSLVDSQII
+1114 DGSVVDSQII

-1132 LQQKNP
+1132 FQQKNLS
-1138 ASLAD
+1138 SLAD
-1143 YTATPTGTKLGQ
+1143 YTAMSTGTKLGQ
-1155 QAAPQLALLAD
+1155 QAAPQLALLPD
-1166 DRRKPVDLTLRADN
+1166 NQRKAVDLTLKADK
-1180 IKLDTGSKIIT
+1180 IKLDTGSKIVT
-1191 DPKASIMMA
+1191 DPKAKITMA
-1200 AVTKDR
+1200 AVTDDR
-1206 SGSTSTSP
+1206 RGVTLTDP
-1214 KPSTPDWSVPAQSVE
+1214 KLNLSNPGTPDWNVQAKSVE
-1229 LLGTIID
+1229 LLGTIVD
-1236 HGGSVFINSLAT
+1236 HGGSIFINSLAT
-1248 HLSSDAKVDLSG
+1248 HLSSDAKIDLSG

-1283 GTFAVEGGTITTIY
+1283 GTFAVEGGAIITVNTY
-1297 TYKDPTGDSSKDQ
+1297 TDPTDTNKNK
-1310 FYFTYG
+1310 FYFAYG
-1316 PAGTPQPSY
+1316 APGSAGTPQQSD

-1339 AGNIRVASARGATT
+1339 AGNIQVAGARGATT

-1384 VAADGSL
+1384 VAGDGTVHAD
-1391 QAESRANG
+1391 ARANG
-1399 GTVLLGGG
+1399 GTILLGGG

-1412 QGAAGVINAP
+1412 QGAAGVISAP
-1422 TTINVSADQLAPFD
+1422 TTLTVSADQLAPFD

-1458 NTYADTDP
+1458 TTYGDSDP
-1466 QWGNLTISSSLN
+1466 SWKALTISSSLN

-1489 GVIGAPGSGSI
+1489 GDINAPGSGSI

-1508 VVLTGSG
+1508 VVLTGFSSN
-1515 KERVAGTSTL
+1515 KPVAGTSTL

-1535 SGRPSNFKQGDAL
+1535 SGRPSNFKPGDAQ

-1558 VNLIASG
+1558 INLIASG

-1580 DASQTVPTEQSSFT
+1580 NGNDTSATAEQSSFT
-1594 GRLISTGNLL
+1594 GKLVSAGDLL

-1611 PVSAVNFTIETRG
+1611 PVSAVNFTIETPG

-1642 GGGITVIANTIDQAG
+1642 GGGITVYAGTIEQAG

-1667 LGNTDSAVSPIIT
+1667 LGNTDSAVSKIIT
-1680 QSVVLEAG
+1680 QSVVLEPG

-1709 NWYYNASL
+1709 NWYYNANL

-1751 QAIEWIAGKGG
+1751 QAMEWIAGKGG

-1779 LPSQIDPIAAYDIHF
+1779 LPSQTDPIAAYDIHF
-1794 ATARSADVGK
+1794 ATARSADAGK
-1804 TVTAGDTIPLA
+1804 TVTAGDAIPLA

-1861 TGTRLPDGTVLVT
+1861 TGTKLPDGTVLVT

-1907 SFNGANTYYAQLAA
+1907 SFNGANAYYAQLAA

-1936 LSVSALQSIVLNG
+1936 LSISALQSIVMNG
-1949 MALTQPGRDGS
+1949 VARTLPGQDKN

-1973 PKLAVLSHAEYV
+1973 PKLAVVGHAGYV
-1985 NNDIPSGYVGLD
+1985 NNDIPAGYVGLD
-1997 VTQLNGFES
+1997 VAQLNDFES
-2006 VLIGGSRSD
+2006 ILIGGSRSD
-2015 SPAGTLITPTASNVV
+2015 FATGTLITPTASNVV

-2054 EVKQSVTVGSQSVL
+2054 EVTQSVTVGSQSVL

-2073 YVPEAGSGTVTINSG
+2073 YVPEAGSGTVTINTG
-2088 SIIQTTGVVHARLG
+2088 SIIKTTGVVHAGLG
-2102 RHYIVASDGQAP
+2102 RHYVVAADGQAP

-2138 AKLLDPN
+2138 AKLLDPT
-2145 SPARLALGYYAN
+2145 SPARLALGYYVN

-2185 GASAPALTIK
+2185 GVSAPALTIK
-2195 FKDVAPATAV
+2195 FKDVATATAV
-2205 LPAGQVTGSLTL
+2205 LPAGPVTGSLTL

-2226 KVAIAEGV
+2226 KVAIADGV
-2234 NISTNTL
+2234 KISTNTL

-2366 SAAGVATTYAAN
+2366 SAAGVATAYAAN

-2393 AGTMTVAGSGGATL
+2393 AGTMTVAAGSGGATL

-2421 KNTGASPSF
+2421 KNTGASPPV

-2457 VVNGNFTIAGFA
+2457 VVNGNFTIAGFSS
-2469 KVKWSADDSV
+2469 VKWSADDSV
-2479 VVKGPGTMALG
+2479 VVKGPGTMTLG

-2500 STPRIFVAGATAGT
+2500 STPRILVAGATAGT
-2514 PQGFAL
+2514 PQGFVL

-2536 AATAPD
+2536 AATAPA

-2576 AGNVTLNSGA
+2576 AGNVTLNPGA
-2586 YVSARGYK
+2586 YISARGYK

-2608 VVLYADIGANATGG
+2608 VVLYADIGSNATGG
-2622 GQVITDASSTVDVA
+2622 GQVITDASSTIDVA

-2653 RGGATLAGRLLGAG
+2653 RGGAMLAGRLLGTG

-2672 GRFKLDTNGAADLTA
+2672 GRFKLDTGGAADLTA

-2716 TLKANA
+2716 TLKANN
-2722 ISLTADDPTWV
+2722 ITLTADDPTWI
-2733 PIFAEKQLGQVVIA
+2733 PIFQERQLGQVIIR
-2747 GTLDAD
+2747 GTLDAT
-2753 GYSGKTADGTGQA
+2753 GYGGSTIDGTGQA
-2766 GGQIGLFGRNAVV
+2766 GGKVALYGANSVFLASSGVIDA
-2779 LKSTAQLLARTS
+2779 STT
-2791 HADERGGDVM
+2791 HADERGGDVT
-2801 IGTAWSAAS
+2801 IGIGWDAKS
-2810 KIDLQSGSLIDVSG
+2810 KIWLQQGTQINVSG

-2835 TLRAPLDGNN
+2835 TFRAPLDGNN
-2845 DVKIKGLDATII
+2845 DVKIAAISNVANPSGTHGMNFYADGDKTFDALPVIDATNNINDRSKVSI
-2857 GARAVNIQA
+2857 VGARSVAVNGFIA
-2866 FLTINTD
+2866 FDTTAGRY
-2873 KSPNNVNGIDGSQLT
+2873 GIDGSSLGWFGT
-2888 TKNGKAVWDGYVD
+2888 ID
-2901 PAGAVTSDG
+2901 PAGWYKGVDQNGNLIPATDG
-2910 QLIDFGA
+2910 T
-2917 WTNVAGVALN
+2917 WTNVTGFQLDKTISGGTGLPSVPTSVAVKNSAGIQIATIN
-2927 VMPGSGYKAVPAIS
+2927 VSGGIDTFLPNTTTLSQYFGQSDIPIIFPPPATPGGRTAQGRVSFSASGDATVTITDAGTGYLTRVTSVQIGNVTDVPAATGLFGRVLSTVKIVSASLSLAPGSTGY
-2941 VISNGSKIDGST
+2941 
-2953 YIDPTTGGVYNEVT
+2953 
-2967 DPVTGTTFRSS
+2967 
-2978 LQVSSIKIDN
+2978 
-2988 GGVYT
+2988 
-2993 STPTVTVT
+2993 
-3001 ADGKDLPSWGGKA
+3001 
-3014 AATAVMKYNDIS
+3014 
-3026 ITGVAVDNSFNGRQM
+3026 
-3041 QLLDGTGTSIAS
+3041 DGT
-3053 GTAVVENG
+3053 
-3061 MLTKVTVIPGTTGT
+3061 
-3075 GALASIRFGGF
+3075 
-3086 GIKPPDVTSD
+3086 
-3096 HFSNVS
+3096 S
-3102 LSVAAV
+3102 LSVS
-3108 TLAAGGSGY
+3108 L
-3117 DSGVSISFSGGGASI
+3117 GVSGNNGQ
-3132 SAAATAT
+3132 ATAT
-3139 MGAAVSITGVTKGY
+3139 FTKVS
-3153 TANKLPSLI
+3153 NM
-3162 ITDSGSGSG
+3162 SGSTSLVNGSLQFVPTTNDYIPLTSSG
-3171 AVASFASQTTILS
+3171 VYAAFDPANQGKPGVASFT
-3184 GVTDGKHVFVP
+3184 G
-3195 SAGANFIP
+3195 GA
-3203 IATSKVFNGTGDG
+3203 GTGNAFFGDTVSQITKG
-3216 AAVTIVPNLD
+3216 TWS
-3226 HQLLY
+3226 Y
-3231 SDALANFVQGNG
+3231 NG
-3243 IQGIGVSGSY
+3243 QSY
-3253 GFSGLFDR
+3253 GFTNLFTR
-3261 LQNGLV
+3261 LAPLV
-3267 KQLGAD
+3267 NSLGAD
-3273 VVHVQPGI
+3273 VVHVQPGVD
-3281 ELVNTNSTKNSGN
+3281 LVNSKGD
-3294 ITVASN
+3294 ITVSSN
-3300 WNLAAGTAGNLQTG
+3300 WNLAAGTVGNLATDG
-3314 SLLTSNGNVSINYF
+3314 GVTYF
-3328 DPALSYVNFTYR
+3328 DPASSYVNFTYR
-3340 LATPWGGLDAGALT
+3340 LATPWGGLDAGVLS

-3363 SASISDGFFQ
+3363 NASISDGFFQ
-3373 FGNYLDK
+3373 FANYLDK
-3380 SYADAVRLYTTSR
+3380 GYTDKLANYATSR
-3393 VVDPNSITYYLNDYT
+3393 SVDLGSIYLNDYT
-3408 SSRLPIAPYQS
+3408 TGQLPIAPYKI
-3419 GDIGNGISPKSEDLA
+3419 GDSGNGISPTSQDLA

-3440 HALRVCTTDCSQ
+3440 HTLLVCTVDCSQ
-3452 ANIKTAIAPS
+3452 ANIKTVTAPS
-3462 SWSYTLTA
+3462 SWAYILTA
-3470 GSDVSSANPTAR
+3470 GSDVSSANPTGR
-3482 TPLTN
+3482 VPLAN
-3487 GGDVIVDKHGNY
+3487 GRGDVIVDKHGSY
-3499 SQPLKASTTSVPV
+3499 GQFLKDGTTKVDVS
-3512 NIPTMVRTGTGSI
+3512 IPTMIRTGTGNI
-3525 TIAAARDV
+3525 TISAAQDV
-3533 IMQDTVAPGVIYA
+3533 IMRDVAAPGVIYA
-3546 AGVNTEKFADPYSLQ
+3546 AGVNTATYANPYSLQ
-3561 TVNGVSSLA
+3561 ASGV
-3570 VNNPDGF
+3570 VVTNPDGF

-3582 LGYGGAPSSVAS
+3582 LGYGNAAFAAGAT

-3612 VVIDAQRDVVGNTK
+3612 VVIDAQRDVVGGTK
-3626 VGNKVPQYYQPW
+3626 VVAIKDANGNTVYKKVPQYYQPW
-3638 LLSDVDVTPG
+3638 LLSSSGVTPSAG
-3648 ANVAILGAGVFAP
+3648 ASILGAGVFAP
-3661 SSTQIASQAAW
+3661 VGTQIASQTAW

-3694 RRDLV
+3694 GRNML
-3699 DVSVSVPTTG
+3699 DVSVSAPTTG
-3709 RVSGGL
+3709 RVTGGL
-3715 SPSSTPVTH
+3715 SANSTPVTH
-3724 VYGGG
+3724 LYGGG
-3729 NMVVSAGRDI
+3729 NMVVRAGGDI
-3739 LGGSFY
+3739 RGGSFY
-3745 EGSGHARISSE
+3745 EGSGHASIVA
-3756 GSVGKIGTVSRYSTS
+3756 GGDIGQNDYVYRYANSTLKL
-3771 PIQLDDYPLLAV
+3771 PNLPLLAV
-3783 DTGQIAIAARGAI
+3783 DTGQITMTANGSIAM
-3796 SIAGVVNPAELHAQQ
+3796 AGVVNPAALHAQQ
-3811 PSFANPLD
+3811 PSKANPLEPKPD
-3819 PLPSG
+3819 PTLP
-3824 KATNSLYMDTYG
+3824 LYFDAYG
-3836 PDSKVRLVA
+3836 SASKVRLVA
-3845 EAGDLTIAISPT
+3845 QSGDVTIAIAPT
-3857 AITDNSVT
+3857 AISINPANSLNVQ
-3865 GVTASAALYPASF
+3865 AAPATYPASF
-3878 EAFAL
+3878 EAIAL
-3883 NGSLVTTGLSR
+3883 QGNLITTGISNILNQN
-3894 TDASGAQIPLP
+3894 ASGASAAVPAP
-3905 RANIPM
+3905 
-3911 AGIVLSPSEH
+3911 GIVLSPSEH
-3921 GTFELMAQDSIDL
+3921 GTFNLLAQGSIDL
-3934 TFGYPN
+3934 TFGYPQ
-3940 TTKVFD
+3940 TSTSQS
-3946 GISRP
+3946 ISRP
-3951 YISAGA
+3951 LISAGP
-3957 SLIDAAFDPFQPN
+3957 SLIDAAFDPFRPN
-3970 NGSDGSFSAA
+3970 SGNDESSSRAI
-3980 VLAHKDDVAQGI
+3980 LAHENDVADGL
-3992 DSIAR
+3992 DTTAR
-3997 IYAATGDITAT
+3997 IYAATGDIKAT
-4008 GSYGR
+4008 GSYGK
-4013 RTTSDTNPVY
+4013 RTTSSTENVY

-4032 KVFAGRDIV
+4032 SIYAGRDIV
-4041 DLNII
+4041 DLNVIV
-4046 IQNIHASDVSSIE
+4046 QNIHASDVSTIA
-4059 AGRNITYTGV
+4059 AGRNITYTGFQ
-4069 NNGGGLQVAGP
+4069 NGGGLQVAGP
-4080 GFFVVQAGGDIGPFL
+4080 GFLVVQAGGDIGPFL
-4095 TEARDNATETP
+4095 PAAFDNATQAP

-4121 VGNIYVSAK
+4121 VGNTYISNSTG
-4130 EGGSVGIYNQSL
+4130 GGSVGIYNQSL
-4142 LGPANNP
+4142 LGPSNNP
-4149 RRNAALTDAAGTK
+4149 RRNAVLTDVAGTK

-4168 TMFGVKFGVDYQ
+4168 TMFGVKYGIDY
-4180 AVTDGYINPANAAAV
+4180 ASVTDAYVIGGKAANTALPFSMA
-4195 PHNYAFN
+4195 
-4202 TDALRS
+4202 ALRDIITGALPG
-4208 YLKGDVVYNY
+4208 YLKKDSIAAY
-4218 LSTPAGRD
+4218 LSTPQGQD
-4226 ALSRNNI
+4226 ALSSYLNSSTGKTALAQL
-4233 NLSAEGNP
+4233 NLKDLFQDGTAN
-4241 KVTDRNKLDRYID
+4241 VIDRTKLDSFTD
-4254 QLATPW
+4254 VLAKNGLDAVW
-4260 NFFAGVVPSEVQ
+4260 SFF
-4272 RGFVDLGSFLLRFG
+4272 RT
-4286 VLPQDQASAW
+4286 VLPSQIQASFFD
-4296 VTFQALPTDLQHVF
+4296 VSTTSQPLMSVRL
-4310 IDQLFFAE
+4310 DQLFFAE

-4325 QKGGTSS
+4325 QKDGTSS

-4416 LTLGGGAINTFTDES
+4416 LTLGGGAINTFTDQS

-4501 KAAASQLYLL
+4501 QAAASQLYLL

-4571 AAAKTA
+4571 AAAKSA

>member
-1 MRRAFERTL
+1 MRLRSAGALDWKLQSESARSVPHRDSPVSPLGMRRAFDRTL

-32 PGGNAVAPTMAA
+32 PGANAVAPTMAA

-58 ATQAETS
+58 ATQAEAS

-81 DAAAAAQAATSSVP
+81 DAAAAAQAAASSVP
-95 NGLTPGGLMPFGGSA
+95 NGLTPGGLMPSGGTA

-149 SILYWDSFNVGTNTT
+149 SILYWDTFNVGANTT

-175 ALNRVDP
+175 ALNRVQDP

-336 VLGEDDKGNT
+336 VLGKDDKGNT

-358 FASAYNTRTD
+358 FASSYND
-368 DPAAPFGYPTAAS
+368 AATADSSRPLGYPTAAGGT
-381 AKYLAGTGAVTH
+381 YLAGTGAIKH
-393 DGLIDVSRGIVVM
+393 DGLIDASRGIVVM
-406 NGDTVTIGNPTD
+406 NGDTVAIGNPTD
-418 ASGHALTDSAGKLFQ
+418 ASGHALTDSAGKLIQ

-457 MDGVISSLPVDDGAA
+457 MNGVISSLPVDDGAA
-472 GLTSAQSFAPAYI
+472 GLPSTQSFTPAYI
-485 EMSAQTNVTVGAAGL
+485 EMSAQTNVDVGADGL

-508 SLRAINFG
+508 SLRAINLG
-516 SQNEAILYQPTLVE
+516 SQNASTLYQKTGTLSD
-530 GTKKAYGQHLF
+530 GTAVYGQHLF

-546 GNAGGN
+546 ANTGGNA
-552 INEVGSNSGDP
+552 NEVGSNSSDP

-575 VAGLRNVELPA
+575 VAGLQNVELPA

-669 NGAASV
+669 NGVASV

-723 AGQFTVNHAH
+723 AGQFTVKHAH
-733 WGVTETWSTPTQIYS
+733 WHVTETWSTPTQIYS

-847 GNMLNLAAG
+847 GSMLNLAAG

-884 DRISING
+884 DRDSVSG
-891 SFAKL
+891 SFATLLKV
-896 FKAPKD
+896 PKD
-902 PKDPS
+902 SS
-907 GNQIAAN
+907 GKSIAAN

-946 GGTISITTT
+946 GGSISI
-955 KDSASATT
+955 ATGKSSEAA
-963 GGYYL
+963 GGGIR

-975 LAKSSVLDVSS
+975 LAAGSILDVSS
-986 GGYISPQGKAKTV
+986 GGYVSSQGKAKTV

-1007 AGSISL
+1007 AGNISL
-1013 ALYRGKE
+1013 AIYQGAK
-1020 WADQEGPHHP
+1020 WVDPNSSGPVRP
-1030 TPGLATPAVIA
+1030 TQGAGNSIAVLQ
-1041 LDGTLRGYGFETN
+1041 LDGVLRGYGFESN
-1054 GSLRL
+1054 GNLRI
-1059 AAADT
+1059 AGADT

-1073 GETSSIRIGGI
+1073 KETSSIRINGH

-1091 LLTGGGFGSYIIESV
+1091 LLTGGGFGSYTLEAV
-1106 KDDWSVKD
+1106 KDDWSGAKA
-1114 DGSLVDSQII
+1114 QII

-1132 LQQKNP
+1132 FQQQNLS
-1138 ASLAD
+1138 SLAD

-1155 QAAPQLALLAD
+1155 QAAPQLEQLPD
-1166 DRRKPVDLTLRADN
+1166 NQRKAVDLTLRADN
-1180 IKLDTGSKIIT
+1180 IKLDTGSKIVT
-1191 DPKASIMMA
+1191 DPKAKITMA
-1200 AVTKDR
+1200 AVTGDR
-1206 SGSTSTSP
+1206 RGATSTDPKLIVP

-1229 LLGTIID
+1229 LRGTIID

-1248 HLSSDAKVDLSG
+1248 HLSSDAKIDLSG

-1339 AGNIRVASARGATT
+1339 AGNIQVAGARGATT

-1358 SDAGTV
+1358 SDAGAV

-1384 VAADGSL
+1384 VAGDGSL

-1436 NVYLYAAAAVGGAAR
+1436 NVYLYAAAAAGGAAR

-1458 NTYADTDP
+1458 NIYAGTDP

-1515 KERVAGTSTL
+1515 KERVAGSSTL
-1525 TVNAQTIDLE
+1525 TMNAQTIDLE
-1535 SGRPSNFKQGDAL
+1535 SGRPSNFKPGDAL

-1565 DLRLGTLKVVNGLKT
+1565 DLRLGTLKVVNGLKP
-1580 DASQTVPTEQSSFT
+1580 DATQTVPTEQSSFT

-1611 PVSAVNFTIETRG
+1611 PVSAVNFTIETPG

-1667 LGNTDSAVSPIIT
+1667 LGNTDSAVSSIIT
-1680 QSVVLEAG
+1680 ESVVLEAG

-1709 NWYYNASL
+1709 NWYYNANL

-1751 QAIEWIAGKGG
+1751 QAMEWIAGKGG

-1794 ATARSADVGK
+1794 ATARSADAGK

-1861 TGTRLPDGTVLVT
+1861 TGTKLPDGTVLMT

-1973 PKLAVLSHAEYV
+1973 PKLAVLGHAEYV

-1997 VTQLNGFES
+1997 VAQLNGFES
-2006 VLIGGSRSD
+2006 ILIGGSRSD

-2054 EVKQSVTVGSQSVL
+2054 EVKQSVTVGSGSVVL
-2068 LDLPV
+2068 LPV
-2073 YVPEAGSGTVTINSG
+2073 YVPVADSGTVTVKSG
-2088 SIIQTTGVVHARLG
+2088 SIIETTGVVHAGLG
-2102 RHYIVASDGQAP
+2102 RHYIVASDGQAR
-2114 VTAQSLAAA
+2114 VTAADIAAA
-2123 LGGTLSGTEIVGADL
+2123 LDGTLSGTEILNADL
-2138 AKLLDPN
+2138 TKLPASWFGGIYGSS
-2145 SPARLALGYYAN
+2145 SPYIPPVAASQQAIYYYAN

-2185 GASAPALTIK
+2185 GAAAPALTIK
-2195 FKDVAPATAV
+2195 FRDVATAPAAS
-2205 LPAGQVTGSLTL
+2205 LPTGPVSGSLTL
-2217 AGGDTSNSG
+2217 PGGDTRDSG
-2226 KVAIAEGV
+2226 KVVIADGAR
-2234 NISTNTL
+2234 ISTNTL

-2247 SNNAIALNTTDLHAN
+2247 SSNAIVLNTTDLHAS

-2457 VVNGNFTIAGFA
+2457 VVNGNFTIAGFSR
-2469 KVKWSADDSV
+2469 VKWSADDSV
-2479 VVKGPGTMALG
+2479 VVKGPGTMTLG

-2536 AATAPD
+2536 AAAAPI

-2608 VVLYADIGANATGG
+2608 VVLYADIGSNATGG

-2653 RGGATLAGRLLGAG
+2653 RGDATLAGRLLGAG

-2733 PIFAEKQLGQVVIA
+2733 PIFAEKQLGQVKIR
-2747 GTLDAD
+2747 GRIDAT
-2753 GYSGKTADGTGQA
+2753 GYSGSTLDGTGQA
-2766 GGQIGLFGRNAVV
+2766 GGKVALYGANSVFLASSGVIDA
-2779 LKSTAQLLARTS
+2779 STT
-2791 HADERGGDVM
+2791 HTDERGGDVT
-2801 IGTAWSAAS
+2801 IGIGWDAKS
-2810 KIDLQSGSLIDVSG
+2810 KIYLQQGAQINVSG
-2824 GTRGGLSGGTV
+2824 GTKGGLSGGTV
-2835 TLRAPLDGNN
+2835 TFRAPLDGNN
-2845 DVKIKGLDATII
+2845 DVKIAMVSNVANPSGAHGSNFYADGDKTFDELPVIDAT
-2857 GARAVNIQA
+2857 
-2866 FLTINTD
+2866 
-2873 KSPNNVNGIDGSQLT
+2873 NNVNDRSKLSIVGARSVAVNGFIAFDTTASNHGIDGSNLGWFGT
-2888 TKNGKAVWDGYVD
+2888 ID
-2901 PAGAVTSDG
+2901 PAGWYKLDQNGNLIPATDG
-2910 QLIDFGA
+2910 S
-2917 WTNVAGVALN
+2917 WTNVSGWQFSGVTTANGFSSVVGGGDPNYSVSIPNSNGAVLKNFVMGIYSFTAADNLGYAPGQTNIPVTIDPPPAGGVAAQGYGQVGADGVLFVVITN
-2927 VMPGSGYKAVPAIS
+2927 PGSGYTSPLAS
-2941 VISNGSKIDGST
+2941 VKVGPDG
-2953 YIDPTTGGVYNEVT
+2953 VV
-2967 DPVTGTTFRSS
+2967 V
-2978 LQVSSIKIDN
+2978 
-2988 GGVYT
+2988 
-2993 STPTVTVT
+2993 
-3001 ADGKDLPSWGGKA
+3001 LPSVGRF
-3014 AATAVMKYNDIS
+3014 S
-3026 ITGVAVDNSFNGRQM
+3026 GVPNSF
-3041 QLLDGTGTSIAS
+3041 LTIVSAD
-3053 GTAVVENG
+3053 VV
-3061 MLTKVTVIPGTTGT
+3061 PG
-3075 GALASIRFGGF
+3075 S
-3086 GIKPPDVTSD
+3086 
-3096 HFSNVS
+3096 
-3102 LSVAAV
+3102 
-3108 TLAAGGSGY
+3108 
-3117 DSGVSISFSGGGASI
+3117 GGAS
-3132 SAAATAT
+3132 SAAQPSVQVKWGSNGNATI
-3139 MGAAVSITGVTKGY
+3139 GFSAA
-3153 TANKLPSLI
+3153 NN
-3162 ITDSGSGSG
+3162 
-3171 AVASFASQTTILS
+3171 LS
-3184 GVTDGKHVFVP
+3184 GTSTRNADGTITFV
-3195 SAGANFIP
+3195 GNTKNFIP
-3203 IATSKVFNGTGDG
+3203 WSSSGVYDTFDPANQGKQGVANFTGDASPDRVFFG
-3216 AAVTIVPNLD
+3216 DTISQITKGTWTN
-3226 HQLLY
+3226 
-3231 SDALANFVQGNG
+3231 NG
-3243 IQGIGVSGSY
+3243 QSY
-3253 GFSGLFDR
+3253 GFTNLFTR
-3261 LQNGLV
+3261 LAPLV
-3267 KQLGAD
+3267 NSLGAD
-3273 VVHVQPGI
+3273 VVHVQPGVD
-3281 ELVNTNSTKNSGN
+3281 LVNSMGD
-3294 ITVASN
+3294 ITVSSN
-3300 WNLAAGTAGNLQTG
+3300 WNLAAGVVDRGKPSPTIFN
-3314 SLLTSNGNVSINYF
+3314 
-3328 DPALSYVNFTYR
+3328 PASDYIDFTYR
-3340 LATPWGGLDAGALT
+3340 LATPWGGLDAGALS

-3363 SASISDGFFQ
+3363 NASISDGFFQ
-3373 FGNYLDK
+3373 FANYLDPI
-3380 SYADAVRLYTTSR
+3380 YAGKVNDYFASNSGLRAI
-3393 VVDPNSITYYLNDYT
+3393 DFNSIYLNDPT
-3408 SSRLPIAPYQS
+3408 SNTLLIAPYKA
-3419 GDIGNGISPKSEDLA
+3419 GDTGNGISPASQDLA
-3434 SADLFP
+3434 TADLFP
-3440 HALRVCTTDCSQ
+3440 HKLLVCTIDCSQ
-3452 ANIKTAIAPS
+3452 ANVKAVTAPS
-3462 SWSYTLTA
+3462 SWSYSLTA
-3470 GSDVSSANPTAR
+3470 GADVSSANPTAR
-3482 TPLTN
+3482 VPLAN
-3487 GGDVIVDKHGNY
+3487 DKGDVIVDKH
-3499 SQPLKASTTSVPV
+3499 ASYDQKVVGSTNPVSV
-3512 NIPTMVRTGTGSI
+3512 NIPTMIRTGTGSI
-3525 TIAAARDV
+3525 TVAAARDV
-3533 IMQDTVAPGVIYA
+3533 VLQDTAAPGVIYA
-3546 AGVNTEKFADPYSLQ
+3546 AGVNTETYANPY
-3561 TVNGVSSLA
+3561 GPSLA
-3570 VNNPDGF
+3570 VNDPNGF
-3577 FEPRV
+3577 FEPR
-3582 LGYGGAPSSVAS
+3582 LMAYGNAAATAAAS

-3612 VVIDAQRDVVGNTK
+3612 VVIDAQRDTKVIAIKDENGNTVLK
-3626 VGNKVPQYYQPW
+3626 KVPQYYQPW
-3638 LLSDVDVTPG
+3638 LLSNSGVTPSAG
-3648 ANVAILGAGVFAP
+3648 ASILGAGVFAP
-3661 SSTQIASQAAW
+3661 VGTQIASQTAW
-3672 WIQYGS
+3672 WMQYGS

-3694 RRDLV
+3694 GRNML
-3699 DVSVSVPTTG
+3699 DVSVSAPTTG
-3709 RVSGGL
+3709 RVTGGL
-3715 SPSSTPVTH
+3715 SANSTPVTH
-3724 VYGGG
+3724 LYGSG
-3729 NMVVSAGRDI
+3729 NMVVRAGGDI
-3739 LGGSFY
+3739 RGGSFY
-3745 EGSGHARISSE
+3745 EGSGHASIVA
-3756 GSVGKIGTVSRYSTS
+3756 GGDIGQNDYVYRYADSTLKL
-3771 PIQLDDYPLLAV
+3771 PNLPLLAV
-3783 DTGQIAIAARGAI
+3783 DTGQITMTGSGSIAM
-3796 SIAGVVNPAELHAQQ
+3796 AGVVNPAALHAQQ
-3811 PSFANPLD
+3811 PSKANPLEPQPKPVI
-3819 PLPSG
+3819 PLYFD
-3824 KATNSLYMDTYG
+3824 AYG
-3836 PDSKVRLVA
+3836 PDSKVRVVA
-3845 EAGDLTIAISPT
+3845 QSGDVTINIAPT
-3857 AITDNSVT
+3857 AIAIIPTNKLAVQ
-3865 GVTASAALYPASF
+3865 AAPATYPASF
-3878 EAFAL
+3878 EAIAL
-3883 NGSLVTTGLSR
+3883 QGNLITTGIGNILNQK
-3894 TDASGAQIPLP
+3894 ASGTVPAP
-3905 RANIPM
+3905 
-3911 AGIVLSPSEH
+3911 GIVLSPSEH
-3921 GTFELMAQDSIDL
+3921 GTFNLLAQGGIDL
-3934 TFGYPN
+3934 TFGYPQ
-3940 TTKVFD
+3940 TSTPQL
-3946 GISRP
+3946 ISRP
-3951 YISAGA
+3951 LISAGP
-3957 SLIDAAFDPFQPN
+3957 SLIDAAFDPFRPN
-3970 NGSDGSFSAA
+3970 SGNHEASSRAI
-3980 VLAHKDDVAQGI
+3980 LAHEDDVADGL
-3992 DSIAR
+3992 DTTAR
-3997 IYAATGDITAT
+3997 IYAATGDIKATA
-4008 GSYGR
+4008 SYGK
-4013 RTTSDTNPVY
+4013 RTASSSENVY

-4032 KVFAGRDIV
+4032 SIYAGRDII
-4041 DLNII
+4041 DLNVIV
-4046 IQNIHASDVSSIE
+4046 QNIHTSDVSTIV
-4059 AGRNITYTGV
+4059 AGRNITYTGFS
-4069 NNGGGLQVAGP
+4069 NGGGLQVAGP
-4080 GFFVVQAGGDIGPFL
+4080 GFLVVQAGGDIGPFL
-4095 TEARDNATETP
+4095 PAAFDNATQAP

-4121 VGNIYVSAK
+4121 VGNIYIS
-4130 EGGSVGIYNQSL
+4130 ESTGGGSVGIYNQSL

-4168 TMFGVKFGVDYQ
+4168 TMFGTKFGIDYA
-4180 AVTDGYINPANAAAV
+4180 AVAASYIDPANASSV
-4195 PHNYAFN
+4195 KHNYVS
-4202 TDALRS
+4202 DLRS
-4208 YLKGDVVYNY
+4208 F
-4218 LSTPAGRD
+4218 
-4226 ALSRNNI
+4226 LSRI
-4233 NLSAEGNP
+4233 GKPASDSDSDASVFAAFQGLS
-4241 KVTDRNKLDRYID
+4241 
-4254 QLATPW
+4254 
-4260 NFFAGVVPSEVQ
+4260 
-4272 RGFVDLGSFLLRFG
+4272 
-4286 VLPQDQASAW
+4286 
-4296 VTFQALPTDLQHVF
+4296 TDLQHVF
-4310 IDQLFFAE
+4310 IDQVFFAE
-4318 LKAVGIG
+4318 LKAVGID

-4527 GSAVFVAPVIANASN
+4527 GSAVFVAPIIANASN

>member
-1 MRRAFERTL
+1 MRLHRRRARLELAIRKCRSVPHRDSLVSPLGMRRAFDRTL

-32 PGGNAVAPTMAA
+32 PGASTVVPTAAA
-44 QAAAILAAQQAAGA
+44 QQAAILAAQQAAGA
-58 ATQAETS
+58 ATQAQTS

-81 DAAAAAQAATSSVP
+81 DAAAAAQAAASSVP
-95 NGLTPGGLMPFGGSA
+95 NGLTPGGLMPFGGTA

-149 SILYWDSFNVGTNTT
+149 SILYWDTFNVGTNTT

-175 ALNRVDP
+175 ALNRVQDP
-182 SASPSRILGQINAMG
+182 SASPSRILGQINAIG

-262 TNLIAGDIKVERG
+262 TKLIAGDIKVERG

-307 ITAQG
+307 ITAPG

-329 YSALPDS
+329 YSLLPDS
-336 VLGEDDKGNT
+336 VLGKDDKGNT

-358 FASAYNTRTD
+358 FASVYYDVAG
-368 DPAAPFGYPTAAS
+368 DPSKPFGYPTAA
-381 AKYLAGTGAVTH
+381 AGTYLAGTGAVKH
-393 DGLIDVSRGIVVM
+393 DGVIDASRGIVVM
-406 NGDTVTIGNPTD
+406 NGDTVAIGNPKD
-418 ASGHALTDSAGKLFQ
+418 ASGHDLADSAGKLIQ
-433 GVISA
+433 GVISV

-457 MDGVISSLPVDDGAA
+457 MNGVISSLPVDDGAA
-472 GLTSAQSFAPAYI
+472 GLPSTQSFAPAYI
-485 EMSAQTNVTVGAAGL
+485 EASAQTNVTVKSSGL

-508 SLRAINFG
+508 VLRATDLVG
-516 SQNEAILYQPTLVE
+516 SQNASKLYQVS
-530 GTKKAYGQHLF
+530 GMDGDTKLYGQRLF
-541 NQGSV
+541 NQG
-546 GNAGGN
+546 A
-552 INEVGSNSGDP
+552 VGSNTGGNANEVRSNSSDP
-563 QSVLLSPGATID
+563 QSVLLAPGATID
-575 VAGLRNVELPA
+575 VAGLQNVELPA

-657 GSVSLTTDLSTS
+657 GSVSLATDLSTS

-681 TNVAGG
+681 MNVAGG

-700 LLGSDGRIYSM
+700 LIGSDGRIYSM

-723 AGQFTVNHAH
+723 AGQFTVKHAR

-748 AGFSEGHDAGRVSVV
+748 AGFTEGHDAGRVSVV

-809 SANYTTQSTYTTNLS
+809 SANFTTQSTYTTNLS
-824 ADILSKYG
+824 ADILSGYG

-840 NDFVLSD
+840 NDFVLSND
-847 GNMLNLAAG
+847 SMLNLAAG
-856 GSLSVTAG
+856 GSLSVSAG

-869 AGSVS
+869 AGTVS
-874 AAGGNVSLVT
+874 AAGGSVSLST
-884 DRISING
+884 DRVSVG
-891 SFAKL
+891 GKFSSL
-896 FKAPKD
+896 FKAPTD
-902 PKDPS
+902 QS
-907 GNQIAAN
+907 GHTIAAN
-914 VFVEGTI
+914 IFVEGTI
-921 DVSGRFVNDTGR
+921 DVSGRFVNDIGR
-933 TAGVDAAGPAFIN
+933 VAGVDAAGPAFTN
-946 GGTISITTT
+946 GGTVSITTT
-955 KDSASATT
+955 KDSTAVV
-963 GGYYL
+963 GGYL
-968 DTTGSIL
+968 DATGSIL
-975 LAKSSVLDVSS
+975 LANGSVLDVSS
-986 GGYISPQGKAKTV
+986 GGYISPQGKAKTA

-1013 ALYRGKE
+1013 ALYSGKE
-1020 WADQEGPHHP
+1020 WEPINGPHPP
-1030 TPGLATPAVIA
+1030 TPNLATPAVIG
-1041 LDGTLRGYGFETN
+1041 LDGTLRGYGFESN
-1054 GSLRL
+1054 GSLRI
-1059 AAADT
+1059 AAAGT
-1064 IRIGGTLQD
+1064 IRIEDSQ
-1073 GETSSIRIGGI
+1073 TSSIRIGGQ
-1084 ATTLPES
+1084 ASTLPVS
-1091 LLTGGGFGSYIIESV
+1091 LLTSGGFGSYIIETVS
-1106 KDDWSVKD
+1106 DDWSGAKA
-1114 DGSLVDSQII
+1114 QII

-1132 LQQKNP
+1132 LQQKNL

-1155 QAAPQLALLAD
+1155 QPAPQLALLAD

-1191 DPKASIMMA
+1191 DPKASITMA

-1229 LLGTIID
+1229 LRGTIID

-1248 HLSSDAKVDLSG
+1248 HLSSDAKIDLSG

-1283 GTFAVEGGTITTIY
+1283 GTFAVEGGAITRVDTY
-1297 TYKDPTGDSSKDQ
+1297 TDPTDTSKNQ
-1310 FYFTYG
+1310 FYFTYDR
-1316 PAGTPQPSY
+1316 PGTLQTSH
-1325 LVADAGAVV
+1325 LVADAGALV

-1339 AGNIRVASARGATT
+1339 AGNIQVAGARGATT

-1384 VAADGSL
+1384 VAADGAL
-1391 QAESRANG
+1391 HADSRANG
-1399 GTVLLGGG
+1399 GTILLGGG
-1407 NIFLQ
+1407 NISLQ
-1412 QGAAGVINAP
+1412 QGAAGVISAP
-1422 TTINVSADQLAPFD
+1422 TTLTVSADQLAPFD

-1458 NTYADTDP
+1458 TTYGDSDP
-1466 QWGNLTISSSLN
+1466 SWKALTISSSLN

-1489 GVIGAPGSGSI
+1489 GDINALGSGSI

-1508 VVLTGSG
+1508 VVLTGFSSN
-1515 KERVAGTSTL
+1515 KPVAGTSTL

-1535 SGRPSNFKQGDAL
+1535 SGRPSNFKPGDAQ

-1558 VNLIASG
+1558 INLIASG

-1580 DASQTVPTEQSSFT
+1580 NGNDTSATAEQSSFT
-1594 GRLISTGNLL
+1594 GKLVSAGDLL

-1611 PVSAVNFTIETRG
+1611 PVSAVNFTIETPG

-1630 PANSYTGIPLSA
+1630 PADSYTGIPLSA
-1642 GGGITVIANTIDQAG
+1642 GGGITVYAGTIEQAG

-1667 LGNTDSAVSPIIT
+1667 LGNTDSAVSKIIT
-1680 QSVVLEAG
+1680 QLVVLEAG

-1709 NWYYNASL
+1709 NWYYNANL

-1751 QAIEWIAGKGG
+1751 QAMEWIAGKGG
-1762 SRDSLTTTPSGQ
+1762 SRDNLTTTPSGQ

-1779 LPSQIDPIAAYDIHF
+1779 LPSQTDPIAAYDIHF
-1794 ATARSADVGK
+1794 ATARSADAGK
-1804 TVTAGDTIPLA
+1804 TVTAGDAIPLA

-1861 TGTRLPDGTVLVT
+1861 TGTKLPDGTVVT

-1936 LSVSALQSIVLNG
+1936 LSVSALRSIVLNG
-1949 MALTQPGRDGS
+1949 MALTQPGQDSS
-1960 GNTGRGSELDISA
+1960 GNIGRGSELDISA
-1973 PKLAVLSHAEYV
+1973 PKLAVLGHAGYV
-1985 NNDIPSGYVGLD
+1985 NNDIPPGYVGVDL
-1997 VTQLNGFES
+1997 TQLNGFES
-2006 VLIGGSRSD
+2006 ILIGGSRSD

-2046 AQQVGQWQ
+2046 AQQVGEWQ
-2054 EVKQSVTVGSQSVL
+2054 EIKQTVTVGSQSVL

-2088 SIIQTTGVVHARLG
+2088 SIIKTTGVVHAGPG
-2102 RHYIVASDGQAP
+2102 RNYIVVSDGQAP

-2123 LGGTLSGTEIVGADL
+2123 LDGTLSGTEIAGANL

-2145 SPARLALGYYAN
+2145 SLARLALAYYAN

-2170 ASNDPTLQLTGPTAT
+2170 ASNDPTLQVRGPSAT
-2185 GASAPALTIK
+2185 GVSAPALTIK
-2195 FKDVAPATAV
+2195 FKDVATASAT
-2205 LPAGQVTGSLTL
+2205 LPAGPVTGSLTL

-2226 KVAIAEGV
+2226 KVAIADGV
-2234 NISTNTL
+2234 KISTNTL

-2388 VSVAS
+2388 VRVAS

-2407 TRDGLISASNNITL
+2407 TRDGLISASNHITL
-2421 KNTGASPSF
+2421 KNTGASPPV

-2457 VVNGNFTIAGFA
+2457 VVNGNFTIAGFS

-2479 VVKGPGTMALG
+2479 VVKGPGTMTLG

-2500 STPRIFVAGATAGT
+2500 STPRILVAGATAGT

-2536 AATAPD
+2536 AAAAPA

-2586 YVSARGYK
+2586 YLSARGYK

-2608 VVLYADIGANATGG
+2608 VVLYADIGANATGD
-2622 GQVITDASSTVDVA
+2622 GQVITDASSTIDVA
-2636 TTSGGQGYGGT
+2636 TTSGGRGYGGT

-2653 RGGATLAGRLLGAG
+2653 RGGATLAGRLLGTG

-2672 GRFKLDTNGAADLTA
+2672 GRFKLDTKGAADLTA
-2687 LADILLAGGLTGAID
+2687 LADNLLAGGLTGGID
-2702 IHTRTGNLELAAGH
+2702 IHTRVGNLELTAGH

-2722 ISLTADDPTWV
+2722 ITLTADDTAWDSGD
-2733 PIFAEKQLGQVVIA
+2733 ASKQFGQVKIRGRIDA
-2747 GTLDAD
+2747 TGYGGSTL
-2753 GYSGKTADGTGQA
+2753 DGTGQA
-2766 GGQIGLFGRNAVV
+2766 GGKVALYGANSVFLASSGVIDA
-2779 LKSTAQLLARTS
+2779 STT
-2791 HADERGGDVM
+2791 HTDERGGDVT
-2801 IGTAWSAAS
+2801 IGIGWDAKS
-2810 KIDLQSGSLIDVSG
+2810 KIWLQQGTQINVSG
-2824 GTRGGLSGGTV
+2824 GTKGGLSGGTV
-2835 TLRAPLDGNN
+2835 TFRAPLDGNN
-2845 DVKIKGLDATII
+2845 DVKIAAISNVANPSGAHGTNFHADGDKTFDALAVIDATNNINDRSKVSI
-2857 GARAVNIQA
+2857 VGARSVAVNGFIA
-2866 FLTINTD
+2866 FDTTAGRY
-2873 KSPNNVNGIDGSQLT
+2873 GIDGSSLGWFGT
-2888 TKNGKAVWDGYVD
+2888 ID
-2901 PAGAVTSDG
+2901 PAGWYKGVDQNGNLIPATDG
-2910 QLIDFGA
+2910 T
-2917 WTNVAGVALN
+2917 WTNVTGFQLDKTISGGTGLPSVPTSVAVKNSAGIQIATIN
-2927 VMPGSGYKAVPAIS
+2927 VSGGIDTFLPNTTTLSQYFGQSDIPITFPPPATPGGRTAQGRVSFSASGDATVTITDAGTGYLTRVTSVQIGNVTDVPAATGLFGRVLSTVKIVSASLSLAPGSTGY
-2941 VISNGSKIDGST
+2941 
-2953 YIDPTTGGVYNEVT
+2953 
-2967 DPVTGTTFRSS
+2967 
-2978 LQVSSIKIDN
+2978 
-2988 GGVYT
+2988 
-2993 STPTVTVT
+2993 
-3001 ADGKDLPSWGGKA
+3001 
-3014 AATAVMKYNDIS
+3014 
-3026 ITGVAVDNSFNGRQM
+3026 
-3041 QLLDGTGTSIAS
+3041 DGT
-3053 GTAVVENG
+3053 
-3061 MLTKVTVIPGTTGT
+3061 
-3075 GALASIRFGGF
+3075 
-3086 GIKPPDVTSD
+3086 
-3096 HFSNVS
+3096 S
-3102 LSVAAV
+3102 LSVS
-3108 TLAAGGSGY
+3108 L
-3117 DSGVSISFSGGGASI
+3117 GVSGNNGQ
-3132 SAAATAT
+3132 ATAT
-3139 MGAAVSITGVTKGY
+3139 FTKVS
-3153 TANKLPSLI
+3153 NM
-3162 ITDSGSGSG
+3162 SGSTTLVNGSLQFVPTTNDYIPLTSSG
-3171 AVASFASQTTILS
+3171 VYAAFDPANQGKPGVASFT
-3184 GVTDGKHVFVP
+3184 G
-3195 SAGANFIP
+3195 GA
-3203 IATSKVFNGTGDG
+3203 GTGNAFFGDTVSQITKG
-3216 AAVTIVPNLD
+3216 TWS
-3226 HQLLY
+3226 Y
-3231 SDALANFVQGNG
+3231 NG
-3243 IQGIGVSGSY
+3243 QSY
-3253 GFSGLFDR
+3253 GFTNLFTR
-3261 LQNGLV
+3261 LSPLV
-3267 KQLGAD
+3267 NSLGAD
-3273 VVHVQPGI
+3273 VVHVQPGVD
-3281 ELVNTNSTKNSGN
+3281 LVNSKGD
-3294 ITVASN
+3294 ITVSSN
-3300 WNLAAGTAGNLQTG
+3300 WNLAAGVVDRGKPSPTIFN
-3314 SLLTSNGNVSINYF
+3314 
-3328 DPALSYVNFTYR
+3328 PASDYIDFTYR
-3340 LATPWGGLDAGALT
+3340 LATPWGGLDAGVLS

-3363 SASISDGFFQ
+3363 NASISDGFFQ
-3373 FGNYLDK
+3373 FANYLDPV
-3380 SYADAVRLYTTSR
+3380 YAGKVNDYFTSNSGLR
-3393 VVDPNSITYYLNDYT
+3393 AIDFNSIYLNDPT
-3408 SSRLPIAPYQS
+3408 SNTLLIAPYRA
-3419 GDIGNGISPKSEDLA
+3419 GDVGNGISPTSQDLA

-3440 HALRVCTTDCSQ
+3440 HKLLVCTIDCSQ
-3452 ANIKTAIAPS
+3452 ANIKAVTAPS
-3462 SWSYTLTA
+3462 SWSYMLTA
-3470 GSDVSSANPTAR
+3470 GADVSSANPTAR
-3482 TPLTN
+3482 VPLAN
-3487 GGDVIVDKHGNY
+3487 DKGDVIVDKH
-3499 SQPLKASTTSVPV
+3499 ASYDQKVVGSTAPVSV
-3512 NIPTMVRTGTGSI
+3512 NIPTMIRTGTGSI
-3525 TIAAARDV
+3525 TVAAARDV
-3533 IMQDTVAPGVIYA
+3533 IMKDTDAPGVIYA
-3546 AGVNTEKFADPYSLQ
+3546 AGVNTETYANPYSP
-3561 TVNGVSSLA
+3561 SLA
-3570 VNNPDGF
+3570 VNDPNGF
-3577 FEPRV
+3577 FEPR
-3582 LGYGGAPSSVAS
+3582 LMAYGNAAATAAP

-3612 VVIDAQRDVVGNTK
+3612 VVIDAQRDVVGGTK
-3626 VGNKVPQYYQPW
+3626 VVAIKDANGNTVYKKVPQYYQPW
-3638 LLSDVDVTPG
+3638 LLSSSGVTPSAG
-3648 ANVAILGAGVFAP
+3648 ASILGAGVFAP
-3661 SSTQIASQAAW
+3661 VGTQIASQTAW

-3694 RRDLV
+3694 GRNML
-3699 DVSVSVPTTG
+3699 DVSVSAPTTG
-3709 RVSGGL
+3709 RVTGGL
-3715 SPSSTPVTH
+3715 SANSTPVTH
-3724 VYGGG
+3724 LYGGG
-3729 NMVVSAGRDI
+3729 NMVVRAGGDI
-3739 LGGSFY
+3739 RGGSFY
-3745 EGSGHARISSE
+3745 EGSGHASIVA
-3756 GSVGKIGTVSRYSTS
+3756 GGDIGQNDYVYRYANSTLKL
-3771 PIQLDDYPLLAV
+3771 PNLPLLAV
-3783 DTGQIAIAARGAI
+3783 DTGQITMTANGSIAM
-3796 SIAGVVNPAELHAQQ
+3796 AGVVNPAALHAQQ
-3811 PSFANPLD
+3811 PSKANPLEPKPD
-3819 PLPSG
+3819 PTIP
-3824 KATNSLYMDTYG
+3824 LYFDAYG
-3836 PDSKVRLVA
+3836 SASKVRLVA
-3845 EAGDLTIAISPT
+3845 QSGDVTIAIAPT
-3857 AITDNSVT
+3857 AISINPANSLNVQ
-3865 GVTASAALYPASF
+3865 AAPATYPASF
-3878 EAFAL
+3878 EAIAL
-3883 NGSLVTTGLSR
+3883 QGNLITTGISNILNQN
-3894 TDASGAQIPLP
+3894 ASGASAAVPAP
-3905 RANIPM
+3905 
-3911 AGIVLSPSEH
+3911 GIVLSPSEH
-3921 GTFELMAQDSIDL
+3921 GTFNLLAQGSIDL
-3934 TFGYPN
+3934 TFGYPQ
-3940 TTKVFD
+3940 TSTSQS
-3946 GISRP
+3946 ISRP
-3951 YISAGA
+3951 LISAGP
-3957 SLIDAAFDPFQPN
+3957 SLIDAAFDPFRPN
-3970 NGSDGSFSAA
+3970 SGNDESSSRAI
-3980 VLAHKDDVAQGI
+3980 LAHENDVADGF
-3992 DSIAR
+3992 DTTAR
-3997 IYAATGDITAT
+3997 IYAATGDIKAT
-4008 GSYGR
+4008 GSYGK
-4013 RTTSDTNPVY
+4013 RTTSSTENVY

-4032 KVFAGRDIV
+4032 SIYAGRDIV

-4046 IQNIHASDVSSIE
+4046 VQNIHTSDVSTIA
-4059 AGRNITYTGV
+4059 AGRNITYTGF

-4080 GFFVVQAGGDIGPFL
+4080 GFLVVQAGGDIGPFL
-4095 TEARDNATETP
+4095 PAAFDNATQAP

-4121 VGNIYVSAK
+4121 VGNIYISEK
-4130 EGGSVGIYNQSL
+4130 TGGGSVGIYNQSL

-4149 RRNAALTDAAGTK
+4149 RRNATLTDAAGTK

-4168 TMFGVKFGVDYQ
+4168 TMFGTKFGIDYA
-4180 AVTDGYINPANAAAV
+4180 AVAASYIDPANANSV
-4195 PHNYAFN
+4195 KHNYVSDLRSFLSRIGKPASDGD
-4202 TDALRS
+4202 TDAS
-4208 YLKGDVVYNY
+4208 V
-4218 LSTPAGRD
+4218 
-4226 ALSRNNI
+4226 
-4233 NLSAEGNP
+4233 
-4241 KVTDRNKLDRYID
+4241 
-4254 QLATPW
+4254 
-4260 NFFAGVVPSEVQ
+4260 FA
-4272 RGFVDLGSFLLRFG
+4272 
-4286 VLPQDQASAW
+4286 A
-4296 VTFQALPTDLQHVF
+4296 FQALPADLQHVF
-4310 IDQLFFAE
+4310 IDQVFFAE

-4325 QKGGTSS
+4325 QKDGTSS

-4416 LTLGGGAINTFTDES
+4416 LTLGGGAINTFTDQS

-4501 KAAASQLYLL
+4501 QAAASQLYLL

-4571 AAAKTA
+4571 AAAKSA

>member
-32 PGGNAVAPTMAA
+32 PGASTVVPTAAA
-44 QAAAILAAQQAAGA
+44 QQAAILAAQQAAGA
-58 ATQAETS
+58 ATQAQAS

-81 DAAAAAQAATSSVP
+81 DAAAAAQAAASSVP
-95 NGLTPGGLMPFGGSA
+95 NGLTPGGLMPFGGTA

-121 SKWLGANLPKQTT
+121 SKWLGANLPQQTT

-149 SILYWDSFNVGTNTT
+149 SILYWDTFNVGANTT

-175 ALNRVDP
+175 ALNRVQDP
-182 SASPSRILGQINAMG
+182 SASPSRILGQINAIG

-232 DLAARDQFFLNN
+232 DLATRDQFFLNN

-262 TNLIAGDIKVERG
+262 TKLIASDIKVERG

-329 YSALPDS
+329 YSLLPDS
-336 VLGEDDKGNT
+336 VLGKDDKGNT

-358 FASAYNTRTD
+358 FASVYNPD
-368 DPAAPFGYPTAAS
+368 DPQAPFGYPKTNT
-381 AKYLAGTGAVTH
+381 YLPGTGAVAH
-393 DGLIDVSRGIVVM
+393 DGLIDASRGIVVM
-406 NGDTVTIGNPTD
+406 NGDTVAIGNPKD
-418 ASGHALTDSAGKLFQ
+418 ASGHDLADSAGKLIQ
-433 GVISA
+433 GVISV

-457 MDGVISSLPVDDGAA
+457 MNGVISSLPVDDGAA
-472 GLTSAQSFAPAYI
+472 GLASTQSFTPAYI
-485 EMSAQTNVTVGAAGL
+485 EASAQTNVTVGSSGL
-500 ISAPAAQV
+500 ISAPSAQV
-508 SLRAINFG
+508 SLNAKLF
-516 SQNEAILYQPTLVE
+516 PTGDVPNLFQQGRV
-530 GTKKAYGQHLF
+530 GT
-541 NQGSV
+541 S
-546 GNAGGN
+546 GGN
-552 INEVGSNSGDP
+552 EGGVLPNSNAA
-563 QSVLLSPGATID
+563 QSVLLAPGATID
-575 VAGLRNVELPA
+575 VAGLQNVELPA

-657 GSVSLTTDLSTS
+657 GSVSLTTDLSTN

-681 TNVAGG
+681 MNVAGG

-700 LLGSDGRIYSM
+700 LIGSDGRIYSM
-711 TNADPNMTYLGI
+711 TNADPNMTYVGI
-723 AGQFTVNHAH
+723 AGQFIVKHAR

-748 AGFSEGHDAGRVSVV
+748 AGFTEGHDAGRVSVV

-794 LELTTPSSVQIGATA
+794 LELTTPSSVQIGAAA
-809 SANYTTQSTYTTNLS
+809 STNYTTQSTYTTNLS
-824 ADILSKYG
+824 ADILSGYG

-840 NDFVLSD
+840 NDFVLSS
-847 GNMLNLAAG
+847 GSMLNLAAG
-856 GSLSVTAG
+856 GSLSVNAG

-869 AGSVS
+869 AGTVS
-874 AAGGNVSLVT
+874 AAGGSVSLST
-884 DRISING
+884 DRISVG
-891 SFAKL
+891 GKFSSL
-896 FKAPKD
+896 FKAPTD
-902 PKDPS
+902 QS
-907 GNQIAAN
+907 GHTIAAN
-914 VFVEGTI
+914 IFVEGTI
-921 DVSGRFVNDTGR
+921 DVSGRLVNDIGR
-933 TAGVDAAGPAFIN
+933 VAGVDAAGPAFIN

-955 KDSASATT
+955 KDSTAVA
-963 GGYYL
+963 GGYL
-968 DTTGSIL
+968 DATGSIL
-975 LAKSSVLDVSS
+975 LANGSVVDVSS
-986 GGYISPQGKAKTV
+986 GGYISPQGKAKTA

-1013 ALYRGKE
+1013 ALYSGKE
-1020 WADQEGPHHP
+1020 WEDINGPHHP
-1030 TPGLATPAVIA
+1030 TPNLATPAVIG
-1041 LDGTLRGYGFETN
+1041 LDGTLRGYGFESN
-1054 GSLRL
+1054 GSLRI
-1059 AAADT
+1059 AATGT
-1064 IRIGGTLQD
+1064 IRIEDSQ
-1073 GETSSIRIGGI
+1073 TSSIRIGGQ
-1084 ATTLPES
+1084 ASTLPVS
-1091 LLTGGGFGSYIIESV
+1091 LLTSGGFGSYIIETVS
-1106 KDDWSVKD
+1106 DDWS
-1114 DGSLVDSQII
+1114 GAGAQII

-1132 LQQKNP
+1132 LQQKNL

-1155 QAAPQLALLAD
+1155 QPAPQLALLAD
-1166 DRRKPVDLTLRADN
+1166 DRRKPVDLTLRADK

-1191 DPKASIMMA
+1191 DPKASITLA

-1214 KPSTPDWSVPAQSVE
+1214 KPSNPDWSVPAQSVE
-1229 LLGTIID
+1229 LRGTIID

-1248 HLSSDAKVDLSG
+1248 HLSSDAKIDLSG

-1283 GTFAVEGGTITTIY
+1283 GTFAVEGGAITTVD

-1316 PAGTPQPSY
+1316 APGSAGTPQQSY

-1339 AGNIRVASARGATT
+1339 AGNIQVAGARGATT

-1384 VAADGSL
+1384 VAGDGTVHAD
-1391 QAESRANG
+1391 ARANG
-1399 GTVLLGGG
+1399 GTILLGGG
-1407 NIFLQ
+1407 NISLQ
-1412 QGAAGVINAP
+1412 QGDAGAISAP
-1422 TTINVSADQLAPFD
+1422 TTLIVSADQLAPFD
-1436 NVYLYAAAAVGGAAR
+1436 NVYLYAAGAVGGAAR

-1458 NTYADTDP
+1458 NTYGDSDP
-1466 QWGNLTISSSLN
+1466 SWKALTISSSLN

-1515 KERVAGTSTL
+1515 KDRVAGTSTL

-1535 SGRPSNFKQGDAL
+1535 SGRPSNFKPGDAL

-1580 DASQTVPTEQSSFT
+1580 DPAQTVPTEQSSFT
-1594 GRLISTGNLL
+1594 GKLVSTGNLL

-1611 PVSAVNFTIETRG
+1611 PVSAVNFTIETPG

-1642 GGGITVIANTIDQAG
+1642 GGGITVIANSIDQAG

-1709 NWYYNASL
+1709 NWYYNANL

-1751 QAIEWIAGKGG
+1751 QAMEWIAGKGG

-1779 LPSQIDPIAAYDIHF
+1779 LPSQTDPIAAYDIHF
-1794 ATARSADVGK
+1794 ATARSADAGK
-1804 TVTAGDTIPLA
+1804 TVTAGDAIPLA
-1815 GTQITI
+1815 GTQVTI
-1821 DGGNGIPAGTY
+1821 DGGNGISAGTY

-1861 TGTRLPDGTVLVT
+1861 TGTKLPDGTVLVT

-1889 QTVFAVQTS
+1889 QTVFAVQTG

-1949 MALTQPGRDGS
+1949 MALTQPGRDSS

-1973 PKLAVLSHAEYV
+1973 PKLAVLGHAEYV
-1985 NNDIPSGYVGLD
+1985 NNDIPAGYVGLD
-1997 VTQLNGFES
+1997 VAQLNGFES
-2006 VLIGGSRSD
+2006 ILIGGSRSD
-2015 SPAGTLITPTASNVV
+2015 SPAGTLIAPTASNVV

-2054 EVKQSVTVGSQSVL
+2054 AVTQSVTVGSQSVL

-2073 YVPEAGSGTVTINSG
+2073 YVPEAGSGTVTINSS
-2088 SIIQTTGVVHARLG
+2088 SIINATGVVHAGLG
-2102 RHYIVASDGQAP
+2102 RNYIVVSDGQAP
-2114 VTAQSLAAA
+2114 VTAQSLATA

-2170 ASNDPTLQLTGPTAT
+2170 ASNDPTLQVTGPSAT
-2185 GASAPALTIK
+2185 GVSAPALTIK
-2195 FKDVAPATAV
+2195 FKDVATASAT
-2205 LPAGQVTGSLTL
+2205 LPAGPVTGSLTL

-2226 KVAIAEGV
+2226 KVAIADGV
-2234 NISTNTL
+2234 KISTNTL

-2285 LPANSTQFADVQ
+2285 LPANNTQFADVQ

-2310 YGDFNSGARSLSLDA
+2310 YGDFNSGARGLSLDA

-2393 AGTMTVAGSGGATL
+2393 AGTMTVAGSAGATL

-2457 VVNGNFTIAGFA
+2457 VVNGNFTIAGFS

-2479 VVKGPGTMALG
+2479 VVKGPGAMTLG

-2500 STPRIFVAGATAGT
+2500 STPRILVAGATAGT

-2536 AATAPD
+2536 AATAPA

-2586 YVSARGYK
+2586 YLSARGYK

-2608 VVLYADIGANATGG
+2608 VVLYADIGTNATGG
-2622 GQVITDASSTVDVA
+2622 GQVITDASSTIDVA
-2636 TTSGGQGYGGT
+2636 TTSGGRGYGGS

-2672 GRFKLDTNGAADLTA
+2672 GRFKLDTKGAADLTA
-2687 LADILLAGGLTGAID
+2687 LADNLLAGGLTGAID
-2702 IHTRTGNLELAAGH
+2702 IHTRTGNLELTAGH

-2722 ISLTADDPTWV
+2722 ITLTADDTAWDSGD
-2733 PIFAEKQLGQVVIA
+2733 AGKQFGQVKIRGRIDA
-2747 GTLDAD
+2747 TGYGGSTLD
-2753 GYSGKTADGTGQA
+2753 GSGQA
-2766 GGQIGLFGRNAVV
+2766 GGKVALYGANSVFLASSGVIDA
-2779 LKSTAQLLARTS
+2779 STT
-2791 HADERGGDVM
+2791 HTDERGGDVT
-2801 IGTAWSAAS
+2801 IGIGWDAKS
-2810 KIDLQSGSLIDVSG
+2810 KIWLQQGTQINVSG
-2824 GTRGGLSGGTV
+2824 GTKGGLSGGTV
-2835 TLRAPLDGNN
+2835 TFRAPLDGNN
-2845 DVKIKGLDATII
+2845 DVKIAAISNLANPSGTHGTNFYADGDKTFDALAVIDATNNINDRSKVSI
-2857 GARAVNIQA
+2857 VGARSVAVNGFIA
-2866 FLTINTD
+2866 FDTTAGRY
-2873 KSPNNVNGIDGSQLT
+2873 GIDGSSLGWFGT
-2888 TKNGKAVWDGYVD
+2888 ID
-2901 PAGAVTSDG
+2901 PAGWYKGVDQNGNLIPATDG
-2910 QLIDFGA
+2910 T
-2917 WTNVAGVALN
+2917 WTNVTGFQLDKTISGGTGLPSVPTSVAVKNSAGIQIATIN
-2927 VMPGSGYKAVPAIS
+2927 VSGGIDTFLPNTTTLSQYFGQSDIPITFPPPATPGGRTAQGRVSFSASGDATVTITDAGTGYLTRVTSVQIGNVTDVPAATGLFGRVLSTVKIVSASLSLAPGSTGY
-2941 VISNGSKIDGST
+2941 
-2953 YIDPTTGGVYNEVT
+2953 
-2967 DPVTGTTFRSS
+2967 
-2978 LQVSSIKIDN
+2978 
-2988 GGVYT
+2988 
-2993 STPTVTVT
+2993 
-3001 ADGKDLPSWGGKA
+3001 
-3014 AATAVMKYNDIS
+3014 
-3026 ITGVAVDNSFNGRQM
+3026 
-3041 QLLDGTGTSIAS
+3041 DGT
-3053 GTAVVENG
+3053 
-3061 MLTKVTVIPGTTGT
+3061 
-3075 GALASIRFGGF
+3075 
-3086 GIKPPDVTSD
+3086 
-3096 HFSNVS
+3096 S
-3102 LSVAAV
+3102 LSVS
-3108 TLAAGGSGY
+3108 L
-3117 DSGVSISFSGGGASI
+3117 GVSGNNGQ
-3132 SAAATAT
+3132 ATAT
-3139 MGAAVSITGVTKGY
+3139 FTKVS
-3153 TANKLPSLI
+3153 NM
-3162 ITDSGSGSG
+3162 SGSTTLVNGSLQFVPTTNDYIPLTSSG
-3171 AVASFASQTTILS
+3171 VYAAFDPANQGKPGVASFT
-3184 GVTDGKHVFVP
+3184 G
-3195 SAGANFIP
+3195 GA
-3203 IATSKVFNGTGDG
+3203 GTGHAFFGD
-3216 AAVTIVPNLD
+3216 TIS
-3226 HQLLY
+3226 QITKGTWSY
-3231 SDALANFVQGNG
+3231 NG
-3243 IQGIGVSGSY
+3243 QSY
-3253 GFSGLFDR
+3253 GFTNLFTR
-3261 LQNGLV
+3261 LAPLV
-3267 KQLGAD
+3267 NSLGAD
-3273 VVHVQPGI
+3273 VVHVQPGVD
-3281 ELVNTNSTKNSGN
+3281 LVNSKGD
-3294 ITVASN
+3294 ITVSSN
-3300 WNLAAGTAGNLQTG
+3300 WNLAAGVVDRGKPSPTIFN
-3314 SLLTSNGNVSINYF
+3314 
-3328 DPALSYVNFTYR
+3328 PASDYIDFTYR
-3340 LATPWGGLDAGALT
+3340 LATPWGGLDAGVLS

-3363 SASISDGFFQ
+3363 NASISDGFFQ
-3373 FGNYLDK
+3373 FANYLDPI
-3380 SYADAVRLYTTSR
+3380 YAGKVNDYFASNGGSR
-3393 VVDPNSITYYLNDYT
+3393 AIDFNSIYLNDPT
-3408 SSRLPIAPYQS
+3408 SNTLLIAPYKA
-3419 GDIGNGISPKSEDLA
+3419 GDTGNGISPTSQDLA
-3434 SADLFP
+3434 TADLFP
-3440 HALRVCTTDCSQ
+3440 HKLLVCTIDCSQ
-3452 ANIKTAIAPS
+3452 ANIKAVTAPS
-3462 SWSYTLTA
+3462 SWSYSLTA
-3470 GSDVSSANPTAR
+3470 GADVSSANPTAR
-3482 TPLTN
+3482 VPLAN
-3487 GGDVIVDKHGNY
+3487 DKGDVIVDKHASYDQKVVG
-3499 SQPLKASTTSVPV
+3499 STTPVSV
-3512 NIPTMVRTGTGSI
+3512 NIPTMIRTGTGSI
-3525 TIAAARDV
+3525 TVAAARDV
-3533 IMQDTVAPGVIYA
+3533 IMKDTDAPGVIYA
-3546 AGVNTEKFADPYSLQ
+3546 AGVNTETYANPYSP
-3561 TVNGVSSLA
+3561 SLA
-3570 VNNPDGF
+3570 VNDPNGF
-3577 FEPRV
+3577 FEPR
-3582 LGYGGAPSSVAS
+3582 LMAYGNAAATAAP

-3612 VVIDAQRDVVGNTK
+3612 VVIDAQRDVVGGAKVIAIKDANGNTVYK
-3626 VGNKVPQYYQPW
+3626 KVPQYYQPW
-3638 LLSDVDVTPG
+3638 LLSNSSVTPSAG
-3648 ANVAILGAGVFAP
+3648 ASILGAGVFAP
-3661 SSTQIASQAAW
+3661 AGTQIASQTAW

-3694 RRDLV
+3694 GRNML
-3699 DVSVSVPTTG
+3699 DVSVSAPTTG
-3709 RVSGGL
+3709 RVTGGL
-3715 SPSSTPVTH
+3715 SANSTPVTH
-3724 VYGGG
+3724 LYGSG
-3729 NMVVSAGRDI
+3729 NMVVRAGGDI
-3739 LGGSFY
+3739 RGGSFY
-3745 EGSGHARISSE
+3745 EGSGHASIVA
-3756 GSVGKIGTVSRYSTS
+3756 GGDIGQNDYIYRYANSTLKL
-3771 PIQLDDYPLLAV
+3771 PNLPLLAV
-3783 DTGQIAIAARGAI
+3783 DTGQITMTANGSIAM
-3796 SIAGVVNPAELHAQQ
+3796 AGVVNPAALHAQQ
-3811 PSFANPLD
+3811 PSKANPLEAKPD
-3819 PLPSG
+3819 PTIP
-3824 KATNSLYMDTYG
+3824 LYFDAYG
-3836 PDSKVRLVA
+3836 SASKVRLVA
-3845 EAGDLTIAISPT
+3845 QSGDVTIDIAPT
-3857 AITDNSVT
+3857 AIAINPANSLNVR
-3865 GVTASAALYPASF
+3865 AAPATYPASF
-3878 EAFAL
+3878 EAIAL
-3883 NGSLVTTGLSR
+3883 QGNLITTGISSVLNQN
-3894 TDASGAQIPLP
+3894 ASGASAAVPAP
-3905 RANIPM
+3905 
-3911 AGIVLSPSEH
+3911 GIVLSPSEH
-3921 GTFELMAQDSIDL
+3921 GTFNLLAQGSIDL
-3934 TFGYPN
+3934 TFGYPQ
-3940 TTKVFD
+3940 TSAAQS
-3946 GISRP
+3946 ISRP
-3951 YISAGA
+3951 LISAGP
-3957 SLIDAAFDPFQPN
+3957 SLIDAAFDPFRPN
-3970 NGSDGSFSAA
+3970 SGNDEASSRAI
-3980 VLAHKDDVAQGI
+3980 LAHENDVADGL
-3992 DSIAR
+3992 DTTAR
-3997 IYAATGDITAT
+3997 IYAVTGDIKAT
-4008 GSYGR
+4008 GSYGK
-4013 RTTSDTNPVY
+4013 RTTSSSENVY

-4032 KVFAGRDIV
+4032 SIYAGRDIV
-4041 DLNII
+4041 DLNVIV
-4046 IQNIHASDVSSIE
+4046 QNIHTSDVSTIV
-4059 AGRNITYTGV
+4059 AGRNITYTGFS
-4069 NNGGGLQVAGP
+4069 NGGGLQVAGP
-4080 GFFVVQAGGDIGPFL
+4080 GFLVVQAGGDIGPFL
-4095 TEARDNATETP
+4095 PAAFDNATQAP

-4121 VGNIYVSAK
+4121 VGNTYISNTTG
-4130 EGGSVGIYNQSL
+4130 GGSVGIYNQSL

-4149 RRNAALTDAAGTK
+4149 RRNAVLTDAAGTK

-4168 TMFGVKFGVDYQ
+4168 TMFGVKYGIDY
-4180 AVTDGYINPANAAAV
+4180 ASVTDAYVIGGKASNTALP
-4195 PHNYAFN
+4195 FN
-4202 TDALRS
+4202 MAALRDIIS
-4208 YLKGDVVYNY
+4208 GALPGYLKKDSIAAY
-4218 LSTPAGRD
+4218 LSTPQGQD
-4226 ALSRNNI
+4226 ALSSYLNSSTGKTALAQL
-4233 NLSAEGNP
+4233 NLKDLFQDGTAS
-4241 KVTDRNKLDRYID
+4241 VIDRAKLDSFTD
-4254 QLATPW
+4254 VLAKNGLDAVW
-4260 NFFAGVVPSEVQ
+4260 SFF
-4272 RGFVDLGSFLLRFG
+4272 RT
-4286 VLPQDQASAW
+4286 VLPSQIQASFFD
-4296 VTFQALPTDLQHVF
+4296 VSTTSQPLMSVRL
-4310 IDQLFFAE
+4310 DQLFFAE

-4416 LTLGGGAINTFTDES
+4416 LTLGGGAINTFTDQS

-4501 KAAASQLYLL
+4501 SAAASQLYLL

>member
-1 MRRAFERTL
+1 MRLRQRRARLELAIRKCRSVPHRDILVSPPGMRRAFERTL

-32 PGGNAVAPTMAA
+32 PGASTVVPTAAA
-44 QAAAILAAQQAAGA
+44 QQAAILAAQQAAGA
-58 ATQAETS
+58 ATQAQTS

-81 DAAAAAQAATSSVP
+81 DAAAAAQAAASSVP
-95 NGLTPGGLMPFGGSA
+95 NGLTPGGLMPFGGTA

-149 SILYWDSFNVGTNTT
+149 SILYWDTFNVGTNTT

-175 ALNRVDP
+175 ALNRVQDP
-182 SASPSRILGQINAMG
+182 SASPSRILGQINAIG

-232 DLAARDQFFLNN
+232 DLATRDQFFLNN

-262 TNLIAGDIKVERG
+262 TKLIAGDIKVERG

-307 ITAQG
+307 ITAPG

-329 YSALPDS
+329 YSLLPDS
-336 VLGEDDKGNT
+336 VLGKDDKGNT

-358 FASAYNTRTD
+358 FASVYNPD
-368 DPAAPFGYPTAAS
+368 DPQAPFGYPKTS
-381 AKYLAGTGAVTH
+381 TYLPGTGAVVH
-393 DGLIDVSRGIVVM
+393 DGLIDASRGIVVM
-406 NGDTVTIGNPTD
+406 NGDTVAIGNPKD
-418 ASGHALTDSAGKLFQ
+418 ASGHGLADSTGKLIQ
-433 GVISA
+433 GVISV

-457 MDGVISSLPVDDGAA
+457 MNGVISSLPVDDGAA
-472 GLTSAQSFAPAYI
+472 GLTSTQSFAPAYI
-485 EMSAQTNVTVGAAGL
+485 EMTAQTNVEVGSNGL
-500 ISAPAAQV
+500 ISAPSAQV
-508 SLRAINFG
+508 ALNAQIFSHLRTING
-516 SQNEAILYQPTLVE
+516 EQVVVPN
-530 GTKKAYGQHLF
+530 LF
-541 NQGSV
+541 NQGMTSTGG
-546 GNAGGN
+546 GNADVLPN
-552 INEVGSNSGDP
+552 SNAA
-563 QSVLLSPGATID
+563 QSVLLAPGATID
-575 VAGLRNVELPA
+575 VAGLQNVELPA

-681 TNVAGG
+681 MNVAGG

-700 LLGSDGRIYSM
+700 LIGSDGRIYSM

-723 AGQFTVNHAH
+723 AGQFTVKHAR

-748 AGFSEGHDAGRVSVV
+748 AGFTEGHDAGRVSVV

-809 SANYTTQSTYTTNLS
+809 SANFTTQSTYTTNLS
-824 ADILSKYG
+824 ADILSGYG

-840 NDFVLSD
+840 NDFVLS
-847 GNMLNLAAG
+847 GGSMLNLAAG
-856 GSLSVTAG
+856 GSLSVNAG

-869 AGSVS
+869 AGTVS
-874 AAGGNVSLVT
+874 AAGGSVDLVT
-884 DRISING
+884 DRVAS
-891 SFAKL
+891 SSQPL
-896 FKAPKD
+896 FKAPIDKSGKD
-902 PKDPS
+902 
-907 GNQIAAN
+907 IAAN

-921 DVSGRFVNDTGR
+921 DVSGRFVNDIGR
-933 TAGVDAAGPAFIN
+933 VAGVDAAGPAYIN
-946 GGTISITTT
+946 GGSISIATSKSS
-955 KDSASATT
+955 KDRI
-963 GGYYL
+963 

-975 LAKSSVLDVSS
+975 LAKSAVLDVSS
-986 GGYISPQGKAKTV
+986 GGYISPQGKAKT
-999 ATGVMAGK
+999 ASSGVMAGK

-1013 ALYRGKE
+1013 AIYQGLVWRLPTDG
-1020 WADQEGPHHP
+1020 ADP
-1030 TPGLATPAVIA
+1030 TLPDPSLSRSIAVIG
-1041 LDGTLRGYGFETN
+1041 LDGTLRGYGFESN
-1054 GSLRL
+1054 GSLRI
-1059 AAADT
+1059 AGADT
-1064 IRIGGTLQD
+1064 IRIGGELQA
-1073 GETSSIRIGGI
+1073 GETSSIRVNGI

-1091 LLTGGGFGSYIIESV
+1091 LLTGGGFGSYTLESV
-1106 KDDWSVKD
+1106 SDGWS
-1114 DGSLVDSQII
+1114 GAAANII
-1124 VSAGTSLT
+1124 VSAGTSLAF
-1132 LQQKNP
+1132 QQQNF

-1143 YTATPTGTKLGQ
+1143 YTATSTGTKLGQ
-1155 QAAPQLALLAD
+1155 QATPQLALLPD
-1166 DRRKPVDLTLRADN
+1166 NQRKAVDLTLKADN
-1180 IKLDTGSKIIT
+1180 IKLDTGSKIVT
-1191 DPKASIMMA
+1191 DPKAKITLA
-1200 AVTKDR
+1200 AVVDDR
-1206 SGSTSTSP
+1206 KTN
-1214 KPSTPDWSVPAQSVE
+1214 KPSDPTWTVPAKSVE
-1229 LLGTIID
+1229 LRGTIID

-1248 HLSSDAKVDLSG
+1248 HLLSDAKIDLSG

-1283 GTFAVEGGTITTIY
+1283 GTFAVEGGTITTVN

-1310 FYFTYG
+1310 FYFAYG
-1316 PAGTPQPSY
+1316 APGSAGTPQQSY

-1339 AGNIRVASARGATT
+1339 AGNIQVAGARGATT

-1384 VAADGSL
+1384 VTGDGTVHAD
-1391 QAESRANG
+1391 ARANG
-1399 GTVLLGGG
+1399 GTILLGGG

-1412 QGAAGVINAP
+1412 QGAAGVISAP
-1422 TTINVSADQLAPFD
+1422 TTLTVSADQLAPFD
-1436 NVYLYAAAAVGGAAR
+1436 NVYLYAAGAVGGAAR

-1458 NTYADTDP
+1458 NTYGDSDP

-1489 GVIGAPGSGSI
+1489 GVITAPASGSV
-1500 DARIAAPY
+1500 DAHIAASY
-1508 VVLTGSG
+1508 VALTGSG
-1515 KERVAGTSTL
+1515 KNPAAGTSTL

-1535 SGRPSNFKQGDAL
+1535 SGRPSNFKPGDAQ

-1580 DASQTVPTEQSSFT
+1580 DPSQTVPTEQSSFT
-1594 GRLISTGNLL
+1594 GKLVSAGDLL

-1611 PVSAVNFTIETRG
+1611 PVSAVNFTIEAGTTDAAGNVKPG

-1630 PANSYTGIPLSA
+1630 PAGSNTTIPLSA
-1642 GGGITVIANTIDQAG
+1642 GGGISVYAGTIEQAG

-1667 LGNTDSAVSPIIT
+1667 LGNTDSAVSKIIT
-1680 QSVVLEAG
+1680 QSVVLEPG

-1709 NWYYNASL
+1709 NWYYNANL

-1751 QAIEWIAGKGG
+1751 QAMEWIAGKGG

-1779 LPSQIDPIAAYDIHF
+1779 LPSQTDPIAAYDIHF
-1794 ATARSADVGK
+1794 ATARSADAGK
-1804 TVTAGDTIPLA
+1804 TVTAGDTVPLA

-1861 TGTRLPDGTVLVT
+1861 TGTKLPDGTVLVT
-1874 GHYTQS
+1874 GHYAQS

-1936 LSVSALQSIVLNG
+1936 LSISALQSIVMNG
-1949 MALTQPGRDGS
+1949 VARTLPGQDKN

-1973 PKLAVLSHAEYV
+1973 PKLAVVGHAGYV
-1985 NNDIPSGYVGLD
+1985 NNDIPAGYVGLD
-1997 VTQLNGFES
+1997 VAQLNDFES
-2006 VLIGGSRSD
+2006 ILIGGSRSD
-2015 SPAGTLITPTASNVV
+2015 FATGTLITPTASNVV

-2054 EVKQSVTVGSQSVL
+2054 EVTQSATVGSQSVL

-2073 YVPEAGSGTVTINSG
+2073 YVPEAGSGTVTISTG
-2088 SIIQTTGVVHARLG
+2088 SIIKTTGVVHAGLG
-2102 RHYIVASDGQAP
+2102 RHYVVAADGQAP

-2138 AKLLDPN
+2138 AKLLDPT

-2185 GASAPALTIK
+2185 GVSAPALTIK
-2195 FKDVAPATAV
+2195 FKDVATATAV
-2205 LPAGQVTGSLTL
+2205 LPAGPVTGSLTL
-2217 AGGDTSNSG
+2217 TGGDTSNSG
-2226 KVAIAEGV
+2226 KVAIADGV
-2234 NISTNTL
+2234 KISTNTL

-2247 SNNAIALNTTDLHAN
+2247 SNNAIAINTTDLHAN
-2262 LVNLIAPSIGV
+2262 LVNLIAPTIGV
-2273 GAATAVAGKSLV
+2273 GAASAVAGKSLV

-2354 ATVQFSVGVTVT
+2354 ATVEFSVGVTVT

-2421 KNTGASPSF
+2421 KNTGASPPF

-2457 VVNGNFTIAGFA
+2457 VVNGNFTIAGFS

-2479 VVKGPGTMALG
+2479 VVKGPGTMTLG

-2500 STPRIFVAGATAGT
+2500 STPRILVSGATAGT
-2514 PQGFAL
+2514 PQGFVL

-2536 AATAPD
+2536 AATAPA

-2576 AGNVTLNSGA
+2576 AGNVTLNPGA
-2586 YVSARGYK
+2586 YISARGYK

-2608 VVLYADIGANATGG
+2608 VVLYADIGSNATGG
-2622 GQVITDASSTVDVA
+2622 GQVITDASSTIDVA

-2653 RGGATLAGRLLGAG
+2653 RGGAMLAGRLLGTG

-2672 GRFKLDTNGAADLTA
+2672 GRFKLDTGGAADLTA

-2716 TLKANA
+2716 TLKANN
-2722 ISLTADDPTWV
+2722 ITLTADDPTWI
-2733 PIFAEKQLGQVVIA
+2733 PIFQERQLGQVIIR
-2747 GTLDAD
+2747 GTLDAT
-2753 GYSGKTADGTGQA
+2753 GYGGSTIDGTGQA
-2766 GGQIGLFGRNAVV
+2766 GGKVALYGANSVFLASSGVIDA
-2779 LKSTAQLLARTS
+2779 STT
-2791 HADERGGDVM
+2791 HADERGGDVT
-2801 IGTAWSAAS
+2801 IGIGWDAKS
-2810 KIDLQSGSLIDVSG
+2810 KIWLQQGTQINVSG
-2824 GTRGGLSGGTV
+2824 GTKGGLSGGTV
-2835 TLRAPLDGNN
+2835 TFRAPLDGNN
-2845 DVKIKGLDATII
+2845 DVKIAAISNVANPSGTHGTNFYADGDKTFDALPVIDAT
-2857 GARAVNIQA
+2857 
-2866 FLTINTD
+2866 
-2873 KSPNNVNGIDGSQLT
+2873 NNVNDRSKVSIVGARSVAVNGFIAFDTTAGRYGIDGSSLGWFGT
-2888 TKNGKAVWDGYVD
+2888 ID
-2901 PAGAVTSDG
+2901 PAGWYKGVDQNGNLIPATDG
-2910 QLIDFGA
+2910 T
-2917 WTNVAGVALN
+2917 WTNVTGFQLDKTISGGTGLPSVPTSVAVKNGAGVQIATISVSGGIDTFQPNTTTLSQYFGQGDIPITFPPPDTPGGRTAQGHVSFSASGDATVTITDAGTGYLTRVTSVQIGN
-2927 VMPGSGYKAVPAIS
+2927 VTNVPAATGLFGRVLSTVKIVSASLSLVPGSTGY
-2941 VISNGSKIDGST
+2941 
-2953 YIDPTTGGVYNEVT
+2953 
-2967 DPVTGTTFRSS
+2967 
-2978 LQVSSIKIDN
+2978 
-2988 GGVYT
+2988 
-2993 STPTVTVT
+2993 
-3001 ADGKDLPSWGGKA
+3001 
-3014 AATAVMKYNDIS
+3014 
-3026 ITGVAVDNSFNGRQM
+3026 
-3041 QLLDGTGTSIAS
+3041 DGT
-3053 GTAVVENG
+3053 
-3061 MLTKVTVIPGTTGT
+3061 
-3075 GALASIRFGGF
+3075 
-3086 GIKPPDVTSD
+3086 
-3096 HFSNVS
+3096 S
-3102 LSVAAV
+3102 LSVS
-3108 TLAAGGSGY
+3108 L
-3117 DSGVSISFSGGGASI
+3117 GVSGNNGT
-3132 SAAATAT
+3132 ATAT
-3139 MGAAVSITGVTKGY
+3139 FTKVS
-3153 TANKLPSLI
+3153 NL
-3162 ITDSGSGSG
+3162 SGSTTLVNGSPQFVPATNDYIPLTSSG
-3171 AVASFASQTTILS
+3171 VFAFDPANQGKPGVASFT
-3184 GVTDGKHVFVP
+3184 G
-3195 SAGANFIP
+3195 GA
-3203 IATSKVFNGTGDG
+3203 GTGNAFFGD
-3216 AAVTIVPNLD
+3216 TIS
-3226 HQLLY
+3226 QITKGTWSY
-3231 SDALANFVQGNG
+3231 NG
-3243 IQGIGVSGSY
+3243 QSY
-3253 GFSGLFDR
+3253 GFTNLFTR
-3261 LQNGLV
+3261 LAPLV
-3267 KQLGAD
+3267 NSLGAE
-3273 VVHVQPGI
+3273 VVHVQPGVD
-3281 ELVNTNSTKNSGN
+3281 LVNSKGD
-3294 ITVASN
+3294 ITVSNN
-3300 WNLAAGTAGNLQTG
+3300 WNLAAGTVGNLATG
-3314 SLLTSNGNVSINYF
+3314 GGVTYF
-3328 DPALSYVNFTYR
+3328 DPASSYVNFTYR
-3340 LATPWGGLDAGALT
+3340 LATPWGGLDAGVLS

-3363 SASISDGFFQ
+3363 NASISDGFFQ
-3373 FGNYLDK
+3373 FADYLDK
-3380 SYADAVRLYTTSR
+3380 GYTDKLANYATSR
-3393 VVDPNSITYYLNDYT
+3393 SVDLGSIYLNDYT
-3408 SSRLPIAPYQS
+3408 TGQLPIAPYKI
-3419 GDIGNGISPKSEDLA
+3419 GDSGNGISPTSQDLA

-3440 HALRVCTTDCSQ
+3440 HTLLVCTVNCSQ
-3452 ANIKTAIAPS
+3452 ANIKTVTAPS
-3462 SWSYTLTA
+3462 SWAYILTA
-3470 GSDVSSANPTAR
+3470 GSDVSSANPTGR
-3482 TPLTN
+3482 VPLAN
-3487 GGDVIVDKHGNY
+3487 GRGDVIVDKHGSY
-3499 SQPLKASTTSVPV
+3499 GQFLKDGTTKVDVS
-3512 NIPTMVRTGTGSI
+3512 IPTMIRTGTGNI
-3525 TIAAARDV
+3525 TISAAQDV
-3533 IMQDTVAPGVIYA
+3533 IMRDVAAPGVIYA
-3546 AGVNTEKFADPYSLQ
+3546 AGVNTATYANPYSLQ
-3561 TVNGVSSLA
+3561 ASGV
-3570 VNNPDGF
+3570 VVTNPDGF
-3577 FEPRV
+3577 FEPHV
-3582 LGYGGAPSSVAS
+3582 LGYGNAAFAAGAT

-3612 VVIDAQRDVVGNTK
+3612 VVIDAQRDVVGGTK
-3626 VGNKVPQYYQPW
+3626 VIATKDANGNTVYKKVPQYYQPW
-3638 LLSDVDVTPG
+3638 LLSNSGVTPSAG
-3648 ANVAILGAGVFAP
+3648 ASILGAGVFAP
-3661 SSTQIASQAAW
+3661 VGTQIASQTAW

-3694 RRDLV
+3694 GRNML
-3699 DVSVSVPTTG
+3699 DVSVSAPTTG
-3709 RVSGGL
+3709 RVTGGL
-3715 SPSSTPVTH
+3715 SANSTPVTH
-3724 VYGGG
+3724 LYGSG
-3729 NMVVSAGRDI
+3729 NMVVRAGGDI
-3739 LGGSFY
+3739 RGGSFY
-3745 EGSGHARISSE
+3745 EGSGHASIVA
-3756 GSVGKIGTVSRYSTS
+3756 GGDIGQNDYVYRYANSTLKL
-3771 PIQLDDYPLLAV
+3771 PNLPLLAV
-3783 DTGQIAIAARGAI
+3783 DTGQITMTANGSIAM
-3796 SIAGVVNPAELHAQQ
+3796 AGVVNPAALHAQQ
-3811 PSFANPLD
+3811 PSRANPLD
-3819 PLPSG
+3819 TGNVQSP
-3824 KATNSLYMDTYG
+3824 LYMDTYG

-3845 EAGDLTIAISPT
+3845 QSGDVTIAIAPT
-3857 AITDNSVT
+3857 AIAIEPANSLNVR
-3865 GVTASAALYPASF
+3865 AAPATYPASF
-3878 EAFAL
+3878 EAIAL
-3883 NGSLVTTGLSR
+3883 QGNLITTGIGDILKQNVLANA
-3894 TDASGAQIPLP
+3894 TASVPTP
-3905 RANIPM
+3905 
-3911 AGIVLSPSEH
+3911 GIVLSPSLH
-3921 GTFELMAQDSIDL
+3921 GTFNLLAQGNIDL
-3934 TFGYPN
+3934 TFGYPD
-3940 TTKVFD
+3940 TSAPQS
-3946 GISRP
+3946 ISRP
-3951 YISAGA
+3951 LISAGP
-3957 SLIDAAFDPFQPN
+3957 SLIDAAFDPFRPN
-3970 NGSDGSFSAA
+3970 SGNGEASSPAL
-3980 VLAHKDDVAQGI
+3980 LAHENDVADGL
-3992 DSIAR
+3992 DTTAR
-3997 IYAATGDITAT
+3997 IYAATGDIKAT
-4008 GSYGR
+4008 GSYGK
-4013 RTTSDTNPVY
+4013 RTTGSTADVY

-4032 KVFAGRDIV
+4032 SIYAGRDIV
-4041 DLNII
+4041 DLNVIV
-4046 IQNIHASDVSSIE
+4046 QNIHTSDVSTIV
-4059 AGRNITYTGV
+4059 AGRNITYTGFQ
-4069 NNGGGLQVAGP
+4069 NGGGLQVAGP
-4080 GFFVVQAGGDIGPFL
+4080 GFLVVQAGGDIGPFL
-4095 TEARDNATETP
+4095 PAAFDNATQAP

-4121 VGNIYVSAK
+4121 VGNIYISEK
-4130 EGGSVGIYNQSL
+4130 TGGGSVGIYNQSL
-4142 LGPANNP
+4142 LGPSNNP
-4149 RRNAALTDAAGTK
+4149 RRNAVLTDAAGTK

-4168 TMFGVKFGVDYQ
+4168 TMFGTKFGIDYA
-4180 AVTDGYINPANAAAV
+4180 AVAASYIDPANASSV
-4195 PHNYAFN
+4195 KHNYVSDLRSFLSRIGKPASDGD
-4202 TDALRS
+4202 TDAS
-4208 YLKGDVVYNY
+4208 V
-4218 LSTPAGRD
+4218 
-4226 ALSRNNI
+4226 
-4233 NLSAEGNP
+4233 
-4241 KVTDRNKLDRYID
+4241 
-4254 QLATPW
+4254 
-4260 NFFAGVVPSEVQ
+4260 FA
-4272 RGFVDLGSFLLRFG
+4272 
-4286 VLPQDQASAW
+4286 A
-4296 VTFQALPTDLQHVF
+4296 FQALPADLQHVF
-4310 IDQLFFAE
+4310 IDQVFFAE

-4325 QKGGTSS
+4325 QKDGTSS

-4416 LTLGGGAINTFTDES
+4416 LTLGGGAINTFTDQS

-4501 KAAASQLYLL
+4501 QAAASQLYLL

-4527 GSAVFVAPVIANASN
+4527 GSAVFVAPIIANASN

-4571 AAAKTA
+4571 AAAKSA

-4615 DTTPSGNDKQ
+4615 DTTSSGNDKQ

>member
-32 PGGNAVAPTMAA
+32 PGANAVAPTMAA
-44 QAAAILAAQQAAGA
+44 QQAAILAAQQAAGA
-58 ATQAETS
+58 ATQAEAS

-81 DAAAAAQAATSSVP
+81 DAAAAAQAAASSVP
-95 NGLTPGGLMPFGGSA
+95 NGLTPGGLMPSGGTA

-149 SILYWDSFNVGTNTT
+149 SILYWDTFNVGANTT

-175 ALNRVDP
+175 ALNRVQDP

-262 TNLIAGDIKVERG
+262 TKLIAGDIKVERG

-336 VLGEDDKGNT
+336 VLGKDDKGNT

-358 FASAYNTRTD
+358 FASLYNPD
-368 DPAAPFGYPTAAS
+368 DPQAPFGYPHTS
-381 AKYLAGTGAVTH
+381 TYLPGTGAVVH
-393 DGLIDVSRGIVVM
+393 DGLIDVARGIVVM
-406 NGDTVTIGNPTD
+406 NGDTVTIGNPKD
-418 ASGHALTDSAGKLFQ
+418 ASGHALTDSAGKLIQ

-457 MDGVISSLPVDDGAA
+457 MNGVISSQPLDDGAA
-472 GLTSAQSFAPAYI
+472 GLPSTQSFTPAYI
-485 EMSAQTNVTVGAAGL
+485 EMTAQTNVDVGSSGL
-500 ISAPAAQV
+500 ISAPSAQV
-508 SLRAINFG
+508 VLNAQIFSHLRTING
-516 SQNEAILYQPTLVE
+516 VQVVVPN
-530 GTKKAYGQHLF
+530 LF
-541 NQGSV
+541 NQGMTAGG
-546 GNAGGN
+546 GNADV
-552 INEVGSNSGDP
+552 ISNSNAA
-563 QSVLLSPGATID
+563 QSVLLAPGATID
-575 VAGLRNVELPA
+575 VAGLQNVELPA

-669 NGAASV
+669 NGAASI

-723 AGQFTVNHAH
+723 AGQFTVKHAH
-733 WGVTETWSTPTQIYS
+733 WHVTETWSTPTQIYS

-794 LELTTPSSVQIGATA
+794 LELTTPSSVQLGAAA

-840 NDFVLSD
+840 NDFVLSS
-847 GNMLNLAAG
+847 GSTLNLAAG

-869 AGSVS
+869 AGTVS
-874 AAGGNVSLVT
+874 AAGGSVDLVT
-884 DRISING
+884 DRVG
-891 SFAKL
+891 SSSEPL
-896 FKAPKD
+896 FKAPIDK
-902 PKDPS
+902 S
-907 GNQIAAN
+907 GKVIAAN
-914 VFVEGTI
+914 VFVEGAI

-946 GGTISITTT
+946 GGSISI
-955 KDSASATT
+955 ATGKSSEGA
-963 GGYYL
+963 GGGIR

-975 LAKSSVLDVSS
+975 LAAGSILDVSS
-986 GGYISPQGKAKTV
+986 GGYVSSQGKAKTV

-1007 AGSISL
+1007 AGNISL
-1013 ALYRGKE
+1013 AIYQGAKWVDPNSSGPVRPTRG
-1020 WADQEGPHHP
+1020 AGNSI
-1030 TPGLATPAVIA
+1030 AVLQ
-1041 LDGTLRGYGFETN
+1041 LDGALRGYGFESN
-1054 GSLRL
+1054 GNLRI
-1059 AAADT
+1059 AGTDT

-1073 GETSSIRIGGI
+1073 KETSSIRINGH

-1091 LLTGGGFGSYIIESV
+1091 LLTGAGFGSYTLEAV
-1106 KDDWSVKD
+1106 TDDWSDAKA
-1114 DGSLVDSQII
+1114 QII

-1132 LQQKNP
+1132 FQQQNL

-1155 QAAPQLALLAD
+1155 QAAPQLAQLPD
-1166 DRRKPVDLTLRADN
+1166 NQRKAVDLTLRADN
-1180 IKLDTGSKIIT
+1180 IKLDTGSKIVT
-1191 DPKASIMMA
+1191 DPKAKITMA
-1200 AVTKDR
+1200 AVTGDR
-1206 SGSTSTSP
+1206 RGATSTDPKLIVP
-1214 KPSTPDWSVPAQSVE
+1214 KPSTPDWIVPAQSVE
-1229 LLGTIID
+1229 LRGTIID

-1248 HLSSDAKVDLSG
+1248 HLSSDAKIDLSG

-1297 TYKDPTGDSSKDQ
+1297 TYKDPTGDSSKDK

-1339 AGNIRVASARGATT
+1339 AGNIQVAGARGATT

-1399 GTVLLGGG
+1399 GTILLGGG

-1422 TTINVSADQLAPFD
+1422 TTIKVSADQLAPFD
-1436 NVYLYAAAAVGGAAR
+1436 NVYLYAAAAVGGATR

-1466 QWGNLTISSSLN
+1466 QWGKLTISSSLN

-1535 SGRPSNFKQGDAL
+1535 SGRPSNFKPGDAL

-1565 DLRLGTLKVVNGLKT
+1565 DLRLGTLKVVNGLQT
-1580 DASQTVPTEQSSFT
+1580 DPSQTIPTEQSSFT

-1611 PVSAVNFTIETRG
+1611 PGSAVNFTIETPG

-1667 LGNTDSAVSPIIT
+1667 LGNTDSAVSSIIT

-1709 NWYYNASL
+1709 NWYYNANL

-1728 ILAGSNVTRA
+1728 ILAGSTVTRA

-1751 QAIEWIAGKGG
+1751 QAMEWIAGKGG

-1794 ATARSADVGK
+1794 ATARSADTGK
-1804 TVTAGDTIPLA
+1804 TVAAGDTVPLA

-1832 TLYPAHYATLPGAM
+1832 MLYPAHYATLPGAM
-1846 RVVVYSSDNTGKNIA
+1846 RVVVYSGDNTGKNIA
-1861 TGTRLPDGTVLVT
+1861 TGTKLPDGTVLMT

-1973 PKLAVLSHAEYV
+1973 PKLAVIGHAGYV
-1985 NNDIPSGYVGLD
+1985 NNDIPAGYVGLD

-2006 VLIGGSRSD
+2006 ILIGGSRSD

-2088 SIIQTTGVVHARLG
+2088 SIIKTTGAVHAGLG
-2102 RHYIVASDGQAP
+2102 RHYIVASDGQA

-2123 LGGTLSGTEIVGADL
+2123 LDGTLSGTEIVGADL

-2145 SPARLALGYYAN
+2145 SPARLALEYYAN

-2226 KVAIAEGV
+2226 RVAIADGV
-2234 NISTNTL
+2234 KISTNTL

-2457 VVNGNFTIAGFA
+2457 VVNGNFTIAGFSR
-2469 KVKWSADDSV
+2469 VKWSADDSV
-2479 VVKGPGTMALG
+2479 VVKGPGAMTLG

-2500 STPRIFVAGATAGT
+2500 STPRILVAGATAGT

-2563 IQAQAGTITLGAI
+2563 IQAQAGTITFGAI

-2608 VVLYADIGANATGG
+2608 VVLYADIGSNATGG

-2687 LADILLAGGLTGAID
+2687 LADNLLAGGLTGAID

-2733 PIFAEKQLGQVVIA
+2733 PIFGEKQLGQVVIA

-2857 GARAVNIQA
+2857 GARAVNVQA

-2888 TKNGKAVWDGYVD
+2888 TKSGAKAAWDGYVD

-2927 VMPGSGYKAVPAIS
+2927 VIPGSGYKAVPAIS

-3061 MLTKVTVIPGTTGT
+3061 MLTKVTVTPGTTGT

-3086 GIKPPDVTSD
+3086 GIKPPDITSD
-3096 HFSNVS
+3096 HFSNVT

-3162 ITDSGSGSG
+3162 ITASGSGTG

-3184 GVTDGKHVFVP
+3184 GVTEVTDGKHVFVP

-3203 IATSKVFNGTGDG
+3203 IATSKVFDGTADN
-3216 AAVTIVPNLD
+3216 ASLTIVPDLD
-3226 HQLLY
+3226 HQMLY
-3231 SDALANFVQGNG
+3231 SDVLANFVQGNG

-3300 WNLAAGTAGNLQTG
+3300 WNLAAGTVDPGKASPATFNPA
-3314 SLLTSNGNVSINYF
+3314 SDYVS
-3328 DPALSYVNFTYR
+3328 FTYR

-3363 SASISDGFFQ
+3363 NASISDGFFQ
-3373 FGNYLDK
+3373 FGNYLDPTYVGLVATYIGPNGADTRWIDK
-3380 SYADAVRLYTTSR
+3380 RATNNTDGLYA
-3393 VVDPNSITYYLNDYT
+3393 YYLNNGT
-3408 SSRLPIAPYQS
+3408 AVPIAPYNAAA
-3419 GDIGNGISPKSEDLA
+3419 NGISPTSQDLI

-3440 HALRVCTTDCSQ
+3440 HTLRACTTDCSA
-3452 ANIKTAIAPS
+3452 ANIKTITAPA
-3462 SWSYTLTA
+3462 SWSYNLTA
-3470 GSDVSSANPTAR
+3470 GADVSSANPNVRVALAR
-3482 TPLTN
+3482 GT
-3487 GGDVIVDKHGNY
+3487 GDIIVDKHGSYN
-3499 SQPLKASTTSVPV
+3499 QTLLKDRFTDGKGSVPV
-3512 NIPTMVRTGTGSI
+3512 YIPTMVRTGTGSI
-3525 TIAAARDV
+3525 AIAAARDV
-3533 IMQDTVAPGVIYA
+3533 ILQDTLAPGVIYA
-3546 AGVNTEKFADPYSLQ
+3546 AGVNTEKLADPSYSLQ
-3561 TVNGVSSLA
+3561 TINGVLSLGVGNA
-3570 VNNPDGF
+3570 AGF
-3577 FEPRV
+3577 LEPRI
-3582 LGYGGAPSSVAS
+3582 LAYGNNEVDHAP

-3612 VVIDAQRDVVGNTK
+3612 VTIDAQRDVVGNTT

-3638 LLSDVDVTPG
+3638 LLSDTGVTPG
-3648 ANVAILGAGVFAP
+3648 SNFSALGAGVFAP
-3661 SSTQIASQAAW
+3661 SSTQIASQTAW

-3694 RRDLV
+3694 GHDLLG
-3699 DVSVSVPTTG
+3699 VSVSLPTTG

-3715 SPSSTPVTH
+3715 SADSLPVTH
-3724 VYGGG
+3724 LYGSG
-3729 NMVVSAGRDI
+3729 NMVVRAGGDI

-3745 EGSGHARISSE
+3745 EGSGHASIVA
-3756 GSVGKIGTVSRYSTS
+3756 GGDIGQNGTVSTVSRYKGSALTL
-3771 PIQLDDYPLLAV
+3771 PDVPLLAV
-3783 DTGQIAIAARGAI
+3783 DTGQITMTAAGAI
-3796 SIAGVVNPAELHAQQ
+3796 TMAGVVNPAALHAQQ
-3811 PSFANPLD
+3811 PSTANSLETGTKPV
-3819 PLPSG
+3819 LP
-3824 KATNSLYMDTYG
+3824 LYMDTYG
-3836 PDSKVRLVA
+3836 PDSGVRVVA
-3845 EAGDLTIAISPT
+3845 QSGDLTIKIAPPTVGTDYVQASPAT
-3857 AITDNSVT
+3857 
-3865 GVTASAALYPASF
+3865 YPASF
-3878 EAFAL
+3878 AAIAL
-3883 NGSLVTTGLSR
+3883 QGDLKTTGIAEI
-3894 TDASGAQIPLP
+3894 DKVAGATLQMP
-3905 RANIPM
+3905 
-3911 AGIVLSPSEH
+3911 GIVLSPSLH
-3921 GTFELMAQDSIDL
+3921 GTFELLAQGSIDL
-3934 TFGYPN
+3934 TFGYP
-3940 TTKVFD
+3940 TD
-3946 GISRP
+3946 GTVLNKPRP
-3951 YISAGA
+3951 FISAGP
-3957 SLIDAAFDPFQPN
+3957 SLIDAAFDPFRPN
-3970 NGSDGSFSAA
+3970 SGNDDSFSHAI
-3980 VLAHKDDVAQGI
+3980 LAHESDVADGL
-3992 DSIAR
+3992 DTIAR
-3997 IYAATGDITAT
+3997 IYAATGDIRGT
-4008 GSYGR
+4008 GAYGN
-4013 RTTSDTNPVY
+4013 RTPRDNLSVY
-4023 QRIEINRPT
+4023 QHIEINRPT
-4032 KVFAGRDIV
+4032 KIYAGRDVI

-4046 IQNIHASDVSSIE
+4046 VQNIHTGDVSSIE
-4059 AGRNITYTGV
+4059 AGRNIAYTGF
-4069 NNGGGLQVAGP
+4069 NNGGGLQMAGP
-4080 GFFVVQAGGDIGPFL
+4080 GFLLVQAGGDIGPFL
-4095 TEARDNATETP
+4095 PAAHDNATEAP
-4106 VQEGIVSVGNSSPTP
+4106 VQEGIVSVGNSTPTP
-4121 VGNIYVSAK
+4121 VGDVYVVSTTGG
-4130 EGGSVGIYNQSL
+4130 GGSVGIYNQSL

-4149 RRNAALTDAAGTK
+4149 RRNAVLTDAAGTK

-4168 TMFGVKFGVDYQ
+4168 TMFGVKFGVDYA
-4180 AVTDGYINPANAAAV
+4180 AVAASYIDPANASSV
-4195 PHNYAFN
+4195 KHNYVS
-4202 TDALRS
+4202 DLRS
-4208 YLKGDVVYNY
+4208 F
-4218 LSTPAGRD
+4218 
-4226 ALSRNNI
+4226 LSRI
-4233 NLSAEGNP
+4233 GKPASDSDSDASVFAAFQGLS
-4241 KVTDRNKLDRYID
+4241 
-4254 QLATPW
+4254 
-4260 NFFAGVVPSEVQ
+4260 
-4272 RGFVDLGSFLLRFG
+4272 
-4286 VLPQDQASAW
+4286 
-4296 VTFQALPTDLQHVF
+4296 TDLQHVF
-4310 IDQLFFAE
+4310 IDQVFFAE

-4325 QKGGTSS
+4325 QKDGTSS

-4577 ETPTATGARRQGSIF
+4577 ETPTATGARRQGSIW

-4606 DQATDKKES
+4606 DQADDKKES
-4615 DTTPSGNDKQ
+4615 DTTSSGNGKQ

>member
-1 MRRAFERTL
+1 MRLHQRRARLELAIRKCRSVPHRDILVSPPGMRRAFERTL

-32 PGGNAVAPTMAA
+32 PGASTVVPTAAA
-44 QAAAILAAQQAAGA
+44 QQAAILAAQQAAGA
-58 ATQAETS
+58 ATQAQTS

-81 DAAAAAQAATSSVP
+81 DAAAAAQAAASSVP
-95 NGLTPGGLMPFGGSA
+95 NGLTPGGLMPFGGTA

-149 SILYWDSFNVGTNTT
+149 SILYWDTFNVGTNTT

-175 ALNRVDP
+175 ALNRVQDP
-182 SASPSRILGQINAMG
+182 SASPSRILGQINAIG

-262 TNLIAGDIKVERG
+262 TKLIAGDIKVERG

-307 ITAQG
+307 ITAPG

-329 YSALPDS
+329 YSLLPDS
-336 VLGEDDKGNT
+336 VLGKDDKGNT

-358 FASAYNTRTD
+358 FASVYNPD
-368 DPAAPFGYPTAAS
+368 DPQAPFGYPKTS
-381 AKYLAGTGAVTH
+381 TYLPGTGAVVH
-393 DGLIDVSRGIVVM
+393 DGLIDASRGIVVM
-406 NGDTVTIGNPTD
+406 NGDTVAIGNPKD
-418 ASGHALTDSAGKLFQ
+418 ASGHGLADSTGKLIQ
-433 GVISA
+433 GVISV

-457 MDGVISSLPVDDGAA
+457 MNGVISSLPVDDGAA
-472 GLTSAQSFAPAYI
+472 GLTSTQSFAPAYI
-485 EMSAQTNVTVGAAGL
+485 EMTAQTNVEVGSNGL
-500 ISAPAAQV
+500 ISAPSAQV
-508 SLRAINFG
+508 ALNAQIFSHLRTING
-516 SQNEAILYQPTLVE
+516 EQVVVPN
-530 GTKKAYGQHLF
+530 LF
-541 NQGSV
+541 NQGMTSTGG
-546 GNAGGN
+546 GNADVLPN
-552 INEVGSNSGDP
+552 SNAA
-563 QSVLLSPGATID
+563 QSVLLAPGATID
-575 VAGLRNVELPA
+575 VAGLQNVELPA

-625 SDGTTWVG
+625 SDGTAWVG

-681 TNVAGG
+681 MNVAGG

-700 LLGSDGRIYSM
+700 LIGSDGRIYSM

-723 AGQFTVNHAH
+723 AGQFTVKHAR

-748 AGFSEGHDAGRVSVV
+748 AGFTEGHDAGRVSVV

-809 SANYTTQSTYTTNLS
+809 SANFTTQSTYTTNLS
-824 ADILSKYG
+824 ADILSGYG

-840 NDFVLSD
+840 NDFVLS
-847 GNMLNLAAG
+847 GGSMLNLAAG
-856 GSLSVTAG
+856 GSLSVNAG

-869 AGSVS
+869 AGTVS
-874 AAGGNVSLVT
+874 AAGGSVDLVT
-884 DRISING
+884 DRVAS
-891 SFAKL
+891 SSQPL
-896 FKAPKD
+896 FKAPIDKSGKD
-902 PKDPS
+902 
-907 GNQIAAN
+907 IAAN

-921 DVSGRFVNDTGR
+921 DVSGRFVNDIGR
-933 TAGVDAAGPAFIN
+933 VAGVDAAGPAYIN
-946 GGTISITTT
+946 GGSISIATSKSS
-955 KDSASATT
+955 KDRI
-963 GGYYL
+963 

-975 LAKSSVLDVSS
+975 LAKSAVLDVSS
-986 GGYISPQGKAKTV
+986 GGYISPQGKAKT
-999 ATGVMAGK
+999 ASSGVMAGK

-1013 ALYRGKE
+1013 AIYQGLVWRLPTDG
-1020 WADQEGPHHP
+1020 ADP
-1030 TPGLATPAVIA
+1030 TLPDPSLSRSIAVIG
-1041 LDGTLRGYGFETN
+1041 LDGTLRGYGFESN
-1054 GSLRL
+1054 GSLRI
-1059 AAADT
+1059 AGADT
-1064 IRIGGTLQD
+1064 IRIGGELQA
-1073 GETSSIRIGGI
+1073 GETSSIRVNGI

-1091 LLTGGGFGSYIIESV
+1091 LLTGGGFGSYTLESV
-1106 KDDWSVKD
+1106 SDGWS
-1114 DGSLVDSQII
+1114 GAAANII
-1124 VSAGTSLT
+1124 VSAGTSLAF
-1132 LQQKNP
+1132 QQQNF

-1143 YTATPTGTKLGQ
+1143 YTATSTGTKLGQ
-1155 QAAPQLALLAD
+1155 QATPQLALLPD
-1166 DRRKPVDLTLRADN
+1166 NQRKAVDLTLKADN
-1180 IKLDTGSKIIT
+1180 IKLDTGSKIVT
-1191 DPKASIMMA
+1191 DPKAKITLA
-1200 AVTKDR
+1200 AVVDDR
-1206 SGSTSTSP
+1206 KTN
-1214 KPSTPDWSVPAQSVE
+1214 KPSDPTWTVPAKSVE
-1229 LLGTIID
+1229 LRGTIID

-1248 HLSSDAKVDLSG
+1248 HLLSDAKIDLSG

-1283 GTFAVEGGTITTIY
+1283 GTFAVEGGTITTVN

-1310 FYFTYG
+1310 FYFAYG
-1316 PAGTPQPSY
+1316 APGSAGTPQQSY

-1339 AGNIRVASARGATT
+1339 AGNIQVAGARGATT

-1384 VAADGSL
+1384 VTGDGTVHAD
-1391 QAESRANG
+1391 ARANG
-1399 GTVLLGGG
+1399 GTILLGGG

-1412 QGAAGVINAP
+1412 QGAAGVISAP
-1422 TTINVSADQLAPFD
+1422 MTLTVSADQLAPFD
-1436 NVYLYAAAAVGGAAR
+1436 NVYLYAAGAVGGAAR

-1458 NTYADTDP
+1458 NTYGDSDP

-1489 GVIGAPGSGSI
+1489 GVITAPASGSV
-1500 DARIAAPY
+1500 DAHIAASY
-1508 VVLTGSG
+1508 VALTGSG
-1515 KERVAGTSTL
+1515 KNPAAGTSTL

-1535 SGRPSNFKQGDAL
+1535 SGRPSNFKPGDAQ

-1580 DASQTVPTEQSSFT
+1580 DPSQTVPTEQSSFT
-1594 GRLISTGNLL
+1594 GKLVSAGDLL

-1611 PVSAVNFTIETRG
+1611 PVSAVNFTIETPG

-1642 GGGITVIANTIDQAG
+1642 GGGITVYAGTIEQAG

-1667 LGNTDSAVSPIIT
+1667 LGNTDSAVSKIIT

-1709 NWYYNASL
+1709 NWYYNANL

-1751 QAIEWIAGKGG
+1751 QAMEWIAGKGG

-1779 LPSQIDPIAAYDIHF
+1779 LPSQTDPIAAYDIHF
-1794 ATARSADVGK
+1794 ATARSADAGK
-1804 TVTAGDTIPLA
+1804 TVTAGDAIPLA

-1861 TGTRLPDGTVLVT
+1861 TGTKLPDGTVLVT

-1907 SFNGANTYYAQLAA
+1907 SFNGANAYYAQLAA

-1936 LSVSALQSIVLNG
+1936 LSISALQSIVMNG
-1949 MALTQPGRDGS
+1949 VARTLPGQDKN

-1973 PKLAVLSHAEYV
+1973 PKLAVVGHAGYV
-1985 NNDIPSGYVGLD
+1985 NNDIPAGYVGLD
-1997 VTQLNGFES
+1997 VAQLNDFES
-2006 VLIGGSRSD
+2006 ILIGGSRSD
-2015 SPAGTLITPTASNVV
+2015 FATGTLITPTASNVV

-2054 EVKQSVTVGSQSVL
+2054 EVTQSVTVGSQSVL

-2073 YVPEAGSGTVTINSG
+2073 YVPEAGSGTVTINTG
-2088 SIIQTTGVVHARLG
+2088 SIIKTTGVVHAGLG
-2102 RHYIVASDGQAP
+2102 RHYVVAADGQAP

-2138 AKLLDPN
+2138 AKLLDPT

-2185 GASAPALTIK
+2185 GVSAPALTIK
-2195 FKDVAPATAV
+2195 FKDVATATAV
-2205 LPAGQVTGSLTL
+2205 LPAGPVTGSLTL
-2217 AGGDTSNSG
+2217 TGGDTSNSG
-2226 KVAIAEGV
+2226 KVAIADGV
-2234 NISTNTL
+2234 KISTNTL

-2247 SNNAIALNTTDLHAN
+2247 SNNAIAINTTDLHAN
-2262 LVNLIAPSIGV
+2262 LVNLIAPTIGV
-2273 GAATAVAGKSLV
+2273 GAASAVAGKSLV
-2285 LPANSTQFADVQ
+2285 LPSNSTQFADVQ

-2354 ATVQFSVGVTVT
+2354 ATVEFSVGVTVT

-2421 KNTGASPSF
+2421 KNTGASPPF

-2457 VVNGNFTIAGFA
+2457 VVNGNFTIAGFS

-2479 VVKGPGTMALG
+2479 VVKGPGTMTLG

-2500 STPRIFVAGATAGT
+2500 STPRILVSGATAGT
-2514 PQGFAL
+2514 PQGFVL

-2536 AATAPD
+2536 AATAPA

-2576 AGNVTLNSGA
+2576 AGNVTLNPGA
-2586 YVSARGYK
+2586 YISARGYK

-2608 VVLYADIGANATGG
+2608 VVLYADIGSNATGG
-2622 GQVITDASSTVDVA
+2622 GQVITDASSTIDVA

-2653 RGGATLAGRLLGAG
+2653 RGGAMLAGRLLGTG

-2672 GRFKLDTNGAADLTA
+2672 GRFKLDTGGAADLTA

-2716 TLKANA
+2716 TLKANN
-2722 ISLTADDPTWV
+2722 ITLTADDPTWI
-2733 PIFAEKQLGQVVIA
+2733 PIFQERQLGQVIIR
-2747 GTLDAD
+2747 GTLDAT
-2753 GYSGKTADGTGQA
+2753 GYGGSTIDGTGQA
-2766 GGQIGLFGRNAVV
+2766 GGKVALYGANSVFLASSGVIDA
-2779 LKSTAQLLARTS
+2779 STT
-2791 HADERGGDVM
+2791 HADERGGDVT
-2801 IGTAWSAAS
+2801 IGIGWDAKS
-2810 KIDLQSGSLIDVSG
+2810 KIWLQQGTQINVSG

-2835 TLRAPLDGNN
+2835 TFRAPLDGNN
-2845 DVKIKGLDATII
+2845 DVKIAAISNVANPSGTHGMNFYADGDKTFDALPVIDATNNINDRSKVSIVGARSVAVNGFIAFDTTASNHGLDGSSLGWFGTI
-2857 GARAVNIQA
+2857 
-2866 FLTINTD
+2866 
-2873 KSPNNVNGIDGSQLT
+2873 
-2888 TKNGKAVWDGYVD
+2888 D
-2901 PAGAVTSDG
+2901 PAGWYRLDPNGNVILATDG
-2910 QLIDFGA
+2910 S
-2917 WTNVAGVALN
+2917 WTNVSGWQFSSVTTANGFTSVVSGDVSIPNSNGAVLKNFVMGIYSFTAADNLGYAPGQTNIPVTIDPPPAGGVAALGYGQVDAN
-2927 VMPGSGYKAVPAIS
+2927 GVLFVVITNPGSGYTSPLAS
-2941 VISNGSKIDGST
+2941 VKVGPNG
-2953 YIDPTTGGVYNEVT
+2953 VV
-2967 DPVTGTTFRSS
+2967 V
-2978 LQVSSIKIDN
+2978 
-2988 GGVYT
+2988 
-2993 STPTVTVT
+2993 
-3001 ADGKDLPSWGGKA
+3001 LPSVGRF
-3014 AATAVMKYNDIS
+3014 S
-3026 ITGVAVDNSFNGRQM
+3026 GVPNSF
-3041 QLLDGTGTSIAS
+3041 LTIVSAD
-3053 GTAVVENG
+3053 VV
-3061 MLTKVTVIPGTTGT
+3061 PG
-3075 GALASIRFGGF
+3075 S
-3086 GIKPPDVTSD
+3086 
-3096 HFSNVS
+3096 
-3102 LSVAAV
+3102 
-3108 TLAAGGSGY
+3108 
-3117 DSGVSISFSGGGASI
+3117 GGASSAVQPSVQVRLGNGNATI
-3132 SAAATAT
+3132 GFSAANNLSGTSKRNPDGT
-3139 MGAAVSITGVTKGY
+3139 ITFVGKTKNFIPWSSSGVYDTFDP
-3153 TANKLPSLI
+3153 ANQGKP
-3162 ITDSGSGSG
+3162 G
-3171 AVASFASQTTILS
+3171 VASF
-3184 GVTDGKHVFVP
+3184 
-3195 SAGANFIP
+3195 
-3203 IATSKVFNGTGDG
+3203 TGDTSPDRVFFG
-3216 AAVTIVPNLD
+3216 DTIS
-3226 HQLLY
+3226 QITKGTWSY
-3231 SDALANFVQGNG
+3231 NG
-3243 IQGIGVSGSY
+3243 QSY
-3253 GFSGLFDR
+3253 GFTNLFTR
-3261 LQNGLV
+3261 LAPLV
-3267 KQLGAD
+3267 DSLGAD
-3273 VVHVQPGI
+3273 VVHVQPGVD
-3281 ELVNTNSTKNSGN
+3281 LVNSKGD
-3294 ITVASN
+3294 ITVSSN
-3300 WNLAAGTAGNLQTG
+3300 WNLAAGTVGNLATDG
-3314 SLLTSNGNVSINYF
+3314 GVTYF
-3328 DPALSYVNFTYR
+3328 DPASSYVNFTYR
-3340 LATPWGGLDAGALT
+3340 LATPWGGLDAGVLS

-3363 SASISDGFFQ
+3363 NASISDGFFQ
-3373 FGNYLDK
+3373 FANYLDK
-3380 SYADAVRLYTTSR
+3380 GYTDKLANYATSR
-3393 VVDPNSITYYLNDYT
+3393 SVDLGSIYLNDYT
-3408 SSRLPIAPYQS
+3408 TGQLPIAPYKI
-3419 GDIGNGISPKSEDLA
+3419 GDSGNGISPASQDLA

-3440 HALRVCTTDCSQ
+3440 HTLLVCTVDCNQ
-3452 ANIKTAIAPS
+3452 ANIKTVTAPS
-3462 SWSYTLTA
+3462 SWAYILTA
-3470 GSDVSSANPTAR
+3470 GSDVSSANPTGR
-3482 TPLTN
+3482 VPLAN
-3487 GGDVIVDKHGNY
+3487 GRGDVIVDKHGSY
-3499 SQPLKASTTSVPV
+3499 GQFLKDGTTKVDVS
-3512 NIPTMVRTGTGSI
+3512 IPTMIRTGTGNI
-3525 TIAAARDV
+3525 TISAAQDV
-3533 IMQDTVAPGVIYA
+3533 IMRDVAAPGVIYA
-3546 AGVNTEKFADPYSLQ
+3546 AGVNTATYANPYSLQ
-3561 TVNGVSSLA
+3561 ASGV
-3570 VNNPDGF
+3570 VVTNPDGF

-3582 LGYGGAPSSVAS
+3582 LGYGNAAFAAGAT

-3612 VVIDAQRDVVGNTK
+3612 VVIDAQRDVVGGTK
-3626 VGNKVPQYYQPW
+3626 VIAIKDANGNTVYKKVPQYYQPW
-3638 LLSDVDVTPG
+3638 LLSNSGVTPSAG
-3648 ANVAILGAGVFAP
+3648 ASILGAGVFAP
-3661 SSTQIASQAAW
+3661 VGTQIASQTAW

-3694 RRDLV
+3694 GRNML
-3699 DVSVSVPTTG
+3699 DVSVSAPTTG
-3709 RVSGGL
+3709 RVTGGL
-3715 SPSSTPVTH
+3715 SANSTPVTH
-3724 VYGGG
+3724 LYGSG
-3729 NMVVSAGRDI
+3729 NMVVRAGGDI
-3739 LGGSFY
+3739 RGGSFY
-3745 EGSGHARISSE
+3745 EGSGHASIVA
-3756 GSVGKIGTVSRYSTS
+3756 GGDIGQNDYVYRYANSTLKL
-3771 PIQLDDYPLLAV
+3771 PNLPLLAV
-3783 DTGQIAIAARGAI
+3783 DTGQITMTANGSIAM
-3796 SIAGVVNPAELHAQQ
+3796 AGVVNPAALHAQQ
-3811 PSFANPLD
+3811 PSRANPLD
-3819 PLPSG
+3819 TGNVQSP
-3824 KATNSLYMDTYG
+3824 LYMDTYG

-3845 EAGDLTIAISPT
+3845 QSGDVTIAIAPT
-3857 AITDNSVT
+3857 AIRIQPANSLNVL
-3865 GVTASAALYPASF
+3865 AAPATYPASF
-3878 EAFAL
+3878 EAIAL
-3883 NGSLVTTGLSR
+3883 QGNLITTGIGDILKQNVLANA
-3894 TDASGAQIPLP
+3894 TASVPTP
-3905 RANIPM
+3905 
-3911 AGIVLSPSEH
+3911 GIVLSPSLH
-3921 GTFELMAQDSIDL
+3921 GTFNLLAQGNIDL
-3934 TFGYPN
+3934 TFGYPD
-3940 TTKVFD
+3940 TSAPQS
-3946 GISRP
+3946 ISRP
-3951 YISAGA
+3951 LISAGP
-3957 SLIDAAFDPFQPN
+3957 SLIDAAFDPFRPN
-3970 NGSDGSFSAA
+3970 SGNGEASSRAL
-3980 VLAHKDDVAQGI
+3980 LAHENDVADGLETT
-3992 DSIAR
+3992 AR
-3997 IYAATGDITAT
+3997 IYAATGDIKAT
-4008 GSYGR
+4008 GSFGV
-4013 RTTSDTNPVY
+4013 RTIGDGQRVY

-4032 KVFAGRDIV
+4032 SIYAGRDIV
-4041 DLNII
+4041 DLNVIV
-4046 IQNIHASDVSSIE
+4046 QNIHASDVSTIA
-4059 AGRNITYTGV
+4059 AGRNITYTGFQ
-4069 NNGGGLQVAGP
+4069 NGGGLQVAGP
-4080 GFFVVQAGGDIGPFL
+4080 GFLVVQAGGDIGPFL
-4095 TEARDNATETP
+4095 PAAFDNATQAP

-4121 VGNIYVSAK
+4121 VGNIYISNTTG
-4130 EGGSVGIYNQSL
+4130 GGSVGIYNQSL
-4142 LGPANNP
+4142 LGPSNNP
-4149 RRNAALTDAAGTK
+4149 RRNATLTDAAGTK

-4168 TMFGVKFGVDYQ
+4168 TMFGTKFGIDYA
-4180 AVTDGYINPANAAAV
+4180 AVAASYIDPANANSV
-4195 PHNYAFN
+4195 KHNYVSELRSFLSRIGKPASDGD
-4202 TDALRS
+4202 TDAS
-4208 YLKGDVVYNY
+4208 V
-4218 LSTPAGRD
+4218 
-4226 ALSRNNI
+4226 
-4233 NLSAEGNP
+4233 
-4241 KVTDRNKLDRYID
+4241 
-4254 QLATPW
+4254 
-4260 NFFAGVVPSEVQ
+4260 FA
-4272 RGFVDLGSFLLRFG
+4272 
-4286 VLPQDQASAW
+4286 A
-4296 VTFQALPTDLQHVF
+4296 FQALPTDLQHVF

-4325 QKGGTSS
+4325 QKDGTSS

-4416 LTLGGGAINTFTDES
+4416 LTLGGGAINTFTDQS

-4501 KAAASQLYLL
+4501 QAAASQLYLL

-4571 AAAKTA
+4571 AAAKSA

>member
-1 MRRAFERTL
+1 MRLRQRRARLELAIRKCRSVPHRDSPVSPLGMRRAFDRTL

-32 PGGNAVAPTMAA
+32 PGANAVAPTMAA
-44 QAAAILAAQQAAGA
+44 QQAAILAAQQAAGA

-81 DAAAAAQAATSSVP
+81 DAAAAAQAAASSVP
-95 NGLTPGGLMPFGGSA
+95 NGLTPGGLMPFGGTA

-149 SILYWDSFNVGTNTT
+149 SILYWDSFNVGANTT

-182 SASPSRILGQINAMG
+182 SASPSRILGQINAIG

-262 TNLIAGDIKVERG
+262 TNRIAGDIKVERG

-319 ARTIDVVPNG
+319 ARTIDVIPNG

-336 VLGEDDKGNT
+336 VLGKDDKGNT

-368 DPAAPFGYPTAAS
+368 DPAAPFGYPTAAGT
-381 AKYLAGTGAVTH
+381 KYLAGTGAVTH

-472 GLTSAQSFAPAYI
+472 GLTSTQSFAPAYI
-485 EMSAQTNVTVGAAGL
+485 EMSAQTNVTIGAAGL

-516 SQNEAILYQPTLVE
+516 SQNEAILYQPTLVS
-530 GTKKAYGQHLF
+530 GTTKAYSQHLF

-575 VAGLRNVELPA
+575 VAGLQNVELPA

-657 GSVSLTTDLSTS
+657 GTVSLATDLS

-723 AGQFTVNHAH
+723 AGQFTVKHAH
-733 WGVTETWSTPTQIYS
+733 WHVTETWSTPSQIYS
-748 AGFSEGHDAGRVSVV
+748 PGFTEGHDAGGV
-763 TVNPAL
+763 TVATVVPS
-769 LGTMYFGSTAGE
+769 LGTIYFGSTAGE
-781 RQISGGQLPLQGS
+781 RQIIGGQLPLQGS

-809 SANYTTQSTYTTNLS
+809 SANYTTQSKYRTNLY
-824 ADILSKYG
+824 ADILSNYG

-840 NDFVLSD
+840 NDFVLSA
-847 GNMLNLAAG
+847 GSTLNLAAG

-869 AGSVS
+869 AGTVS
-874 AAGGNVSLVT
+874 AAGGSVNLVT
-884 DRISING
+884 DRVTSSSGPNA
-891 SFAKL
+891 SL
-896 FKAPKD
+896 FKAPIDK
-902 PKDPS
+902 S
-907 GNQIAAN
+907 GNVIAAS

-933 TAGVDAAGPAFIN
+933 VAGVDAAGPAFIN
-946 GGTISITTT
+946 GGTISIASD
-955 KDSASATT
+955 KSSADAS
-963 GGYYL
+963 GIR

-975 LAKSSVLDVSS
+975 LATGSLLDVSS
-986 GGYISPQGKAKTV
+986 GGYISPQGKAKS
-999 ATGVMAGK
+999 ASSGVMTGK

-1013 ALYRGKE
+1013 AIYQGAK
-1020 WADQEGPHHP
+1020 WTDDPTGPIRP
-1030 TPGLATPAVIA
+1030 DPAVSKVA
-1041 LDGTLRGYGFETN
+1041 VLQLDGTLRGYGFESN
-1054 GSLRL
+1054 GSLRI
-1059 AAADT
+1059 AGADT

-1073 GETSSIRIGGI
+1073 GETSSIRIGGE
-1084 ATTLPES
+1084 ATTLPVS

-1106 KDDWSVKD
+1106 ADDWSGTKAKA
-1114 DGSLVDSQII
+1114 QII

-1132 LQQKNP
+1132 FRQQNL

-1155 QAAPQLALLAD
+1155 QAAPQLALLPD
-1166 DRRKPVDLTLRADN
+1166 DQRKPVDLTLKADN
-1180 IKLDTGSKIIT
+1180 ILLDTGSKIVT
-1191 DPKASIMMA
+1191 DPKARITMA
-1200 AVTKDR
+1200 AVVDDR
-1206 SGSTSTSP
+1206 KTN
-1214 KPSTPDWSVPAQSVE
+1214 KPSDLTWTVPAASVE
-1229 LLGTIID
+1229 LLGSIVD
-1236 HGGSVFINSLAT
+1236 HGGTVFINALTT
-1248 HLSSDAKVDLSG
+1248 HLSSDAKIDLSG
-1260 TFVANSLFGTVN
+1260 TFVANSQFGTIK
-1272 GPRTSGSYIAG
+1272 GPATSGTYIAG
-1283 GTFAVEGGTITTIY
+1283 GTFVVEAGTINQNQTQTSY
-1297 TYKDPTGDSSKDQ
+1297 AYSLPDVAHFPN
-1310 FYFTYG
+1310 
-1316 PAGTPQPSY
+1316 Y
-1325 LVADAGAVV
+1325 LVADAGALV

-1339 AGNIRVASARGATT
+1339 AGNIQVVGARGAIT

-1364 SADVS
+1364 SADVN

-1384 VAADGSL
+1384 VAGDGAVHAD
-1391 QAESRANG
+1391 SRANG
-1399 GTVLLGGG
+1399 GTILLGGG
-1407 NIFLQ
+1407 NITLQ
-1412 QGAAGVINAP
+1412 QGAAGVIRAP
-1422 TTINVSADQLAPFD
+1422 TALTVSADQLAPFD
-1436 NVYLYAAAAVGGAAR
+1436 NVYLYAAAAQGGAAR

-1458 NTYADTDP
+1458 NTYGDKDP
-1466 QWGNLTISSSLN
+1466 LWATLTISGSLD
-1478 WTVTNRLHIAA
+1478 WAVTNRLHIAA
-1489 GVIGAPGSGSI
+1489 GIISAPKSGSV
-1500 DARIAAPY
+1500 DAHIAASY
-1508 VVLTGSG
+1508 VALTGSSMDS
-1515 KERVAGTSTL
+1515 VAGTSTL

-1535 SGRPSNFKQGDAL
+1535 SGRPSNFKPGDPQ
-1548 PGLDFSGFSQ
+1548 PGLVFSGFSQ
-1558 VNLIASG
+1558 VNLIAGG

-1580 DASQTVPTEQSSFT
+1580 DSTDTTATAEQSSFT
-1594 GRLISTGNLL
+1594 GKLISTGNLL

-1667 LGNTDSAVSPIIT
+1667 LGNTDSAVSSIIT

-1709 NWYYNASL
+1709 NWYYNANL

-1751 QAIEWIAGKGG
+1751 QAMEWIAGKGG

-1794 ATARSADVGK
+1794 ATARSADAGK

-1832 TLYPAHYATLPGAM
+1832 MLYPAHYATLPGAM

-1861 TGTRLPDGTVLVT
+1861 TGTKLPDGTVLMT

-1949 MALTQPGRDGS
+1949 MALTQPGRDVS

-1973 PKLAVLSHAEYV
+1973 PKLAVLGHAEYV

-1997 VTQLNGFES
+1997 LAQLNGFES
-2006 VLIGGSRSD
+2006 ILIGGSRSD
-2015 SPAGTLITPTASNVV
+2015 IPSGTLITPAASNVI

-2046 AQQVGQWQ
+2046 AQQVGRWQ

-2088 SIIQTTGVVHARLG
+2088 SIIKTTGVVHAKLG
-2102 RHYIVASDGQAP
+2102 RNYIVVSDGQAP

-2123 LGGTLSGTEIVGADL
+2123 LGGTLSGTEIVDAVL

-2170 ASNDPTLQLTGPTAT
+2170 ASNDPTLQVTGPSAT
-2185 GASAPALTIK
+2185 GVSAPALTIK

-2217 AGGDTSNSG
+2217 AGGDISNSG
-2226 KVAIAEGV
+2226 KVAIADGV
-2234 NISTNTL
+2234 KISTNTL

-2262 LVNLIAPSIGV
+2262 LVNLIAPTIGV

-2285 LPANSTQFADVQ
+2285 LPANNTQFADVQ
-2297 TLALRALSGPVTV
+2297 TLALRALSGPITV

-2366 SAAGVATTYAAN
+2366 SAAGVATIYAAN

-2393 AGTMTVAGSGGATL
+2393 AGTMTIAGSGGATL
-2407 TRDGLISASNNITL
+2407 TRDGLIAASNNITL

-2457 VVNGNFTIAGFA
+2457 VVNGNFTIAGFSR
-2469 KVKWSADDSV
+2469 VKWSADDSV
-2479 VVKGPGTMALG
+2479 VVKGPGTMTLG

-2500 STPRIFVAGATAGT
+2500 STPRILVAGATAGT

-2536 AATAPD
+2536 AAAAPD

-2608 VVLYADIGANATGG
+2608 VVLYADIGSNATGG

-2653 RGGATLAGRLLGAG
+2653 RGGATLAGRLLGTG

-2857 GARAVNIQA
+2857 GARAVNVQA
-2866 FLTINTD
+2866 FLTVNTD

-2888 TKNGKAVWDGYVD
+2888 TKSGAKVVWDGYVD
-2901 PAGAVTSDG
+2901 PAGSVTKNG
-2910 QLIDFGA
+2910 IAPDFGT
-2917 WTNVAGVALN
+2917 WTNVTGNPFQVT
-2927 VMPGSGYKAVPAIS
+2927 PGTYTAPPNIS
-2941 VISNGSKIDGST
+2941 VDSSAGQTIAGT
-2953 YIDPTTGGVYNEVT
+2953 TFVDPQTGATFYEVT

-2978 LQVSSIKIDN
+2978 LQVTSITVTD
-2988 GGVYT
+2988 GGSYT
-2993 STPTVTVT
+2993 SAPTITLTAADGSKLPNWGVAATAKPMLAFNNVDVSALTSLADQQTYPNISNFVGNKVNLLFIDPATRATKIVGSGTLALVNGVPTVQVTSTTDTSKLPNSVFVFTSFFGGTTYEPGHISTTLKVTGATVT
-3001 ADGKDLPSWGGKA
+3001 AGGVGYA
-3014 AATAVMKYNDIS
+3014 GGIN
-3026 ITGVAVDNSFNGRQM
+3026 VAFSSDPV
-3041 QLLDGTGTSIAS
+3041 TGTSA
-3053 GTAVVENG
+3053 T
-3061 MLTKVTVIPGTTGT
+3061 
-3075 GALASIRFGGF
+3075 
-3086 GIKPPDVTSD
+3086 
-3096 HFSNVS
+3096 
-3102 LSVAAV
+3102 
-3108 TLAAGGSGY
+3108 
-3117 DSGVSISFSGGGASI
+3117 
-3132 SAAATAT
+3132 ATAT
-3139 MGAAVSITGVTKGY
+3139 MGAALTVTTVSKGY
-3153 TANKLPSLI
+3153 QSVADLPK
-3162 ITDSGSGSG
+3162 ITFAGNGG
-3171 AVASFASQTTILS
+3171 ATVSFGSQTPGLVGT
-3184 GVTDGKHVFVP
+3184 TDEAHNFVP
-3195 SAGANFIP
+3195 NGGLSFIP
-3203 IATSKVFNGTGDG
+3203 LADSKVFSGTGDAAALTAVG
-3216 AAVTIVPNLD
+3216 AYQP

-3231 SDALANFVQGNG
+3231 SDVLANFVQGNG
-3243 IQGIGVSGSY
+3243 IQGIGLSGSY

-3281 ELVNTNSTKNSGN
+3281 ELVNTNSTKNGGN

-3408 SSRLPIAPYQS
+3408 SSGLPIAPYQS

-3452 ANIKTAIAPS
+3452 ANIKTVIAPS

-3482 TPLTN
+3482 TPLMN

-3499 SQPLKASTTSVPV
+3499 SQPLKTSTTSVPV

-3729 NMVVSAGRDI
+3729 NMAVSAGRDI

-3745 EGSGHARISSE
+3745 EGSGHARISAG
-3756 GSVGKIGTVSRYSTS
+3756 GSVGKIGTVSRYATS
-3771 PIQLDDYPLLAV
+3771 PLKLDDYPLLAV

-3819 PLPSG
+3819 PLASG

-3845 EAGDLTIAISPT
+3845 ETGDLTIAISPT
-3857 AITDNSVT
+3857 AITDKSVT
-3865 GVTASAALYPASF
+3865 GITAAAALYPASF
-3878 EAFAL
+3878 EALAL
-3883 NGSLVTTGLSR
+3883 NGSLVTTGLSS
-3894 TDASGAQIPLP
+3894 TDASGARIPLP
-3905 RANIPM
+3905 NALIPM

-3946 GISRP
+3946 SISRP

-3970 NGSDGSFSAA
+3970 NGFDGSFSAA

-4095 TEARDNATETP
+4095 TAARDNATEAP
-4106 VQEGIVSVGNSSPTP
+4106 VQEGIVSVGNSNPTP
-4121 VGNIYVSAK
+4121 VGNIYFSAK

-4168 TMFGVKFGVDYQ
+4168 TMFGVKFGVDYA
-4180 AVTDGYINPANAAAV
+4180 AVAASYIDPANASSV
-4195 PHNYAFN
+4195 KHNYVS
-4202 TDALRS
+4202 DLRS
-4208 YLKGDVVYNY
+4208 FLGRIGKPASDSDSDASVFAAFQG
-4218 LSTPAGRD
+4218 LS
-4226 ALSRNNI
+4226 
-4233 NLSAEGNP
+4233 
-4241 KVTDRNKLDRYID
+4241 
-4254 QLATPW
+4254 
-4260 NFFAGVVPSEVQ
+4260 
-4272 RGFVDLGSFLLRFG
+4272 
-4286 VLPQDQASAW
+4286 
-4296 VTFQALPTDLQHVF
+4296 TDLQHVF

-4318 LKAVGIG
+4318 LKAVGID

-4606 DQATDKKES
+4606 DQADDKKES
-4615 DTTPSGNDKQ
+4615 DTTSSGNGKQ

>member
-32 PGGNAVAPTMAA
+32 PGASTVVPTAAA
-44 QAAAILAAQQAAGA
+44 QQAAILAAQQAAGA
-58 ATQAETS
+58 ATQAQTS

-81 DAAAAAQAATSSVP
+81 DAAAAAQAAASSVP
-95 NGLTPGGLMPFGGSA
+95 NGLSPGGLMPFGGTA

-149 SILYWDSFNVGTNTT
+149 SILYWDTFNVGANTT

-175 ALNRVDP
+175 ALNRVQDP
-182 SASPSRILGQINAMG
+182 SASPSRILGQINAIG

-232 DLAARDQFFLNN
+232 DLATRDQFFLNN

-262 TNLIAGDIKVERG
+262 TKLIAGDIKVERG

-307 ITAQG
+307 ITTPG

-336 VLGEDDKGNT
+336 VLGKDDKGNT

-358 FASAYNTRTD
+358 FASSYYDVAG
-368 DPAAPFGYPTAAS
+368 DPSKPFGYPTGAAGT
-381 AKYLAGTGAVTH
+381 YLAGTGAVKH
-393 DGLIDVSRGIVVM
+393 DGVIDASRGILVM
-406 NGDTVTIGNPTD
+406 NGDTVAIGNPTD
-418 ASGHALTDSAGKLFQ
+418 ASGHALADSAGRLIQ
-433 GVISA
+433 GVISV

-457 MDGVISSLPVDDGAA
+457 MNGVISSLPVDDGAA
-472 GLTSAQSFAPAYI
+472 GLASTQSFAPAYI
-485 EMSAQTNVTVGAAGL
+485 EMSAQTNVTVGSNGL
-500 ISAPAAQV
+500 ISAPSAQV
-508 SLRAINFG
+508 SLNAKLF
-516 SQNEAILYQPTLVE
+516 PTGDVPNLFQQGRV
-530 GTKKAYGQHLF
+530 GT
-541 NQGSV
+541 S
-546 GNAGGN
+546 GGN
-552 INEVGSNSGDP
+552 EGGVLSNSNAA
-563 QSVLLSPGATID
+563 QSVLLSPGATVD
-575 VAGLRNVELPA
+575 VAGLQNVELPA

-657 GSVSLTTDLSTS
+657 GSVSLATDLSTS

-681 TNVAGG
+681 MNVAGG

-700 LLGSDGRIYSM
+700 LIGSDGRIYSM

-723 AGQFTVNHAH
+723 AGQFIVKHAR

-748 AGFSEGHDAGRVSVV
+748 AGFTEGHDAGRVSVV

-824 ADILSKYG
+824 ADILSGYG

-847 GNMLNLAAG
+847 GSMLNLAAG

-869 AGSVS
+869 AGTVS
-874 AAGGNVSLVT
+874 AAGGSVSLST
-884 DRISING
+884 DRVSVG
-891 SFAKL
+891 GKFSSL
-896 FKAPKD
+896 FKAPTD
-902 PKDPS
+902 QS
-907 GNQIAAN
+907 GHAIAAN
-914 VFVEGTI
+914 IFVEGTI
-921 DVSGRFVNDTGR
+921 DVSGRFVNDIGR
-933 TAGVDAAGPAFIN
+933 VAGVDAAGPAFTN
-946 GGTISITTT
+946 GGTVSITTT
-955 KDSASATT
+955 KDSTAVVD
-963 GGYYL
+963 GYL
-968 DTTGSIL
+968 DATGSIL
-975 LAKSSVLDVSS
+975 LANGSVLDVSS
-986 GGYISPQGKAKTV
+986 GGYISPQGKAKT
-999 ATGVMAGK
+999 AANGVMAGK

-1013 ALYRGKE
+1013 ALYSGGQWE
-1020 WADQEGPHHP
+1020 DINGPHHP
-1030 TPGLATPAVIA
+1030 TPNLAKPAVIG
-1041 LDGTLRGYGFETN
+1041 LDGTLRGYGFESN
-1054 GSLRL
+1054 GSLRV
-1059 AAADT
+1059 AAVGT
-1064 IRIGGTLQD
+1064 IRIEDSQ
-1073 GETSSIRIGGI
+1073 TSSIRIGGK
-1084 ATTLPES
+1084 ASTLPVS
-1091 LLTGGGFGSYIIESV
+1091 LLTGGGFGSYIIETVS
-1106 KDDWSVKD
+1106 DDWSGAD
-1114 DGSLVDSQII
+1114 AQII

-1132 LQQKNP
+1132 LQQKNL

-1155 QAAPQLALLAD
+1155 QPAPQLALLAD
-1166 DRRKPVDLTLRADN
+1166 DRRKPVDLTLRADK

-1191 DPKASIMMA
+1191 DPKASITMA

-1229 LLGTIID
+1229 LRGTIID

-1248 HLSSDAKVDLSG
+1248 HLSSDAKIDLSG

-1283 GTFAVEGGTITTIY
+1283 GTFAVEGGAITTVNTY
-1297 TYKDPTGDSSKDQ
+1297 TDPTDTNKNK
-1310 FYFTYG
+1310 FYFAYG
-1316 PAGTPQPSY
+1316 APGSAGTPQQSY

-1339 AGNIRVASARGATT
+1339 AGNIQVAGARGATT

-1384 VAADGSL
+1384 VAGDGTVHAD
-1391 QAESRANG
+1391 ARANG
-1399 GTVLLGGG
+1399 GTILLGGG

-1412 QGAAGVINAP
+1412 QGAAGVISAP
-1422 TTINVSADQLAPFD
+1422 TTLTVSADQLAPFD
-1436 NVYLYAAAAVGGAAR
+1436 NVYLYAAAAQGGAAR
-1451 IFTDLPG
+1451 IFTDVPG
-1458 NTYADTDP
+1458 TTYGDSDP
-1466 QWGNLTISSSLN
+1466 SWKALTISSSLN
-1478 WTVTNRLHIAA
+1478 WTVTSRLHIAA
-1489 GVIGAPGSGSI
+1489 GDIKAPGSGSI

-1508 VVLTGSG
+1508 VVLTGFSSI
-1515 KERVAGTSTL
+1515 KPVAGTSTL

-1535 SGRPSNFKQGDAL
+1535 SGRPSNFKPGDAQ
-1548 PGLDFSGFSQ
+1548 PGLDFSGFGQ
-1558 VNLIASG
+1558 INLIASG

-1580 DASQTVPTEQSSFT
+1580 NGNDTSATAEQSSFT
-1594 GRLISTGNLL
+1594 GKLVSAGDLL
-1604 LSAQRIY
+1604 LSAQRTY
-1611 PVSAVNFTIETRG
+1611 PVSAVNFTIETPG

-1642 GGGITVIANTIDQAG
+1642 GGGITVYAGTIEQAG

-1667 LGNTDSAVSPIIT
+1667 LGNTDSAVSKIIT

-1709 NWYYNASL
+1709 NWYYNANL

-1751 QAIEWIAGKGG
+1751 QAMEWIAGKGG

-1779 LPSQIDPIAAYDIHF
+1779 LPSQTDPIAAYDIHF
-1794 ATARSADVGK
+1794 ATARSADAGK
-1804 TVTAGDTIPLA
+1804 TVTAGDAIPLA

-1861 TGTRLPDGTVLVT
+1861 TGTKLPDGTVLVT

-1907 SFNGANTYYAQLAA
+1907 SFNGANAYYAQLAA

-1936 LSVSALQSIVLNG
+1936 LSISALQSIVMNG
-1949 MALTQPGRDGS
+1949 VARTLPGQDRN

-1973 PKLAVLSHAEYV
+1973 PKLAVVGHAGYV
-1985 NNDIPSGYVGLD
+1985 NNDIPAGYVGLD
-1997 VTQLNGFES
+1997 VAQLNDFES
-2006 VLIGGSRSD
+2006 ILIGGSRSD
-2015 SPAGTLITPTASNVV
+2015 FATGTLITPTASNVV

-2054 EVKQSVTVGSQSVL
+2054 EVTQSVTVGSQSVL

-2073 YVPEAGSGTVTINSG
+2073 YVPEAGSGTVTINTG
-2088 SIIQTTGVVHARLG
+2088 SIIKTTGVVHAGLG
-2102 RHYIVASDGQAP
+2102 RHYVVAADGQAP

-2138 AKLLDPN
+2138 AKLLDPT

-2185 GASAPALTIK
+2185 GVSAPAFTIK
-2195 FKDVAPATAV
+2195 FKDVATATAV
-2205 LPAGQVTGSLTL
+2205 LPAGPVTGSLTL

-2226 KVAIAEGV
+2226 KVAIADGV
-2234 NISTNTL
+2234 KISTNTL

-2247 SNNAIALNTTDLHAN
+2247 SNNAIAINTTDLHAN
-2262 LVNLIAPSIGV
+2262 LVNLIAPTIGV
-2273 GAATAVAGKSLV
+2273 GAASAVAGKSLV

-2354 ATVQFSVGVTVT
+2354 ATVEFSVGVTVT

-2393 AGTMTVAGSGGATL
+2393 TGTMTVAGSGGATL

-2421 KNTGASPSF
+2421 KNTGASPPV

-2457 VVNGNFTIAGFA
+2457 VVDGDFTIAGFS

-2479 VVKGPGTMALG
+2479 VVKGPGTMTLG

-2500 STPRIFVAGATAGT
+2500 STPRILVSGATAGT
-2514 PQGFAL
+2514 PQGFVL

-2536 AATAPD
+2536 AATAPA

-2576 AGNVTLNSGA
+2576 AGNVTLNPGA
-2586 YVSARGYK
+2586 YISARGYK

-2608 VVLYADIGANATGG
+2608 VVLYADIGSNATGG
-2622 GQVITDASSTVDVA
+2622 GQVITDASSTIDVA

-2653 RGGATLAGRLLGAG
+2653 RGGAMLAGRLLGTG

-2672 GRFKLDTNGAADLTA
+2672 GRFKLDTGGAADLTA

-2716 TLKANA
+2716 TLKANN
-2722 ISLTADDPTWV
+2722 ITLTADDPTWI
-2733 PIFAEKQLGQVVIA
+2733 PIFQERQLGQVIIR
-2747 GTLDAD
+2747 GTLDAT
-2753 GYSGKTADGTGQA
+2753 GYGGSTIDGTGQA
-2766 GGQIGLFGRNAVV
+2766 GGKVALYGANSVFLASSGVIDA
-2779 LKSTAQLLARTS
+2779 STT
-2791 HADERGGDVM
+2791 HADERGGDVT
-2801 IGTAWSAAS
+2801 IGIGWDAKS
-2810 KIDLQSGSLIDVSG
+2810 KIWLQQGTQINVSG

-2835 TLRAPLDGNN
+2835 TFRAPLDGNN
-2845 DVKIKGLDATII
+2845 DVKIAAISNVANPSGTHGTNFYADGDKTFDALPVIDAT
-2857 GARAVNIQA
+2857 
-2866 FLTINTD
+2866 
-2873 KSPNNVNGIDGSQLT
+2873 NNVNDRSKVGIVGARSVAVNGFIAFDTTASNHGLDGSSLGWFGT
-2888 TKNGKAVWDGYVD
+2888 ID
-2901 PAGAVTSDG
+2901 PAGWYKLDPNGNVILATDG
-2910 QLIDFGA
+2910 S
-2917 WTNVAGVALN
+2917 WTNVSGWQFSSVTTANGFTSVVSGDVSIPNSNGAVLKNFVMGIYSFTAADNLGYAPGQTNIPVTIDPPPAGGVAAQGYGQVDANGVLFVVITN
-2927 VMPGSGYKAVPAIS
+2927 PGSGYTSPLAS
-2941 VISNGSKIDGST
+2941 VKVGPNG
-2953 YIDPTTGGVYNEVT
+2953 VV
-2967 DPVTGTTFRSS
+2967 V
-2978 LQVSSIKIDN
+2978 
-2988 GGVYT
+2988 
-2993 STPTVTVT
+2993 
-3001 ADGKDLPSWGGKA
+3001 LPSVGRF
-3014 AATAVMKYNDIS
+3014 S
-3026 ITGVAVDNSFNGRQM
+3026 GVPNSF
-3041 QLLDGTGTSIAS
+3041 LTIVSAD
-3053 GTAVVENG
+3053 VV
-3061 MLTKVTVIPGTTGT
+3061 PG
-3075 GALASIRFGGF
+3075 S
-3086 GIKPPDVTSD
+3086 
-3096 HFSNVS
+3096 
-3102 LSVAAV
+3102 
-3108 TLAAGGSGY
+3108 
-3117 DSGVSISFSGGGASI
+3117 GGASSAVQPSVQVRLGNGNATI
-3132 SAAATAT
+3132 GFSAANNLSGTSKRNPDGT
-3139 MGAAVSITGVTKGY
+3139 ITFVGKTKNFIPWSSSGVYDTFDP
-3153 TANKLPSLI
+3153 ANQGKP
-3162 ITDSGSGSG
+3162 G
-3171 AVASFASQTTILS
+3171 VASF
-3184 GVTDGKHVFVP
+3184 
-3195 SAGANFIP
+3195 
-3203 IATSKVFNGTGDG
+3203 TGDTSPDRVFFG
-3216 AAVTIVPNLD
+3216 DTIS
-3226 HQLLY
+3226 QITKGTWSY
-3231 SDALANFVQGNG
+3231 NG
-3243 IQGIGVSGSY
+3243 QSY
-3253 GFSGLFDR
+3253 GFTNLFTR
-3261 LQNGLV
+3261 LAPLV
-3267 KQLGAD
+3267 DSLGAD
-3273 VVHVQPGI
+3273 VVHVQPGVD
-3281 ELVNTNSTKNSGN
+3281 LVNSKGD
-3294 ITVASN
+3294 ITVSSN
-3300 WNLAAGTAGNLQTG
+3300 WNLAAGTVGNLATDG
-3314 SLLTSNGNVSINYF
+3314 GVTYF
-3328 DPALSYVNFTYR
+3328 DPASSYVNFTYR
-3340 LATPWGGLDAGALT
+3340 LATPWGGLDAGVLS

-3363 SASISDGFFQ
+3363 NASISDGFFQ
-3373 FGNYLDK
+3373 FANYLDK
-3380 SYADAVRLYTTSR
+3380 GYTDKLANYATSR
-3393 VVDPNSITYYLNDYT
+3393 SVDLGSIYLNDYT
-3408 SSRLPIAPYQS
+3408 TGQLPIAPYKI
-3419 GDIGNGISPKSEDLA
+3419 GDSGNGISPASQDLA

-3440 HALRVCTTDCSQ
+3440 HTLLVCTVDCSQ
-3452 ANIKTAIAPS
+3452 ANIKTVTAPS
-3462 SWSYTLTA
+3462 SWAYILTA
-3470 GSDVSSANPTAR
+3470 GSDISSANPTGR
-3482 TPLTN
+3482 VPLAN
-3487 GGDVIVDKHGNY
+3487 GRGDVIVDKHGSY
-3499 SQPLKASTTSVPV
+3499 GQFLKDGTTKVDVS
-3512 NIPTMVRTGTGSI
+3512 IPTMIRTGTGNI
-3525 TIAAARDV
+3525 TISAAQDV
-3533 IMQDTVAPGVIYA
+3533 IMRDVAAPGVIYA
-3546 AGVNTEKFADPYSLQ
+3546 AGVNTATYANPYSLQ
-3561 TVNGVSSLA
+3561 ASGV
-3570 VNNPDGF
+3570 VVTNPDGF

-3582 LGYGGAPSSVAS
+3582 LGYGNAAFAAGAT

-3612 VVIDAQRDVVGNTK
+3612 VVVDAQRDVVGGTK
-3626 VGNKVPQYYQPW
+3626 VIATKDENGNTVYKKVPQYYQPW
-3638 LLSDVDVTPG
+3638 LLSNSAVTPSAG
-3648 ANVAILGAGVFAP
+3648 ASILGAGVFAP
-3661 SSTQIASQAAW
+3661 VGTQIASQTAW

-3694 RRDLV
+3694 GRNML
-3699 DVSVSVPTTG
+3699 DVSVSAPTTG
-3709 RVSGGL
+3709 RVTGGL
-3715 SPSSTPVTH
+3715 SANSTPVTH
-3724 VYGGG
+3724 LYGSG
-3729 NMVVSAGRDI
+3729 NMVVRAGGDI
-3739 LGGSFY
+3739 RGGSFY
-3745 EGSGHARISSE
+3745 EGSGHASIVA
-3756 GSVGKIGTVSRYSTS
+3756 GGDIGQNDYVYKYANSTLKL
-3771 PIQLDDYPLLAV
+3771 PNLPLLAV
-3783 DTGQIAIAARGAI
+3783 DTGQITMTANGSIAM
-3796 SIAGVVNPAELHAQQ
+3796 AGVVNPAALHAQQ
-3811 PSFANPLD
+3811 PSKANPLELKPD
-3819 PLPSG
+3819 PTLP
-3824 KATNSLYMDTYG
+3824 LYFDAYG
-3836 PDSKVRLVA
+3836 SASKVRLVA
-3845 EAGDLTIAISPT
+3845 QSGDVTIAIAPT
-3857 AITDNSVT
+3857 TIAINPANSLNVQ
-3865 GVTASAALYPASF
+3865 AAPATYPASF
-3878 EAFAL
+3878 EAIAL
-3883 NGSLVTTGLSR
+3883 QGNLITTGISNILNQN
-3894 TDASGAQIPLP
+3894 ASGASAAVPAP
-3905 RANIPM
+3905 
-3911 AGIVLSPSEH
+3911 GIVLSPSEH
-3921 GTFELMAQDSIDL
+3921 GTFNLLAQGSIDL
-3934 TFGYPN
+3934 TFGYPQ
-3940 TTKVFD
+3940 TSTSQS
-3946 GISRP
+3946 ISRP
-3951 YISAGA
+3951 LISAGP
-3957 SLIDAAFDPFQPN
+3957 SLIDAAFDPFRPN
-3970 NGSDGSFSAA
+3970 SGNDESSSRAI
-3980 VLAHKDDVAQGI
+3980 LAHENDVADGF
-3992 DSIAR
+3992 DTTAR
-3997 IYAATGDITAT
+3997 IYAATGDIKAT
-4008 GSYGR
+4008 GSYGK
-4013 RTTSDTNPVY
+4013 RTTSSTENVY

-4032 KVFAGRDIV
+4032 SIYAGRDIV

-4046 IQNIHASDVSSIE
+4046 VQNIHTSDVSTIA
-4059 AGRNITYTGV
+4059 AGRNITYTGF

-4080 GFFVVQAGGDIGPFL
+4080 GFLVVQAGGDIGPFL
-4095 TEARDNATETP
+4095 PAAFDNATQAP

-4121 VGNIYVSAK
+4121 VGNIYISEK
-4130 EGGSVGIYNQSL
+4130 TGGGSVGIYNQSL

-4149 RRNAALTDAAGTK
+4149 RRNATLTDAAGTK

-4168 TMFGVKFGVDYQ
+4168 TMFGTKFGVDYA
-4180 AVTDGYINPANAAAV
+4180 AVVNSYIDPANAGSV
-4195 PHNYAFN
+4195 KHNYMSELRSFLSRIGKPAGDSD
-4202 TDALRS
+4202 TDAS
-4208 YLKGDVVYNY
+4208 V
-4218 LSTPAGRD
+4218 
-4226 ALSRNNI
+4226 
-4233 NLSAEGNP
+4233 
-4241 KVTDRNKLDRYID
+4241 
-4254 QLATPW
+4254 
-4260 NFFAGVVPSEVQ
+4260 FA
-4272 RGFVDLGSFLLRFG
+4272 
-4286 VLPQDQASAW
+4286 A
-4296 VTFQALPTDLQHVF
+4296 FQALPADLQHVF
-4310 IDQLFFAE
+4310 IDQVFFAE

-4325 QKGGTSS
+4325 QKDGTSS

-4416 LTLGGGAINTFTDES
+4416 LTLGGGAINTFTDQS
-4431 VLVNSSRVLTTQGG
+4431 ALVNSSRVLTTQGG

-4501 KAAASQLYLL
+4501 QAAASQLYLL

-4571 AAAKTA
+4571 AAAKSA

>member
-1 MRRAFERTL
+1 MPHRDILVSPPGMRRAFERTL

-32 PGGNAVAPTMAA
+32 PGASTVVPTAAA
-44 QAAAILAAQQAAGA
+44 QQAAILAAQQAAGA
-58 ATQAETS
+58 ATQAQAS

-81 DAAAAAQAATSSVP
+81 DAAAAAQAAASSVP
-95 NGLTPGGLMPFGGSA
+95 NGLTPGGLMPFGGTA

-121 SKWLGANLPKQTT
+121 SKWLGANLPQQTT

-149 SILYWDSFNVGTNTT
+149 SILYWDTFNVGANTT

-175 ALNRVDP
+175 ALNRVQDP
-182 SASPSRILGQINAMG
+182 SASPSRILGQINAIG

-232 DLAARDQFFLNN
+232 DLATRDQFFLNN

-262 TNLIAGDIKVERG
+262 TKLIASDIKVERG

-329 YSALPDS
+329 YSLLPDS
-336 VLGEDDKGNT
+336 VLGKDDKGNT

-358 FASAYNTRTD
+358 FASVYNPD
-368 DPAAPFGYPTAAS
+368 DPQAPFGYPKTNT
-381 AKYLAGTGAVTH
+381 YLPGTGAVAH
-393 DGLIDVSRGIVVM
+393 DGLIDASRGIVVM
-406 NGDTVTIGNPTD
+406 NGDTVAIGNPKD
-418 ASGHALTDSAGKLFQ
+418 ASGHDLADSAGKLIQ
-433 GVISA
+433 GVISV

-457 MDGVISSLPVDDGAA
+457 MNGVISSLPVDDGAA
-472 GLTSAQSFAPAYI
+472 GLASTQSFTPAYI
-485 EMSAQTNVTVGAAGL
+485 EASAQTNVTVGSSGL
-500 ISAPAAQV
+500 ISAPSAQV
-508 SLRAINFG
+508 SLNAKLF
-516 SQNEAILYQPTLVE
+516 PTGDVPNLFQQGRV
-530 GTKKAYGQHLF
+530 GT
-541 NQGSV
+541 S
-546 GNAGGN
+546 GGN
-552 INEVGSNSGDP
+552 EGGVLPNSNAA
-563 QSVLLSPGATID
+563 QSVLLAPGATID
-575 VAGLRNVELPA
+575 VAGLQNVELPA

-657 GSVSLTTDLSTS
+657 GSVSLTTDLSTN

-681 TNVAGG
+681 MNVAGG

-700 LLGSDGRIYSM
+700 LIGSDGRIYSM
-711 TNADPNMTYLGI
+711 TNADPNVTYVGI
-723 AGQFTVNHAH
+723 AGQFIVKHAR

-748 AGFSEGHDAGRVSVV
+748 AGFTEGHDAGRVSVV

-794 LELTTPSSVQIGATA
+794 LELTTPSSVQIGAAA
-809 SANYTTQSTYTTNLS
+809 STNYTTQSTYTTNLS
-824 ADILSKYG
+824 ADILSGYG

-840 NDFVLSD
+840 NDFVLSS
-847 GNMLNLAAG
+847 GSMLNLAAG
-856 GSLSVTAG
+856 GSLSVNAG

-869 AGSVS
+869 AGTVS
-874 AAGGNVSLVT
+874 AAGGSVSLST
-884 DRISING
+884 DRISVG
-891 SFAKL
+891 GKFSSL
-896 FKAPKD
+896 FKAPTD
-902 PKDPS
+902 QS
-907 GNQIAAN
+907 GHTIAAN
-914 VFVEGTI
+914 IFVEGTI
-921 DVSGRFVNDTGR
+921 DVSGRLVNDIGR
-933 TAGVDAAGPAFIN
+933 VAGVDAAGPAFIN

-955 KDSASATT
+955 KDSTAVA
-963 GGYYL
+963 GGYL
-968 DTTGSIL
+968 DATGSIL
-975 LAKSSVLDVSS
+975 LANGSVVDVSS
-986 GGYISPQGKAKTV
+986 GGYISPQGKAKTA

-1013 ALYRGKE
+1013 ALYSGKE
-1020 WADQEGPHHP
+1020 WEDINGPHHP
-1030 TPGLATPAVIA
+1030 TPNLATPAVIG
-1041 LDGTLRGYGFETN
+1041 LDGTLRGYGFESN
-1054 GSLRL
+1054 GSLRI
-1059 AAADT
+1059 AATGT
-1064 IRIGGTLQD
+1064 IRIEDSQ
-1073 GETSSIRIGGI
+1073 TSSIRIGGQ
-1084 ATTLPES
+1084 ASTLPVS
-1091 LLTGGGFGSYIIESV
+1091 LLTSGGFGSYIIETVS
-1106 KDDWSVKD
+1106 DDWS
-1114 DGSLVDSQII
+1114 GAGAQII

-1132 LQQKNP
+1132 LQQKNL

-1155 QAAPQLALLAD
+1155 QPAPQLALLAD
-1166 DRRKPVDLTLRADN
+1166 DRRKPVDLTLRADK

-1191 DPKASIMMA
+1191 DPKASITLA

-1214 KPSTPDWSVPAQSVE
+1214 KPSNPDWSVPAQSVE
-1229 LLGTIID
+1229 LRGTIID

-1248 HLSSDAKVDLSG
+1248 HLSSDAKIDLSG

-1283 GTFAVEGGTITTIY
+1283 GTFAVEGGAITTVD

-1316 PAGTPQPSY
+1316 APGSAGTPQQSY

-1339 AGNIRVASARGATT
+1339 AGNIQVAGARGATT

-1384 VAADGSL
+1384 VAGDGTVHAD
-1391 QAESRANG
+1391 ARANG
-1399 GTVLLGGG
+1399 GTILLGGG
-1407 NIFLQ
+1407 NISLQ
-1412 QGAAGVINAP
+1412 QGDAGAISAP
-1422 TTINVSADQLAPFD
+1422 TTLIVSADQLAPFD
-1436 NVYLYAAAAVGGAAR
+1436 NVYLYAAGAVGGAAR

-1458 NTYADTDP
+1458 NTYGDSDP
-1466 QWGNLTISSSLN
+1466 SWKALTISSSLN

-1515 KERVAGTSTL
+1515 KDRVAGTSTL

-1535 SGRPSNFKQGDAL
+1535 SGRPSNFKPGDAL

-1580 DASQTVPTEQSSFT
+1580 DPAQTVPTEQSSFT
-1594 GRLISTGNLL
+1594 GKLVSTGNLL

-1611 PVSAVNFTIETRG
+1611 PVSAVNFTIETPG

-1642 GGGITVIANTIDQAG
+1642 GGGITVIANSIDQAG

-1709 NWYYNASL
+1709 NWYYNANL

-1751 QAIEWIAGKGG
+1751 QAMEWIAGKGG

-1779 LPSQIDPIAAYDIHF
+1779 LPSQTDPIAAYDIHF
-1794 ATARSADVGK
+1794 ATARSADAGK
-1804 TVTAGDTIPLA
+1804 TVTAGDAIPLA
-1815 GTQITI
+1815 GTQVTI
-1821 DGGNGIPAGTY
+1821 DGGNGISAGTY

-1861 TGTRLPDGTVLVT
+1861 TGTKLPDGTVLVT

-1889 QTVFAVQTS
+1889 QTVFAVQTG

-1949 MALTQPGRDGS
+1949 MALTQPGRDSS

-1973 PKLAVLSHAEYV
+1973 PKLAVLGHAEYV
-1985 NNDIPSGYVGLD
+1985 NNDIPAGYVGLD
-1997 VTQLNGFES
+1997 VAQLNGFES
-2006 VLIGGSRSD
+2006 ILIGGSRSD
-2015 SPAGTLITPTASNVV
+2015 SPAGTLIAPTASNVV

-2054 EVKQSVTVGSQSVL
+2054 AVTQSVTVGSQSVL

-2073 YVPEAGSGTVTINSG
+2073 YVPEAGSGTVTINSS
-2088 SIIQTTGVVHARLG
+2088 SIINATGVVHAGLG
-2102 RHYIVASDGQAP
+2102 RNYIVVSDGQAP
-2114 VTAQSLAAA
+2114 VTAQSLATA

-2170 ASNDPTLQLTGPTAT
+2170 ASNDPTLQVTGPSAT
-2185 GASAPALTIK
+2185 GVSAPALTIK
-2195 FKDVAPATAV
+2195 FKDVATASAT
-2205 LPAGQVTGSLTL
+2205 LPAGPVTGSLTL

-2226 KVAIAEGV
+2226 KVAIADGV
-2234 NISTNTL
+2234 KISTNTL

-2285 LPANSTQFADVQ
+2285 LPANNTQFADVQ

-2310 YGDFNSGARSLSLDA
+2310 YGDFNSGARGLSLDA

-2393 AGTMTVAGSGGATL
+2393 AGTMTVAGSAGATL

-2457 VVNGNFTIAGFA
+2457 VVNGNFTIAGFS

-2479 VVKGPGTMALG
+2479 VVKGPGAMTLG

-2500 STPRIFVAGATAGT
+2500 STPRILVAGATAGT

-2536 AATAPD
+2536 AATAPA

-2586 YVSARGYK
+2586 YLSARGYK

-2608 VVLYADIGANATGG
+2608 VVLYADIGTNATGG
-2622 GQVITDASSTVDVA
+2622 GQVITDASSTIDVA
-2636 TTSGGQGYGGT
+2636 TTSGGRGYGGS

-2672 GRFKLDTNGAADLTA
+2672 GRFKLDTKGAADLTA
-2687 LADILLAGGLTGAID
+2687 LADNLLAGGLTGAID
-2702 IHTRTGNLELAAGH
+2702 IHTRTGNLELTAGH

-2722 ISLTADDPTWV
+2722 ITLTADDTAWDSGD
-2733 PIFAEKQLGQVVIA
+2733 AGKQFGQVKIR
-2747 GTLDAD
+2747 GRIDAT
-2753 GYSGKTADGTGQA
+2753 GYGGSTPDGTGQA
-2766 GGQIGLFGRNAVV
+2766 GGKVALYGANSVFLASSGVIDA
-2779 LKSTAQLLARTS
+2779 STT
-2791 HADERGGDVM
+2791 HTDERGGDVT
-2801 IGTAWSAAS
+2801 IGIGWDAKS
-2810 KIDLQSGSLIDVSG
+2810 KIWLQQGTQINVSG
-2824 GTRGGLSGGTV
+2824 GTKGGLSGGTV
-2835 TLRAPLDGNN
+2835 TFRAPLDGNN
-2845 DVKIKGLDATII
+2845 DVKIAAISNVANPSGTHGTNFYADGDKTFDALAVIDATNNINDRSKVSI
-2857 GARAVNIQA
+2857 VGARSVAVNGFIA
-2866 FLTINTD
+2866 FDTTAGRY
-2873 KSPNNVNGIDGSQLT
+2873 GIDGSSLGWFGT
-2888 TKNGKAVWDGYVD
+2888 ID
-2901 PAGAVTSDG
+2901 PAGWYKGVDQNGNLIPATDG
-2910 QLIDFGA
+2910 T
-2917 WTNVAGVALN
+2917 WTNVAGFQLDKTISGGTGLPSVPTSVAVKNSAGIQIATIN
-2927 VMPGSGYKAVPAIS
+2927 VSGGIDTFLPNTTTLSQYFGQSDIPITFPPPATPGGRTAQGRVSFSASG
-2941 VISNGSKIDGST
+2941 D
-2953 YIDPTTGGVYNEVT
+2953 
-2967 DPVTGTTFRSS
+2967 
-2978 LQVSSIKIDN
+2978 
-2988 GGVYT
+2988 
-2993 STPTVTVT
+2993 PTVTITDAGTGYLTRVT
-3001 ADGKDLPSWGGKA
+3001 SVQIGNVTGVP
-3014 AATAVMKYNDIS
+3014 AATGLFGRVLSTVKIVSASLSLAPDSTGYDGTSLSVSLGVSGNNGQATATFTKVSNMSGSTTLVNGSLQFVPTTNDYIPLTS
-3026 ITGVAVDNSFNGRQM
+3026 SGVYAAFDPANQGKPGVASFTG
-3041 QLLDGTGTSIAS
+3041 GTGTGHAF
-3053 GTAVVENG
+3053 
-3061 MLTKVTVIPGTTGT
+3061 
-3075 GALASIRFGGF
+3075 FG
-3086 GIKPPDVTSD
+3086 DT
-3096 HFSNVS
+3096 
-3102 LSVAAV
+3102 
-3108 TLAAGGSGY
+3108 
-3117 DSGVSISFSGGGASI
+3117 ISQI
-3132 SAAATAT
+3132 
-3139 MGAAVSITGVTKGY
+3139 TKGTWSY
-3153 TANKLPSLI
+3153 
-3162 ITDSGSGSG
+3162 
-3171 AVASFASQTTILS
+3171 
-3184 GVTDGKHVFVP
+3184 
-3195 SAGANFIP
+3195 
-3203 IATSKVFNGTGDG
+3203 NG
-3216 AAVTIVPNLD
+3216 
-3226 HQLLY
+3226 Q
-3231 SDALANFVQGNG
+3231 
-3243 IQGIGVSGSY
+3243 SY
-3253 GFSGLFDR
+3253 GFTNLFTR
-3261 LQNGLV
+3261 LAPLV
-3267 KQLGAD
+3267 NSLGAD
-3273 VVHVQPGI
+3273 VVHVQPGVD
-3281 ELVNTNSTKNSGN
+3281 LVNSKGD
-3294 ITVASN
+3294 ITVSSN
-3300 WNLAAGTAGNLQTG
+3300 WNLAAGVVDRGKPSPTIFN
-3314 SLLTSNGNVSINYF
+3314 
-3328 DPALSYVNFTYR
+3328 PASDYIDFTYR
-3340 LATPWGGLDAGALT
+3340 LATPWGGLDAGVLS

-3363 SASISDGFFQ
+3363 NASISDGFFQ
-3373 FGNYLDK
+3373 FANYLDPI
-3380 SYADAVRLYTTSR
+3380 YAGKVNDYFASNGGSR
-3393 VVDPNSITYYLNDYT
+3393 AIDFNSIYLNDPT
-3408 SSRLPIAPYQS
+3408 SNTLLIAPYKA
-3419 GDIGNGISPKSEDLA
+3419 GDAGNGISPTSQDLA
-3434 SADLFP
+3434 TADLFP
-3440 HALRVCTTDCSQ
+3440 HKLLVCTIDCSQ
-3452 ANIKTAIAPS
+3452 ANIKAVTAPS
-3462 SWSYTLTA
+3462 SWSYSLTA
-3470 GSDVSSANPTAR
+3470 GADVSSANPTAR
-3482 TPLTN
+3482 VPLAN
-3487 GGDVIVDKHGNY
+3487 DKGDVIVDKHASYDQKVVG
-3499 SQPLKASTTSVPV
+3499 STTPVSV
-3512 NIPTMVRTGTGSI
+3512 NIPTMIRTGTGSI
-3525 TIAAARDV
+3525 TVAAARDV
-3533 IMQDTVAPGVIYA
+3533 IMKDTDAPGVIYA
-3546 AGVNTEKFADPYSLQ
+3546 AGVNTETYANPYSP
-3561 TVNGVSSLA
+3561 SLA
-3570 VNNPDGF
+3570 VNDPNGF
-3577 FEPRV
+3577 FEPR
-3582 LGYGGAPSSVAS
+3582 LMAYGNAAATAAP

-3612 VVIDAQRDVVGNTK
+3612 VVIDAQRDVVGGAKVIAIKDANGNTVYK
-3626 VGNKVPQYYQPW
+3626 KVPQYYQPW
-3638 LLSDVDVTPG
+3638 LLSNSSVTPSAG
-3648 ANVAILGAGVFAP
+3648 ASILGAGVFAP
-3661 SSTQIASQAAW
+3661 AGTQIASQTAW

-3694 RRDLV
+3694 GRNML
-3699 DVSVSVPTTG
+3699 DVSVSAPTTG
-3709 RVSGGL
+3709 RVTGGL
-3715 SPSSTPVTH
+3715 SANSTPVTH
-3724 VYGGG
+3724 LYGSG
-3729 NMVVSAGRDI
+3729 NMVVRAGGDI
-3739 LGGSFY
+3739 RGGSFY
-3745 EGSGHARISSE
+3745 EGSGHASIVA
-3756 GSVGKIGTVSRYSTS
+3756 GGDIGQNDYIYRYANSTLKL
-3771 PIQLDDYPLLAV
+3771 PNLPLLAV
-3783 DTGQIAIAARGAI
+3783 DTGQITMTANGSIAM
-3796 SIAGVVNPAELHAQQ
+3796 AGVVNPAALHAQQ
-3811 PSFANPLD
+3811 PSKANPLEAKPD
-3819 PLPSG
+3819 PTIP
-3824 KATNSLYMDTYG
+3824 LYFDAYG
-3836 PDSKVRLVA
+3836 SASKVRLVA
-3845 EAGDLTIAISPT
+3845 QSGDVTIDIAPT
-3857 AITDNSVT
+3857 AIAINPANSLNVR
-3865 GVTASAALYPASF
+3865 AAPATYPASF
-3878 EAFAL
+3878 EAIAL
-3883 NGSLVTTGLSR
+3883 QGNLITTGISNILNQN
-3894 TDASGAQIPLP
+3894 ASGASAAVPAP
-3905 RANIPM
+3905 
-3911 AGIVLSPSEH
+3911 GIVLSPSEH
-3921 GTFELMAQDSIDL
+3921 GTFNLLAQGSIDL
-3934 TFGYPN
+3934 TFGYPQ
-3940 TTKVFD
+3940 TSAAQS
-3946 GISRP
+3946 ISRP
-3951 YISAGA
+3951 LISAGP
-3957 SLIDAAFDPFQPN
+3957 SLIDAAFDPFRPN
-3970 NGSDGSFSAA
+3970 SGNDEASSRAI
-3980 VLAHKDDVAQGI
+3980 LAHENDVADGL
-3992 DSIAR
+3992 DTTAR
-3997 IYAATGDITAT
+3997 IYAVTGDIKVT
-4008 GSYGR
+4008 GSYGK
-4013 RTTSDTNPVY
+4013 RTTSSSENVY

-4032 KVFAGRDIV
+4032 SIYAGRDIV
-4041 DLNII
+4041 DLNVIV
-4046 IQNIHASDVSSIE
+4046 QNIHTSDVSTIV
-4059 AGRNITYTGV
+4059 AGRNITYTGFS
-4069 NNGGGLQVAGP
+4069 NGGGLQVAGP
-4080 GFFVVQAGGDIGPFL
+4080 GFLVVQAGGDIGPFL
-4095 TEARDNATETP
+4095 PAAFDNATQAP

-4121 VGNIYVSAK
+4121 VGNTYISNTTG
-4130 EGGSVGIYNQSL
+4130 GGSVGIYNQSL

-4149 RRNAALTDAAGTK
+4149 RRNAVLTDAAGTK
-4162 QGADII
+4162 QGADIV
-4168 TMFGVKFGVDYQ
+4168 TMFGVKYGIDY
-4180 AVTDGYINPANAAAV
+4180 ASVTDAYVIGGKAGNTALP
-4195 PHNYAFN
+4195 FN
-4202 TDALRS
+4202 MAALRDIIS
-4208 YLKGDVVYNY
+4208 GALPGYLKKDSIAAY
-4218 LSTPAGRD
+4218 LSTPQGQD
-4226 ALSRNNI
+4226 ALSSYLNSSTGKTALAQL
-4233 NLSAEGNP
+4233 NLKDLFQDGTAN
-4241 KVTDRNKLDRYID
+4241 VIDRTKLDSFTD
-4254 QLATPW
+4254 VLAKNGLDAVW
-4260 NFFAGVVPSEVQ
+4260 SFF
-4272 RGFVDLGSFLLRFG
+4272 RT
-4286 VLPQDQASAW
+4286 VLPSQIQASFFD
-4296 VTFQALPTDLQHVF
+4296 VSTTSQPLMSVRL
-4310 IDQLFFAE
+4310 DQLFFAE

-4416 LTLGGGAINTFTDES
+4416 LTLGGGAINTFTDQS

-4501 KAAASQLYLL
+4501 SAAASQLYLL